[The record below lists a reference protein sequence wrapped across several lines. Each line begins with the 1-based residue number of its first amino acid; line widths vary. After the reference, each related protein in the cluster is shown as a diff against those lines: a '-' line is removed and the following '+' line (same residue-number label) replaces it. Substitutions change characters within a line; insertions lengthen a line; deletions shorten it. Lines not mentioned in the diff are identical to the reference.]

1 MQKKLSKLLIILVL
15 ALTTM
20 LAMAT
25 TANAEIVGSK
35 AKGTVWEVNTD
46 TGVLKIDVEGP
57 MGSWTQ
63 GSQPWYKYRNYIKEL
78 QFASATSKITN
89 YAFSDLVNLEKI
101 EIPNSV
107 EEIGDYAFLNCA
119 GAKEVYIPIS
129 VANWGGFIFKDC
141 VSIGYIFTENT
152 TNINMT
158 TPIWDSSVGSQAE
171 NGYVELQIESKS
183 IGQYAFYGL
192 SSVTN
197 VKLPT
202 TLTGINDYAFY
213 GFTSPFALN
222 LNSATNIGKYAFY
235 GCTGVTVIN
244 LPVATTIGE
253 NAFYGCSGAESINLP
268 VATSI
273 GENAFKGC
281 SGAKT
286 IYLGAT
292 NITYGNNCFA
302 DTTGCTEIYLG
313 SINFAQNSN
322 ALSRMGSGKTLTM
335 TLGKSVSAINGTLQT
350 SHIGTT
356 GSINLV
362 LEEGSNLNSVGAS
375 AFENNSI
382 LTSVDFSNSAK
393 NVSYNAKAFNN
404 CANLKTF
411 SSNTGTAT
419 LTTLSFGNLKKL
431 ETLNW
436 NASSTT
442 LGWSTQ
448 LQAKVTFT
456 SAATTASS
464 HTGSHVSQQ
473 KSSTASMALT
483 PSTTQNTSYGWYPT
497 GDFTISAATAGTT
510 SASQNSASS
519 GTATS
524 TTTASYNWVGTNNTG
539 NHPFLNLGSS
549 VSAGSTVTFGKTVT
563 TVPDYFLTSG
573 VYAFETAA
581 ATLKRTYTATGSSTA
596 SSTKSTSGT
605 PATPA
610 MALASVGGDVYFG
623 YYASNLGWTVN
634 SKKVSV
640 TNVGNVAQSVTITS
654 NLTDTTTVTQSC
666 AITEGVKLSS
676 ATGIKLNQVNSISKA
691 ITSVGQSSFGWIQI
705 PMTSANND
713 LPSAGVT
720 SSFTASENSI
730 SATRNSTSTQGTIYT
745 APNFAVASRSY
756 PYFAMYMGHAPHNS
770 GYKTNWTWS
779 NNWGAWHDN
788 SYTWTQGAG
797 NGSAN
802 YYGKGIYRESGLQL
816 GGNYYC
822 AFATKDMAIREMRRL
837 FDTTAVTATTTNTI
851 SGTFKTNTI
860 SIPAS
865 TTTTKTWSTVNNA
878 ANVPVNG
885 YPDGNNVKTANFGMA
900 GNNMTINAGAFLG
913 AKSLTNAYLASTVKN
928 IQGNAF
934 YTRNT
939 GTSDILYAYGKS
951 NVGDFSVHTGLDT
964 HNDITAQYKPA
975 LKDYGIFVGEY
986 KVGNNVTAYL
996 YNTSGSNYLVN
1007 LAGSGATY
1015 DSYTASNRPGW
1026 AGSYGTKVTEVIID
1040 DTVTSVGNYMFY
1052 GHSALQSVTFGTGVT
1067 KIGDYAFAN
1076 CTSFENQ
1083 DAAWPCPVTEFGSHA
1098 FANCSIKMAGI
1109 PSTILKLGSG
1119 VFAGNPVQQI
1129 SYRAKAAS
1137 AHTADIVSFSGL
1149 ADNVETLVIIGNEV
1163 TSIPAFLFYKAEVEK
1178 ITIGP
1183 AVASIGEGAFSGS
1196 KTAIIT
1202 VADGNTAYKANAD
1215 GNLYTADGLTMVT
1228 YLGRK
1233 QDAAYTLASGVN
1245 TIAAGAFY
1253 GHPYLERMTFD
1264 ATVINVGK
1272 EAFFAAEKLESIAV
1286 NDFMDEASFLSEVTV
1301 GDNWSGSAE
1310 VIFSGLSWDI
1320 GVTKGAMTA
1329 TLYSDGRLAI
1339 TGSGYMKNWA
1349 SANAVDWYSKRNTIT
1364 KVTFDG
1370 DIQSIG
1376 AYAFSGCQNLADCVP
1391 PASVENIGQYAFFDC
1406 KALTFVRVPDKV
1418 KTISTYTFANCTA
1431 LVWADCG
1438 LGVESIEPFAFSGC
1452 SNARYISINGSATEV
1467 KGNAFQGDKNATLL
1481 IVGKQQM
1488 TDFTDY
1494 TGIKDASTGSVDT
1507 KVFRICYLKDIETG
1521 RLMDRYAANNTTAA
1535 IGASGSYA
1543 NTSDLYAYSF
1553 DSDNDGKSDYLHV
1566 AGASAMETTWADKT
1580 QVPWNAIRAT
1590 LTKVC
1595 VEDDVTSVGPYAFED
1610 CTALQ
1615 FARIGK
1621 GAATFSTHAFYNC
1634 SSLKEFL
1641 CNVRSFSTGSLTAD
1655 SNVFVGAGASDGF
1668 SVVFED
1674 DATRIPGYLFYNCK
1688 NLTNLTFGKGISS
1701 INSFAFAGCT
1711 GLKTLYIKS
1720 TKIDSTDPKI
1730 FTDAGKDSGGF
1741 TVEIAANVTK
1751 IPDNL
1756 FYSTDGNPYCT
1767 SVFADAGSKLES
1779 IGSSAFFDCNRLES
1793 AYFAN
1798 CSMLTYI
1805 HNAAFKGCTRLV
1817 SADFSNCIK
1826 LQKINSEAF
1835 ANCMN
1840 LADFSINND
1849 EAITNIG
1856 DKAFYNTLAI
1866 RTMTIPESVREIGAD
1881 AFGLWV
1887 PQQIIYVL
1895 GKMSVGDFS
1904 SAPSSW
1910 PGNATVIY
1918 TNLSWDVS
1926 KKQDGSIIAYY
1937 TVPDPASINTEYCIF
1952 VVGEGEMIDFATQEG
1967 INWPRSSNNDVR
1979 STVTRVYVGDGI
1991 TRIGNYNFA
2000 GFDKCVEVQI
2010 GHDVQEIGK
2019 YAFRDDIKVPEF
2031 DLSSAKASLTNID
2044 DGAFENCS
2052 GTSTVNLS
2060 GCSGLGAVGNDAFKN
2075 LADSSIVY
2083 VSTDYLYDMLAN
2095 VNGNIKSTYGTTTK
2109 TKVVTVRVFFT
2120 KDLVSQGVYN
2130 GKDVVWNVEATSN
2143 DNLIFH
2149 WYYATTKGGQWTEI
2163 TSAMTGYT
2171 INSTVRS
2178 STLTMDGSI
2187 VTLDKNG
2194 YYFYCEAV
2202 SPYYEQA
2209 SSTAALAVYSSAITP
2224 TITVIDRNGDALE
2237 SNTWTQGPLTIIV
2250 TEGTAD
2256 NGLTPTYQYK
2266 LKASGTWRN
2275 TEPKMTYNTEG
2286 IVTFYCRA
2294 IINNDPNTASA
2305 PVKYIIKVDNS
2316 SPTVSISADPEFES
2330 TESVDL
2336 TATANDQVSGVQS
2349 INWYKTA
2356 ADANDSNTTSNVTG
2370 YVPLM
2375 DGVDMN
2381 TVDLS
2386 VRHIKGEG
2394 GKYTADTYTTTYVGK
2409 NETHS
2414 FNLNVDVDPTDAGVS
2429 NYVAATA
2436 NTSLEKFELYEIH
2449 VMDATKTDYAISAS
2463 NKGVVTIPVP
2473 TDYDTTRI
2481 VVYGFNRTGSMAPI
2495 TNYTLNNAGDSV
2507 TFPVAYFGYFVVG
2520 LEPVSSAPTGG

>member
-1 MQKKLSKLLIILVL
+1 MRKKLTKLLLVLVL

-46 TGVLKIDVEGP
+46 TGILKIDVEGP

-63 GSQPWYKYRNYIKEL
+63 GSQPWYKYRNYITEI
-78 QFASATSKITN
+78 QFPSATSKITN
-89 YAFSDLVNLEKI
+89 YAFSDLVNVEKI

-119 GAKEVYIPIS
+119 GVKEIYIPIS
-129 VANWGGFIFKDC
+129 IANWGGFVFKDC
-141 VSIGYIFTENT
+141 VSVGYIFTENT
-152 TNINMT
+152 TDINMT
-158 TPIWDSSVGSQAE
+158 APIWDASVGSKAAD
-171 NGYVELQIESKS
+171 NYVELQIESKS

-222 LNSATNIGKYAFY
+222 LSSATNIGKYAFY
-235 GCTGVTVIN
+235 GCTGVTTIN

-253 NAFYGCSGAESINLP
+253 YAFYGCTGADSINIP

-273 GENAFKGC
+273 GDNAFENCTGAKKITVGATSVNYGNEVFKNC
-281 SGAKT
+281 SGCQEL
-286 IYLGAT
+286 YLGA
-292 NITYGNNCFA
+292 IGFK
-302 DTTGCTEIYLG
+302 
-313 SINFAQNSN
+313 QNSN
-322 ALSRMGSGKTLTM
+322 AMNGMGSASGFKV
-335 TLGKSVSAINGTLQT
+335 TLGKAITSINGTLQT
-350 SHIGTT
+350 SYIGTT
-356 GSINLV
+356 KPISLV
-362 LEEGSNLNSVGAS
+362 LEAGSKLSSIGTS
-375 AFENNSI
+375 AFEGNALLI
-382 LTSVDFSNSAK
+382 SVDLNNRAEELALSD
-393 NVSYNAKAFNN
+393 KAFYKCTSIKSFSTNTGSLSIGKLSLADLKKCENFQLNSKSTDIASSIETYSLVLTNPTSAWSATATEKISGIKINPTVYWTSWSAYYSVNGSGSYYMSQVYNN
-404 CANLKTF
+404 GANAANPEGGSLSFQNQSVTLNPKYEIENYSHPLENLGADGNGCDITIGESVVAIPDKMF
-411 SSNTGTAT
+411 SSGIRYTISSNFPSAT
-419 LTTLSFGNLKKL
+419 
-431 ETLNW
+431 
-436 NASSTT
+436 SSTT
-442 LGWSTQ
+442 ATVNIPAKSKVYQASYNYNNEINSYTFAIPASNRNLSGNVTYGAKSNVNIISLPSGINIKNVTTNTNTKLTSIGVAAFGLDDRSVTSTVSLTNVTTPNTSGNGTIEDGTIVAYGASSNGYLSGWNKAHTITSGNNVNASNQ
-448 LQAKVTFT
+448 SAK
-456 SAATTASS
+456 TTASAS
-464 HTGSHVSQQ
+464 VKFSEDKNSVNTGSTAALQNGKIKLVSLGSVSNTCEIKYGAFSFNPSLEKAWFGSGISYISPDSFYSL
-473 KSSTASMALT
+473 KSPSTAYVYGKTSNTFT
-483 PSTTQNTSYGWYPT
+483 PSNNGL
-497 GDFTISAATAGTT
+497 T
-510 SASQNSASS
+510 SAGHS
-519 GTATS
+519 GFTDIVYDAT
-524 TTTASYNWVGTNNTG
+524 
-539 NHPFLNLGSS
+539 
-549 VSAGSTVTFGKTVT
+549 
-563 TVPDYFLTSG
+563 
-573 VYAFETAA
+573 
-581 ATLKRTYTATGSSTA
+581 
-596 SSTKSTSGT
+596 
-605 PATPA
+605 
-610 MALASVGGDVYFG
+610 
-623 YYASNLGWTVN
+623 
-634 SKKVSV
+634 
-640 TNVGNVAQSVTITS
+640 
-654 NLTDTTTVTQSC
+654 
-666 AITEGVKLSS
+666 
-676 ATGIKLNQVNSISKA
+676 
-691 ITSVGQSSFGWIQI
+691 
-705 PMTSANND
+705 
-713 LPSAGVT
+713 
-720 SSFTASENSI
+720 
-730 SATRNSTSTQGTIYT
+730 
-745 APNFAVASRSY
+745 
-756 PYFAMYMGHAPHNS
+756 
-770 GYKTNWTWS
+770 
-779 NNWGAWHDN
+779 
-788 SYTWTQGAG
+788 
-797 NGSAN
+797 
-802 YYGKGIYRESGLQL
+802 
-816 GGNYYC
+816 
-822 AFATKDMAIREMRRL
+822 
-837 FDTTAVTATTTNTI
+837 
-851 SGTFKTNTI
+851 
-860 SIPAS
+860 
-865 TTTTKTWSTVNNA
+865 
-878 ANVPVNG
+878 
-885 YPDGNNVKTANFGMA
+885 
-900 GNNMTINAGAFLG
+900 
-913 AKSLTNAYLASTVKN
+913 
-928 IQGNAF
+928 
-934 YTRNT
+934 
-939 GTSDILYAYGKS
+939 
-951 NVGDFSVHTGLDT
+951 
-964 HNDITAQYKPA
+964 
-975 LKDYGIFVGEY
+975 LKDYGIFIDKF
-986 KVGNNVTAYL
+986 KVGDNVNAYL
-996 YNTSGSNYLVN
+996 YNTSGDNYLIN
-1007 LAGSGATY
+1007 LAGSGSTYDTFTASTLPGWSATY
-1015 DSYTASNRPGW
+1015 
-1026 AGSYGTKVTEVIID
+1026 GSKVTEIIVD
-1040 DTVTSVGNYMFY
+1040 DTVTTIGNYLFY
-1052 GHSALQSVTFGTGVT
+1052 GHSALQKVTFGSGLTR
-1067 KIGDYAFAN
+1067 IGDYAFAN
-1076 CTSFENQ
+1076 CTAFEAQ
-1083 DAAWPCPVTEFGSHA
+1083 DAEWNCPVTEFGSYA
-1098 FANCSIKMAGI
+1098 FANCSIKNAGI
-1109 PSTILKLGSG
+1109 PATITKLGIG
-1119 VFAGNPVQQI
+1119 VFSGNPVEQI
-1129 SYRAKAAS
+1129 SYRATAAA
-1137 AHTADIVSFSGL
+1137 AHTADVVPFSGL
-1149 ADNVETLVIIGNEV
+1149 ADSVDTTITIADSV
-1163 TSIPAFLFYKAEVEK
+1163 TSVPAFMFYKAEVEK
-1178 ITIGP
+1178 INIGTG
-1183 AVASIGEGAFSGS
+1183 VASIGEAAFSGS
-1196 KTAIIT
+1196 KTAE
-1202 VADGNTAYKANAD
+1202 VAIPNGNAAYRVNAD
-1215 GNLYTADGLTMVT
+1215 GNLYTADNLTIIA
-1228 YLGRK
+1228 YLGK
-1233 QDAAYTLASGVN
+1233 HQDAAYTLATGVN

-1264 ATVINVGK
+1264 ATVINIGK
-1272 EAFFAAEKLESIAV
+1272 EAFFACEKLESIAV
-1286 NDFMDEASFLSEVTV
+1286 NDFMDEASFLAEVTV
-1301 GDNWSGSAE
+1301 GENWSGNAE
-1310 VIFSGLSWDI
+1310 VIFSGLAWDI

-1339 TGSGYMKNWA
+1339 TGSGLMKNWA
-1349 SANAVDWYSKRNTIT
+1349 SASAVDWYSKRNTIT

-1376 AYAFSGCQNLADCVP
+1376 AYAFSGCESLSDCVLP
-1391 PASVENIGQYAFFDC
+1391 DSVSSIGQYAFFDC
-1406 KALTFVRVPDKV
+1406 KDITFFRVPDKV
-1418 KTISTYTFANCTA
+1418 TTINTYTFANCTS
-1431 LVWADCG
+1431 LYWVDCG
-1438 LGVESIEPFAFSGC
+1438 LGVQSIEPFAFAGC
-1452 SNARYISINGSATEV
+1452 PTARYIAINGSATEV

-1494 TGIKDASTGSVDT
+1494 TGINDAATGSVDT
-1507 KVFRICYLKDIETG
+1507 KVFRICYLKDIEQG
-1521 RLMDRYAANNTTAA
+1521 RLLKRYAANNTTAA
-1535 IGASGSYA
+1535 IGSTGSYA

-1553 DSDNDGKSDYLHV
+1553 DSNNDGKADYLHV

-1580 QVPWNAIRAT
+1580 QVPWNEIRET

-1610 CTALQ
+1610 CTALT

-1655 SNVFVGAGASDGF
+1655 SNVFVNAGASDGF

-1688 NLTNLTFGKGISS
+1688 NLTNLTLGKGISS

-1711 GLKTLYIKS
+1711 GMKTLYIKS

-1741 TVEIAANVTK
+1741 TVELAANVTK
-1751 IPDNL
+1751 LPDNL
-1756 FYSTDGNPYCT
+1756 FYSTDGNPYVT

-1798 CSMLTYI
+1798 CTMLTYI

-1840 LADFSINND
+1840 LADFTISND

-1952 VVGEGEMIDFATQEG
+1952 VVGTGEMIDFQSQEG

-1979 STVTRVYVGDGI
+1979 STVTRIYVGDGI

-2010 GHDVQEIGK
+2010 GHDVEEIGK
-2019 YAFRDDIKVPEF
+2019 YAFRDDVKVPEF
-2031 DLSSAKASLTNID
+2031 DLSTAKASLQNIE

-2052 GTSTVNLS
+2052 GTSSVNLS

-2075 LADSSIVY
+2075 LADSSVVY

-2109 TKVVTVRVFFT
+2109 TKVVTVQVFFT
-2120 KDLVSQGVYN
+2120 KDLASQGVYN
-2130 GKDVVWNVEATSN
+2130 GKDVTWNVEASSN

-2149 WYYATTKGGQWTEI
+2149 WYYATEKGGQWTEI

-2171 INSTVRS
+2171 IESTVNS
-2178 STLTMDGSI
+2178 STLKMDGSI

-2194 YYFYCEAV
+2194 YYFYVEAV

-2250 TEGTAD
+2250 TEGSTD
-2256 NGLTPTYQYK
+2256 NGVTPTYQYK

-2294 IINNDPNTASA
+2294 IINNDPNTASE
-2305 PVKYIIKVDNS
+2305 PVKYILKVDNS

-2375 DGVDMN
+2375 QGVDMN

-2386 VRHIKGEG
+2386 VRHIKADG

-2414 FNLNVDVDPTDAGVS
+2414 FELNTAIDAGDSAIS
-2429 NYVAATA
+2429 NYVAATSNSA
-2436 NTSLEKFELYEIH
+2436 LEKFELYEIH
-2449 VMDATKTDYAISAS
+2449 VMDDTKTDYAISAS

-2473 TDYDTTRI
+2473 ADYDATRI
-2481 VVYGFNRTGSMAPI
+2481 AIYGFNRTGSMAPI

-2520 LEPVSSAPTGG
+2520 LEPASSASTGD

>member
-1 MQKKLSKLLIILVL
+1 MRKKLTKLLLVLVL

-35 AKGTVWEVNTD
+35 TKGTVWEVNTD
-46 TGVLKIDVEGP
+46 TGILKIDVEGP

-63 GSQPWYKYRNYIKEL
+63 GSQPWYKYRNYITEI
-78 QFASATSKITN
+78 QFPSATSKITN
-89 YAFSDLVNLEKI
+89 YAFSDLVNVEKI

-119 GAKEVYIPIS
+119 GVKEIYIPIS
-129 VANWGGFIFKDC
+129 IANWGGFVFKDC
-141 VSIGYIFTENT
+141 VSVGYIFTENT
-152 TNINMT
+152 TDINMT
-158 TPIWDSSVGSQAE
+158 APIWDASVGSKAAD
-171 NGYVELQIESKS
+171 NYVELQIESKS

-222 LNSATNIGKYAFY
+222 LSSATNIGKYAFY
-235 GCTGVTVIN
+235 GCTGVTTIN

-253 NAFYGCSGAESINLP
+253 YAFYGCTGADSINIP

-273 GENAFKGC
+273 GDNAFENCTGAKKITVGATSVNYGNEVFKNC
-281 SGAKT
+281 SGCQEL
-286 IYLGAT
+286 YLGA
-292 NITYGNNCFA
+292 IGFK
-302 DTTGCTEIYLG
+302 
-313 SINFAQNSN
+313 QNSN
-322 ALSRMGSGKTLTM
+322 AMNGMGSASGFKV
-335 TLGKSVSAINGTLQT
+335 TLGKAITSINGTLQT
-350 SHIGTT
+350 SYIGTT
-356 GSINLV
+356 KPISLV
-362 LEEGSNLNSVGAS
+362 LEAGSKLSSIGTS
-375 AFENNSI
+375 AFEGNALLI
-382 LTSVDFSNSAK
+382 SVDLNNRAEELALSD
-393 NVSYNAKAFNN
+393 KAFYKCTSIKSFSTNTGSLSIGKLSLADLKKCENFQLNSKSTDIASSIETYSLVLTNPTSAWSATATEKISGIKINPTVYWTSWSAYYSVNGSGSYYMSQVYNN
-404 CANLKTF
+404 GANAANPEGGSLSFQNQSVTLNPKYEIENYSHPLENLGADGNGCDITIGESVVAIPDKMF
-411 SSNTGTAT
+411 SSGIRYTISSNFPSAT
-419 LTTLSFGNLKKL
+419 
-431 ETLNW
+431 
-436 NASSTT
+436 SSTT
-442 LGWSTQ
+442 ATVNIPAKSKVY
-448 LQAKVTFT
+448 QASYNYNNAINSYTFT
-456 SAATTASS
+456 IPASNRNLSGNVTYGAKSNVNIISLPSGINIKNVTTNTNTKLTSIGVAAFGLDDRSVTSTVSLTNVTTPNTSGNGTIEDGTIVAYGASSNGYLSGWNKAHTITSGNNVNASNQSAKTTASAS
-464 HTGSHVSQQ
+464 VKFSEDKNSVNTGSTAALQNGKIKLVSLGSVSNTCEIKYGAFSFNPSLEKAWFGSGISYISPDSFYSL
-473 KSSTASMALT
+473 KSPSTAYVYGKTSNTFT
-483 PSTTQNTSYGWYPT
+483 PSNNGL
-497 GDFTISAATAGTT
+497 T
-510 SASQNSASS
+510 SAGHS
-519 GTATS
+519 GFTDIVYDAT
-524 TTTASYNWVGTNNTG
+524 
-539 NHPFLNLGSS
+539 
-549 VSAGSTVTFGKTVT
+549 
-563 TVPDYFLTSG
+563 
-573 VYAFETAA
+573 
-581 ATLKRTYTATGSSTA
+581 
-596 SSTKSTSGT
+596 
-605 PATPA
+605 
-610 MALASVGGDVYFG
+610 
-623 YYASNLGWTVN
+623 
-634 SKKVSV
+634 
-640 TNVGNVAQSVTITS
+640 
-654 NLTDTTTVTQSC
+654 
-666 AITEGVKLSS
+666 
-676 ATGIKLNQVNSISKA
+676 
-691 ITSVGQSSFGWIQI
+691 
-705 PMTSANND
+705 
-713 LPSAGVT
+713 
-720 SSFTASENSI
+720 
-730 SATRNSTSTQGTIYT
+730 
-745 APNFAVASRSY
+745 
-756 PYFAMYMGHAPHNS
+756 
-770 GYKTNWTWS
+770 
-779 NNWGAWHDN
+779 
-788 SYTWTQGAG
+788 
-797 NGSAN
+797 
-802 YYGKGIYRESGLQL
+802 
-816 GGNYYC
+816 
-822 AFATKDMAIREMRRL
+822 
-837 FDTTAVTATTTNTI
+837 
-851 SGTFKTNTI
+851 
-860 SIPAS
+860 
-865 TTTTKTWSTVNNA
+865 
-878 ANVPVNG
+878 
-885 YPDGNNVKTANFGMA
+885 
-900 GNNMTINAGAFLG
+900 
-913 AKSLTNAYLASTVKN
+913 
-928 IQGNAF
+928 
-934 YTRNT
+934 
-939 GTSDILYAYGKS
+939 
-951 NVGDFSVHTGLDT
+951 
-964 HNDITAQYKPA
+964 
-975 LKDYGIFVGEY
+975 LKDYGIFIDKF
-986 KVGNNVTAYL
+986 KVGDNVNAYL
-996 YNTSGSNYLVN
+996 YNTSGDNYLIN
-1007 LAGSGATY
+1007 LAGSGSTYDTFTASTLPGWSATY
-1015 DSYTASNRPGW
+1015 
-1026 AGSYGTKVTEVIID
+1026 GSKVTEIIVD
-1040 DTVTSVGNYMFY
+1040 DTVTTIGNYLFY
-1052 GHSALQSVTFGTGVT
+1052 GHSALQKVTFGSGLTR
-1067 KIGDYAFAN
+1067 IGDYAFAN
-1076 CTSFENQ
+1076 CTAFEAQ
-1083 DAAWPCPVTEFGSHA
+1083 DAEWNCPVTEFGSYA
-1098 FANCSIKMAGI
+1098 FANCSIKNAGI
-1109 PSTILKLGSG
+1109 PATITKLGIG
-1119 VFAGNPVQQI
+1119 VFSGNPVEQI
-1129 SYRAKAAS
+1129 SYRATAAA
-1137 AHTADIVSFSGL
+1137 AHTADVVPFSGL
-1149 ADNVETLVIIGNEV
+1149 ADSVDTTITIADSV
-1163 TSIPAFLFYKAEVEK
+1163 TSVPAFMFYKAEVEK
-1178 ITIGP
+1178 INIGTG
-1183 AVASIGEGAFSGS
+1183 VASIGEAAFSGS
-1196 KTAIIT
+1196 KTAE
-1202 VADGNTAYKANAD
+1202 VAIPNGNAAYRVNAD
-1215 GNLYTADGLTMVT
+1215 GNLYTADNLTIIA
-1228 YLGRK
+1228 YLGK
-1233 QDAAYTLASGVN
+1233 HQDAAYTLATGVN

-1264 ATVINVGK
+1264 ATVINIGK
-1272 EAFFAAEKLESIAV
+1272 EAFFACEKLESIAV
-1286 NDFMDEASFLSEVTV
+1286 NDFMDEASFLAEVTV
-1301 GDNWSGSAE
+1301 GENWSGNAE
-1310 VIFSGLSWDI
+1310 VIFSGLAWDI

-1339 TGSGYMKNWA
+1339 TGSGLMKNWA
-1349 SANAVDWYSKRNTIT
+1349 SASAVDWYSKRNTIT

-1376 AYAFSGCQNLADCVP
+1376 AYAFSGCESLSDCVLP
-1391 PASVENIGQYAFFDC
+1391 DSVSSIGQYAFFDC
-1406 KALTFVRVPDKV
+1406 KGITFFRVPDKV
-1418 KTISTYTFANCTA
+1418 TTINTYTFANCTS
-1431 LVWADCG
+1431 LYWVDCG
-1438 LGVESIEPFAFSGC
+1438 LGVQSIEPFAFAGC
-1452 SNARYISINGSATEV
+1452 PTARYIAINGSATEV

-1494 TGIKDASTGSVDT
+1494 TGINDAATGSVDT
-1507 KVFRICYLKDIETG
+1507 KVFRICYLKDIEQG
-1521 RLMDRYAANNTTAA
+1521 RLLKRYAANNTTAA
-1535 IGASGSYA
+1535 IGSTGSYA

-1553 DSDNDGKSDYLHV
+1553 DSNNDGKADYLHV

-1580 QVPWNAIRAT
+1580 QVPWNEIRET

-1610 CTALQ
+1610 CTALT

-1655 SNVFVGAGASDGF
+1655 SNVFVNAGASDGF

-1688 NLTNLTFGKGISS
+1688 NLTNLTLGKGISS

-1711 GLKTLYIKS
+1711 GMKTLYIKS

-1741 TVEIAANVTK
+1741 TVELAANVTK
-1751 IPDNL
+1751 LPDNL
-1756 FYSTDGNPYCT
+1756 FYSTDGNPYVT

-1798 CSMLTYI
+1798 CTMLTYI

-1840 LADFSINND
+1840 LADFTISND

-1952 VVGEGEMIDFATQEG
+1952 VVGTGEMIDFQSQEG

-1979 STVTRVYVGDGI
+1979 STVTRIYVGDGI

-2010 GHDVQEIGK
+2010 GHDVEEIGK
-2019 YAFRDDIKVPEF
+2019 YAFRDDVKVPEF
-2031 DLSSAKASLTNID
+2031 DLSTAKASLQNIE

-2052 GTSTVNLS
+2052 GTSSVNLS

-2075 LADSSIVY
+2075 LADSSVVY

-2109 TKVVTVRVFFT
+2109 TKVVTVQVFFT
-2120 KDLVSQGVYN
+2120 KDLASQGVYN
-2130 GKDVVWNVEATSN
+2130 GKDVTWNVEASSN

-2149 WYYATTKGGQWTEI
+2149 WYYATEKGGQWTEI

-2171 INSTVRS
+2171 IESTVNS
-2178 STLTMDGSI
+2178 STLKMDGSI

-2194 YYFYCEAV
+2194 YYFYVEAV

-2250 TEGTAD
+2250 TEGSTD
-2256 NGLTPTYQYK
+2256 NGVTPTYQYK

-2294 IINNDPNTASA
+2294 IINNDPNTASE
-2305 PVKYIIKVDNS
+2305 PVKYILKVDNS

-2375 DGVDMN
+2375 QGVDMN

-2386 VRHIKGEG
+2386 VRHIKADG

-2414 FNLNVDVDPTDAGVS
+2414 FELNTAIDAGDSAIS
-2429 NYVAATA
+2429 NYVAATSNSA
-2436 NTSLEKFELYEIH
+2436 LEKFELYEIH
-2449 VMDATKTDYAISAS
+2449 VMDDTKTDYAISAS

-2473 TDYDTTRI
+2473 ADYDATRI
-2481 VVYGFNRTGSMAPI
+2481 AIYGFNRTGSMAPI

-2520 LEPVSSAPTGG
+2520 LEPASSASTGD

>member
-1 MQKKLSKLLIILVL
+1 MRKKLTKLLLVLVL

-46 TGVLKIDVEGP
+46 TGILKIDVEGP

-63 GSQPWYKYRNYIKEL
+63 GSQPWYKYRNYITEI
-78 QFASATSKITN
+78 QFPSATSKITN
-89 YAFSDLVNLEKI
+89 YAFSDLVNVEKI

-119 GAKEVYIPIS
+119 GVKEIYIPIS
-129 VANWGGFIFKDC
+129 IANWGGFVFKDC
-141 VSIGYIFTENT
+141 VSVGYIFTENT
-152 TNINMT
+152 TDINMT
-158 TPIWDSSVGSQAE
+158 APIWDASVGSKAAD
-171 NGYVELQIESKS
+171 NYVELQIESKS

-222 LNSATNIGKYAFY
+222 LSSATNIGKYAFY
-235 GCTGVTVIN
+235 GCTG
-244 LPVATTIGE
+244 AD
-253 NAFYGCSGAESINLP
+253 SINIP

-273 GENAFKGC
+273 GDNAFENCTGAKKITVGATSVNYGNEVFKNC
-281 SGAKT
+281 SGCQEL
-286 IYLGAT
+286 YLGA
-292 NITYGNNCFA
+292 IGFK
-302 DTTGCTEIYLG
+302 
-313 SINFAQNSN
+313 QNSN
-322 ALSRMGSGKTLTM
+322 AMNGMGSASGFKV
-335 TLGKSVSAINGTLQT
+335 TLGKAITSINGTLQT
-350 SHIGTT
+350 SYIGTT
-356 GSINLV
+356 KPMSLV
-362 LEEGSNLNSVGAS
+362 LEAGSKLSSIGTS
-375 AFENNSI
+375 AFEGNALLI
-382 LTSVDFSNSAK
+382 SVDLNNRAEELALSD
-393 NVSYNAKAFNN
+393 KAFYKCTSIKSFSTNTGSLSVGKLSLADLKKCENFQLNSKSTDIASSIETYSLVLTNPTSAWSATATEKISGIKINPTVYWTPWSAYYSVNGSGSYYMSQVYNN
-404 CANLKTF
+404 GANAANPEGGSLSFQNQSVTLNPKYEIENYSHPLENLGADGNGCDITIGESVVAIPDKMF
-411 SSNTGTAT
+411 SSGIRYTISSNFPSAT
-419 LTTLSFGNLKKL
+419 
-431 ETLNW
+431 
-436 NASSTT
+436 SSTT
-442 LGWSTQ
+442 ATVNIPAKSKVY
-448 LQAKVTFT
+448 QASYNYNNAINSYTFT
-456 SAATTASS
+456 IPASNFNLSGNVTYGAKSNVNIISLPSGINIKNVTTNTNTKLTSIGVAAFGLDDRSVTSTVSLTNVTTPNTSGNGTIEDGTIVAYGASSNGYLSGWNKAHTITSGNNVNASNQSAKTTASAS
-464 HTGSHVSQQ
+464 VKFSEDKNSVNTGSTAALQNGKIKLVSLGSVSNTCEIKYGAFSFNPSLEKAWFGSGISYISPDSFYSL
-473 KSSTASMALT
+473 KSPSTAYVYGKTSNTFT
-483 PSTTQNTSYGWYPT
+483 PSNNGL
-497 GDFTISAATAGTT
+497 T
-510 SASQNSASS
+510 SAGHS
-519 GTATS
+519 GFTDIVYDAT
-524 TTTASYNWVGTNNTG
+524 
-539 NHPFLNLGSS
+539 
-549 VSAGSTVTFGKTVT
+549 
-563 TVPDYFLTSG
+563 
-573 VYAFETAA
+573 
-581 ATLKRTYTATGSSTA
+581 
-596 SSTKSTSGT
+596 
-605 PATPA
+605 
-610 MALASVGGDVYFG
+610 
-623 YYASNLGWTVN
+623 
-634 SKKVSV
+634 
-640 TNVGNVAQSVTITS
+640 
-654 NLTDTTTVTQSC
+654 
-666 AITEGVKLSS
+666 
-676 ATGIKLNQVNSISKA
+676 
-691 ITSVGQSSFGWIQI
+691 
-705 PMTSANND
+705 
-713 LPSAGVT
+713 
-720 SSFTASENSI
+720 
-730 SATRNSTSTQGTIYT
+730 
-745 APNFAVASRSY
+745 
-756 PYFAMYMGHAPHNS
+756 
-770 GYKTNWTWS
+770 
-779 NNWGAWHDN
+779 
-788 SYTWTQGAG
+788 
-797 NGSAN
+797 
-802 YYGKGIYRESGLQL
+802 
-816 GGNYYC
+816 
-822 AFATKDMAIREMRRL
+822 
-837 FDTTAVTATTTNTI
+837 
-851 SGTFKTNTI
+851 
-860 SIPAS
+860 
-865 TTTTKTWSTVNNA
+865 
-878 ANVPVNG
+878 
-885 YPDGNNVKTANFGMA
+885 
-900 GNNMTINAGAFLG
+900 
-913 AKSLTNAYLASTVKN
+913 
-928 IQGNAF
+928 
-934 YTRNT
+934 
-939 GTSDILYAYGKS
+939 
-951 NVGDFSVHTGLDT
+951 
-964 HNDITAQYKPA
+964 
-975 LKDYGIFVGEY
+975 LKDYGIFIDKF
-986 KVGNNVTAYL
+986 KVGDNVNAYL
-996 YNTSGSNYLVN
+996 YNTSGDNYLIN
-1007 LAGSGATY
+1007 LAGSGSTYDTFTASTLPGWSATY
-1015 DSYTASNRPGW
+1015 
-1026 AGSYGTKVTEVIID
+1026 GSKVTEIIVD
-1040 DTVTSVGNYMFY
+1040 DTVTTIGNHLFY
-1052 GHSALQSVTFGTGVT
+1052 GHSALEKVTFGSGLTR
-1067 KIGDYAFAN
+1067 IGDYAFAN
-1076 CTSFENQ
+1076 CTAFEAQ
-1083 DAAWPCPVTEFGSHA
+1083 DAEWNCPVTEFGSFA
-1098 FANCSIKMAGI
+1098 FANCSIKKAGV
-1109 PSTILKLGSG
+1109 PATITKLGSG
-1119 VFAGNPVQQI
+1119 VFSGNPVEQI
-1129 SYRAKAAS
+1129 SYRATAAA
-1137 AHTADIVSFSGL
+1137 AHTADVVPFSGL
-1149 ADNVETLVIIGNEV
+1149 ADSVDTTITIADSV
-1163 TSIPAFLFYKAEVEK
+1163 TSIPAFMFYKAEVEK
-1178 ITIGP
+1178 INIGTG
-1183 AVASIGEGAFSGS
+1183 VASIGEAAFSGS
-1196 KTAIIT
+1196 KTAE
-1202 VADGNTAYKANAD
+1202 VAIPNGNAAYRVNAD
-1215 GNLYTADGLTMVT
+1215 GNLYTADNLTIVA
-1228 YLGRK
+1228 YLGNH
-1233 QDAAYTLASGVN
+1233 QDAAYTLATGVN

-1253 GHPYLERMTFD
+1253 GHPFLERMTFD
-1264 ATVINVGK
+1264 ATVINIGK
-1272 EAFFAAEKLESIAV
+1272 EAFFACDKLESIAV
-1286 NDFMDEASFLSEVTV
+1286 NDFMDEASFLAEVTV
-1301 GDNWSGSAE
+1301 GENWSGSAE

-1339 TGSGYMKNWA
+1339 TGSGLMKNWA
-1349 SANAVDWYSKRNTIT
+1349 SASAVDWYSKRNTIT

-1376 AYAFSGCQNLADCVP
+1376 AYAFSGCESLSDCVLP
-1391 PASVENIGQYAFFDC
+1391 DSVSNIGQYAFFDC
-1406 KALTFVRVPDKV
+1406 KGITFFRVPDKV
-1418 KTISTYTFANCTA
+1418 TTINTYTFANCTS
-1431 LVWADCG
+1431 LYWVDCG
-1438 LGVESIEPFAFSGC
+1438 LGVQSIEPFAFAGC
-1452 SNARYISINGSATEV
+1452 PTARYIAINGSAAEV

-1494 TGIKDASTGSVDT
+1494 TGINDAATGSVDT
-1507 KVFRICYLKDIETG
+1507 KVFRICYLKDIEQG
-1521 RLMDRYAANNTTAA
+1521 RLLKRYAANNTTAA
-1535 IGASGSYA
+1535 IGSTGSYA

-1553 DSDNDGKSDYLHV
+1553 DSNNDGKADYLHV

-1580 QVPWNAIRAT
+1580 QVPWNEIRET

-1610 CTALQ
+1610 CTALT

-1655 SNVFVGAGASDGF
+1655 SNVFVNAGASAGF

-1688 NLTNLTFGKGISS
+1688 NLTNLTLGKGISS

-1711 GLKTLYIKS
+1711 GMKTLYIKS

-1730 FTDAGKDSGGF
+1730 FTDAGKESGGF
-1741 TVEIAANVTK
+1741 TVELAANVTK
-1751 IPDNL
+1751 VPDNL
-1756 FYSTDGNPYCT
+1756 FYSTDGNPYVT

-1798 CSMLTYI
+1798 CTMLTYI

-1817 SADFSNCIK
+1817 SADFSNCVK

-1840 LADFSINND
+1840 LADFTISND
-1849 EAITNIG
+1849 KAITNIG

-1952 VVGEGEMIDFATQEG
+1952 VVGTGEMIDFQSQEG

-1979 STVTRVYVGDGI
+1979 STVTRIYVGDGI

-2010 GHDVQEIGK
+2010 GHDVEEIGK
-2019 YAFRDDIKVPEF
+2019 YAFRDDVKVPEF
-2031 DLSSAKASLTNID
+2031 DLSTAKASLQNIE

-2052 GTSTVNLS
+2052 GTSSVNLS
-2060 GCSGLGAVGNDAFKN
+2060 GCSGLGAIGNDAFKN
-2075 LADSSIVY
+2075 LADSSVVY

-2109 TKVVTVRVFFT
+2109 TKVVTVQVFFT

-2130 GKDVVWNVEATSN
+2130 GKDVIWNVEASSN

-2149 WYYATTKGGQWTEI
+2149 WYYATEKGGQWTEI

-2171 INSTVRS
+2171 IESTVNS
-2178 STLTMDGSI
+2178 STMKMDGSI

-2194 YYFYCEAV
+2194 YYFYVEAV

-2209 SSTAALAVYSSAITP
+2209 SSTATLAVYSSAITP

-2250 TEGTAD
+2250 TEGSTD
-2256 NGLTPTYQYK
+2256 NGVTPTYQYK

-2294 IINNDPNTASA
+2294 IINNDPNTASE
-2305 PVKYIIKVDNS
+2305 PVKYILKVDNS

-2349 INWYKTA
+2349 INWYKAA

-2375 DGVDMN
+2375 QGVDMN

-2386 VRHIKGEG
+2386 VRHIKAEG

-2409 NETHS
+2409 NETHT
-2414 FNLNVDVDPTDAGVS
+2414 FELNTAIDAGDSAIS
-2429 NYVAATA
+2429 NYVAATSNSA
-2436 NTSLEKFELYEIH
+2436 LEKFELYEIH
-2449 VMDATKTDYAISAS
+2449 VMDDTKTDYAISAS

-2473 TDYDTTRI
+2473 ADYDATRI
-2481 VVYGFNRTGSMAPI
+2481 AVYGFNRTGSMAPI

-2520 LEPVSSAPTGG
+2520 LEPASSTSTGD

>member
-1 MQKKLSKLLIILVL
+1 MRKKLTKLLLVLVL

-46 TGVLKIDVEGP
+46 TGILKIDVEGP

-63 GSQPWYKYRNYIKEL
+63 GSQPWYKYRNYITEI
-78 QFASATSKITN
+78 QFPSATSKITN
-89 YAFSDLVNLEKI
+89 YAFSDLVNVEKI

-119 GAKEVYIPIS
+119 GVKEIYIPIS
-129 VANWGGFIFKDC
+129 IANWGGFVFKDC
-141 VSIGYIFTENT
+141 VSVGYIFTENT
-152 TNINMT
+152 TDINMT
-158 TPIWDSSVGSQAE
+158 APIWDASVGSKAAD
-171 NGYVELQIESKS
+171 NYVELQIESKS

-222 LNSATNIGKYAFY
+222 LSSATNIGKYAFY
-235 GCTGVTVIN
+235 GCTGVTTIN

-253 NAFYGCSGAESINLP
+253 YAFYGCTGADSINIP

-273 GENAFKGC
+273 GDNAFENCTGAKKITVGATSVNYGNEVFKNC
-281 SGAKT
+281 SGCQEL
-286 IYLGAT
+286 YLGA
-292 NITYGNNCFA
+292 IGFK
-302 DTTGCTEIYLG
+302 
-313 SINFAQNSN
+313 QNSN
-322 ALSRMGSGKTLTM
+322 AMNGMGSASGFKV
-335 TLGKSVSAINGTLQT
+335 TLGKAITSINGTLQT
-350 SHIGTT
+350 SYIGTT
-356 GSINLV
+356 KPISLV
-362 LEEGSNLNSVGAS
+362 LEAGSKLSSIGTS
-375 AFENNSI
+375 AFEGNALLI
-382 LTSVDFSNSAK
+382 SVDLNNRAEELALSD
-393 NVSYNAKAFNN
+393 KAFYKCTSIKSFSTNTGSLSIGKLSLADLKKCENFQLNSKSTDIASSIETYSLVLTNPTSAWSATATEKISGIKINPTVYWTSWSAYYSVNGSGSYYMSQVYNN
-404 CANLKTF
+404 GANAANPEGGSLSFQNQSVTLNPKYEIENYSHPLENLGADGNGCDITIGESVVAIPDKMF
-411 SSNTGTAT
+411 SSGIRYTISSNFPSAT
-419 LTTLSFGNLKKL
+419 
-431 ETLNW
+431 
-436 NASSTT
+436 SSTT
-442 LGWSTQ
+442 ATVNIPAKSKVYQASYNYNNEINSYTFAIPASNRNLSGNVTYGAKSNVNIISLPSGINIKNVTTNTNTKLTSIGVAAFGLDDRSVTSTVSLTNVTTPNTSGNGTIEDGTIVAYGASSNGYLSGWNKAHTITSGNNVNASNQ
-448 LQAKVTFT
+448 SAK
-456 SAATTASS
+456 TTASAS
-464 HTGSHVSQQ
+464 VKFSEDKNSVNTGSTAALQNGKIKLVSLGSVSNTCEIKYGAFSFNPSLEKAWFGSGISYISPDSFYSL
-473 KSSTASMALT
+473 KSPSTAYVYGKTSNTFT
-483 PSTTQNTSYGWYPT
+483 PSNNGL
-497 GDFTISAATAGTT
+497 T
-510 SASQNSASS
+510 SAGHS
-519 GTATS
+519 GFTDIVYDAT
-524 TTTASYNWVGTNNTG
+524 
-539 NHPFLNLGSS
+539 
-549 VSAGSTVTFGKTVT
+549 
-563 TVPDYFLTSG
+563 
-573 VYAFETAA
+573 
-581 ATLKRTYTATGSSTA
+581 
-596 SSTKSTSGT
+596 
-605 PATPA
+605 
-610 MALASVGGDVYFG
+610 
-623 YYASNLGWTVN
+623 
-634 SKKVSV
+634 
-640 TNVGNVAQSVTITS
+640 
-654 NLTDTTTVTQSC
+654 
-666 AITEGVKLSS
+666 
-676 ATGIKLNQVNSISKA
+676 
-691 ITSVGQSSFGWIQI
+691 
-705 PMTSANND
+705 
-713 LPSAGVT
+713 
-720 SSFTASENSI
+720 
-730 SATRNSTSTQGTIYT
+730 
-745 APNFAVASRSY
+745 
-756 PYFAMYMGHAPHNS
+756 
-770 GYKTNWTWS
+770 
-779 NNWGAWHDN
+779 
-788 SYTWTQGAG
+788 
-797 NGSAN
+797 
-802 YYGKGIYRESGLQL
+802 
-816 GGNYYC
+816 
-822 AFATKDMAIREMRRL
+822 
-837 FDTTAVTATTTNTI
+837 
-851 SGTFKTNTI
+851 
-860 SIPAS
+860 
-865 TTTTKTWSTVNNA
+865 
-878 ANVPVNG
+878 
-885 YPDGNNVKTANFGMA
+885 
-900 GNNMTINAGAFLG
+900 
-913 AKSLTNAYLASTVKN
+913 
-928 IQGNAF
+928 
-934 YTRNT
+934 
-939 GTSDILYAYGKS
+939 
-951 NVGDFSVHTGLDT
+951 
-964 HNDITAQYKPA
+964 
-975 LKDYGIFVGEY
+975 LKDYGIFIDKF
-986 KVGNNVTAYL
+986 KVGDNVNAYL
-996 YNTSGSNYLVN
+996 YNTSGDNYLIN
-1007 LAGSGATY
+1007 LAGSGSTYDTFTASTLPGWSATY
-1015 DSYTASNRPGW
+1015 
-1026 AGSYGTKVTEVIID
+1026 GSKVTEIIVD
-1040 DTVTSVGNYMFY
+1040 DTVTTIGNYLFY
-1052 GHSALQSVTFGTGVT
+1052 GHSALQKVTFGSGLTR
-1067 KIGDYAFAN
+1067 IGDYAFAN
-1076 CTSFENQ
+1076 CTAFEAQ
-1083 DAAWPCPVTEFGSHA
+1083 DAEWNCPVTEFGSYA
-1098 FANCSIKMAGI
+1098 FANCSIKNAGI
-1109 PSTILKLGSG
+1109 PATITKLGIG
-1119 VFAGNPVQQI
+1119 VFSGNPVEQI
-1129 SYRAKAAS
+1129 SYRATAAA
-1137 AHTADIVSFSGL
+1137 AHTADVVPFSGL
-1149 ADNVETLVIIGNEV
+1149 ADSVDTTITIADSV
-1163 TSIPAFLFYKAEVEK
+1163 TSVPAFMFYKAEVEK
-1178 ITIGP
+1178 INIGTG
-1183 AVASIGEGAFSGS
+1183 VASIGEAAFSGS
-1196 KTAIIT
+1196 KTAE
-1202 VADGNTAYKANAD
+1202 VAIPNGNAAYRVNAD
-1215 GNLYTADGLTMVT
+1215 GNLYTADNLTIIA
-1228 YLGRK
+1228 YLGK
-1233 QDAAYTLASGVN
+1233 HQDAAYTLATGVN

-1264 ATVINVGK
+1264 ATVINIGK
-1272 EAFFAAEKLESIAV
+1272 EAFFACEKLESIAV
-1286 NDFMDEASFLSEVTV
+1286 NDFMDEASFLAEVTV
-1301 GDNWSGSAE
+1301 GENWSGNAE
-1310 VIFSGLSWDI
+1310 VIFSGLAWDI

-1339 TGSGYMKNWA
+1339 TGSGLMKNWA
-1349 SANAVDWYSKRNTIT
+1349 SASAVDWYSKRNTIT

-1376 AYAFSGCQNLADCVP
+1376 AYAFSGCESLSDCVLP
-1391 PASVENIGQYAFFDC
+1391 DSVSSIGQYAFFDC
-1406 KALTFVRVPDKV
+1406 KGITFFRVPDKV
-1418 KTISTYTFANCTA
+1418 TTINTYTFANCTS
-1431 LVWADCG
+1431 LYWVDCG
-1438 LGVESIEPFAFSGC
+1438 LGVQSIEPFAFAGC
-1452 SNARYISINGSATEV
+1452 PTARYIAINGSATEV
-1467 KGNAFQGDKNATLL
+1467 KGNAFQSDKNATLL

-1494 TGIKDASTGSVDT
+1494 TGINDAATGSVDT
-1507 KVFRICYLKDIETG
+1507 KVFRICYLKDIEQG
-1521 RLMDRYAANNTTAA
+1521 RLLKRYAANNTTAA
-1535 IGASGSYA
+1535 IGSTGSYA

-1553 DSDNDGKSDYLHV
+1553 DSNNDGKADYLHV

-1580 QVPWNAIRAT
+1580 QVPWNEIRET

-1610 CTALQ
+1610 CTALT

-1655 SNVFVGAGASDGF
+1655 SNVFVNAGASDGF

-1688 NLTNLTFGKGISS
+1688 NLTNLTLGKGISS

-1711 GLKTLYIKS
+1711 GMKTLYIKS

-1741 TVEIAANVTK
+1741 TVELAANVTK
-1751 IPDNL
+1751 LPDNL
-1756 FYSTDGNPYCT
+1756 FYSTDGNPYVT

-1798 CSMLTYI
+1798 CTMLTYI

-1840 LADFSINND
+1840 LADFTISND

-1952 VVGEGEMIDFATQEG
+1952 VVGTGEMIDFQSQEG

-1979 STVTRVYVGDGI
+1979 STVTRIYVGDGI

-2010 GHDVQEIGK
+2010 GHDVEEIGK
-2019 YAFRDDIKVPEF
+2019 YAFRDDVKVPEF
-2031 DLSSAKASLTNID
+2031 DLSTAKASLQNIE

-2052 GTSTVNLS
+2052 GTSSVNLS

-2075 LADSSIVY
+2075 LADSSVVY

-2109 TKVVTVRVFFT
+2109 TKVVTVQVFFT
-2120 KDLVSQGVYN
+2120 KDLASQGVYN
-2130 GKDVVWNVEATSN
+2130 GKDVTWNVEASSN

-2149 WYYATTKGGQWTEI
+2149 WYYATEKGGQWTEI

-2171 INSTVRS
+2171 IESTVNS
-2178 STLTMDGSI
+2178 STLKMDGSI

-2194 YYFYCEAV
+2194 YYFYVEAV

-2250 TEGTAD
+2250 TEGSTD
-2256 NGLTPTYQYK
+2256 NGVTPTYQYK

-2294 IINNDPNTASA
+2294 IINNDPNTASE
-2305 PVKYIIKVDNS
+2305 PVKYILKVDNS

-2375 DGVDMN
+2375 QGVDMN

-2386 VRHIKGEG
+2386 VRHIKADG

-2414 FNLNVDVDPTDAGVS
+2414 FELNTAIDAGDSAIS
-2429 NYVAATA
+2429 NYVAATSNSA
-2436 NTSLEKFELYEIH
+2436 LEKFELYEIH
-2449 VMDATKTDYAISAS
+2449 VMDDTKTDYAISAS

-2473 TDYDTTRI
+2473 ADYDATRI
-2481 VVYGFNRTGSMAPI
+2481 AIYGFNRTGSMAPI

-2520 LEPVSSAPTGG
+2520 LEPASSASTGD

>member
-1 MQKKLSKLLIILVL
+1 MRKKLTKLLLVLVL

-20 LAMAT
+20 FAMAT

-63 GSQPWYKYRNYIKEL
+63 GSQPWYKYRNYITEL
-78 QFASATSKITN
+78 QFPSATSKITN

-119 GAKEVYIPIS
+119 GVKEVYIPIS
-129 VANWGGFIFKDC
+129 VANWGGFVFKDC

-152 TNINMT
+152 TDINMT
-158 TPIWDSSVGSQAE
+158 APIWDASVGSKAAD
-171 NGYVELQIESKS
+171 GYVELQIESKS

-222 LNSATNIGKYAFY
+222 LSSATNIGKYAFY
-235 GCTGVTVIN
+235 GCTGVTTIN
-244 LPVATTIGE
+244 LPVATNIGE
-253 NAFYGCSGAESINLP
+253 FAFYGCTGADSINIP

-273 GENAFKGC
+273 GDNAFENCTGAKKITVGATSVNYGNEVFKNC
-281 SGAKT
+281 SGCQEL
-286 IYLGAT
+286 YLGA
-292 NITYGNNCFA
+292 IGFK
-302 DTTGCTEIYLG
+302 
-313 SINFAQNSN
+313 QNSN
-322 ALSRMGSGKTLTM
+322 AMNGMGSASGFKV
-335 TLGKSVSAINGTLQT
+335 TLGKAITSINGTLQT
-350 SHIGTT
+350 SYIGTT
-356 GSINLV
+356 KPMSLV
-362 LEEGSNLNSVGAS
+362 LEAGSKLSSIGTS
-375 AFENNSI
+375 AFEGNALLI
-382 LTSVDFSNSAK
+382 SVDLNNRAEELALSD
-393 NVSYNAKAFNN
+393 KAFYKCTSIKSFSTNTGSLSVGKLSLADLKKCENFQLNSKSTDIASSIETYSLVLTNPTSAWSATATEKISGIKINPTVYWTSWGAYYSVNGSGSYYMSQVYNN
-404 CANLKTF
+404 GANAANPEGGSLSFQNQSVTLNPKYEIENYSHPLENLGADGNGCDITIGESVVAIPDKMF
-411 SSNTGTAT
+411 SSGIRYTISSNFPSAT
-419 LTTLSFGNLKKL
+419 
-431 ETLNW
+431 
-436 NASSTT
+436 SSTT
-442 LGWSTQ
+442 ATVNIPAKSKVY
-448 LQAKVTFT
+448 QASYNYNNAINSYTFT
-456 SAATTASS
+456 IPASNRNLSGNVTYGAKSNVNIISLPSGINIKNVTTNTNTKLTSIGVAAFGLDDRSVTSTVSLTNVTTPNTSGNGTIEDGTIVAYGASSNGYLSGWNKAHTITSGNNVNASNQSAKTTASAS
-464 HTGSHVSQQ
+464 VKFSEDKNSVNTGSTAALQNGKIKLVSLGSVSNTCEIKYGAFSFNPSLEKAWFGSGISYISPDSFYSL
-473 KSSTASMALT
+473 KSPSTAYVYGKTSNTFT
-483 PSTTQNTSYGWYPT
+483 PSNNGL
-497 GDFTISAATAGTT
+497 T
-510 SASQNSASS
+510 SAGHS
-519 GTATS
+519 GFTDIVYDAT
-524 TTTASYNWVGTNNTG
+524 
-539 NHPFLNLGSS
+539 
-549 VSAGSTVTFGKTVT
+549 
-563 TVPDYFLTSG
+563 
-573 VYAFETAA
+573 
-581 ATLKRTYTATGSSTA
+581 
-596 SSTKSTSGT
+596 
-605 PATPA
+605 
-610 MALASVGGDVYFG
+610 
-623 YYASNLGWTVN
+623 
-634 SKKVSV
+634 
-640 TNVGNVAQSVTITS
+640 
-654 NLTDTTTVTQSC
+654 
-666 AITEGVKLSS
+666 
-676 ATGIKLNQVNSISKA
+676 
-691 ITSVGQSSFGWIQI
+691 
-705 PMTSANND
+705 
-713 LPSAGVT
+713 
-720 SSFTASENSI
+720 
-730 SATRNSTSTQGTIYT
+730 
-745 APNFAVASRSY
+745 
-756 PYFAMYMGHAPHNS
+756 
-770 GYKTNWTWS
+770 
-779 NNWGAWHDN
+779 
-788 SYTWTQGAG
+788 
-797 NGSAN
+797 
-802 YYGKGIYRESGLQL
+802 
-816 GGNYYC
+816 
-822 AFATKDMAIREMRRL
+822 
-837 FDTTAVTATTTNTI
+837 
-851 SGTFKTNTI
+851 
-860 SIPAS
+860 
-865 TTTTKTWSTVNNA
+865 
-878 ANVPVNG
+878 
-885 YPDGNNVKTANFGMA
+885 
-900 GNNMTINAGAFLG
+900 
-913 AKSLTNAYLASTVKN
+913 
-928 IQGNAF
+928 
-934 YTRNT
+934 
-939 GTSDILYAYGKS
+939 
-951 NVGDFSVHTGLDT
+951 
-964 HNDITAQYKPA
+964 
-975 LKDYGIFVGEY
+975 LKDYGIFIDKF
-986 KVGNNVTAYL
+986 KVGDNVNAYL
-996 YNTSGSNYLVN
+996 YNTSGDNYLIN
-1007 LAGSGATY
+1007 LAGSGSTYDTFTASTLPGWSATY
-1015 DSYTASNRPGW
+1015 
-1026 AGSYGTKVTEVIID
+1026 GSKVTEIIVD
-1040 DTVTSVGNYMFY
+1040 DTVTTIGNYLFY
-1052 GHSALQSVTFGTGVT
+1052 GHSALEKVTFGSGLTR
-1067 KIGDYAFAN
+1067 IGDYAFAN
-1076 CTSFENQ
+1076 CTAFEAQ
-1083 DAAWPCPVTEFGSHA
+1083 DAEWNCPVTEFGSFA
-1098 FANCSIKMAGI
+1098 FANCSIKKAGV
-1109 PSTILKLGSG
+1109 PATITKLGSG
-1119 VFAGNPVQQI
+1119 VFSGNPVEQI
-1129 SYRAKAAS
+1129 SYRATAAA
-1137 AHTADIVSFSGL
+1137 AHTADVVPFSGL
-1149 ADNVETLVIIGNEV
+1149 ADSVDTTITIADSV
-1163 TSIPAFLFYKAEVEK
+1163 TSIPAFMFYKAEVEK
-1178 ITIGP
+1178 INIGTG
-1183 AVASIGEGAFSGS
+1183 VASIGEAAFSGS
-1196 KTAIIT
+1196 KTAE
-1202 VADGNTAYKANAD
+1202 VAIPNGNAAYRVNAD
-1215 GNLYTADGLTMVT
+1215 GNLYTADNLTIVA
-1228 YLGRK
+1228 YLGNH
-1233 QDAAYTLASGVN
+1233 QDAAYTLATGVN

-1253 GHPYLERMTFD
+1253 GHPFLERMTFD
-1264 ATVINVGK
+1264 ATVINIGK
-1272 EAFFAAEKLESIAV
+1272 EAFFACEKLESIAV
-1286 NDFMDEASFLSEVTV
+1286 NDFMDEASFLAEVTV
-1301 GDNWSGSAE
+1301 GENWSGNAE
-1310 VIFSGLSWDI
+1310 VIFSGLAWDI

-1339 TGSGYMKNWA
+1339 TGSGLMKNWA
-1349 SANAVDWYSKRNTIT
+1349 SASAVDWYSKRNTIT

-1376 AYAFSGCQNLADCVP
+1376 AYAFSGCESLSDCVLP
-1391 PASVENIGQYAFFDC
+1391 DSVSSIGQYAFFDC
-1406 KALTFVRVPDKV
+1406 KGITFFRVPDKV
-1418 KTISTYTFANCTA
+1418 TTINTYTFANCTS
-1431 LVWADCG
+1431 LYWVDCG
-1438 LGVESIEPFAFSGC
+1438 FGVQSIEPFAFAGC
-1452 SNARYISINGSATEV
+1452 PTARYIAINGSATEV

-1494 TGIKDASTGSVDT
+1494 TGINDAATGSVDT
-1507 KVFRICYLKDIETG
+1507 KVFRICYLKDIEQG
-1521 RLMDRYAANNTTAA
+1521 RLLKRYAANNTTAA
-1535 IGASGSYA
+1535 IGSTGSYA

-1553 DSDNDGKSDYLHV
+1553 DSNNDGKADYLHV

-1580 QVPWNAIRAT
+1580 QVPWNEIRET

-1610 CTALQ
+1610 CTALT

-1655 SNVFVGAGASDGF
+1655 SNVFVNAGASDGF

-1688 NLTNLTFGKGISS
+1688 NLTNLTLGKGISS

-1711 GLKTLYIKS
+1711 GMKTLYIKS

-1741 TVEIAANVTK
+1741 TVELAANVTK
-1751 IPDNL
+1751 VPDNL
-1756 FYSTDGNPYCT
+1756 FYSTDGNPYVT

-1798 CSMLTYI
+1798 CTMLTYI

-1840 LADFSINND
+1840 LADFTISND

-1952 VVGEGEMIDFATQEG
+1952 VVGTGEMIDFQSQEG

-1979 STVTRVYVGDGI
+1979 STVTRIYVGDGI
-1991 TRIGNYNFA
+1991 TRIGSYNFA

-2010 GHDVQEIGK
+2010 GHDVEEIGK
-2019 YAFRDDIKVPEF
+2019 YAFRDDVKVPEF
-2031 DLSSAKASLTNID
+2031 DMSTAKASLQNIE

-2052 GTSTVNLS
+2052 GTSSVNLS

-2075 LADSSIVY
+2075 LADSSVVY

-2109 TKVVTVRVFFT
+2109 TKVVTVQVFFT
-2120 KDLVSQGVYN
+2120 KDLASQGVYN
-2130 GKDVVWNVEATSN
+2130 GKDVTWNVEASSN

-2149 WYYATTKGGQWTEI
+2149 WYYATEKGGQWTEI

-2171 INSTVRS
+2171 IESTVNS
-2178 STLTMDGSI
+2178 STMKMDGSI

-2194 YYFYCEAV
+2194 YYFYVEAV

-2209 SSTAALAVYSSAITP
+2209 SSTATLAVYSSAITP

-2250 TEGTAD
+2250 TEGSTD
-2256 NGLTPTYQYK
+2256 NGVTPTYQYK

-2294 IINNDPNTASA
+2294 IINNDPNTASE
-2305 PVKYIIKVDNS
+2305 PVKYILKVDNS

-2349 INWYKTA
+2349 INWYKAA

-2375 DGVDMN
+2375 QGVDMN

-2386 VRHIKGEG
+2386 VRHIKAEG

-2409 NETHS
+2409 NETHT
-2414 FNLNVDVDPTDAGVS
+2414 FELNTAIDAGDSAIS
-2429 NYVAATA
+2429 NYVAATSNSA
-2436 NTSLEKFELYEIH
+2436 LEKFELYEIH
-2449 VMDATKTDYAISAS
+2449 VMDDTKTDYAISAS

-2473 TDYDTTRI
+2473 ADYDATRI
-2481 VVYGFNRTGSMAPI
+2481 AVYGFNRTGSMAPI

-2520 LEPVSSAPTGG
+2520 LEPASSTSTGD

>member
-1 MQKKLSKLLIILVL
+1 MRKKLTKLLLVLVL

-46 TGVLKIDVEGP
+46 TGILKIDVEGP

-63 GSQPWYKYRNYIKEL
+63 GSQPWYKYRNYITEI
-78 QFASATSKITN
+78 QFPSATSKITN
-89 YAFSDLVNLEKI
+89 YAFSDLVNVEKI

-119 GAKEVYIPIS
+119 GVKEIYIPIS
-129 VANWGGFIFKDC
+129 IANWGGFVFKDC
-141 VSIGYIFTENT
+141 VSVGYIFTENT
-152 TNINMT
+152 TDINMT
-158 TPIWDSSVGSQAE
+158 APIWDASVGSKAAD
-171 NGYVELQIESKS
+171 NYVELQIESKS

-222 LNSATNIGKYAFY
+222 LSSATNIGKYAFY
-235 GCTGVTVIN
+235 GCTGVTTIN

-253 NAFYGCSGAESINLP
+253 YAFYGCTGADSINIP

-273 GENAFKGC
+273 GDNAFENCTGAKKITVGATSVNYGNEVFKNC
-281 SGAKT
+281 SGCQEL
-286 IYLGAT
+286 YLGA
-292 NITYGNNCFA
+292 IGFK
-302 DTTGCTEIYLG
+302 
-313 SINFAQNSN
+313 QNSN
-322 ALSRMGSGKTLTM
+322 AMNGMGSASGFKV
-335 TLGKSVSAINGTLQT
+335 TLGKAITSINGTLQT
-350 SHIGTT
+350 SYIGTT
-356 GSINLV
+356 KPISLV
-362 LEEGSNLNSVGAS
+362 LEAGSKLSSIGTS
-375 AFENNSI
+375 AFEGNALLI
-382 LTSVDFSNSAK
+382 SVDLNNRAEELALSD
-393 NVSYNAKAFNN
+393 KAFYKCTSIKSFSTNTGSLSIGKLSLADLKKCENFQLNSKSTDIASSIETYSLVLTNPTSAWSATATEKISGIKINPTVYWTSWSAYYSVNGSGSYYMSQVYNN
-404 CANLKTF
+404 GANAANPEGGSLSFQNQSVTLNPKYEIENYSHPLENLGADGNGCDITIGESVVAIPDKMF
-411 SSNTGTAT
+411 SSGIRYTISSNFPSAT
-419 LTTLSFGNLKKL
+419 
-431 ETLNW
+431 
-436 NASSTT
+436 SSTT
-442 LGWSTQ
+442 ATVNIPAKSKVYQASYNYNNEINSYTFAIPASNRNLSGNVTYGAKSNVNIISLPSGINIKNVTTNTNTKLTSIGVAAFGLDDRSVTSTVSLTNVTTPNTSGNGTIEDGTIVAYGASSNGYLSGWNKAHTITSGNNVNASNQ
-448 LQAKVTFT
+448 SAK
-456 SAATTASS
+456 TTASAS
-464 HTGSHVSQQ
+464 VKFSEDKNSVNTGSTAALQNGKIKLVSLGSVSNTCEIKYGAFSFNPSLEKAWFGSGISYISPDSFYSL
-473 KSSTASMALT
+473 KSPSTAYVYGKTSNTFT
-483 PSTTQNTSYGWYPT
+483 PSNNGL
-497 GDFTISAATAGTT
+497 T
-510 SASQNSASS
+510 SAGHS
-519 GTATS
+519 GFTDIVYDAT
-524 TTTASYNWVGTNNTG
+524 
-539 NHPFLNLGSS
+539 
-549 VSAGSTVTFGKTVT
+549 
-563 TVPDYFLTSG
+563 
-573 VYAFETAA
+573 
-581 ATLKRTYTATGSSTA
+581 
-596 SSTKSTSGT
+596 
-605 PATPA
+605 
-610 MALASVGGDVYFG
+610 
-623 YYASNLGWTVN
+623 
-634 SKKVSV
+634 
-640 TNVGNVAQSVTITS
+640 
-654 NLTDTTTVTQSC
+654 
-666 AITEGVKLSS
+666 
-676 ATGIKLNQVNSISKA
+676 
-691 ITSVGQSSFGWIQI
+691 
-705 PMTSANND
+705 
-713 LPSAGVT
+713 
-720 SSFTASENSI
+720 
-730 SATRNSTSTQGTIYT
+730 
-745 APNFAVASRSY
+745 
-756 PYFAMYMGHAPHNS
+756 
-770 GYKTNWTWS
+770 
-779 NNWGAWHDN
+779 
-788 SYTWTQGAG
+788 
-797 NGSAN
+797 
-802 YYGKGIYRESGLQL
+802 
-816 GGNYYC
+816 
-822 AFATKDMAIREMRRL
+822 
-837 FDTTAVTATTTNTI
+837 
-851 SGTFKTNTI
+851 
-860 SIPAS
+860 
-865 TTTTKTWSTVNNA
+865 
-878 ANVPVNG
+878 
-885 YPDGNNVKTANFGMA
+885 
-900 GNNMTINAGAFLG
+900 
-913 AKSLTNAYLASTVKN
+913 
-928 IQGNAF
+928 
-934 YTRNT
+934 
-939 GTSDILYAYGKS
+939 
-951 NVGDFSVHTGLDT
+951 
-964 HNDITAQYKPA
+964 
-975 LKDYGIFVGEY
+975 LKDYGIFIDKF
-986 KVGNNVTAYL
+986 KVGDNVNAYL
-996 YNTSGSNYLVN
+996 YNTSGDNYLIN
-1007 LAGSGATY
+1007 LAGSGSTYDTFTASTLPGWSATY
-1015 DSYTASNRPGW
+1015 
-1026 AGSYGTKVTEVIID
+1026 GSKVTEIIVD
-1040 DTVTSVGNYMFY
+1040 DTVTTIGNYLFY
-1052 GHSALQSVTFGTGVT
+1052 GHSALQKVTFGSGLTR
-1067 KIGDYAFAN
+1067 IGDYAFAN
-1076 CTSFENQ
+1076 CTAFEAQ
-1083 DAAWPCPVTEFGSHA
+1083 DAEWNCPVTEFGSYA
-1098 FANCSIKMAGI
+1098 FANCSIKNAGI
-1109 PSTILKLGSG
+1109 PATITKLGIG
-1119 VFAGNPVQQI
+1119 VFSGNPVEQI
-1129 SYRAKAAS
+1129 SYRATAAA
-1137 AHTADIVSFSGL
+1137 AHTADVVPFSGL
-1149 ADNVETLVIIGNEV
+1149 ADSVDTTITIADSV
-1163 TSIPAFLFYKAEVEK
+1163 TSVPAFMFYKAEVEK
-1178 ITIGP
+1178 INVGTG
-1183 AVASIGEGAFSGS
+1183 VASIGEAAFSGS
-1196 KTAIIT
+1196 KTAE
-1202 VADGNTAYKANAD
+1202 VAIPNGNAAYRVNAD
-1215 GNLYTADGLTMVT
+1215 GNLYTADNLTIIA
-1228 YLGRK
+1228 YLGK
-1233 QDAAYTLASGVN
+1233 HQDAAYTLATGVN

-1264 ATVINVGK
+1264 ATVINIGK
-1272 EAFFAAEKLESIAV
+1272 EAFFACEKLESIAV
-1286 NDFMDEASFLSEVTV
+1286 NDFMDEASFLAEVTV
-1301 GDNWSGSAE
+1301 GENWSGNAE
-1310 VIFSGLSWDI
+1310 VIFSGLAWDI

-1339 TGSGYMKNWA
+1339 TGSGLMKNWA
-1349 SANAVDWYSKRNTIT
+1349 SASAVDWYSKRNTIT

-1376 AYAFSGCQNLADCVP
+1376 AYAFSGCESLSDCVLP
-1391 PASVENIGQYAFFDC
+1391 DSVSSIGQYAFFDC
-1406 KALTFVRVPDKV
+1406 KGITFFRVPDKV
-1418 KTISTYTFANCTA
+1418 TTINTYTFANCTS
-1431 LVWADCG
+1431 LYWVDCG
-1438 LGVESIEPFAFSGC
+1438 LGVQSIEPFAFAGC
-1452 SNARYISINGSATEV
+1452 PTARYIAINGSATEV

-1494 TGIKDASTGSVDT
+1494 TGINDAATGSVDT
-1507 KVFRICYLKDIETG
+1507 KVFRICYLKDIEQG
-1521 RLMDRYAANNTTAA
+1521 RLLKRYAANNTTAA
-1535 IGASGSYA
+1535 IGSTGSYA

-1553 DSDNDGKSDYLHV
+1553 DSNNDGKADYLHV

-1580 QVPWNAIRAT
+1580 QVPWNEIRET

-1610 CTALQ
+1610 CTALT

-1655 SNVFVGAGASDGF
+1655 SNVFVNAGASDGF

-1688 NLTNLTFGKGISS
+1688 NLTNLTLGKGISS

-1711 GLKTLYIKS
+1711 GMKTLYIKS

-1741 TVEIAANVTK
+1741 TVELAANVTK
-1751 IPDNL
+1751 LPDNL
-1756 FYSTDGNPYCT
+1756 FYSTDGNPYVT

-1798 CSMLTYI
+1798 CTMLTYI

-1840 LADFSINND
+1840 LADFTISND

-1952 VVGEGEMIDFATQEG
+1952 VVGTGEMIDFQSQEG

-1979 STVTRVYVGDGI
+1979 STVTRIYVGDGI

-2010 GHDVQEIGK
+2010 GHDVEEIGK
-2019 YAFRDDIKVPEF
+2019 YAFRDDVKVPEF
-2031 DLSSAKASLTNID
+2031 DLSTAKASLQNIE

-2052 GTSTVNLS
+2052 GTSSVNLS

-2075 LADSSIVY
+2075 LADSSVVY

-2109 TKVVTVRVFFT
+2109 TKVVTVQVFFT
-2120 KDLVSQGVYN
+2120 KDLASQGVYN
-2130 GKDVVWNVEATSN
+2130 GKDVTWNVEASSN

-2149 WYYATTKGGQWTEI
+2149 WYYATEKGGQWTEI

-2171 INSTVRS
+2171 IESTVNS
-2178 STLTMDGSI
+2178 STLKMDGSI

-2194 YYFYCEAV
+2194 YYFYVEAV

-2250 TEGTAD
+2250 TEGSTD
-2256 NGLTPTYQYK
+2256 NGVTPTYQYK

-2294 IINNDPNTASA
+2294 IINNDPNTASE
-2305 PVKYIIKVDNS
+2305 PVKYILKVDNS

-2375 DGVDMN
+2375 QGVDMN

-2386 VRHIKGEG
+2386 VRHIKADG

-2414 FNLNVDVDPTDAGVS
+2414 FELNTAIDAGDSAIS
-2429 NYVAATA
+2429 NYVAATSNSA
-2436 NTSLEKFELYEIH
+2436 LEKFELYEIH
-2449 VMDATKTDYAISAS
+2449 VMDDTKTDYAISAS

-2473 TDYDTTRI
+2473 ADYDATRI
-2481 VVYGFNRTGSMAPI
+2481 AIYGFNRTGSMAPI

-2520 LEPVSSAPTGG
+2520 LEPASSASTGD

>member
-1 MQKKLSKLLIILVL
+1 MRKKLTKLLLVLVL

-46 TGVLKIDVEGP
+46 TGILKIDVEGP

-63 GSQPWYKYRNYIKEL
+63 GSQPWYKYRNYITEI
-78 QFASATSKITN
+78 QFPSATSKITN
-89 YAFSDLVNLEKI
+89 YAFSDLVNVEKI

-119 GAKEVYIPIS
+119 GVKEIYIPIS
-129 VANWGGFIFKDC
+129 IANWGGFVFKDC
-141 VSIGYIFTENT
+141 VSVGYIFTENT
-152 TNINMT
+152 TDINMT
-158 TPIWDSSVGSQAE
+158 APIWDASVGSKAAD
-171 NGYVELQIESKS
+171 NYVELQIESKS

-222 LNSATNIGKYAFY
+222 LSSATNIGKYAFY
-235 GCTGVTVIN
+235 GCTGVTTIN

-253 NAFYGCSGAESINLP
+253 YAFYGCTGADSINIP

-273 GENAFKGC
+273 GDNAFENCTGAKKITVGATSVNYGNEVFKNC
-281 SGAKT
+281 SGCQEL
-286 IYLGAT
+286 YLGA
-292 NITYGNNCFA
+292 IGFK
-302 DTTGCTEIYLG
+302 
-313 SINFAQNSN
+313 QNSN
-322 ALSRMGSGKTLTM
+322 AMNGMGSASGFKV
-335 TLGKSVSAINGTLQT
+335 TLGKAITSINGTLQT
-350 SHIGTT
+350 SYIGTT
-356 GSINLV
+356 KPISLV
-362 LEEGSNLNSVGAS
+362 LEAGSKLSSIGTS
-375 AFENNSI
+375 AFEGNALLI
-382 LTSVDFSNSAK
+382 SVDLNNRAEELALSD
-393 NVSYNAKAFNN
+393 KAFYKCTSIKSFSTNTGSLSIGKLSLADLKKCENFQLNSKSTDIASSIETYSLVLTNPTSAWSATATEKISGIKINPTVYWTSWSAYYSVNGSGSYYMSQVYNN
-404 CANLKTF
+404 GANAANPEGGSLSFQNQSVTLNPKYEIENYSHPLENLGADGNGCDITIGESVVAIPDKMF
-411 SSNTGTAT
+411 SSGIRYTISSNFPSAT
-419 LTTLSFGNLKKL
+419 
-431 ETLNW
+431 
-436 NASSTT
+436 SSTT
-442 LGWSTQ
+442 ATVNIPAKSKVYQASYNYNNEINSYTFAIPASNRNLSGNVTYGAKSNVNIISLPSGINIKNVTTNTNTKLTSIGVAAFGLDDRSVTSTVSLTNVTTPNTSGNGTIEDGTIVAYGASSNGYLSGWNKAHTITSGNNVNASNQ
-448 LQAKVTFT
+448 SAK
-456 SAATTASS
+456 TTASAS
-464 HTGSHVSQQ
+464 VKFSEDKNSVNTGSTAALQNGKIKLVSLGSVSNTCEIKYGAFSFNPSLEKAWFGSGISYISPDSFYSL
-473 KSSTASMALT
+473 KSPSTAYVYGKTSNTFT
-483 PSTTQNTSYGWYPT
+483 PSNNGL
-497 GDFTISAATAGTT
+497 T
-510 SASQNSASS
+510 SAGHS
-519 GTATS
+519 GFTDIVYDAT
-524 TTTASYNWVGTNNTG
+524 
-539 NHPFLNLGSS
+539 
-549 VSAGSTVTFGKTVT
+549 
-563 TVPDYFLTSG
+563 
-573 VYAFETAA
+573 
-581 ATLKRTYTATGSSTA
+581 
-596 SSTKSTSGT
+596 
-605 PATPA
+605 
-610 MALASVGGDVYFG
+610 
-623 YYASNLGWTVN
+623 
-634 SKKVSV
+634 
-640 TNVGNVAQSVTITS
+640 
-654 NLTDTTTVTQSC
+654 
-666 AITEGVKLSS
+666 
-676 ATGIKLNQVNSISKA
+676 
-691 ITSVGQSSFGWIQI
+691 
-705 PMTSANND
+705 
-713 LPSAGVT
+713 
-720 SSFTASENSI
+720 
-730 SATRNSTSTQGTIYT
+730 
-745 APNFAVASRSY
+745 
-756 PYFAMYMGHAPHNS
+756 
-770 GYKTNWTWS
+770 
-779 NNWGAWHDN
+779 
-788 SYTWTQGAG
+788 
-797 NGSAN
+797 
-802 YYGKGIYRESGLQL
+802 
-816 GGNYYC
+816 
-822 AFATKDMAIREMRRL
+822 
-837 FDTTAVTATTTNTI
+837 
-851 SGTFKTNTI
+851 
-860 SIPAS
+860 
-865 TTTTKTWSTVNNA
+865 
-878 ANVPVNG
+878 
-885 YPDGNNVKTANFGMA
+885 
-900 GNNMTINAGAFLG
+900 
-913 AKSLTNAYLASTVKN
+913 
-928 IQGNAF
+928 
-934 YTRNT
+934 
-939 GTSDILYAYGKS
+939 
-951 NVGDFSVHTGLDT
+951 
-964 HNDITAQYKPA
+964 
-975 LKDYGIFVGEY
+975 LKDYGIFIDKF
-986 KVGNNVTAYL
+986 KVGDNVNAYL
-996 YNTSGSNYLVN
+996 YNTSGDNYLIN
-1007 LAGSGATY
+1007 LAGSGSTYDTFTASTLPGWSATY
-1015 DSYTASNRPGW
+1015 
-1026 AGSYGTKVTEVIID
+1026 GSKVTEIIVD
-1040 DTVTSVGNYMFY
+1040 DTVTTIGNYLFY
-1052 GHSALQSVTFGTGVT
+1052 GHSALQKVTFGSGLTR
-1067 KIGDYAFAN
+1067 IGDYAFAN
-1076 CTSFENQ
+1076 CTAFEAQ
-1083 DAAWPCPVTEFGSHA
+1083 DAEWNCPVTEFGSYA
-1098 FANCSIKMAGI
+1098 FANCSIKNAGI
-1109 PSTILKLGSG
+1109 PATITKLGIG
-1119 VFAGNPVQQI
+1119 VFSGNPVEQI
-1129 SYRAKAAS
+1129 SYRATAAA
-1137 AHTADIVSFSGL
+1137 AHTADVVPFSGL
-1149 ADNVETLVIIGNEV
+1149 ADSVDTTITIADSV
-1163 TSIPAFLFYKAEVEK
+1163 TSVPAFMFYKAEVEK
-1178 ITIGP
+1178 INIGTG
-1183 AVASIGEGAFSGS
+1183 VASIGEAAFSGS
-1196 KTAIIT
+1196 KTAE
-1202 VADGNTAYKANAD
+1202 VAIPNGNAAYRVNAD
-1215 GNLYTADGLTMVT
+1215 GNLYTADNLTIIA
-1228 YLGRK
+1228 YLGK
-1233 QDAAYTLASGVN
+1233 HQDAAYTLATGVN

-1264 ATVINVGK
+1264 ATVINIGK
-1272 EAFFAAEKLESIAV
+1272 EAFFACEKLESIAV
-1286 NDFMDEASFLSEVTV
+1286 NDFMDEASFLAEVTV
-1301 GDNWSGSAE
+1301 GENWSGNAE
-1310 VIFSGLSWDI
+1310 VIFSGLAWDI

-1339 TGSGYMKNWA
+1339 TGSGLMKNWA
-1349 SANAVDWYSKRNTIT
+1349 SASAVDWYSKRNTIT

-1376 AYAFSGCQNLADCVP
+1376 AYAFSGCESLSDCVLP
-1391 PASVENIGQYAFFDC
+1391 DSVSSIGQYAFFDC
-1406 KALTFVRVPDKV
+1406 KGITFFRVPDKV
-1418 KTISTYTFANCTA
+1418 TTINTYTFANCTS
-1431 LVWADCG
+1431 LYWVDCG
-1438 LGVESIEPFAFSGC
+1438 LGVQSIEPFAFAGC
-1452 SNARYISINGSATEV
+1452 PTARYIAINGSATEV

-1494 TGIKDASTGSVDT
+1494 TGINDAATGSVDT
-1507 KVFRICYLKDIETG
+1507 KVFRICYLKDIEQG
-1521 RLMDRYAANNTTAA
+1521 RLLKRYAANNTTAA
-1535 IGASGSYA
+1535 IGSTGSYA

-1553 DSDNDGKSDYLHV
+1553 DSNNDGKADYLHV

-1580 QVPWNAIRAT
+1580 QVPWNEIRET

-1610 CTALQ
+1610 CTALT

-1655 SNVFVGAGASDGF
+1655 SNVFVNAGASDGF

-1688 NLTNLTFGKGISS
+1688 NLTNLTLGKGISS

-1711 GLKTLYIKS
+1711 GMKTLYIKS

-1741 TVEIAANVTK
+1741 TVELAANVTK
-1751 IPDNL
+1751 LPDNL
-1756 FYSTDGNPYCT
+1756 FYSTDGNPYVT

-1779 IGSSAFFDCNRLES
+1779 IGASAFFDCNRLES

-1798 CSMLTYI
+1798 CTMLTYI

-1840 LADFSINND
+1840 LADFTISND

-1952 VVGEGEMIDFATQEG
+1952 VVGTGEMIDFQSQEG

-1979 STVTRVYVGDGI
+1979 STVTRIYVGDGI

-2010 GHDVQEIGK
+2010 GHDVEEIGK
-2019 YAFRDDIKVPEF
+2019 YAFRDDVKVPEF
-2031 DLSSAKASLTNID
+2031 DLSTAKASLQNIE

-2052 GTSTVNLS
+2052 GTSSVNLS

-2075 LADSSIVY
+2075 LADSSVVY

-2109 TKVVTVRVFFT
+2109 TKVVTVQVFFT
-2120 KDLVSQGVYN
+2120 KDLASQGVYN
-2130 GKDVVWNVEATSN
+2130 GKDVTWNVEASSN

-2149 WYYATTKGGQWTEI
+2149 WYYATEKGGQWTEI

-2171 INSTVRS
+2171 IESTVNS
-2178 STLTMDGSI
+2178 STLKMDGSI

-2194 YYFYCEAV
+2194 YYFYVEAV

-2250 TEGTAD
+2250 TEGSTD
-2256 NGLTPTYQYK
+2256 NGVTPTYQYK

-2294 IINNDPNTASA
+2294 IINNDPNTASE
-2305 PVKYIIKVDNS
+2305 PVKYILKVDNS

-2375 DGVDMN
+2375 QGVDMN

-2386 VRHIKGEG
+2386 VRHIKADG

-2414 FNLNVDVDPTDAGVS
+2414 FELNTAIDAGDSAIS
-2429 NYVAATA
+2429 NYVAATSNSA
-2436 NTSLEKFELYEIH
+2436 LEKFELYEIH
-2449 VMDATKTDYAISAS
+2449 VMDDTKTDYAISAS

-2473 TDYDTTRI
+2473 ADYDATRI
-2481 VVYGFNRTGSMAPI
+2481 AIYGFNRTGSMAPI

-2520 LEPVSSAPTGG
+2520 LEPASSASTGD

>member
-1 MQKKLSKLLIILVL
+1 MRKKLTKLLLVLVL

-20 LAMAT
+20 FAMAT

-63 GSQPWYKYRNYIKEL
+63 GSQPWYKYRNYITEL
-78 QFASATSKITN
+78 QFPSATSKITN

-119 GAKEVYIPIS
+119 GVKEVYIPIS
-129 VANWGGFIFKDC
+129 VANWGGFVFKDC

-152 TNINMT
+152 TDINMT
-158 TPIWDSSVGSQAE
+158 APIWDASVGSKAAD
-171 NGYVELQIESKS
+171 GYVELQIESKS

-222 LNSATNIGKYAFY
+222 LSSATNIGKYAFY
-235 GCTGVTVIN
+235 GCTGVTTIN
-244 LPVATTIGE
+244 LPVATNIGE
-253 NAFYGCSGAESINLP
+253 FAFYGCTGADSINIP

-273 GENAFKGC
+273 GDNAFENCTGAKKITVGATSVNYGNEVFKNC
-281 SGAKT
+281 SGCQEL
-286 IYLGAT
+286 YLGA
-292 NITYGNNCFA
+292 IGFK
-302 DTTGCTEIYLG
+302 
-313 SINFAQNSN
+313 QNSN
-322 ALSRMGSGKTLTM
+322 AMNGMGSASGFKV
-335 TLGKSVSAINGTLQT
+335 TLGKAITSINGTLQT
-350 SHIGTT
+350 SYIGTT
-356 GSINLV
+356 KPMSLV
-362 LEEGSNLNSVGAS
+362 LEAGSKLSSIGTS
-375 AFENNSI
+375 AFEGNALLI
-382 LTSVDFSNSAK
+382 SVDLNNRAEELALSD
-393 NVSYNAKAFNN
+393 KAFYKCTSIKSFSTNTGSLSVGKLSLADLKKCENFQLNSKSTDIASSIETYSLVLTNPTSAWSATATEKISGIKINPTVYWTSWGAYYSVNGSGSYYMSQVYNN
-404 CANLKTF
+404 GANAANPEGGSLSFQNQSVTLNPKYEIENYSHPLENLGADGNGCDITIGESVVAIPDKMF
-411 SSNTGTAT
+411 SSGIRYTISSNFPSAT
-419 LTTLSFGNLKKL
+419 
-431 ETLNW
+431 
-436 NASSTT
+436 SSTT
-442 LGWSTQ
+442 ATVNIPAKSKVY
-448 LQAKVTFT
+448 QASYNYNNAINSYTFT
-456 SAATTASS
+456 IPASNRNLSGNVTYGAKSNVNIISLPSGINIKNVTTNTNTKLTSIGVAAFGLDDRSVTSTVSLTNVTTPNTSGNGTIEDGTIVAYGASSNGYLSGWNKAHTITSGNNVNASNQSAKTTASAS
-464 HTGSHVSQQ
+464 VKFSEDKNSVNTGSTAALQNGKIKLVSLGSVSNTCEIKYGAFSFNPSLEKAWFGSGISYISPDSFYSL
-473 KSSTASMALT
+473 KSPSTAYVYGKTSNTFT
-483 PSTTQNTSYGWYPT
+483 PSNNGL
-497 GDFTISAATAGTT
+497 T
-510 SASQNSASS
+510 SAGHS
-519 GTATS
+519 GFTDIVYDAT
-524 TTTASYNWVGTNNTG
+524 
-539 NHPFLNLGSS
+539 
-549 VSAGSTVTFGKTVT
+549 
-563 TVPDYFLTSG
+563 
-573 VYAFETAA
+573 
-581 ATLKRTYTATGSSTA
+581 
-596 SSTKSTSGT
+596 
-605 PATPA
+605 
-610 MALASVGGDVYFG
+610 
-623 YYASNLGWTVN
+623 
-634 SKKVSV
+634 
-640 TNVGNVAQSVTITS
+640 
-654 NLTDTTTVTQSC
+654 
-666 AITEGVKLSS
+666 
-676 ATGIKLNQVNSISKA
+676 
-691 ITSVGQSSFGWIQI
+691 
-705 PMTSANND
+705 
-713 LPSAGVT
+713 
-720 SSFTASENSI
+720 
-730 SATRNSTSTQGTIYT
+730 
-745 APNFAVASRSY
+745 
-756 PYFAMYMGHAPHNS
+756 
-770 GYKTNWTWS
+770 
-779 NNWGAWHDN
+779 
-788 SYTWTQGAG
+788 
-797 NGSAN
+797 
-802 YYGKGIYRESGLQL
+802 
-816 GGNYYC
+816 
-822 AFATKDMAIREMRRL
+822 
-837 FDTTAVTATTTNTI
+837 
-851 SGTFKTNTI
+851 
-860 SIPAS
+860 
-865 TTTTKTWSTVNNA
+865 
-878 ANVPVNG
+878 
-885 YPDGNNVKTANFGMA
+885 
-900 GNNMTINAGAFLG
+900 
-913 AKSLTNAYLASTVKN
+913 
-928 IQGNAF
+928 
-934 YTRNT
+934 
-939 GTSDILYAYGKS
+939 
-951 NVGDFSVHTGLDT
+951 
-964 HNDITAQYKPA
+964 
-975 LKDYGIFVGEY
+975 LKDYGIFIDKF
-986 KVGNNVTAYL
+986 KVGDNVNAYL
-996 YNTSGSNYLVN
+996 YNTSGDNYLIN
-1007 LAGSGATY
+1007 LAGSGSTYDTFTASTLPGWSATY
-1015 DSYTASNRPGW
+1015 
-1026 AGSYGTKVTEVIID
+1026 GSKVTEIIVD
-1040 DTVTSVGNYMFY
+1040 DTVTTIGNYLFY
-1052 GHSALQSVTFGTGVT
+1052 GHSALEKVTFGSGLTR
-1067 KIGDYAFAN
+1067 IGDYAFAN
-1076 CTSFENQ
+1076 CTAFEAQ
-1083 DAAWPCPVTEFGSHA
+1083 DAEWNCPVTEFGSFA
-1098 FANCSIKMAGI
+1098 FANCSIKKAGV
-1109 PSTILKLGSG
+1109 PATITKLGSG
-1119 VFAGNPVQQI
+1119 VFSGNPVEQI
-1129 SYRAKAAS
+1129 SYRATAAA
-1137 AHTADIVSFSGL
+1137 AHTADVVPFSGL
-1149 ADNVETLVIIGNEV
+1149 ADSVDTTITIADSV
-1163 TSIPAFLFYKAEVEK
+1163 TSIPAFMFYKAEVEK
-1178 ITIGP
+1178 INIGTG
-1183 AVASIGEGAFSGS
+1183 VASIGEAAFSGS
-1196 KTAIIT
+1196 KTAE
-1202 VADGNTAYKANAD
+1202 VAIPNGNAAYRVNAD
-1215 GNLYTADGLTMVT
+1215 GNLYTADNLTIVA
-1228 YLGRK
+1228 YLGNH
-1233 QDAAYTLASGVN
+1233 QDAAYTLATGVN

-1253 GHPYLERMTFD
+1253 GHPFLERMTFD
-1264 ATVINVGK
+1264 ATVINIGK
-1272 EAFFAAEKLESIAV
+1272 EAFFACEKLESIAV
-1286 NDFMDEASFLSEVTV
+1286 NDFMDEASFLAEVTV
-1301 GDNWSGSAE
+1301 GENWSGNAE
-1310 VIFSGLSWDI
+1310 VIFSGLAWDI

-1339 TGSGYMKNWA
+1339 TGSGLMKNWA
-1349 SANAVDWYSKRNTIT
+1349 SASAVDWYSKRNTIT

-1376 AYAFSGCQNLADCVP
+1376 AYAFSGCESLSDCVLP
-1391 PASVENIGQYAFFDC
+1391 DSVSSIGQYAFFDC
-1406 KALTFVRVPDKV
+1406 KGITFFHVPDKV
-1418 KTISTYTFANCTA
+1418 TTINTYTFANCTS
-1431 LVWADCG
+1431 LYWVDCG
-1438 LGVESIEPFAFSGC
+1438 FGVQSIEPFAFAGC
-1452 SNARYISINGSATEV
+1452 PTARYIAINGSATEV

-1494 TGIKDASTGSVDT
+1494 TGINDAATGSVDT
-1507 KVFRICYLKDIETG
+1507 KVFRICYLKDIEQG
-1521 RLMDRYAANNTTAA
+1521 RLLKRYAANNTTAA
-1535 IGASGSYA
+1535 IGSTGSYA

-1553 DSDNDGKSDYLHV
+1553 DSNNDGKADYLHV

-1580 QVPWNAIRAT
+1580 QVPWNEIRET

-1610 CTALQ
+1610 CTALT

-1655 SNVFVGAGASDGF
+1655 SNVFVNAGASDGF

-1688 NLTNLTFGKGISS
+1688 NLTNLTLGKGISS

-1711 GLKTLYIKS
+1711 GMKTLYIKS

-1741 TVEIAANVTK
+1741 TVELAANVTK
-1751 IPDNL
+1751 VPDNL
-1756 FYSTDGNPYCT
+1756 FYSTDGNPYVT

-1798 CSMLTYI
+1798 CTMLTYI

-1840 LADFSINND
+1840 LADFTISND

-1952 VVGEGEMIDFATQEG
+1952 VVGTGEMIDFQSQEG

-1979 STVTRVYVGDGI
+1979 STVTRIYVGDGI

-2010 GHDVQEIGK
+2010 GHDVEEIGK
-2019 YAFRDDIKVPEF
+2019 YAFRDDVKVPEF
-2031 DLSSAKASLTNID
+2031 DMSTAKASLQNIE

-2052 GTSTVNLS
+2052 GTSSVNLS

-2075 LADSSIVY
+2075 LADSSVVY

-2109 TKVVTVRVFFT
+2109 TKVVTVQVFFT
-2120 KDLVSQGVYN
+2120 KDLASQGVYN
-2130 GKDVVWNVEATSN
+2130 GKDVTWNVEASSN

-2149 WYYATTKGGQWTEI
+2149 WYYATEKGGQWTEI

-2171 INSTVRS
+2171 IESTVNS
-2178 STLTMDGSI
+2178 STMKMDGSI

-2194 YYFYCEAV
+2194 YYFYVEAV

-2209 SSTAALAVYSSAITP
+2209 SSTATLAVYSSAITP

-2250 TEGTAD
+2250 TEGSTD
-2256 NGLTPTYQYK
+2256 NGVTPTYQYK

-2294 IINNDPNTASA
+2294 IINNDPNTASE
-2305 PVKYIIKVDNS
+2305 PVKYILKVDNS

-2349 INWYKTA
+2349 INWYKAA

-2375 DGVDMN
+2375 QGVDMN

-2386 VRHIKGEG
+2386 VRHIKAEG

-2409 NETHS
+2409 NETHT
-2414 FNLNVDVDPTDAGVS
+2414 FELNTAIDAGDSAIS
-2429 NYVAATA
+2429 NYVAATSNSA
-2436 NTSLEKFELYEIH
+2436 LEKFELYEIH
-2449 VMDATKTDYAISAS
+2449 VMDDTKTDYAISAS

-2473 TDYDTTRI
+2473 ADYDATRI
-2481 VVYGFNRTGSMAPI
+2481 AVYGFNRTGSMAPI

-2520 LEPVSSAPTGG
+2520 LEPASSTSTGD

>member
-1 MQKKLSKLLIILVL
+1 MRKKLTKLLLVLVL

-46 TGVLKIDVEGP
+46 TGILKIDVEGP

-63 GSQPWYKYRNYIKEL
+63 GSQPWYKYRNYITEI
-78 QFASATSKITN
+78 QFPSATSKITN
-89 YAFSDLVNLEKI
+89 YAFSDLVNVEKI

-119 GAKEVYIPIS
+119 GVKEIYIPIS
-129 VANWGGFIFKDC
+129 IANWGGFVFKDC
-141 VSIGYIFTENT
+141 VSVGYIFTENT
-152 TNINMT
+152 TDINMT
-158 TPIWDSSVGSQAE
+158 APIWDASVGSKAAD
-171 NGYVELQIESKS
+171 NYVELQIESKS

-222 LNSATNIGKYAFY
+222 LSSATNIGKYAFY
-235 GCTGVTVIN
+235 GCTGVTTIN

-253 NAFYGCSGAESINLP
+253 YAFYGCTGADSINIP

-273 GENAFKGC
+273 GDNAFENCTGAKKLTVGATSVNYGNEVFKNC
-281 SGAKT
+281 SGCQEL
-286 IYLGAT
+286 YLGA
-292 NITYGNNCFA
+292 IGFK
-302 DTTGCTEIYLG
+302 
-313 SINFAQNSN
+313 QNSN
-322 ALSRMGSGKTLTM
+322 AMNGMGSASGFKV
-335 TLGKSVSAINGTLQT
+335 TLGKAITSINGTLQT
-350 SHIGTT
+350 SYIGTT
-356 GSINLV
+356 KPMSLV
-362 LEEGSNLNSVGAS
+362 LEAGSKLSSIGTS
-375 AFENNSI
+375 AFEGNALLI
-382 LTSVDFSNSAK
+382 SVDLSNRAEELALSD
-393 NVSYNAKAFNN
+393 KAFYKCTSIKSFSTNTGSLSVGKLSLADLKKCENFQLNSKSTDIASSIETYSLVLTNPTSAWSATATEKISGIKINPTVYWTTWSAYYSVNGSGSYYMSQVYNN
-404 CANLKTF
+404 GANAANPEGGSLSFQNQSVTLNPKYEIENYSHPLENLGADGSGCDITIGESVVAIPDKMF
-411 SSNTGTAT
+411 SSGIRYTISSNFPSAT
-419 LTTLSFGNLKKL
+419 
-431 ETLNW
+431 
-436 NASSTT
+436 SSTT
-442 LGWSTQ
+442 ATVNIPAKSKVY
-448 LQAKVTFT
+448 QASYNYNNEINSYTFT
-456 SAATTASS
+456 IPASNRNLSGNVTYGAKSNVNIISLPSGINIKNVTTNTNTKLTSIGVAAFGLDDRSVTSTVSLTNVTTPNTSGNGTIEDGTIVAYGASSNGYLTGWNKAHTITSGNNVNASNQSVKTTASAS
-464 HTGSHVSQQ
+464 VKFSEDKNSVNTGSTAALQNGKIKLVSLGSVSNTCEIKYGAFSFNPSLEKAWFGSGISYISPDSFYSL
-473 KSSTASMALT
+473 KSPSTAYVYGKTSNTFT
-483 PSTTQNTSYGWYPT
+483 PSNNGL
-497 GDFTISAATAGTT
+497 T
-510 SASQNSASS
+510 SAGHS
-519 GTATS
+519 GFTDIVYDAT
-524 TTTASYNWVGTNNTG
+524 
-539 NHPFLNLGSS
+539 
-549 VSAGSTVTFGKTVT
+549 
-563 TVPDYFLTSG
+563 
-573 VYAFETAA
+573 
-581 ATLKRTYTATGSSTA
+581 
-596 SSTKSTSGT
+596 
-605 PATPA
+605 
-610 MALASVGGDVYFG
+610 
-623 YYASNLGWTVN
+623 
-634 SKKVSV
+634 
-640 TNVGNVAQSVTITS
+640 
-654 NLTDTTTVTQSC
+654 
-666 AITEGVKLSS
+666 
-676 ATGIKLNQVNSISKA
+676 
-691 ITSVGQSSFGWIQI
+691 
-705 PMTSANND
+705 
-713 LPSAGVT
+713 
-720 SSFTASENSI
+720 
-730 SATRNSTSTQGTIYT
+730 
-745 APNFAVASRSY
+745 
-756 PYFAMYMGHAPHNS
+756 
-770 GYKTNWTWS
+770 
-779 NNWGAWHDN
+779 
-788 SYTWTQGAG
+788 
-797 NGSAN
+797 
-802 YYGKGIYRESGLQL
+802 
-816 GGNYYC
+816 
-822 AFATKDMAIREMRRL
+822 
-837 FDTTAVTATTTNTI
+837 
-851 SGTFKTNTI
+851 
-860 SIPAS
+860 
-865 TTTTKTWSTVNNA
+865 
-878 ANVPVNG
+878 
-885 YPDGNNVKTANFGMA
+885 
-900 GNNMTINAGAFLG
+900 
-913 AKSLTNAYLASTVKN
+913 
-928 IQGNAF
+928 
-934 YTRNT
+934 
-939 GTSDILYAYGKS
+939 
-951 NVGDFSVHTGLDT
+951 
-964 HNDITAQYKPA
+964 
-975 LKDYGIFVGEY
+975 LKDYGIFIDKF
-986 KVGNNVTAYL
+986 KVGDNVNAYL
-996 YNTSGSNYLVN
+996 YNTSGDNYLIN
-1007 LAGSGATY
+1007 LAGSGSTYDTFTANTLPGWSATY
-1015 DSYTASNRPGW
+1015 
-1026 AGSYGTKVTEVIID
+1026 GSKVTEIIVD
-1040 DTVTSVGNYMFY
+1040 DTVTTIGNYLFY
-1052 GHSALQSVTFGTGVT
+1052 GHSALQKVTFGSGLTR
-1067 KIGDYAFAN
+1067 IGDYAFAN
-1076 CTSFENQ
+1076 CTAFEAQ
-1083 DAAWPCPVTEFGSHA
+1083 DAEWNCPVTEFGSYA
-1098 FANCSIKMAGI
+1098 FANCSIKNAGI
-1109 PSTILKLGSG
+1109 PATITKLGSG
-1119 VFAGNPVQQI
+1119 VFSGNPVEQI
-1129 SYRAKAAS
+1129 SYRATAAA
-1137 AHTADIVSFSGL
+1137 AHTADVVPFSGL
-1149 ADNVETLVIIGNEV
+1149 ADSVDTTITIADSV
-1163 TSIPAFLFYKAEVEK
+1163 TSVPAFMFYKAEVEK
-1178 ITIGP
+1178 INIGTG
-1183 AVASIGEGAFSGS
+1183 VASIGEAAFSGS
-1196 KTAIIT
+1196 KTAE
-1202 VADGNTAYKANAD
+1202 VAIPNGNAAYRVNAD
-1215 GNLYTADGLTMVT
+1215 GNLYTADNLTIIA
-1228 YLGRK
+1228 YLGK
-1233 QDAAYTLASGVN
+1233 HQDAAYTLATGVN

-1253 GHPYLERMTFD
+1253 GHPFLERMTFD
-1264 ATVINVGK
+1264 ATVINIGK
-1272 EAFFAAEKLESIAV
+1272 EAFFACDKLESIAV
-1286 NDFMDEASFLSEVTV
+1286 NDFMDEASFLAEVTV
-1301 GDNWSGSAE
+1301 GENWSGNAE
-1310 VIFSGLSWDI
+1310 VIFSGLAWDI

-1339 TGSGYMKNWA
+1339 TGSGLMKNWA
-1349 SANAVDWYSKRNTIT
+1349 SASAVDWYSKRNTIT

-1376 AYAFSGCQNLADCVP
+1376 AYAFSGCESLSDCVLP
-1391 PASVENIGQYAFFDC
+1391 DSVSSIGQYAFFDC
-1406 KALTFVRVPDKV
+1406 KGITFFRVPDKV
-1418 KTISTYTFANCTA
+1418 TTINTYTFANCA
-1431 LVWADCG
+1431 SLYWVDCG
-1438 LGVESIEPFAFSGC
+1438 LGVQSIEPFAFAGC
-1452 SNARYISINGSATEV
+1452 PTARYIAINGSATEV

-1494 TGIKDASTGSVDT
+1494 TGINDAATGSVDT
-1507 KVFRICYLKDIETG
+1507 KVFRICYLKDIEQG
-1521 RLMDRYAANNTTAA
+1521 RLLKRYAANNTTAA
-1535 IGASGSYA
+1535 IGSTGSYA

-1553 DSDNDGKSDYLHV
+1553 DSNNDGKADYLHV

-1580 QVPWNAIRAT
+1580 QVPWNEIRET

-1595 VEDDVTSVGPYAFED
+1595 VEDDVTSVGPYAFEG
-1610 CTALQ
+1610 CTALT

-1634 SSLKEFL
+1634 SALKEFL

-1655 SNVFVGAGASDGF
+1655 SNVFVNAGASDGF

-1688 NLTNLTFGKGISS
+1688 NLTNLTLGKGISS

-1711 GLKTLYIKS
+1711 GMKTLYIKS

-1741 TVEIAANVTK
+1741 TVELAANVTK
-1751 IPDNL
+1751 LPDNL
-1756 FYSTDGNPYCT
+1756 FYSTDGNPYVT

-1798 CSMLTYI
+1798 CTMLTYI

-1840 LADFSINND
+1840 LADFTISND

-1952 VVGEGEMIDFATQEG
+1952 VVGTGEMIDFQSREG

-1979 STVTRVYVGDGI
+1979 STVTRIYVGDGI

-2010 GHDVQEIGK
+2010 GHDVEEIGK
-2019 YAFRDDIKVPEF
+2019 YAFRDDVKVPEF
-2031 DLSSAKASLTNID
+2031 DLSTAKASLQNIE

-2052 GTSTVNLS
+2052 GTSSVNLS

-2075 LADSSIVY
+2075 LADSSVVY

-2109 TKVVTVRVFFT
+2109 TKVVTVQVFFT
-2120 KDLVSQGVYN
+2120 KDLASQGVYN
-2130 GKDVVWNVEATSN
+2130 GKDVTWNVEASSN

-2149 WYYATTKGGQWTEI
+2149 WYYATEKGGQWTEI

-2171 INSTVRS
+2171 IESTVNS
-2178 STLTMDGSI
+2178 STLKMDGSI

-2194 YYFYCEAV
+2194 YYFYVEAV

-2250 TEGTAD
+2250 TEGSTD
-2256 NGLTPTYQYK
+2256 NGVTPTYQYK

-2294 IINNDPNTASA
+2294 IINNDPNTASE
-2305 PVKYIIKVDNS
+2305 PVKYILKVDNS

-2375 DGVDMN
+2375 QGVDMN

-2386 VRHIKGEG
+2386 VRHIKADG

-2414 FNLNVDVDPTDAGVS
+2414 FELNTAIDAGDSAIS
-2429 NYVAATA
+2429 NYVAATSNSA
-2436 NTSLEKFELYEIH
+2436 LEKFELYEIH
-2449 VMDATKTDYAISAS
+2449 VMDDTKTDYAISAS

-2473 TDYDTTRI
+2473 ADYDATRI
-2481 VVYGFNRTGSMAPI
+2481 AIYGFNRTGSMAPI

-2520 LEPVSSAPTGG
+2520 LEPASSASTGD

>member
-1 MQKKLSKLLIILVL
+1 MRKKLTKLLLVLVL

-46 TGVLKIDVEGP
+46 TGILKIDVEGP

-63 GSQPWYKYRNYIKEL
+63 GSQPWYKYRNYITEI
-78 QFASATSKITN
+78 QFPSATSKITN
-89 YAFSDLVNLEKI
+89 YAFSDLVNVEKI

-119 GAKEVYIPIS
+119 GVKEIYIPIS
-129 VANWGGFIFKDC
+129 IANWGGFVFKDC
-141 VSIGYIFTENT
+141 VSVGYIFTENT
-152 TNINMT
+152 TDINMT
-158 TPIWDSSVGSQAE
+158 APIWDASVGSKAAD
-171 NGYVELQIESKS
+171 NYVELQIESKS

-222 LNSATNIGKYAFY
+222 LSSATNIGKYAFY
-235 GCTGVTVIN
+235 GCTGVTTIN

-253 NAFYGCSGAESINLP
+253 YAFYGCTGADSINIP

-273 GENAFKGC
+273 GDNAFENCTGAKKITVGATSVNYGNEVFKNC
-281 SGAKT
+281 SGCQEL
-286 IYLGAT
+286 YLGA
-292 NITYGNNCFA
+292 IGFK
-302 DTTGCTEIYLG
+302 
-313 SINFAQNSN
+313 QNSN
-322 ALSRMGSGKTLTM
+322 AMNGMGSASGFKV
-335 TLGKSVSAINGTLQT
+335 TLGKAITSINGTLQT
-350 SHIGTT
+350 SYIGTT
-356 GSINLV
+356 KPISLV
-362 LEEGSNLNSVGAS
+362 LEAGSKLSSIGTS
-375 AFENNSI
+375 AFEGNALLI
-382 LTSVDFSNSAK
+382 SVDLNNRAEELALSD
-393 NVSYNAKAFNN
+393 KAFYKCTSIKSFSTNTGSLSIGKLSLADLKKCENFQLNSKSTDIASSIETYSLVLTNPTSAWSATATEKISGIKINPTVYWTSWSAYFSVNGSGSYYMSQVYNN
-404 CANLKTF
+404 GANAANPEGGSLSFQNQSVTLNPKYEIENYSHPLENLGADGNGCDITIGESVVAIPDKMF
-411 SSNTGTAT
+411 SSGIRYTISSNFPSAT
-419 LTTLSFGNLKKL
+419 
-431 ETLNW
+431 
-436 NASSTT
+436 SSTT
-442 LGWSTQ
+442 ATVNIPAKSKVYQASYNYNNEINSYTFAIPASNRNLSGNVTYGAKSNVNIISLPSGINIKNVTTNTNTKLTSIGVAAFGLDDRSVTSTVSLTNVTTPNTSGNGTIEDGTIVAYGASSNGYLSGWNKAHTITSGNNVNASNQ
-448 LQAKVTFT
+448 SAK
-456 SAATTASS
+456 TTASAS
-464 HTGSHVSQQ
+464 VKFSEDKNSVNTGSTAALQNGKIKLVSLGSVSNTCEIKYGAFSFNPSLEKAWFGSGISYISPDSFYSL
-473 KSSTASMALT
+473 KSPSTAYVYGKTSNTFT
-483 PSTTQNTSYGWYPT
+483 PSNNGL
-497 GDFTISAATAGTT
+497 T
-510 SASQNSASS
+510 SAGHS
-519 GTATS
+519 GFTDIVYDAT
-524 TTTASYNWVGTNNTG
+524 
-539 NHPFLNLGSS
+539 
-549 VSAGSTVTFGKTVT
+549 
-563 TVPDYFLTSG
+563 
-573 VYAFETAA
+573 
-581 ATLKRTYTATGSSTA
+581 
-596 SSTKSTSGT
+596 
-605 PATPA
+605 
-610 MALASVGGDVYFG
+610 
-623 YYASNLGWTVN
+623 
-634 SKKVSV
+634 
-640 TNVGNVAQSVTITS
+640 
-654 NLTDTTTVTQSC
+654 
-666 AITEGVKLSS
+666 
-676 ATGIKLNQVNSISKA
+676 
-691 ITSVGQSSFGWIQI
+691 
-705 PMTSANND
+705 
-713 LPSAGVT
+713 
-720 SSFTASENSI
+720 
-730 SATRNSTSTQGTIYT
+730 
-745 APNFAVASRSY
+745 
-756 PYFAMYMGHAPHNS
+756 
-770 GYKTNWTWS
+770 
-779 NNWGAWHDN
+779 
-788 SYTWTQGAG
+788 
-797 NGSAN
+797 
-802 YYGKGIYRESGLQL
+802 
-816 GGNYYC
+816 
-822 AFATKDMAIREMRRL
+822 
-837 FDTTAVTATTTNTI
+837 
-851 SGTFKTNTI
+851 
-860 SIPAS
+860 
-865 TTTTKTWSTVNNA
+865 
-878 ANVPVNG
+878 
-885 YPDGNNVKTANFGMA
+885 
-900 GNNMTINAGAFLG
+900 
-913 AKSLTNAYLASTVKN
+913 
-928 IQGNAF
+928 
-934 YTRNT
+934 
-939 GTSDILYAYGKS
+939 
-951 NVGDFSVHTGLDT
+951 
-964 HNDITAQYKPA
+964 
-975 LKDYGIFVGEY
+975 LKDYGIFIDKF
-986 KVGNNVTAYL
+986 KVGDNVNAYL
-996 YNTSGSNYLVN
+996 YNTSGDNYLIN
-1007 LAGSGATY
+1007 LAGSGSTYDTFTASTLPGWSATY
-1015 DSYTASNRPGW
+1015 
-1026 AGSYGTKVTEVIID
+1026 GSKVTEIIVD
-1040 DTVTSVGNYMFY
+1040 DTVTTIGNYLFY
-1052 GHSALQSVTFGTGVT
+1052 GHSALQKVTFGSGLTR
-1067 KIGDYAFAN
+1067 IGDYAFAN
-1076 CTSFENQ
+1076 CTAFEAQ
-1083 DAAWPCPVTEFGSHA
+1083 DAEWNCPVTEFGSYA
-1098 FANCSIKMAGI
+1098 FANCSIKNAGI
-1109 PSTILKLGSG
+1109 PATITKLGIG
-1119 VFAGNPVQQI
+1119 VFSGNPVEQI
-1129 SYRAKAAS
+1129 SYRATAAA
-1137 AHTADIVSFSGL
+1137 AHTADVVPFSGL
-1149 ADNVETLVIIGNEV
+1149 ADSVDTTITIADSV
-1163 TSIPAFLFYKAEVEK
+1163 TSVPAFMFYKAEVEK
-1178 ITIGP
+1178 INIGTG
-1183 AVASIGEGAFSGS
+1183 VASIGEAAFSGS
-1196 KTAIIT
+1196 KTAE
-1202 VADGNTAYKANAD
+1202 VAIPNGNAAYRVNAD
-1215 GNLYTADGLTMVT
+1215 GNLYTADNLTIIA
-1228 YLGRK
+1228 YLGK
-1233 QDAAYTLASGVN
+1233 HQDAAYTLATGVN

-1264 ATVINVGK
+1264 ATVINIGK
-1272 EAFFAAEKLESIAV
+1272 EAFFACEKLESIAV
-1286 NDFMDEASFLSEVTV
+1286 NDFMDEASFLAEVTV
-1301 GDNWSGSAE
+1301 GENWSGNAE
-1310 VIFSGLSWDI
+1310 VIFSGLAWDI

-1339 TGSGYMKNWA
+1339 TGSGLMKNWA
-1349 SANAVDWYSKRNTIT
+1349 SASAVDWYSKRNTIT

-1376 AYAFSGCQNLADCVP
+1376 AYAFSGCESLSDCVLP
-1391 PASVENIGQYAFFDC
+1391 DSVSSIGQYAFFDC
-1406 KALTFVRVPDKV
+1406 KGITFFRVPDKV
-1418 KTISTYTFANCTA
+1418 TTINTYTFANCTS
-1431 LVWADCG
+1431 LYWVDCG
-1438 LGVESIEPFAFSGC
+1438 LGVQSIEPFAFAGC
-1452 SNARYISINGSATEV
+1452 PTARYIAINGSATEV

-1494 TGIKDASTGSVDT
+1494 TGINDAATGSVDT
-1507 KVFRICYLKDIETG
+1507 KVFRICYLKDIEQG
-1521 RLMDRYAANNTTAA
+1521 RLLKRYAANNTTAA
-1535 IGASGSYA
+1535 IGSTGSYA

-1553 DSDNDGKSDYLHV
+1553 DSNNDGKADYLHV

-1580 QVPWNAIRAT
+1580 QVPWNEIRET

-1610 CTALQ
+1610 CTALT

-1655 SNVFVGAGASDGF
+1655 SNVFVNAGASDGF

-1688 NLTNLTFGKGISS
+1688 NLTNLTLGKGISS

-1711 GLKTLYIKS
+1711 GMKTLYIKS

-1741 TVEIAANVTK
+1741 TVELAANVTK
-1751 IPDNL
+1751 LPDNL
-1756 FYSTDGNPYCT
+1756 FYSTDGNPYVT

-1798 CSMLTYI
+1798 CTMLTYI

-1840 LADFSINND
+1840 LADFTISND

-1952 VVGEGEMIDFATQEG
+1952 VVGTGEMIDFQSQEG

-1979 STVTRVYVGDGI
+1979 STVTRIYVGDGI

-2010 GHDVQEIGK
+2010 GHDVEEIGK
-2019 YAFRDDIKVPEF
+2019 YAFRDDVKVPEF
-2031 DLSSAKASLTNID
+2031 DLSTAKASLQNIE

-2052 GTSTVNLS
+2052 GTSSVNLS

-2075 LADSSIVY
+2075 LADSSVVY

-2109 TKVVTVRVFFT
+2109 TKVVTVQVFFT
-2120 KDLVSQGVYN
+2120 KDLASQGVYN
-2130 GKDVVWNVEATSN
+2130 GKDVTWNVEASSN

-2149 WYYATTKGGQWTEI
+2149 WYYATEKGGQWTEI

-2171 INSTVRS
+2171 IESTVNS
-2178 STLTMDGSI
+2178 STLKMDGSI

-2194 YYFYCEAV
+2194 YYFYVEAV

-2250 TEGTAD
+2250 TEGSTD
-2256 NGLTPTYQYK
+2256 NGVTPTYQYK

-2294 IINNDPNTASA
+2294 IINNDPNTASE
-2305 PVKYIIKVDNS
+2305 PVKYILKVDNS

-2375 DGVDMN
+2375 QGVDMN

-2386 VRHIKGEG
+2386 VRHIKADG

-2414 FNLNVDVDPTDAGVS
+2414 FELNTAIDAGDSAIS
-2429 NYVAATA
+2429 NYVAATSNSA
-2436 NTSLEKFELYEIH
+2436 LEKFELYEIH
-2449 VMDATKTDYAISAS
+2449 VMDDTKTDYAISAS

-2473 TDYDTTRI
+2473 ADYDATRI
-2481 VVYGFNRTGSMAPI
+2481 AIYGFNRTGSMAPI

-2520 LEPVSSAPTGG
+2520 LEPASSASTGD

>member
-1 MQKKLSKLLIILVL
+1 MRKKLTKLLLVLVL

-46 TGVLKIDVEGP
+46 TGILKIDVEGP

-63 GSQPWYKYRNYIKEL
+63 GSQPWYKYRNYITEI
-78 QFASATSKITN
+78 QFPSATSKITN
-89 YAFSDLVNLEKI
+89 YAFSDLVNVEKI

-119 GAKEVYIPIS
+119 GVKEIYIPIS
-129 VANWGGFIFKDC
+129 IANWGGFVFKDC
-141 VSIGYIFTENT
+141 VSVGYIFTENT
-152 TNINMT
+152 TDINMT
-158 TPIWDSSVGSQAE
+158 APIWDASVGSKAAD
-171 NGYVELQIESKS
+171 NYVELQIESKS

-222 LNSATNIGKYAFY
+222 LSSATNIGKYAFY
-235 GCTGVTVIN
+235 GCTGVTTIN

-253 NAFYGCSGAESINLP
+253 YAFYGCTGADSINIP

-273 GENAFKGC
+273 GDNAFENCTGAKKLTVGATSVNYGNEVFKNC
-281 SGAKT
+281 SGCQEL
-286 IYLGAT
+286 YLGA
-292 NITYGNNCFA
+292 IGFK
-302 DTTGCTEIYLG
+302 
-313 SINFAQNSN
+313 QNSN
-322 ALSRMGSGKTLTM
+322 AMNGMGSASGFKV
-335 TLGKSVSAINGTLQT
+335 TLGKAITSINGTLQT
-350 SHIGTT
+350 SYIGTT
-356 GSINLV
+356 KPMSLV
-362 LEEGSNLNSVGAS
+362 LEAGSKLSSIGTS
-375 AFENNSI
+375 AFEGNALLI
-382 LTSVDFSNSAK
+382 SVDLSNRAEELALSD
-393 NVSYNAKAFNN
+393 KAFYKCTSIKSFSTNTGSLSVGKLSLADLKKCENFQLNSKSTDIASSIETYSLVLTNPTSAWSATATEKISGIKINPTVYWTTWSAYYSVNGSGSYYMSQVYNN
-404 CANLKTF
+404 GANAANPEGGSLSFQNQSVTLNPKYEIENYSHPLENLGADGNGCDITIGESVVAIPDKMF
-411 SSNTGTAT
+411 SSGIRYTISSNFPSAT
-419 LTTLSFGNLKKL
+419 
-431 ETLNW
+431 
-436 NASSTT
+436 SSTT
-442 LGWSTQ
+442 ATVNIPAKSKVY
-448 LQAKVTFT
+448 QASYNYNNEINSYTFT
-456 SAATTASS
+456 IPASNRNLSGNVTYGAKSNVNIISLPSGINIKNVTTNTNTKLTSIGVAAFGLDDRSVTSTVSLTNVTTPNTSGNGTIEDGTIVAYGASSNGYLTGWNKAHTITSGNNVNASNQSVKTTASAS
-464 HTGSHVSQQ
+464 VKFSEDKNSVNTGSTAALQNGKIKLVSLGSVSNTCEIKYGAFSFNPSLEKAWFGSGISYISPDSFYSL
-473 KSSTASMALT
+473 KSPSTAYVYGKTSNTFT
-483 PSTTQNTSYGWYPT
+483 PSNNGL
-497 GDFTISAATAGTT
+497 T
-510 SASQNSASS
+510 SAGHS
-519 GTATS
+519 GFTDIVYDAT
-524 TTTASYNWVGTNNTG
+524 
-539 NHPFLNLGSS
+539 
-549 VSAGSTVTFGKTVT
+549 
-563 TVPDYFLTSG
+563 
-573 VYAFETAA
+573 
-581 ATLKRTYTATGSSTA
+581 
-596 SSTKSTSGT
+596 
-605 PATPA
+605 
-610 MALASVGGDVYFG
+610 
-623 YYASNLGWTVN
+623 
-634 SKKVSV
+634 
-640 TNVGNVAQSVTITS
+640 
-654 NLTDTTTVTQSC
+654 
-666 AITEGVKLSS
+666 
-676 ATGIKLNQVNSISKA
+676 
-691 ITSVGQSSFGWIQI
+691 
-705 PMTSANND
+705 
-713 LPSAGVT
+713 
-720 SSFTASENSI
+720 
-730 SATRNSTSTQGTIYT
+730 
-745 APNFAVASRSY
+745 
-756 PYFAMYMGHAPHNS
+756 
-770 GYKTNWTWS
+770 
-779 NNWGAWHDN
+779 
-788 SYTWTQGAG
+788 
-797 NGSAN
+797 
-802 YYGKGIYRESGLQL
+802 
-816 GGNYYC
+816 
-822 AFATKDMAIREMRRL
+822 
-837 FDTTAVTATTTNTI
+837 
-851 SGTFKTNTI
+851 
-860 SIPAS
+860 
-865 TTTTKTWSTVNNA
+865 
-878 ANVPVNG
+878 
-885 YPDGNNVKTANFGMA
+885 
-900 GNNMTINAGAFLG
+900 
-913 AKSLTNAYLASTVKN
+913 
-928 IQGNAF
+928 
-934 YTRNT
+934 
-939 GTSDILYAYGKS
+939 
-951 NVGDFSVHTGLDT
+951 
-964 HNDITAQYKPA
+964 
-975 LKDYGIFVGEY
+975 LKDYGIFIDKF
-986 KVGNNVTAYL
+986 KVGDNVNAYL
-996 YNTSGSNYLVN
+996 YNTSGDNYLIN
-1007 LAGSGATY
+1007 LAGSGSTYDTFTANTLPGWSATY
-1015 DSYTASNRPGW
+1015 
-1026 AGSYGTKVTEVIID
+1026 GSKVTEIIVD
-1040 DTVTSVGNYMFY
+1040 DTVTTIGNYLFY
-1052 GHSALQSVTFGTGVT
+1052 GHSALQKVTFGSGLTR
-1067 KIGDYAFAN
+1067 IGDYAFAN
-1076 CTSFENQ
+1076 CTAFEAQ
-1083 DAAWPCPVTEFGSHA
+1083 DAEWNCPVTEFGSYA
-1098 FANCSIKMAGI
+1098 FANCSIKKAGI
-1109 PSTILKLGSG
+1109 PATITKLGSG
-1119 VFAGNPVQQI
+1119 VFSGNPVEQI
-1129 SYRAKAAS
+1129 SYRATAAA
-1137 AHTADIVSFSGL
+1137 AHTADVVPFSGL
-1149 ADNVETLVIIGNEV
+1149 ADSVDTTITIADSV
-1163 TSIPAFLFYKAEVEK
+1163 TSIPAFMFYKAEVEK
-1178 ITIGP
+1178 INIGTG
-1183 AVASIGEGAFSGS
+1183 VTSIGEAAFSGS
-1196 KTAIIT
+1196 KTAE
-1202 VADGNTAYKANAD
+1202 VAIPNGNAAYRVNAD
-1215 GNLYTADGLTMVT
+1215 GNLYTADNLTIIA
-1228 YLGRK
+1228 YLGK
-1233 QDAAYTLASGVN
+1233 HQDAAYTLATGVN
-1245 TIAAGAFY
+1245 TIASGAFY
-1253 GHPYLERMTFD
+1253 GHPFLERMTFD
-1264 ATVINVGK
+1264 ATVINIGK
-1272 EAFFAAEKLESIAV
+1272 EAFFACDKLESIAV
-1286 NDFMDEASFLSEVTV
+1286 NDFMDEASFLAEVTV
-1301 GDNWSGSAE
+1301 GENWSGSAE

-1339 TGSGYMKNWA
+1339 TGSGLMKNWA
-1349 SANAVDWYSKRNTIT
+1349 SASAVDWYSKRNTIT

-1376 AYAFSGCQNLADCVP
+1376 AYAFSGCESLSDCVLP
-1391 PASVENIGQYAFFDC
+1391 DSVSSIGQYAFFDC
-1406 KALTFVRVPDKV
+1406 KGITFFRVPDKV
-1418 KTISTYTFANCTA
+1418 TTINTYTFANCTS
-1431 LVWADCG
+1431 LYWVDCG
-1438 LGVESIEPFAFSGC
+1438 LGVQSIEPFAFAGC
-1452 SNARYISINGSATEV
+1452 PTARYIAINGSATEV

-1494 TGIKDASTGSVDT
+1494 TGINDAATGSVDT
-1507 KVFRICYLKDIETG
+1507 KVFRICYLKDIEQG
-1521 RLMDRYAANNTTAA
+1521 RLLMRYAANNTTAA
-1535 IGASGSYA
+1535 IGSTGSYA

-1553 DSDNDGKSDYLHV
+1553 DSNNDGKADYLHV

-1580 QVPWNAIRAT
+1580 QVPWNEIRET

-1610 CTALQ
+1610 CTALT

-1655 SNVFVGAGASDGF
+1655 SNVFVNAGASDGF

-1688 NLTNLTFGKGISS
+1688 NLTNLTLGKGISS

-1711 GLKTLYIKS
+1711 GMKTLYIKS

-1741 TVEIAANVTK
+1741 TVELAANVTK
-1751 IPDNL
+1751 LPDNL
-1756 FYSTDGNPYCT
+1756 FYSTDGNPYVT

-1798 CSMLTYI
+1798 CTMLTYI

-1840 LADFSINND
+1840 LADFTISND

-1952 VVGEGEMIDFATQEG
+1952 VVGTGEMIDFQSQEG

-1979 STVTRVYVGDGI
+1979 STVTRIYVGDGI

-2010 GHDVQEIGK
+2010 GHDVEEIGK
-2019 YAFRDDIKVPEF
+2019 YAFRDDVKVPEF
-2031 DLSSAKASLTNID
+2031 DLSTAKASLQNIE

-2052 GTSTVNLS
+2052 GTSSVNLS
-2060 GCSGLGAVGNDAFKN
+2060 GCSSLGAVGNGAFKN
-2075 LADSSIVY
+2075 LADSSVVY

-2109 TKVVTVRVFFT
+2109 TKVVTVQVFFT

-2130 GKDVVWNVEATSN
+2130 GKDVIWNVEASSN

-2149 WYYATTKGGQWTEI
+2149 WYYATEKGGQWTEI

-2171 INSTVRS
+2171 IESTVNS
-2178 STLTMDGSI
+2178 STMKMDGSI

-2194 YYFYCEAV
+2194 YYFYVEAV

-2250 TEGTAD
+2250 TEGSTD
-2256 NGLTPTYQYK
+2256 NGVTPTYQYK

-2286 IVTFYCRA
+2286 IITFYCRA
-2294 IINNDPNTASA
+2294 IINNDPNTASE
-2305 PVKYIIKVDNS
+2305 PVKYILKVDNS

-2375 DGVDMN
+2375 QGVDMN

-2386 VRHIKGEG
+2386 VRHIKADG

-2414 FNLNVDVDPTDAGVS
+2414 FELNTAIDAGDSAIS
-2429 NYVAATA
+2429 NYVAATSNSA
-2436 NTSLEKFELYEIH
+2436 LEKFELYEIH
-2449 VMDATKTDYAISAS
+2449 VMDDTKTDYAISAS

-2473 TDYDTTRI
+2473 ADYDATRI
-2481 VVYGFNRTGSMAPI
+2481 AIYGFNRTGSMAPI

-2520 LEPVSSAPTGG
+2520 LEPASSASTGD

>member
-1 MQKKLSKLLIILVL
+1 MRKKLTKLLLVLVL

-46 TGVLKIDVEGP
+46 TGILKIDVEGP

-63 GSQPWYKYRNYIKEL
+63 GSQPWYKYRNYITEI
-78 QFASATSKITN
+78 QFPSATSKITN
-89 YAFSDLVNLEKI
+89 YAFSDLVNVEKI

-119 GAKEVYIPIS
+119 GVKEIYIPIS
-129 VANWGGFIFKDC
+129 IANWGGFVFKDC
-141 VSIGYIFTENT
+141 VSVGYIFTENT
-152 TNINMT
+152 TDINMT
-158 TPIWDSSVGSQAE
+158 APIWDASVGSKAAD
-171 NGYVELQIESKS
+171 NYVELQIESKS

-202 TLTGINDYAFY
+202 TLAGINDYAFY

-222 LNSATNIGKYAFY
+222 LSSATNIGKYAFY
-235 GCTGVTVIN
+235 GCTGVTTIN

-253 NAFYGCSGAESINLP
+253 YAFYGCTGADSINIP

-273 GENAFKGC
+273 GDNAFENCTGAKKITVGATSVNYGNEVFKNC
-281 SGAKT
+281 SGCQEL
-286 IYLGAT
+286 YLGA
-292 NITYGNNCFA
+292 IGFK
-302 DTTGCTEIYLG
+302 
-313 SINFAQNSN
+313 QNSN
-322 ALSRMGSGKTLTM
+322 AMNGMGSASGFKV
-335 TLGKSVSAINGTLQT
+335 TLGKAITSINGTLQT
-350 SHIGTT
+350 SYIGTT
-356 GSINLV
+356 KPISLV
-362 LEEGSNLNSVGAS
+362 LEAGSKLSSIGTS
-375 AFENNSI
+375 AFEGNALLI
-382 LTSVDFSNSAK
+382 SVDLNNRAEELALSD
-393 NVSYNAKAFNN
+393 KAFYKCTSIKSFSTNTGSLSIGKLSLADLKKCENFQLNSKSTDIASSIETYSLVLTNPTSAWSATATEKISGIKINPTVYWTSWSAYYSVNGSGSYYMSQVYNN
-404 CANLKTF
+404 GANAANPEGGSLSFQNQSVTLNPKYEIENYSHPLENLGADGNGCDITIGESVVAIPDKMF
-411 SSNTGTAT
+411 SSGIRYTISSNFPSAT
-419 LTTLSFGNLKKL
+419 
-431 ETLNW
+431 
-436 NASSTT
+436 SSTT
-442 LGWSTQ
+442 ATVNIPAKSKVYQASYNYNNEINSYTFAIPASNRNLSGNVTYGAKSNVNIISLPSGINIKNVTTNTNTKLTSIGVAAFGLDDRSVTSTVSLTNVTTPNTSGNGTIEDGTIVAYGASSNGYLSGWNKAHTITSGNNVNASNQ
-448 LQAKVTFT
+448 SAK
-456 SAATTASS
+456 TTASAS
-464 HTGSHVSQQ
+464 VKFSEDKNSVNTGSTAALQNGKIKLVSLGSVSNTCEIKYGAFSFNPSLEKAWFGSGISYISPDSFYSL
-473 KSSTASMALT
+473 KSPSTAYVYGKTSNTFT
-483 PSTTQNTSYGWYPT
+483 PSNNGL
-497 GDFTISAATAGTT
+497 T
-510 SASQNSASS
+510 SAGHS
-519 GTATS
+519 GFTDIVYDAT
-524 TTTASYNWVGTNNTG
+524 
-539 NHPFLNLGSS
+539 
-549 VSAGSTVTFGKTVT
+549 
-563 TVPDYFLTSG
+563 
-573 VYAFETAA
+573 
-581 ATLKRTYTATGSSTA
+581 
-596 SSTKSTSGT
+596 
-605 PATPA
+605 
-610 MALASVGGDVYFG
+610 
-623 YYASNLGWTVN
+623 
-634 SKKVSV
+634 
-640 TNVGNVAQSVTITS
+640 
-654 NLTDTTTVTQSC
+654 
-666 AITEGVKLSS
+666 
-676 ATGIKLNQVNSISKA
+676 
-691 ITSVGQSSFGWIQI
+691 
-705 PMTSANND
+705 
-713 LPSAGVT
+713 
-720 SSFTASENSI
+720 
-730 SATRNSTSTQGTIYT
+730 
-745 APNFAVASRSY
+745 
-756 PYFAMYMGHAPHNS
+756 
-770 GYKTNWTWS
+770 
-779 NNWGAWHDN
+779 
-788 SYTWTQGAG
+788 
-797 NGSAN
+797 
-802 YYGKGIYRESGLQL
+802 
-816 GGNYYC
+816 
-822 AFATKDMAIREMRRL
+822 
-837 FDTTAVTATTTNTI
+837 
-851 SGTFKTNTI
+851 
-860 SIPAS
+860 
-865 TTTTKTWSTVNNA
+865 
-878 ANVPVNG
+878 
-885 YPDGNNVKTANFGMA
+885 
-900 GNNMTINAGAFLG
+900 
-913 AKSLTNAYLASTVKN
+913 
-928 IQGNAF
+928 
-934 YTRNT
+934 
-939 GTSDILYAYGKS
+939 
-951 NVGDFSVHTGLDT
+951 
-964 HNDITAQYKPA
+964 
-975 LKDYGIFVGEY
+975 LKDYGIFIDKF
-986 KVGNNVTAYL
+986 KVGDNVNAYL
-996 YNTSGSNYLVN
+996 YNTSGDNYLIN
-1007 LAGSGATY
+1007 LAGSGSTYDTFTASTLPGWSATY
-1015 DSYTASNRPGW
+1015 
-1026 AGSYGTKVTEVIID
+1026 GSKVTEIIVD
-1040 DTVTSVGNYMFY
+1040 DTVTTIGNYLFY
-1052 GHSALQSVTFGTGVT
+1052 GHSALQKVTFGSGLTR
-1067 KIGDYAFAN
+1067 IGDYAFAN
-1076 CTSFENQ
+1076 CTAFEAQ
-1083 DAAWPCPVTEFGSHA
+1083 DAEWNCPVTEFGSYA
-1098 FANCSIKMAGI
+1098 FANCSIKNAGI
-1109 PSTILKLGSG
+1109 PATITKLGIG
-1119 VFAGNPVQQI
+1119 VFSGNPVEQI
-1129 SYRAKAAS
+1129 SYRATAAA
-1137 AHTADIVSFSGL
+1137 AHTADVVPFSGL
-1149 ADNVETLVIIGNEV
+1149 ADSVDTTITIADSV
-1163 TSIPAFLFYKAEVEK
+1163 TSVPAFMFYKAEVEK
-1178 ITIGP
+1178 INIGTG
-1183 AVASIGEGAFSGS
+1183 VASIGEAAFSGS
-1196 KTAIIT
+1196 KTAE
-1202 VADGNTAYKANAD
+1202 VAIPNGNAAYRVNAD
-1215 GNLYTADGLTMVT
+1215 GNLYTADNLTIIA
-1228 YLGRK
+1228 YLGK
-1233 QDAAYTLASGVN
+1233 HQDAAYTLATGVN

-1264 ATVINVGK
+1264 ATVINIGK
-1272 EAFFAAEKLESIAV
+1272 EAFFACEKLESIAV
-1286 NDFMDEASFLSEVTV
+1286 NDFMDEASFLAEVTV
-1301 GDNWSGSAE
+1301 GENWSGNAE
-1310 VIFSGLSWDI
+1310 VIFSGLAWDI

-1339 TGSGYMKNWA
+1339 TGSGLMKNWA
-1349 SANAVDWYSKRNTIT
+1349 SASAVDWYSKRNTIT

-1376 AYAFSGCQNLADCVP
+1376 AYAFSGCESLSDCVLP
-1391 PASVENIGQYAFFDC
+1391 DSVSSIGQYAFFDC
-1406 KALTFVRVPDKV
+1406 KGITFFRVPDKV
-1418 KTISTYTFANCTA
+1418 TTINTYTFANCTS
-1431 LVWADCG
+1431 LYWVDCG
-1438 LGVESIEPFAFSGC
+1438 LGVQSIEPFAFAGC
-1452 SNARYISINGSATEV
+1452 PTARYIAINGSATEV

-1494 TGIKDASTGSVDT
+1494 TGINDAATGSVDT
-1507 KVFRICYLKDIETG
+1507 KVFRICYLKDIEQG
-1521 RLMDRYAANNTTAA
+1521 RLLKRYAANNTTAA
-1535 IGASGSYA
+1535 IGSTGSYA

-1553 DSDNDGKSDYLHV
+1553 DSNNDGKADYLHV

-1580 QVPWNAIRAT
+1580 QVPWNEIRET

-1610 CTALQ
+1610 CTALT

-1655 SNVFVGAGASDGF
+1655 SNVFVNAGASDGF

-1688 NLTNLTFGKGISS
+1688 NLTNLTLGKGISS

-1711 GLKTLYIKS
+1711 GMKTLYIKS

-1741 TVEIAANVTK
+1741 TVELAANVTK
-1751 IPDNL
+1751 LPDNL
-1756 FYSTDGNPYCT
+1756 FYSTDGNPYVT

-1798 CSMLTYI
+1798 CTMLTYI

-1840 LADFSINND
+1840 LADFTISND

-1952 VVGEGEMIDFATQEG
+1952 VVGTGEMIDFQSQEG

-1979 STVTRVYVGDGI
+1979 STVTRIYVGDGI

-2010 GHDVQEIGK
+2010 GHDVEEIGK
-2019 YAFRDDIKVPEF
+2019 YAFRDDVKVPEF
-2031 DLSSAKASLTNID
+2031 DLSTAKASLQNIE

-2052 GTSTVNLS
+2052 GTSSVNLS

-2075 LADSSIVY
+2075 LADSSVVY

-2109 TKVVTVRVFFT
+2109 TKVVTVQVFFT
-2120 KDLVSQGVYN
+2120 KDLASQGVYN
-2130 GKDVVWNVEATSN
+2130 GKDVTWNVEASSN

-2149 WYYATTKGGQWTEI
+2149 WYYATEKGGQWTEI

-2171 INSTVRS
+2171 IESTVNS
-2178 STLTMDGSI
+2178 STLKMDGSI

-2194 YYFYCEAV
+2194 YYFYVEAV

-2250 TEGTAD
+2250 TEGSTD
-2256 NGLTPTYQYK
+2256 NGVTPTYQYK

-2294 IINNDPNTASA
+2294 IINNDPNTASE
-2305 PVKYIIKVDNS
+2305 PVKYILKVDNS

-2375 DGVDMN
+2375 QGVDMN

-2386 VRHIKGEG
+2386 VRHIKADG

-2414 FNLNVDVDPTDAGVS
+2414 FELNTAIDAGDSAIS
-2429 NYVAATA
+2429 NYVAATSNSA
-2436 NTSLEKFELYEIH
+2436 LEKFELYEIH
-2449 VMDATKTDYAISAS
+2449 VMDDTKTDYAISAS

-2473 TDYDTTRI
+2473 ADYDATRI
-2481 VVYGFNRTGSMAPI
+2481 AIYGFNRTGSMAPI

-2520 LEPVSSAPTGG
+2520 LEPASSASTGD

>member
-1 MQKKLSKLLIILVL
+1 MRKKLTKLLLVLVL

-46 TGVLKIDVEGP
+46 TGILKIDVEGP

-63 GSQPWYKYRNYIKEL
+63 GSQPWYKYRNYITEI
-78 QFASATSKITN
+78 QFPSATSKITN
-89 YAFSDLVNLEKI
+89 YAFSDLVNVEKI

-119 GAKEVYIPIS
+119 GVKEIYIPIS
-129 VANWGGFIFKDC
+129 IANWGGFVFKDC
-141 VSIGYIFTENT
+141 VSVGYIFTENT
-152 TNINMT
+152 TDINMT
-158 TPIWDSSVGSQAE
+158 APIWDASVGSKAAD
-171 NGYVELQIESKS
+171 NYVELQIESKS

-222 LNSATNIGKYAFY
+222 LSSATNIGKYAFY
-235 GCTGVTVIN
+235 GCTGVTTIN

-253 NAFYGCSGAESINLP
+253 YAFYGCTGADSINIP

-273 GENAFKGC
+273 GDNAFENCTGAKKITVGATSVNYGNEVFKNC
-281 SGAKT
+281 SGCQEL
-286 IYLGAT
+286 YLGA
-292 NITYGNNCFA
+292 IGFK
-302 DTTGCTEIYLG
+302 
-313 SINFAQNSN
+313 QNSN
-322 ALSRMGSGKTLTM
+322 AMNGMGSASGFKV
-335 TLGKSVSAINGTLQT
+335 TLGKAITSINGTLQT
-350 SHIGTT
+350 SYIGTT
-356 GSINLV
+356 KPMSLV
-362 LEEGSNLNSVGAS
+362 LEAGSKLSSIGTS
-375 AFENNSI
+375 AFEGNALLI
-382 LTSVDFSNSAK
+382 SVDLNNRAEELALSD
-393 NVSYNAKAFNN
+393 KAFYKCTSIKSFSTNTGSLSVGKLSLADLKKCENFQLNSKSTDIASSIETYSLVLTNPTSAWSATATEKISGIKINPTVYWTPWSAYYSVNGSGSYYMSQVYNN
-404 CANLKTF
+404 GANAANPEGGSLSFQNQSVTLNPKYEIENYSHPLENLGADGNGCDITIGESVVAIPDKMF
-411 SSNTGTAT
+411 SSGIRYTISSNFPSAT
-419 LTTLSFGNLKKL
+419 
-431 ETLNW
+431 
-436 NASSTT
+436 SSTT
-442 LGWSTQ
+442 ATVNIPAKSKVY
-448 LQAKVTFT
+448 QASYNYNNAINSYTFT
-456 SAATTASS
+456 IPASNFNLSGNVTYGAKSNVNIISLPSGINIKNITTNTNTKLTSIGVAAFGLDDRSVTSTVSLTNVTTPNTSGNGTIEDGTIVAYGASSNGYLSGWNKAHTITSGNNVNASNQSAKTTASAS
-464 HTGSHVSQQ
+464 VKFSEDKNSVNTGSTAALQNGKIKLVSLGSVSNTCEIKYGAFSFNPSLEKAWFGSGISYISPDSFYSL
-473 KSSTASMALT
+473 KSPSTAYVYGKTSNTFT
-483 PSTTQNTSYGWYPT
+483 PSNNGL
-497 GDFTISAATAGTT
+497 T
-510 SASQNSASS
+510 SAGHS
-519 GTATS
+519 GFTDIVYDAT
-524 TTTASYNWVGTNNTG
+524 
-539 NHPFLNLGSS
+539 
-549 VSAGSTVTFGKTVT
+549 
-563 TVPDYFLTSG
+563 
-573 VYAFETAA
+573 
-581 ATLKRTYTATGSSTA
+581 
-596 SSTKSTSGT
+596 
-605 PATPA
+605 
-610 MALASVGGDVYFG
+610 
-623 YYASNLGWTVN
+623 
-634 SKKVSV
+634 
-640 TNVGNVAQSVTITS
+640 
-654 NLTDTTTVTQSC
+654 
-666 AITEGVKLSS
+666 
-676 ATGIKLNQVNSISKA
+676 
-691 ITSVGQSSFGWIQI
+691 
-705 PMTSANND
+705 
-713 LPSAGVT
+713 
-720 SSFTASENSI
+720 
-730 SATRNSTSTQGTIYT
+730 
-745 APNFAVASRSY
+745 
-756 PYFAMYMGHAPHNS
+756 
-770 GYKTNWTWS
+770 
-779 NNWGAWHDN
+779 
-788 SYTWTQGAG
+788 
-797 NGSAN
+797 
-802 YYGKGIYRESGLQL
+802 
-816 GGNYYC
+816 
-822 AFATKDMAIREMRRL
+822 
-837 FDTTAVTATTTNTI
+837 
-851 SGTFKTNTI
+851 
-860 SIPAS
+860 
-865 TTTTKTWSTVNNA
+865 
-878 ANVPVNG
+878 
-885 YPDGNNVKTANFGMA
+885 
-900 GNNMTINAGAFLG
+900 
-913 AKSLTNAYLASTVKN
+913 
-928 IQGNAF
+928 
-934 YTRNT
+934 
-939 GTSDILYAYGKS
+939 
-951 NVGDFSVHTGLDT
+951 
-964 HNDITAQYKPA
+964 
-975 LKDYGIFVGEY
+975 LKDYGIFIDKF
-986 KVGNNVTAYL
+986 KVGDNVNAYL
-996 YNTSGSNYLVN
+996 YNTSGDNYLIN
-1007 LAGSGATY
+1007 LAGSGSTYDTFTASTLPGWSATY
-1015 DSYTASNRPGW
+1015 
-1026 AGSYGTKVTEVIID
+1026 GSKVTEIIVD
-1040 DTVTSVGNYMFY
+1040 DTVTTIGNHLFY
-1052 GHSALQSVTFGTGVT
+1052 GHSALEKVTFGSGLTR
-1067 KIGDYAFAN
+1067 IGDYAFAN
-1076 CTSFENQ
+1076 CTAFEAQ
-1083 DAAWPCPVTEFGSHA
+1083 DAEWNCPVTEFGSFA
-1098 FANCSIKMAGI
+1098 FANCSIKKAGV
-1109 PSTILKLGSG
+1109 PATITKLGSG
-1119 VFAGNPVQQI
+1119 VFSGNPVEQI
-1129 SYRAKAAS
+1129 SYRATAAA
-1137 AHTADIVSFSGL
+1137 AHTADVVPFSGL
-1149 ADNVETLVIIGNEV
+1149 ADSVDTTITIADSV
-1163 TSIPAFLFYKAEVEK
+1163 TSIPAFMFYKAEVEK
-1178 ITIGP
+1178 INIGTG
-1183 AVASIGEGAFSGS
+1183 VASIGEAAFSGS
-1196 KTAIIT
+1196 KTAE
-1202 VADGNTAYKANAD
+1202 VAIPNGNAAYRVNAD
-1215 GNLYTADGLTMVT
+1215 GNLYTADNLTIVA
-1228 YLGRK
+1228 YLGNH
-1233 QDAAYTLASGVN
+1233 QDAAYTLATGVN

-1253 GHPYLERMTFD
+1253 GHPFLERMTFD
-1264 ATVINVGK
+1264 ATVINIGK
-1272 EAFFAAEKLESIAV
+1272 EAFFACDKLESIAV
-1286 NDFMDEASFLSEVTV
+1286 NDFMDEASFLAEVTV
-1301 GDNWSGSAE
+1301 GENWSGSAE

-1339 TGSGYMKNWA
+1339 TGSGLMKNWA
-1349 SANAVDWYSKRNTIT
+1349 SASAVDWYSKRNTIT

-1376 AYAFSGCQNLADCVP
+1376 AYAFSGCESLSDCVLP
-1391 PASVENIGQYAFFDC
+1391 DSVSNIGQYAFFDC
-1406 KALTFVRVPDKV
+1406 KGITFFRVPDKV
-1418 KTISTYTFANCTA
+1418 TTINTYTFANCTS
-1431 LVWADCG
+1431 LYWVDCG
-1438 LGVESIEPFAFSGC
+1438 LGVQSIEPFAFAGC
-1452 SNARYISINGSATEV
+1452 PTARYIAINGSAAEV

-1494 TGIKDASTGSVDT
+1494 TGINDAATGSVDT
-1507 KVFRICYLKDIETG
+1507 KVFRICYLKDIEQG
-1521 RLMDRYAANNTTAA
+1521 RLLKRYAANNTTAA
-1535 IGASGSYA
+1535 IGSTGSYA

-1553 DSDNDGKSDYLHV
+1553 DSNNDGKADYLHV

-1580 QVPWNAIRAT
+1580 QVPWNEIRET

-1610 CTALQ
+1610 CTALT

-1634 SSLKEFL
+1634 SALKEFL

-1655 SNVFVGAGASDGF
+1655 SNVFVNAGASDGF

-1688 NLTNLTFGKGISS
+1688 NLTNLTLGKGISS

-1711 GLKTLYIKS
+1711 GMKTLYIKS

-1741 TVEIAANVTK
+1741 TVELAANVTK
-1751 IPDNL
+1751 LPDNL
-1756 FYSTDGNPYCT
+1756 FYSTDGNPYVT

-1798 CSMLTYI
+1798 CTMLTYI

-1840 LADFSINND
+1840 LADFTISND

-1952 VVGEGEMIDFATQEG
+1952 VVGTGEMIDFQSQEG

-1979 STVTRVYVGDGI
+1979 STVTRIYVGDGI

-2010 GHDVQEIGK
+2010 GHDVEEIGK
-2019 YAFRDDIKVPEF
+2019 YAFRDDVKVPEF
-2031 DLSSAKASLTNID
+2031 DLSTAKASLQNIE

-2052 GTSTVNLS
+2052 GTSSVNLS

-2075 LADSSIVY
+2075 LADSSVVY

-2109 TKVVTVRVFFT
+2109 TKVVTVQVFFT
-2120 KDLVSQGVYN
+2120 KDLASQGVYN
-2130 GKDVVWNVEATSN
+2130 GKDVTWNVEASSN

-2149 WYYATTKGGQWTEI
+2149 WYYATEKGGQWTEI

-2171 INSTVRS
+2171 IESTVNS
-2178 STLTMDGSI
+2178 STLKMDGSI

-2194 YYFYCEAV
+2194 YYFYVEAV

-2250 TEGTAD
+2250 TEGSTD
-2256 NGLTPTYQYK
+2256 NGVTPTYQYK

-2294 IINNDPNTASA
+2294 IINNDPNTASE
-2305 PVKYIIKVDNS
+2305 PVKYILKVDNS

-2375 DGVDMN
+2375 QGVDMN

-2386 VRHIKGEG
+2386 VRHIKADG

-2414 FNLNVDVDPTDAGVS
+2414 FELNTAIDAGDSAIS
-2429 NYVAATA
+2429 NYVAATSNSA
-2436 NTSLEKFELYEIH
+2436 LEKFELYEIH
-2449 VMDATKTDYAISAS
+2449 VMDDTKTDYAISAS

-2473 TDYDTTRI
+2473 ADYDATRI
-2481 VVYGFNRTGSMAPI
+2481 AIYGFNRTGSMAPI

-2520 LEPVSSAPTGG
+2520 LEPASSASTGD

>member
-1 MQKKLSKLLIILVL
+1 MRKKLTKLLLVLVL
-15 ALTTM
+15 ALTTI

-63 GSQPWYKYRNYIKEL
+63 GSQPWYKYRNYITEI
-78 QFASATSKITN
+78 QFPSATSKITN
-89 YAFSDLVNLEKI
+89 YAFSDLVNVEKI

-119 GAKEVYIPIS
+119 GVKEIYIPIS
-129 VANWGGFIFKDC
+129 IANWGGFVFKDC
-141 VSIGYIFTENT
+141 VSVGYIFTENT
-152 TNINMT
+152 TDINMT
-158 TPIWDSSVGSQAE
+158 APIWDASVGSKAAD
-171 NGYVELQIESKS
+171 NYVELQIESKS

-222 LNSATNIGKYAFY
+222 LSSATNIGKYAFY
-235 GCTGVTVIN
+235 GCTGVTTIN

-253 NAFYGCSGAESINLP
+253 YAFYGCTGADSINIP
-268 VATSI
+268 VATTI
-273 GENAFKGC
+273 GNNAFENCTGAKKITVGATSIDFGNEVFKNC
-281 SGAKT
+281 SGCQEL
-286 IYLGAT
+286 YLGA
-292 NITYGNNCFA
+292 IGFK
-302 DTTGCTEIYLG
+302 
-313 SINFAQNSN
+313 QNSN
-322 ALSRMGSGKTLTM
+322 AMNGMGSASGFKV
-335 TLGKSVSAINGTLQT
+335 TLGKAITSINGTLQT
-350 SHIGTT
+350 SYIGTT
-356 GSINLV
+356 KPMSLV
-362 LEEGSNLNSVGAS
+362 LEAGSKLSSIGTS
-375 AFENNSI
+375 AFEGNALLI
-382 LTSVDFSNSAK
+382 SVDLNNRAEELALSD
-393 NVSYNAKAFNN
+393 KAFYKCTSIKSFSTNTGSLSVGKLSLADLKKCENFQLNSKSTDIASSIETYSLVLTNPTSAWSATATEKISGIKINPTVYWTPWSAYYSVNGSGSYYMSQVYNN
-404 CANLKTF
+404 GANAANPEGGSLSFKNQSVTLNPKYEIENYSHPLENLGADGNGCDITIGESVVAIPDKMF
-411 SSNTGTAT
+411 SSGIRYTISSNFPSAT
-419 LTTLSFGNLKKL
+419 
-431 ETLNW
+431 
-436 NASSTT
+436 SSTT
-442 LGWSTQ
+442 ATVNIPAKSKVY
-448 LQAKVTFT
+448 QASYNYNDAINSYTFT
-456 SAATTASS
+456 IPASNFNLSGNVTYGAKSNVNIISLPSGINIKNVTTNTNTKLTSIGVAAFGLDDRSVTSTVSLTNVTTPNTSGNGTIEDGTIVAYGASSNGYLSGWNKAHTITSGNNVNASNQSAKTTASAS
-464 HTGSHVSQQ
+464 VKFSEDKNSVNTGSTAALQNGKIKLVSLGSVSNTCEIKYGAFSFNPSLEKAWFGSGISYISPDSFYSL
-473 KSSTASMALT
+473 KSPSTAYVYGKTSNTFT
-483 PSTTQNTSYGWYPT
+483 PSNNGL
-497 GDFTISAATAGTT
+497 T
-510 SASQNSASS
+510 SAGHS
-519 GTATS
+519 GFTDIVYDAT
-524 TTTASYNWVGTNNTG
+524 
-539 NHPFLNLGSS
+539 
-549 VSAGSTVTFGKTVT
+549 
-563 TVPDYFLTSG
+563 
-573 VYAFETAA
+573 
-581 ATLKRTYTATGSSTA
+581 
-596 SSTKSTSGT
+596 
-605 PATPA
+605 
-610 MALASVGGDVYFG
+610 
-623 YYASNLGWTVN
+623 
-634 SKKVSV
+634 
-640 TNVGNVAQSVTITS
+640 
-654 NLTDTTTVTQSC
+654 
-666 AITEGVKLSS
+666 
-676 ATGIKLNQVNSISKA
+676 
-691 ITSVGQSSFGWIQI
+691 
-705 PMTSANND
+705 
-713 LPSAGVT
+713 
-720 SSFTASENSI
+720 
-730 SATRNSTSTQGTIYT
+730 
-745 APNFAVASRSY
+745 
-756 PYFAMYMGHAPHNS
+756 
-770 GYKTNWTWS
+770 
-779 NNWGAWHDN
+779 
-788 SYTWTQGAG
+788 
-797 NGSAN
+797 
-802 YYGKGIYRESGLQL
+802 
-816 GGNYYC
+816 
-822 AFATKDMAIREMRRL
+822 
-837 FDTTAVTATTTNTI
+837 
-851 SGTFKTNTI
+851 
-860 SIPAS
+860 
-865 TTTTKTWSTVNNA
+865 
-878 ANVPVNG
+878 
-885 YPDGNNVKTANFGMA
+885 
-900 GNNMTINAGAFLG
+900 
-913 AKSLTNAYLASTVKN
+913 
-928 IQGNAF
+928 
-934 YTRNT
+934 
-939 GTSDILYAYGKS
+939 
-951 NVGDFSVHTGLDT
+951 
-964 HNDITAQYKPA
+964 
-975 LKDYGIFVGEY
+975 LKDYGIFIDKF
-986 KVGNNVTAYL
+986 KVGDNVNAYL
-996 YNTSGSNYLVN
+996 YNTSGDNYLIN
-1007 LAGSGATY
+1007 LAGSGSTYDTFTASTLPGWSATY
-1015 DSYTASNRPGW
+1015 
-1026 AGSYGTKVTEVIID
+1026 GSKVTEIIVD
-1040 DTVTSVGNYMFY
+1040 DTVTTIGNYLFY
-1052 GHSALQSVTFGTGVT
+1052 GHSALEKVTFGSGLTR
-1067 KIGDYAFAN
+1067 IGDYAFAN
-1076 CTSFENQ
+1076 CTAFEAQ
-1083 DAAWPCPVTEFGSHA
+1083 DAEWNCPVTELGSYA
-1098 FANCSIKMAGI
+1098 FANCSIKKAGV
-1109 PSTILKLGSG
+1109 PATITKLGSG
-1119 VFAGNPVQQI
+1119 VFSGNPVEQI
-1129 SYRAKAAS
+1129 SYRATAAA
-1137 AHTADIVSFSGL
+1137 AHTADVVPFSGL
-1149 ADNVETLVIIGNEV
+1149 ADSVDTTITIADSV
-1163 TSIPAFLFYKAEVEK
+1163 TSIPAFMFYKAEVEK
-1178 ITIGP
+1178 INIGSG
-1183 AVASIGEGAFSGS
+1183 VTSIGEAAFSGS
-1196 KTAIIT
+1196 KTAE
-1202 VADGNTAYKANAD
+1202 VAIPSGNAAYRVNAD
-1215 GNLYTADGLTMVT
+1215 GNLYTADDLTIIA
-1228 YLGRK
+1228 YLGK
-1233 QDAAYTLASGVN
+1233 HQDAAYTLATGVN

-1253 GHPYLERMTFD
+1253 GHPFLERMTFD
-1264 ATVINVGK
+1264 ATVINIGK
-1272 EAFFAAEKLESIAV
+1272 EAFFACDKLESIAV
-1286 NDFMDEASFLSEVTV
+1286 NDFMDEASFLAEVTV
-1301 GDNWSGSAE
+1301 GENWSGSAE

-1339 TGSGYMKNWA
+1339 TGSGLMKNWA
-1349 SANAVDWYSKRNTIT
+1349 SASAVDWYSKRNTIT

-1376 AYAFSGCQNLADCVP
+1376 AYAFSGCESLSDCVLP
-1391 PASVENIGQYAFFDC
+1391 DSVSNIGQYAFFDC
-1406 KALTFVRVPDKV
+1406 KGITFFRVPDKV
-1418 KTISTYTFANCTA
+1418 TTINTYTFANCTS
-1431 LVWADCG
+1431 LYWVDCG
-1438 LGVESIEPFAFSGC
+1438 LGVQSIEPFAFAGC
-1452 SNARYISINGSATEV
+1452 PTARYIAINGSAAEV

-1494 TGIKDASTGSVDT
+1494 TGINDAATGSVDT
-1507 KVFRICYLKDIETG
+1507 KVFRICYLKDIEQG
-1521 RLMDRYAANNTTAA
+1521 RLLKRYAANNTTAA
-1535 IGASGSYA
+1535 IGSTGSYA

-1553 DSDNDGKSDYLHV
+1553 DSNNDGKADYLHV

-1580 QVPWNAIRAT
+1580 QVPWNEIRET

-1610 CTALQ
+1610 CTALT

-1655 SNVFVGAGASDGF
+1655 SNVFVNAGASAGF

-1688 NLTNLTFGKGISS
+1688 NLTNLTLGKGISS

-1711 GLKTLYIKS
+1711 GMKTIYIKS

-1741 TVEIAANVTK
+1741 TVELAANVTK
-1751 IPDNL
+1751 VPDNL
-1756 FYSTDGNPYCT
+1756 FYSTDGNPYVT

-1798 CSMLTYI
+1798 CTMLTYI

-1840 LADFSINND
+1840 LADFTISND

-1952 VVGEGEMIDFATQEG
+1952 VVGTGEMIDFQSQEG

-1979 STVTRVYVGDGI
+1979 STVTRIYVGDGI

-2010 GHDVQEIGK
+2010 GHDVEEIGK
-2019 YAFRDDIKVPEF
+2019 YAFRDDVKVPEF
-2031 DLSSAKASLTNID
+2031 DMSTAKASLQNIE

-2052 GTSTVNLS
+2052 GTSSVNLS

-2075 LADSSIVY
+2075 LADSSVVY

-2109 TKVVTVRVFFT
+2109 TKVVTVQVFFT
-2120 KDLVSQGVYN
+2120 KDLASQGVYN
-2130 GKDVVWNVEATSN
+2130 GKDVTWNVEASSN

-2149 WYYATTKGGQWTEI
+2149 WYYATEKGGQWTEI

-2171 INSTVRS
+2171 IESTVNS
-2178 STLTMDGSI
+2178 STMKMDGSI

-2194 YYFYCEAV
+2194 YYFYVEAV

-2209 SSTAALAVYSSAITP
+2209 SSTATLAVYSSAITP

-2250 TEGTAD
+2250 TEGSTD
-2256 NGLTPTYQYK
+2256 NGVTPTYQYK

-2294 IINNDPNTASA
+2294 IINNDPNTASE
-2305 PVKYIIKVDNS
+2305 PVKYILKVDNS

-2349 INWYKTA
+2349 INWYKAA

-2375 DGVDMN
+2375 QGVDMN

-2386 VRHIKGEG
+2386 VRHIKAEG

-2409 NETHS
+2409 NETHT
-2414 FNLNVDVDPTDAGVS
+2414 FELNTAIDAGDSAIS
-2429 NYVAATA
+2429 NYVAATSNSA
-2436 NTSLEKFELYEIH
+2436 LEKFELYEIH
-2449 VMDATKTDYAISAS
+2449 VMDDTKTDYAISAS

-2473 TDYDTTRI
+2473 ADYDATRI
-2481 VVYGFNRTGSMAPI
+2481 AVYGFNRTGSMAPI

-2520 LEPVSSAPTGG
+2520 LEPASSTSTGD

>member
-1 MQKKLSKLLIILVL
+1 MRKKLTKLLLVLVL

-46 TGVLKIDVEGP
+46 TGILKIDVEGP

-63 GSQPWYKYRNYIKEL
+63 GSQPWYKYRNYITEI
-78 QFASATSKITN
+78 QFPSATSKITN
-89 YAFSDLVNLEKI
+89 YAFSDLVNVEKI

-119 GAKEVYIPIS
+119 GVKEIYIPIS
-129 VANWGGFIFKDC
+129 IANWGGFVFKDC
-141 VSIGYIFTENT
+141 VSVGYIFTENT
-152 TNINMT
+152 TDINMT
-158 TPIWDSSVGSQAE
+158 APIWDASVGSKAAD
-171 NGYVELQIESKS
+171 NYVELQIESKS

-222 LNSATNIGKYAFY
+222 LSSATNIGKYAFY
-235 GCTGVTVIN
+235 GCTGVTTIN

-253 NAFYGCSGAESINLP
+253 YAFYGCTGADSINIP

-273 GENAFKGC
+273 GDNAFENCTGAKKLTVGATSVNYGNEVFKNC
-281 SGAKT
+281 SGCQEL
-286 IYLGAT
+286 YLGA
-292 NITYGNNCFA
+292 IGFK
-302 DTTGCTEIYLG
+302 
-313 SINFAQNSN
+313 QNSN
-322 ALSRMGSGKTLTM
+322 AMNGMGSASGFKV
-335 TLGKSVSAINGTLQT
+335 TLGKAITSINGTLQT
-350 SHIGTT
+350 SYIGTT
-356 GSINLV
+356 KPMSLV
-362 LEEGSNLNSVGAS
+362 LEAGSKLSSIGTS
-375 AFENNSI
+375 AFEGNALLI
-382 LTSVDFSNSAK
+382 SVDLSNRAEELALSD
-393 NVSYNAKAFNN
+393 KAFYKCTSIKSFSTNTGSLSVGKLSLADLKKCENFQLNSKSTDIASSIETYSLVLTNPTSAWSATATEKISGIKINPTVYWTTWSAYYSVNGSGSYYMSQVYNN
-404 CANLKTF
+404 GANAANPEGGSLSFQNQSVTLNPKYEIENYSHPLENLGADGNGCDITIGESVVAIPDKMF
-411 SSNTGTAT
+411 SSGIRYTISSNFPSAT
-419 LTTLSFGNLKKL
+419 
-431 ETLNW
+431 
-436 NASSTT
+436 SSTT
-442 LGWSTQ
+442 ATVNIPAKSKVY
-448 LQAKVTFT
+448 QASYNYNNEINSYTFT
-456 SAATTASS
+456 IPASNRNLSGNVTYGAKSNVNIISLPSGINIKNVTTNTNTKLTSIGVAAFGLDDRSVTSTVSLTNVTTPNTSGNGTIEDGTIVAYGASSNGYLTGWNKAHTITSGNNVNASNQSVKTTASAS
-464 HTGSHVSQQ
+464 VKFSEDKNSVNTGSTAALQNGKIKLVSLGSVSNTCEIKYGAFSFNPSLEKAWFGSGISYISPDSFYSL
-473 KSSTASMALT
+473 KSPSTAYVYGKTSNTFT
-483 PSTTQNTSYGWYPT
+483 PSNNGL
-497 GDFTISAATAGTT
+497 T
-510 SASQNSASS
+510 SAGHS
-519 GTATS
+519 GFTDIVYDAT
-524 TTTASYNWVGTNNTG
+524 
-539 NHPFLNLGSS
+539 
-549 VSAGSTVTFGKTVT
+549 
-563 TVPDYFLTSG
+563 
-573 VYAFETAA
+573 
-581 ATLKRTYTATGSSTA
+581 
-596 SSTKSTSGT
+596 
-605 PATPA
+605 
-610 MALASVGGDVYFG
+610 
-623 YYASNLGWTVN
+623 
-634 SKKVSV
+634 
-640 TNVGNVAQSVTITS
+640 
-654 NLTDTTTVTQSC
+654 
-666 AITEGVKLSS
+666 
-676 ATGIKLNQVNSISKA
+676 
-691 ITSVGQSSFGWIQI
+691 
-705 PMTSANND
+705 
-713 LPSAGVT
+713 
-720 SSFTASENSI
+720 
-730 SATRNSTSTQGTIYT
+730 
-745 APNFAVASRSY
+745 
-756 PYFAMYMGHAPHNS
+756 
-770 GYKTNWTWS
+770 
-779 NNWGAWHDN
+779 
-788 SYTWTQGAG
+788 
-797 NGSAN
+797 
-802 YYGKGIYRESGLQL
+802 
-816 GGNYYC
+816 
-822 AFATKDMAIREMRRL
+822 
-837 FDTTAVTATTTNTI
+837 
-851 SGTFKTNTI
+851 
-860 SIPAS
+860 
-865 TTTTKTWSTVNNA
+865 
-878 ANVPVNG
+878 
-885 YPDGNNVKTANFGMA
+885 
-900 GNNMTINAGAFLG
+900 
-913 AKSLTNAYLASTVKN
+913 
-928 IQGNAF
+928 
-934 YTRNT
+934 
-939 GTSDILYAYGKS
+939 
-951 NVGDFSVHTGLDT
+951 
-964 HNDITAQYKPA
+964 
-975 LKDYGIFVGEY
+975 LKDYGIFIDKF
-986 KVGNNVTAYL
+986 KVGDNVNAYL
-996 YNTSGSNYLVN
+996 YNTSGDNYLIN
-1007 LAGSGATY
+1007 LAGSGSTYDTFTANTLPGWSATY
-1015 DSYTASNRPGW
+1015 
-1026 AGSYGTKVTEVIID
+1026 GSKVTEIIVD
-1040 DTVTSVGNYMFY
+1040 DTVTTIGNYLFY
-1052 GHSALQSVTFGTGVT
+1052 GHSALQKVTFGSGLTR
-1067 KIGDYAFAN
+1067 IGDYAFAN
-1076 CTSFENQ
+1076 CTAFEAQ
-1083 DAAWPCPVTEFGSHA
+1083 DAEWNCPVTEFGSYA
-1098 FANCSIKMAGI
+1098 FANCSIKKAGI
-1109 PSTILKLGSG
+1109 PATITKLGSG
-1119 VFAGNPVQQI
+1119 VFSGNPVEQI
-1129 SYRAKAAS
+1129 SYRATAAA
-1137 AHTADIVSFSGL
+1137 AHTADVVPFSGL
-1149 ADNVETLVIIGNEV
+1149 ADSVDTTITIADSV
-1163 TSIPAFLFYKAEVEK
+1163 TSIPAFMFYKAEVEK
-1178 ITIGP
+1178 INIGTG
-1183 AVASIGEGAFSGS
+1183 VTSIGEAAFSGS
-1196 KTAIIT
+1196 KTAE
-1202 VADGNTAYKANAD
+1202 VAIPNGNAAYRVNAD
-1215 GNLYTADGLTMVT
+1215 GNLYTADNLTIIA
-1228 YLGRK
+1228 YLGK
-1233 QDAAYTLASGVN
+1233 HQDAAYTLATGVN
-1245 TIAAGAFY
+1245 TIASGAFY
-1253 GHPYLERMTFD
+1253 GHPFLERMTFD
-1264 ATVINVGK
+1264 ATVINIGK
-1272 EAFFAAEKLESIAV
+1272 EAFFACDKLESIAV
-1286 NDFMDEASFLSEVTV
+1286 NDFMDEASFLAEVTV
-1301 GDNWSGSAE
+1301 GENWSGSAE

-1339 TGSGYMKNWA
+1339 TGSGLMKNWA
-1349 SANAVDWYSKRNTIT
+1349 SASAVDWYSKRNTIT

-1376 AYAFSGCQNLADCVP
+1376 AYAFSGCESLSDCVLP
-1391 PASVENIGQYAFFDC
+1391 DSVSSIGQYAFFDC
-1406 KALTFVRVPDKV
+1406 KGITFFRVPDKV
-1418 KTISTYTFANCTA
+1418 TTINTYTFANCTS
-1431 LVWADCG
+1431 LYWVDCG
-1438 LGVESIEPFAFSGC
+1438 LGVQSIEPFAFAGC
-1452 SNARYISINGSATEV
+1452 PTARYIAINGSATEV

-1494 TGIKDASTGSVDT
+1494 TGINDAATGSVDT
-1507 KVFRICYLKDIETG
+1507 KVFRICYLKDIEQG
-1521 RLMDRYAANNTTAA
+1521 RLLKRYAANNTTAA
-1535 IGASGSYA
+1535 IGSTGSYA

-1553 DSDNDGKSDYLHV
+1553 DSNNDGKADYLHV

-1580 QVPWNAIRAT
+1580 QVPWNEIRET

-1610 CTALQ
+1610 CTALT

-1655 SNVFVGAGASDGF
+1655 SNVFVNAGASDGF

-1688 NLTNLTFGKGISS
+1688 NLTNLTLGKGISS

-1711 GLKTLYIKS
+1711 GMKTLYIKS

-1730 FTDAGKDSGGF
+1730 FTDAGKESGGF
-1741 TVEIAANVTK
+1741 TVELAANVTK
-1751 IPDNL
+1751 VPDNL
-1756 FYSTDGNPYCT
+1756 FYSTDGNPYVT

-1798 CSMLTYI
+1798 CTMLTYI

-1817 SADFSNCIK
+1817 SADFSNCVK

-1840 LADFSINND
+1840 LADFTISND

-1952 VVGEGEMIDFATQEG
+1952 VVGTGEMIDFQSQEG

-1979 STVTRVYVGDGI
+1979 STVTRIYVGDGI

-2000 GFDKCVEVQI
+2000 GFDKCVDVQI
-2010 GHDVQEIGK
+2010 GHDVEGIGK
-2019 YAFRDDIKVPEF
+2019 YAFRDDVKVPEF
-2031 DLSSAKASLTNID
+2031 DLSTAKASLQNIE

-2052 GTSTVNLS
+2052 GTSSVNLS

-2075 LADSSIVY
+2075 LADSSVVY

-2109 TKVVTVRVFFT
+2109 TKVVTVQVFFT

-2130 GKDVVWNVEATSN
+2130 GKDVIWNVEASSN

-2149 WYYATTKGGQWTEI
+2149 WYYATEKGGQWTEI

-2171 INSTVRS
+2171 IESTVNS
-2178 STLTMDGSI
+2178 STMKMDGSI

-2194 YYFYCEAV
+2194 YYFYVEAV

-2209 SSTAALAVYSSAITP
+2209 SSTATLAVYSSAITP

-2250 TEGTAD
+2250 TEGSTD
-2256 NGLTPTYQYK
+2256 NGVTPTYQYK

-2294 IINNDPNTASA
+2294 IINNDPNTASE
-2305 PVKYIIKVDNS
+2305 PVKYILKVDNS

-2349 INWYKTA
+2349 INWYKAA

-2375 DGVDMN
+2375 QGVDMN

-2386 VRHIKGEG
+2386 VRHIKAEG

-2409 NETHS
+2409 NETHT
-2414 FNLNVDVDPTDAGVS
+2414 FELNTAIDAGDSAIS
-2429 NYVAATA
+2429 NYVAATSNSA
-2436 NTSLEKFELYEIH
+2436 LEKFELYEIH
-2449 VMDATKTDYAISAS
+2449 VMDDTKTDYAISAS

-2473 TDYDTTRI
+2473 ADYDATRI
-2481 VVYGFNRTGSMAPI
+2481 AVYGFNRTGSMAPI

-2520 LEPVSSAPTGG
+2520 LEPASSTSTGD

>member
-1 MQKKLSKLLIILVL
+1 MRKKLTKLLLVLVL

-46 TGVLKIDVEGP
+46 TGILKIDVEGP

-63 GSQPWYKYRNYIKEL
+63 GSQPWYKYRNYITEI
-78 QFASATSKITN
+78 QFPSATSKITN
-89 YAFSDLVNLEKI
+89 YAFSDLVNVEKI

-119 GAKEVYIPIS
+119 GVKEIYIPIS
-129 VANWGGFIFKDC
+129 IANWGGFVFKDC
-141 VSIGYIFTENT
+141 VSVGYIFTENT
-152 TNINMT
+152 TDINMT
-158 TPIWDSSVGSQAE
+158 APIWDASVGSKAAD
-171 NGYVELQIESKS
+171 NYVELQIESKS

-222 LNSATNIGKYAFY
+222 LSSATNIGKYAFY
-235 GCTGVTVIN
+235 GCTGVTTIN

-253 NAFYGCSGAESINLP
+253 YAFYGCTGADSINIP

-273 GENAFKGC
+273 GDNAFENCTGAKKITVGATSVNYGNEVFKNC
-281 SGAKT
+281 SGCQEL
-286 IYLGAT
+286 YLGA
-292 NITYGNNCFA
+292 IGFK
-302 DTTGCTEIYLG
+302 
-313 SINFAQNSN
+313 QNSN
-322 ALSRMGSGKTLTM
+322 AMNGMGSASGFKV
-335 TLGKSVSAINGTLQT
+335 TLGKAITSINGTLQT
-350 SHIGTT
+350 SYIGTT
-356 GSINLV
+356 KPISLV
-362 LEEGSNLNSVGAS
+362 LEAGSKLSSIGTS
-375 AFENNSI
+375 AFEGNALLI
-382 LTSVDFSNSAK
+382 SVDLNNRAEELALSD
-393 NVSYNAKAFNN
+393 KAFYKCTSIKSFSTNTGSLSIGKLSLADLKKCENFQLNSKSTDIASSIETYSLVLTNPTSAWSATATEKISGIKINPTVYWTAWSAYYSVNGSGSYYMSQVYNN
-404 CANLKTF
+404 GANAANPEGGSLSFQNQSVTLNPKYEIENYSHPLENLGADGNGCDITIGESVVAIPDKMF
-411 SSNTGTAT
+411 SSGIRYTISSNFPSAT
-419 LTTLSFGNLKKL
+419 
-431 ETLNW
+431 
-436 NASSTT
+436 SSTT
-442 LGWSTQ
+442 ATVNIPAKSKVYQASYNYNNEINSYTFAIPASNRNLSGNVTYGAKSNVNIISLPSGINIKNVTTNTNTKLTSIGVAAFGLDDRSVTSTVSLTNVTTPNTSGNGTIEDGTIVAYGASSNGYLSGWNKAHTITSGNNVNASNQ
-448 LQAKVTFT
+448 SAK
-456 SAATTASS
+456 TTASAS
-464 HTGSHVSQQ
+464 VKFSEDKNSVNTGSTAALQNGKIKLVSLGSVSNTCEIKYGAFSFNPSLEKAWFGSGISYISPDSFYSL
-473 KSSTASMALT
+473 KSPSTAYVYGKTSNTFT
-483 PSTTQNTSYGWYPT
+483 PSNNGL
-497 GDFTISAATAGTT
+497 T
-510 SASQNSASS
+510 SAGHS
-519 GTATS
+519 GFTDIVYDAT
-524 TTTASYNWVGTNNTG
+524 
-539 NHPFLNLGSS
+539 
-549 VSAGSTVTFGKTVT
+549 
-563 TVPDYFLTSG
+563 
-573 VYAFETAA
+573 
-581 ATLKRTYTATGSSTA
+581 
-596 SSTKSTSGT
+596 
-605 PATPA
+605 
-610 MALASVGGDVYFG
+610 
-623 YYASNLGWTVN
+623 
-634 SKKVSV
+634 
-640 TNVGNVAQSVTITS
+640 
-654 NLTDTTTVTQSC
+654 
-666 AITEGVKLSS
+666 
-676 ATGIKLNQVNSISKA
+676 
-691 ITSVGQSSFGWIQI
+691 
-705 PMTSANND
+705 
-713 LPSAGVT
+713 
-720 SSFTASENSI
+720 
-730 SATRNSTSTQGTIYT
+730 
-745 APNFAVASRSY
+745 
-756 PYFAMYMGHAPHNS
+756 
-770 GYKTNWTWS
+770 
-779 NNWGAWHDN
+779 
-788 SYTWTQGAG
+788 
-797 NGSAN
+797 
-802 YYGKGIYRESGLQL
+802 
-816 GGNYYC
+816 
-822 AFATKDMAIREMRRL
+822 
-837 FDTTAVTATTTNTI
+837 
-851 SGTFKTNTI
+851 
-860 SIPAS
+860 
-865 TTTTKTWSTVNNA
+865 
-878 ANVPVNG
+878 
-885 YPDGNNVKTANFGMA
+885 
-900 GNNMTINAGAFLG
+900 
-913 AKSLTNAYLASTVKN
+913 
-928 IQGNAF
+928 
-934 YTRNT
+934 
-939 GTSDILYAYGKS
+939 
-951 NVGDFSVHTGLDT
+951 
-964 HNDITAQYKPA
+964 
-975 LKDYGIFVGEY
+975 LKDYGIFIDKF
-986 KVGNNVTAYL
+986 KVGDNVNAYL
-996 YNTSGSNYLVN
+996 YNTSGDNYLIN
-1007 LAGSGATY
+1007 LAGSGSTYDTFTASTLPGWSATY
-1015 DSYTASNRPGW
+1015 
-1026 AGSYGTKVTEVIID
+1026 GSKVTEIIVD
-1040 DTVTSVGNYMFY
+1040 DTVTTIGNYLFY
-1052 GHSALQSVTFGTGVT
+1052 GHSALQKVTFGSGLTR
-1067 KIGDYAFAN
+1067 IGDYAFAN
-1076 CTSFENQ
+1076 CTAFEAQ
-1083 DAAWPCPVTEFGSHA
+1083 DAEWNCPVTEFGSYA
-1098 FANCSIKMAGI
+1098 FANCSIKNAGI
-1109 PSTILKLGSG
+1109 PATITKLGIG
-1119 VFAGNPVQQI
+1119 VFSGNPVEQI
-1129 SYRAKAAS
+1129 SYRATAAA
-1137 AHTADIVSFSGL
+1137 AHTADVVPFSGL
-1149 ADNVETLVIIGNEV
+1149 ADSVDTTITIADSV
-1163 TSIPAFLFYKAEVEK
+1163 TSVPAFMFYKAEVEK
-1178 ITIGP
+1178 INIGTG
-1183 AVASIGEGAFSGS
+1183 VASIGEAAFSGS
-1196 KTAIIT
+1196 KTAE
-1202 VADGNTAYKANAD
+1202 VAIPNGNAAYRVNAD
-1215 GNLYTADGLTMVT
+1215 GNLYTADNLTIIA
-1228 YLGRK
+1228 YLGK
-1233 QDAAYTLASGVN
+1233 HQDAAYTLATGVN

-1264 ATVINVGK
+1264 ATVINIGK
-1272 EAFFAAEKLESIAV
+1272 EAFFACEKLESIAV
-1286 NDFMDEASFLSEVTV
+1286 NDFMDEASFLAEVTV
-1301 GDNWSGSAE
+1301 GENWSGNAE
-1310 VIFSGLSWDI
+1310 VIFSGLAWDI

-1339 TGSGYMKNWA
+1339 TGSGLMKNWA
-1349 SANAVDWYSKRNTIT
+1349 SASAVDWYSKRNTIT

-1376 AYAFSGCQNLADCVP
+1376 AYAFSGCESLSDCVLP
-1391 PASVENIGQYAFFDC
+1391 DSVSSIGQYAFFDC
-1406 KALTFVRVPDKV
+1406 KGITFFRVPDKV
-1418 KTISTYTFANCTA
+1418 TTINTYTFANCTS
-1431 LVWADCG
+1431 LYWVDCG
-1438 LGVESIEPFAFSGC
+1438 LGVQSIEPFAFAGC
-1452 SNARYISINGSATEV
+1452 PTARYIAINGSATEV

-1494 TGIKDASTGSVDT
+1494 TGINDAATGSVDT
-1507 KVFRICYLKDIETG
+1507 KVFRICYLKDIEQG
-1521 RLMDRYAANNTTAA
+1521 RLLKRYAANNTTAA
-1535 IGASGSYA
+1535 IGSTGSYA

-1553 DSDNDGKSDYLHV
+1553 DSNNDGKADYLHV

-1580 QVPWNAIRAT
+1580 QVPWNEIRET

-1610 CTALQ
+1610 CTALT

-1655 SNVFVGAGASDGF
+1655 SNVFVNAGASDGF

-1688 NLTNLTFGKGISS
+1688 NLTNLTLGKGISS

-1711 GLKTLYIKS
+1711 GMKTLYIKS

-1741 TVEIAANVTK
+1741 TVELAANVTK
-1751 IPDNL
+1751 LPDNL
-1756 FYSTDGNPYCT
+1756 FYSTDGNPYVT

-1798 CSMLTYI
+1798 CTMLTYI

-1840 LADFSINND
+1840 LADFTISND

-1952 VVGEGEMIDFATQEG
+1952 VVGTGEMIDFQSQEG

-1979 STVTRVYVGDGI
+1979 STVTRIYVGDGI

-2010 GHDVQEIGK
+2010 GHDVEEIGK
-2019 YAFRDDIKVPEF
+2019 YAFRDDVKVPEF
-2031 DLSSAKASLTNID
+2031 DLSTAKARLQNIE

-2052 GTSTVNLS
+2052 GTSSVNLS

-2075 LADSSIVY
+2075 LADSSVVY

-2109 TKVVTVRVFFT
+2109 TKVVTVQVFFT
-2120 KDLVSQGVYN
+2120 KDLASQGVYN
-2130 GKDVVWNVEATSN
+2130 GKDVTWNVEASSN

-2149 WYYATTKGGQWTEI
+2149 WYYATEKGGQWTEI

-2171 INSTVRS
+2171 IESTVNS
-2178 STLTMDGSI
+2178 STLKMDGSI

-2194 YYFYCEAV
+2194 YYFYVEAV

-2250 TEGTAD
+2250 TEGSTD
-2256 NGLTPTYQYK
+2256 NGVTPTYQYK

-2294 IINNDPNTASA
+2294 IINNDPNTASE
-2305 PVKYIIKVDNS
+2305 PVKYILKVDNS

-2375 DGVDMN
+2375 QGVDMN

-2386 VRHIKGEG
+2386 VRHIKADG

-2414 FNLNVDVDPTDAGVS
+2414 FELNTAIDAGDSAIS
-2429 NYVAATA
+2429 NYVAATSNSA
-2436 NTSLEKFELYEIH
+2436 LEKFELYEIH
-2449 VMDATKTDYAISAS
+2449 VMDDTKTDYAISAS

-2473 TDYDTTRI
+2473 ADYDATRI
-2481 VVYGFNRTGSMAPI
+2481 AIYGFNRTGSMAPI

-2520 LEPVSSAPTGG
+2520 LEPASSASTGD

>member
-1 MQKKLSKLLIILVL
+1 MRKKLTKLLLVLVL
-15 ALTTM
+15 ALTTI

-63 GSQPWYKYRNYIKEL
+63 GSQPWYKYRNYITEI
-78 QFASATSKITN
+78 QFPSATSKITN
-89 YAFSDLVNLEKI
+89 YAFSDLVNVEKI

-119 GAKEVYIPIS
+119 GVKEIYIPIS
-129 VANWGGFIFKDC
+129 IANWGGFVFKDC
-141 VSIGYIFTENT
+141 VSVGYIFTENT
-152 TNINMT
+152 TDINMT
-158 TPIWDSSVGSQAE
+158 APIWDASVGSKAAD
-171 NGYVELQIESKS
+171 NYVELQIESKS

-222 LNSATNIGKYAFY
+222 LSSATNIGKYAFY
-235 GCTGVTVIN
+235 GCTGADSIN
-244 LPVATTIGE
+244 IPVATTIGN
-253 NAFYGCSGAESINLP
+253 NAFENCTGAKKIT
-268 VATSI
+268 VGATSI
-273 GENAFKGC
+273 DFGNEVFKNC
-281 SGAKT
+281 SGCQEL
-286 IYLGAT
+286 YLGA
-292 NITYGNNCFA
+292 IGFK
-302 DTTGCTEIYLG
+302 
-313 SINFAQNSN
+313 QNSN
-322 ALSRMGSGKTLTM
+322 AMNGMGSASGFKV
-335 TLGKSVSAINGTLQT
+335 TLGKAITSINGTLQT
-350 SHIGTT
+350 SYIGTT
-356 GSINLV
+356 KPMSLV
-362 LEEGSNLNSVGAS
+362 LEAGSKLSSIGTS
-375 AFENNSI
+375 AFEGNALLI
-382 LTSVDFSNSAK
+382 SVDLNNRAEELALSD
-393 NVSYNAKAFNN
+393 KAFYKCTSIKSFSTNTGSLSVGKLSLADLKKCENFQLNSKSTDIASSIETYSLVLTNPTSAWSATATEKISGIKINPTVYWTSWSAYYSVNGSGSYYMSQVYNN
-404 CANLKTF
+404 GANAANPEGGSLSFKNQSVTLNPKYEIENYSHPLENLGADGNGCDITIGESVVAIPDKMF
-411 SSNTGTAT
+411 SSGIRYTISSNFPSAT
-419 LTTLSFGNLKKL
+419 
-431 ETLNW
+431 
-436 NASSTT
+436 SSTT
-442 LGWSTQ
+442 ATVNIPAKSKVY
-448 LQAKVTFT
+448 QASYNYNDAINSYTFT
-456 SAATTASS
+456 IPASNFNLSGNVTYGAKSNVNIISLPSGINIKNVTTNTNTKLTSIGVAAFGLDDRSVTSTVSLTNVTTPNTSGNGTIEDGTIVAYGASSNGYLSGWNKAHTITSGNNVNASNQSAKTTASAS
-464 HTGSHVSQQ
+464 VKFSEDKNSVNTGSTAALQNGKIKLVSLGSVSNTCEIKYGAFSFNPSLEKAWFGSGISYISPDSFYSL
-473 KSSTASMALT
+473 KSPSTAYVYGKTSNTFT
-483 PSTTQNTSYGWYPT
+483 PSNNGL
-497 GDFTISAATAGTT
+497 T
-510 SASQNSASS
+510 SAGHS
-519 GTATS
+519 GFTDIVYDAT
-524 TTTASYNWVGTNNTG
+524 
-539 NHPFLNLGSS
+539 
-549 VSAGSTVTFGKTVT
+549 
-563 TVPDYFLTSG
+563 
-573 VYAFETAA
+573 
-581 ATLKRTYTATGSSTA
+581 
-596 SSTKSTSGT
+596 
-605 PATPA
+605 
-610 MALASVGGDVYFG
+610 
-623 YYASNLGWTVN
+623 
-634 SKKVSV
+634 
-640 TNVGNVAQSVTITS
+640 
-654 NLTDTTTVTQSC
+654 
-666 AITEGVKLSS
+666 
-676 ATGIKLNQVNSISKA
+676 
-691 ITSVGQSSFGWIQI
+691 
-705 PMTSANND
+705 
-713 LPSAGVT
+713 
-720 SSFTASENSI
+720 
-730 SATRNSTSTQGTIYT
+730 
-745 APNFAVASRSY
+745 
-756 PYFAMYMGHAPHNS
+756 
-770 GYKTNWTWS
+770 
-779 NNWGAWHDN
+779 
-788 SYTWTQGAG
+788 
-797 NGSAN
+797 
-802 YYGKGIYRESGLQL
+802 
-816 GGNYYC
+816 
-822 AFATKDMAIREMRRL
+822 
-837 FDTTAVTATTTNTI
+837 
-851 SGTFKTNTI
+851 
-860 SIPAS
+860 
-865 TTTTKTWSTVNNA
+865 
-878 ANVPVNG
+878 
-885 YPDGNNVKTANFGMA
+885 
-900 GNNMTINAGAFLG
+900 
-913 AKSLTNAYLASTVKN
+913 
-928 IQGNAF
+928 
-934 YTRNT
+934 
-939 GTSDILYAYGKS
+939 
-951 NVGDFSVHTGLDT
+951 
-964 HNDITAQYKPA
+964 
-975 LKDYGIFVGEY
+975 LKDYGIFIDKF
-986 KVGNNVTAYL
+986 KVGDNVNAYL
-996 YNTSGSNYLVN
+996 YNTSGDNYLIN
-1007 LAGSGATY
+1007 LAGSGSTYDTFTASTLPGWSATY
-1015 DSYTASNRPGW
+1015 
-1026 AGSYGTKVTEVIID
+1026 GSKVTEIIVD
-1040 DTVTSVGNYMFY
+1040 DTVTTIGNYLFY
-1052 GHSALQSVTFGTGVT
+1052 GHSALEKVTFGSGLTR
-1067 KIGDYAFAN
+1067 IGDYAFAN
-1076 CTSFENQ
+1076 CTAFEAQ
-1083 DAAWPCPVTEFGSHA
+1083 DAEWNCPVTELGSYA
-1098 FANCSIKMAGI
+1098 FANCSIKKAGV
-1109 PSTILKLGSG
+1109 PATITKLGSG
-1119 VFAGNPVQQI
+1119 VFSGNPVEQI
-1129 SYRAKAAS
+1129 SYRATAAA
-1137 AHTADIVSFSGL
+1137 AHTADVVPFSGL
-1149 ADNVETLVIIGNEV
+1149 ADSVDTTITIADSV
-1163 TSIPAFLFYKAEVEK
+1163 TSIPAFMFYKAEVEK
-1178 ITIGP
+1178 INIGSG
-1183 AVASIGEGAFSGS
+1183 VTSIGEAAFSGS
-1196 KTAIIT
+1196 KTAE
-1202 VADGNTAYKANAD
+1202 VAIPSGNAAYRVNAD
-1215 GNLYTADGLTMVT
+1215 GNLYTADDLTIIA
-1228 YLGRK
+1228 YLGK
-1233 QDAAYTLASGVN
+1233 HQDAAYTLATGVN

-1253 GHPYLERMTFD
+1253 GHPFLERMTFD
-1264 ATVINVGK
+1264 ATVINIGK
-1272 EAFFAAEKLESIAV
+1272 EAFFACDKLESIAV
-1286 NDFMDEASFLSEVTV
+1286 NDFMDEASFLAEVTV
-1301 GDNWSGSAE
+1301 GENWSGSAE

-1339 TGSGYMKNWA
+1339 TGSGLMKNWA
-1349 SANAVDWYSKRNTIT
+1349 SASAVDWYSKRNTIT

-1376 AYAFSGCQNLADCVP
+1376 AYAFSGCESLSDCVLP
-1391 PASVENIGQYAFFDC
+1391 DSVSNIGQYAFFDC
-1406 KALTFVRVPDKV
+1406 KGITFFRVPDKV
-1418 KTISTYTFANCTA
+1418 TTINTYTFANCTS
-1431 LVWADCG
+1431 LYWVDCG
-1438 LGVESIEPFAFSGC
+1438 LGVQSIEPFAFAGC
-1452 SNARYISINGSATEV
+1452 PTARYIAINGSAAEV

-1494 TGIKDASTGSVDT
+1494 TGINDAATGSVDT
-1507 KVFRICYLKDIETG
+1507 KVFRICYLKDIEQG
-1521 RLMDRYAANNTTAA
+1521 RLLKRYAANNTTAA
-1535 IGASGSYA
+1535 IGSTGSYA

-1553 DSDNDGKSDYLHV
+1553 DSNNDGKADYLHV

-1580 QVPWNAIRAT
+1580 QVPWNEIRET

-1610 CTALQ
+1610 CTALT

-1655 SNVFVGAGASDGF
+1655 SNVFVNAGASAGF

-1688 NLTNLTFGKGISS
+1688 NLTNLTLGKGISS

-1711 GLKTLYIKS
+1711 GMKTLYIKS

-1741 TVEIAANVTK
+1741 TVELAANVTK
-1751 IPDNL
+1751 VPDNL
-1756 FYSTDGNPYCT
+1756 FYSTDGYPYVT

-1798 CSMLTYI
+1798 CTMLTYI

-1840 LADFSINND
+1840 LADFTISND

-1952 VVGEGEMIDFATQEG
+1952 VVGTGEMIDFQSQEG

-1979 STVTRVYVGDGI
+1979 STVTRIYVGDGI

-2010 GHDVQEIGK
+2010 GHDVEEIGK
-2019 YAFRDDIKVPEF
+2019 YAFRDDVKVPEF
-2031 DLSSAKASLTNID
+2031 DMSTAKASLQNIE

-2052 GTSTVNLS
+2052 GTSSVNLS

-2075 LADSSIVY
+2075 LADSSVVY

-2109 TKVVTVRVFFT
+2109 TKVVTVQVFFT
-2120 KDLVSQGVYN
+2120 KDLASQGVYN
-2130 GKDVVWNVEATSN
+2130 GKDVTWNVEASSN

-2149 WYYATTKGGQWTEI
+2149 WYYATEKGGQWTEI

-2171 INSTVRS
+2171 IESTVNS
-2178 STLTMDGSI
+2178 STMKMDGSI

-2194 YYFYCEAV
+2194 YYFYVEAV

-2209 SSTAALAVYSSAITP
+2209 SSTATLAVYSSAITP

-2250 TEGTAD
+2250 TEGSTD
-2256 NGLTPTYQYK
+2256 NGVTPTYQYK

-2294 IINNDPNTASA
+2294 IINNDPNTASE
-2305 PVKYIIKVDNS
+2305 PVKYILKVDNS

-2349 INWYKTA
+2349 INWYKAA

-2375 DGVDMN
+2375 QGVDMN

-2386 VRHIKGEG
+2386 VRHIKAEG

-2409 NETHS
+2409 NETHT
-2414 FNLNVDVDPTDAGVS
+2414 FELNTAIDAGDSAIS
-2429 NYVAATA
+2429 NYVAATSNSA
-2436 NTSLEKFELYEIH
+2436 LEKFELYEIH
-2449 VMDATKTDYAISAS
+2449 VMDDTKTDYAISAS

-2473 TDYDTTRI
+2473 ADYDATRI
-2481 VVYGFNRTGSMAPI
+2481 AVYGFNRTGSMAPI

-2520 LEPVSSAPTGG
+2520 LEPASSTSTGD

>member
-1 MQKKLSKLLIILVL
+1 MRKKLTKLLLVLVL

-46 TGVLKIDVEGP
+46 TGILKIDVEGP

-63 GSQPWYKYRNYIKEL
+63 GSQPWYKYRNYITEI
-78 QFASATSKITN
+78 QFPSATSKITN
-89 YAFSDLVNLEKI
+89 YAFSDLVNVEKI

-119 GAKEVYIPIS
+119 GVKEIYIPIS
-129 VANWGGFIFKDC
+129 IANWGGFVFKDC
-141 VSIGYIFTENT
+141 VSVGYIFTENT
-152 TNINMT
+152 TDINMT
-158 TPIWDSSVGSQAE
+158 APIWDASVGSKAAD
-171 NGYVELQIESKS
+171 NYVELQIESKS

-222 LNSATNIGKYAFY
+222 LSSATNIGKYAFY
-235 GCTGVTVIN
+235 GCTGVTTIN

-253 NAFYGCSGAESINLP
+253 YAFYGCTGADSINIP

-273 GENAFKGC
+273 GDNAFENCTGAKKITVGATSVNYGNEVFKNC
-281 SGAKT
+281 SGCQEL
-286 IYLGAT
+286 YLGA
-292 NITYGNNCFA
+292 IGFK
-302 DTTGCTEIYLG
+302 
-313 SINFAQNSN
+313 QNSN
-322 ALSRMGSGKTLTM
+322 AMNGVGSASGFKV
-335 TLGKSVSAINGTLQT
+335 TLGKAITSINGTLQT
-350 SHIGTT
+350 SYIGTT
-356 GSINLV
+356 KPMSLV
-362 LEEGSNLNSVGAS
+362 LEAGSKLSSIGTS
-375 AFENNSI
+375 AFEGNALLI
-382 LTSVDFSNSAK
+382 SVDLNNRAEELALSD
-393 NVSYNAKAFNN
+393 KAFYKCTSIKSFSTNTGSLSVGKLSLADLKKCENFQLNSKSTDIASSIETYSLVLTNPTSAWSATATEKISGIKINPTVYWTPWSAYYSVNGSGSYYMSQVYNN
-404 CANLKTF
+404 GANAANPEGGSLSFQNQSVTLNPKYEIENYSHPLENLGADGNGCDITIGESVVAIPDKMF
-411 SSNTGTAT
+411 SSGIRYTISSNFPSAT
-419 LTTLSFGNLKKL
+419 
-431 ETLNW
+431 
-436 NASSTT
+436 SSTT
-442 LGWSTQ
+442 ATVNIPAKSKVY
-448 LQAKVTFT
+448 QASYNYNNAINSYTFT
-456 SAATTASS
+456 IPASNFNLSGNVTYGAKSNVNIISLPSGINIKNVTTNTNTKLTSIGVAAFGLDDRSVTSTVSLTNVTTPNTSGNGTIEDGTIVAYGASSNGYLSGWNKAHTITSGNNVNASNQSAKTTASAS
-464 HTGSHVSQQ
+464 VKFSEDKNSVNTGSTAALQNGKIKLVSLGSVSNTCEIKYGAFSFNPSLEKAWFGSGISYISPDSFYSL
-473 KSSTASMALT
+473 KSPSTAYVYGKTSNTFT
-483 PSTTQNTSYGWYPT
+483 PSNNGL
-497 GDFTISAATAGTT
+497 T
-510 SASQNSASS
+510 SAGHS
-519 GTATS
+519 GFTDIVYDAT
-524 TTTASYNWVGTNNTG
+524 
-539 NHPFLNLGSS
+539 
-549 VSAGSTVTFGKTVT
+549 
-563 TVPDYFLTSG
+563 
-573 VYAFETAA
+573 
-581 ATLKRTYTATGSSTA
+581 
-596 SSTKSTSGT
+596 
-605 PATPA
+605 
-610 MALASVGGDVYFG
+610 
-623 YYASNLGWTVN
+623 
-634 SKKVSV
+634 
-640 TNVGNVAQSVTITS
+640 
-654 NLTDTTTVTQSC
+654 
-666 AITEGVKLSS
+666 
-676 ATGIKLNQVNSISKA
+676 
-691 ITSVGQSSFGWIQI
+691 
-705 PMTSANND
+705 
-713 LPSAGVT
+713 
-720 SSFTASENSI
+720 
-730 SATRNSTSTQGTIYT
+730 
-745 APNFAVASRSY
+745 
-756 PYFAMYMGHAPHNS
+756 
-770 GYKTNWTWS
+770 
-779 NNWGAWHDN
+779 
-788 SYTWTQGAG
+788 
-797 NGSAN
+797 
-802 YYGKGIYRESGLQL
+802 
-816 GGNYYC
+816 
-822 AFATKDMAIREMRRL
+822 
-837 FDTTAVTATTTNTI
+837 
-851 SGTFKTNTI
+851 
-860 SIPAS
+860 
-865 TTTTKTWSTVNNA
+865 
-878 ANVPVNG
+878 
-885 YPDGNNVKTANFGMA
+885 
-900 GNNMTINAGAFLG
+900 
-913 AKSLTNAYLASTVKN
+913 
-928 IQGNAF
+928 
-934 YTRNT
+934 
-939 GTSDILYAYGKS
+939 
-951 NVGDFSVHTGLDT
+951 
-964 HNDITAQYKPA
+964 
-975 LKDYGIFVGEY
+975 LKDYGIFIDKF
-986 KVGNNVTAYL
+986 KVGDNVNAYL
-996 YNTSGSNYLVN
+996 YNTSGDNYLIN
-1007 LAGSGATY
+1007 LAGSGSTYDTFTASTLPGWSATY
-1015 DSYTASNRPGW
+1015 
-1026 AGSYGTKVTEVIID
+1026 GSKVTEIIVD
-1040 DTVTSVGNYMFY
+1040 DTVTTIGNHLFY
-1052 GHSALQSVTFGTGVT
+1052 GHSALEKVTFGSGLTR
-1067 KIGDYAFAN
+1067 IGDYAFAN
-1076 CTSFENQ
+1076 CTAFEAQ
-1083 DAAWPCPVTEFGSHA
+1083 DAEWNCPVTEFGSFA
-1098 FANCSIKMAGI
+1098 FANCSIKKAGV
-1109 PSTILKLGSG
+1109 PATITKLGSG
-1119 VFAGNPVQQI
+1119 VFSGNPVEQI
-1129 SYRAKAAS
+1129 SYRATAAA
-1137 AHTADIVSFSGL
+1137 AHTADVVPFSGL
-1149 ADNVETLVIIGNEV
+1149 ADSVDTTITIADSV
-1163 TSIPAFLFYKAEVEK
+1163 TSIPAFMFYKAEVEK
-1178 ITIGP
+1178 INIGTG
-1183 AVASIGEGAFSGS
+1183 VASIGEAAFSGS
-1196 KTAIIT
+1196 KTAE
-1202 VADGNTAYKANAD
+1202 VAIPNGNAAYRVNAD
-1215 GNLYTADGLTMVT
+1215 GNLYTADNLTIVA
-1228 YLGRK
+1228 YLGNH
-1233 QDAAYTLASGVN
+1233 QDAAYTLATGVN

-1253 GHPYLERMTFD
+1253 GHPFLGRMTFD
-1264 ATVINVGK
+1264 ATVINIGK
-1272 EAFFAAEKLESIAV
+1272 EAFFACDKLESIAV
-1286 NDFMDEASFLSEVTV
+1286 NDFMDEASFLAEVTV
-1301 GDNWSGSAE
+1301 GENWSGSAE

-1339 TGSGYMKNWA
+1339 TGSGLMKNWA
-1349 SANAVDWYSKRNTIT
+1349 SASAVDWYSKRNTIT

-1376 AYAFSGCQNLADCVP
+1376 AYAFSGCESLSDCVLP
-1391 PASVENIGQYAFFDC
+1391 DSVSNIGQYAFFDC
-1406 KALTFVRVPDKV
+1406 KGITFFRVPDKV
-1418 KTISTYTFANCTA
+1418 TTINTYTFANCTS
-1431 LVWADCG
+1431 LYWVDCG
-1438 LGVESIEPFAFSGC
+1438 LGVQSIEPFAFAGC
-1452 SNARYISINGSATEV
+1452 PTARYIAINGSAAEV

-1494 TGIKDASTGSVDT
+1494 TGINDAATGSVDT
-1507 KVFRICYLKDIETG
+1507 KVFRICYLKDIEQG
-1521 RLMDRYAANNTTAA
+1521 RLLKRYAANNTTAA
-1535 IGASGSYA
+1535 IGSTGSYA

-1553 DSDNDGKSDYLHV
+1553 DSNNDGKADYLHV

-1580 QVPWNAIRAT
+1580 QVPWNEIRET

-1610 CTALQ
+1610 CTALT

-1634 SSLKEFL
+1634 SALKEFL

-1655 SNVFVGAGASDGF
+1655 SNVFVNAGASDGF

-1688 NLTNLTFGKGISS
+1688 NLTNLTLGKGISS

-1711 GLKTLYIKS
+1711 GMKTLYIKS

-1741 TVEIAANVTK
+1741 TVELAANVTK
-1751 IPDNL
+1751 LPDNL
-1756 FYSTDGNPYCT
+1756 FYSTDGNPYVT

-1798 CSMLTYI
+1798 CTMLTYI

-1840 LADFSINND
+1840 LADFTISND

-1952 VVGEGEMIDFATQEG
+1952 VVGTGEMIDFQSQEG

-1979 STVTRVYVGDGI
+1979 STVTRIYVGDGI

-2010 GHDVQEIGK
+2010 GHDVEEIGK
-2019 YAFRDDIKVPEF
+2019 YAFRDDVKVPEF
-2031 DLSSAKASLTNID
+2031 DLSTAKASLQNIE

-2052 GTSTVNLS
+2052 GTSSVNLS

-2075 LADSSIVY
+2075 LADSSVVY

-2109 TKVVTVRVFFT
+2109 TKVVTVQVFFT
-2120 KDLVSQGVYN
+2120 KDLASQGVYN
-2130 GKDVVWNVEATSN
+2130 GKDVTWNVEASSN

-2149 WYYATTKGGQWTEI
+2149 WYYATEKGGQWTEI

-2171 INSTVRS
+2171 IESTVNS
-2178 STLTMDGSI
+2178 STLKMDGSI

-2194 YYFYCEAV
+2194 YYFYVEAV

-2237 SNTWTQGPLTIIV
+2237 SNTLTQGPLTIIV
-2250 TEGTAD
+2250 TEGSTD
-2256 NGLTPTYQYK
+2256 NGVTPTYQYK

-2294 IINNDPNTASA
+2294 IINNDPNTASE
-2305 PVKYIIKVDNS
+2305 PVKYILKVDNS

-2375 DGVDMN
+2375 QGVDMN

-2386 VRHIKGEG
+2386 VRHIKADG

-2414 FNLNVDVDPTDAGVS
+2414 FELNTAIDAGDSAIS
-2429 NYVAATA
+2429 NYVAATSNSA
-2436 NTSLEKFELYEIH
+2436 LEKFELYEIH
-2449 VMDATKTDYAISAS
+2449 VMDDTKTDYAISAS

-2473 TDYDTTRI
+2473 ADYDATRI
-2481 VVYGFNRTGSMAPI
+2481 AIYGFNRTGSMAPI

-2520 LEPVSSAPTGG
+2520 LEPASSASTGD

>member
-1 MQKKLSKLLIILVL
+1 MRKKLTKLLLVLVL

-46 TGVLKIDVEGP
+46 TGILKIDVEGP

-63 GSQPWYKYRNYIKEL
+63 GSQPWYKYRNYITEI
-78 QFASATSKITN
+78 QFPSATSKITN
-89 YAFSDLVNLEKI
+89 YAFSDLVNVEKI

-119 GAKEVYIPIS
+119 GVKEIYIPIS
-129 VANWGGFIFKDC
+129 IANWGGFVFKDC
-141 VSIGYIFTENT
+141 VSVGYIFTENT
-152 TNINMT
+152 TDINMT
-158 TPIWDSSVGSQAE
+158 APIWDASVGSKAAD
-171 NGYVELQIESKS
+171 NYVELQIESKS

-222 LNSATNIGKYAFY
+222 LSSATNIGKYAFY
-235 GCTGVTVIN
+235 GCTGVTTIN

-253 NAFYGCSGAESINLP
+253 YAFYGCTGADSINIP

-273 GENAFKGC
+273 GDNAFENCTGAKKITVGATSVNYGNEVFKNC
-281 SGAKT
+281 SGCQEL
-286 IYLGAT
+286 YLGA
-292 NITYGNNCFA
+292 IGFK
-302 DTTGCTEIYLG
+302 
-313 SINFAQNSN
+313 QNSN
-322 ALSRMGSGKTLTM
+322 AMNGMGSASGFKV
-335 TLGKSVSAINGTLQT
+335 TLGKAITSINGTLQT
-350 SHIGTT
+350 SYIGTT
-356 GSINLV
+356 KPISLV
-362 LEEGSNLNSVGAS
+362 LEAGSKLSSIGTS
-375 AFENNSI
+375 AFEGNALLI
-382 LTSVDFSNSAK
+382 SVDLNNRAEELALSD
-393 NVSYNAKAFNN
+393 KAFYKCTSIKSFSTNTGSLSIGKLSLADLKKCENFQLNSKSTDIASSIETYSLVLTNPTSAWSATATEKISGIKINPTVYWTSWSAYYSVNGSGSYYMSQVYNN
-404 CANLKTF
+404 GANAANPEGGSLSFQNQSVTLNPKYEIENYSHPLENLGADGNGCDITIGESVVAIPDKMF
-411 SSNTGTAT
+411 SSGIRYTISSNFPSAT
-419 LTTLSFGNLKKL
+419 
-431 ETLNW
+431 
-436 NASSTT
+436 SSTT
-442 LGWSTQ
+442 ATVNIPAKSKVYQASYNYNNEINSYTFAIPASNRNLSGNVTYGAKSNVNIISLPSGINIKNVTTNTNTKLTSIGVAAFGLDDRSVTSTVSLTNVTTPNTSGNGTIEDGTIVAYGASSNGYLSGWNKAHTITSGNNVNASNQ
-448 LQAKVTFT
+448 SAK
-456 SAATTASS
+456 TTASAS
-464 HTGSHVSQQ
+464 VKFSEDKNSVNTGSTAALQNGKIKLVSLGSVSNTCEIKYGAFSFNPSLEKAWFGSGISYISPDSFYSL
-473 KSSTASMALT
+473 KSPSTAYVYGKTSNTFT
-483 PSTTQNTSYGWYPT
+483 PSNNGL
-497 GDFTISAATAGTT
+497 T
-510 SASQNSASS
+510 SAGHS
-519 GTATS
+519 GFTDIVYDAT
-524 TTTASYNWVGTNNTG
+524 
-539 NHPFLNLGSS
+539 
-549 VSAGSTVTFGKTVT
+549 
-563 TVPDYFLTSG
+563 
-573 VYAFETAA
+573 
-581 ATLKRTYTATGSSTA
+581 
-596 SSTKSTSGT
+596 
-605 PATPA
+605 
-610 MALASVGGDVYFG
+610 
-623 YYASNLGWTVN
+623 
-634 SKKVSV
+634 
-640 TNVGNVAQSVTITS
+640 
-654 NLTDTTTVTQSC
+654 
-666 AITEGVKLSS
+666 
-676 ATGIKLNQVNSISKA
+676 
-691 ITSVGQSSFGWIQI
+691 
-705 PMTSANND
+705 
-713 LPSAGVT
+713 
-720 SSFTASENSI
+720 
-730 SATRNSTSTQGTIYT
+730 
-745 APNFAVASRSY
+745 
-756 PYFAMYMGHAPHNS
+756 
-770 GYKTNWTWS
+770 
-779 NNWGAWHDN
+779 
-788 SYTWTQGAG
+788 
-797 NGSAN
+797 
-802 YYGKGIYRESGLQL
+802 
-816 GGNYYC
+816 
-822 AFATKDMAIREMRRL
+822 
-837 FDTTAVTATTTNTI
+837 
-851 SGTFKTNTI
+851 
-860 SIPAS
+860 
-865 TTTTKTWSTVNNA
+865 
-878 ANVPVNG
+878 
-885 YPDGNNVKTANFGMA
+885 
-900 GNNMTINAGAFLG
+900 
-913 AKSLTNAYLASTVKN
+913 
-928 IQGNAF
+928 
-934 YTRNT
+934 
-939 GTSDILYAYGKS
+939 
-951 NVGDFSVHTGLDT
+951 
-964 HNDITAQYKPA
+964 
-975 LKDYGIFVGEY
+975 LKDYGIFIDKF
-986 KVGNNVTAYL
+986 KVGDNVNAYL
-996 YNTSGSNYLVN
+996 YNTSGDNYLIT
-1007 LAGSGATY
+1007 LAGSGSTYDTFTASTLPGWSATY
-1015 DSYTASNRPGW
+1015 
-1026 AGSYGTKVTEVIID
+1026 GSKVTEIIVD
-1040 DTVTSVGNYMFY
+1040 DTVTTIGNYLFY
-1052 GHSALQSVTFGTGVT
+1052 GHSALQKVTFGSGLTR
-1067 KIGDYAFAN
+1067 IGDYAFAN
-1076 CTSFENQ
+1076 CTAFEAQ
-1083 DAAWPCPVTEFGSHA
+1083 DAEWNCPVTEFGSYA
-1098 FANCSIKMAGI
+1098 FANCSIKNAGI
-1109 PSTILKLGSG
+1109 PATITKLGIG
-1119 VFAGNPVQQI
+1119 VFSGNPVEQI
-1129 SYRAKAAS
+1129 SYRATAAA
-1137 AHTADIVSFSGL
+1137 AHTADVVPFSGL
-1149 ADNVETLVIIGNEV
+1149 ADSVDTTITIADSV
-1163 TSIPAFLFYKAEVEK
+1163 TSVPAFMFYKAEVEK
-1178 ITIGP
+1178 INIGTG
-1183 AVASIGEGAFSGS
+1183 VASIGEAAFSGS
-1196 KTAIIT
+1196 KTAE
-1202 VADGNTAYKANAD
+1202 VAIPNGNAAYRVNAD
-1215 GNLYTADGLTMVT
+1215 GNLYTADNLTIIA
-1228 YLGRK
+1228 YLGK
-1233 QDAAYTLASGVN
+1233 HQDAAYTLATGVN

-1264 ATVINVGK
+1264 ATVINIGK
-1272 EAFFAAEKLESIAV
+1272 EAFFACEKLESIAV
-1286 NDFMDEASFLSEVTV
+1286 NDFMDEASFLAEVTV
-1301 GDNWSGSAE
+1301 GENWSGNAE
-1310 VIFSGLSWDI
+1310 VIFSGLAWDI

-1339 TGSGYMKNWA
+1339 TGSGLMKNWA
-1349 SANAVDWYSKRNTIT
+1349 SASAVDWYSKRNTIT

-1376 AYAFSGCQNLADCVP
+1376 AYAFSGCESLSDCVLP
-1391 PASVENIGQYAFFDC
+1391 DSVSSIGQYAFFDC
-1406 KALTFVRVPDKV
+1406 KGITFFRVPDKV
-1418 KTISTYTFANCTA
+1418 TTINTYTFANCTS
-1431 LVWADCG
+1431 LYWVDCG
-1438 LGVESIEPFAFSGC
+1438 LGVQSIEPFAFAGC
-1452 SNARYISINGSATEV
+1452 PTARYIAINGSATEV

-1494 TGIKDASTGSVDT
+1494 TGINDAATGSVDT
-1507 KVFRICYLKDIETG
+1507 KVFRICYLKDIEQG
-1521 RLMDRYAANNTTAA
+1521 RLLKRYAANNTTAA
-1535 IGASGSYA
+1535 IGSTGSYA

-1553 DSDNDGKSDYLHV
+1553 DSNNDGKADYLHV

-1580 QVPWNAIRAT
+1580 QVPWNEIRET

-1610 CTALQ
+1610 CTALT

-1655 SNVFVGAGASDGF
+1655 SNVFVNAGASDGF

-1688 NLTNLTFGKGISS
+1688 NLTNLTLGKGISS

-1711 GLKTLYIKS
+1711 GMKTLYIKS

-1741 TVEIAANVTK
+1741 TVELAANVTK
-1751 IPDNL
+1751 LPDNL
-1756 FYSTDGNPYCT
+1756 FYSTDGNPYVT

-1798 CSMLTYI
+1798 CTMLTYI

-1840 LADFSINND
+1840 LADFTISND

-1952 VVGEGEMIDFATQEG
+1952 VVGTGEMIDFQSQEG

-1979 STVTRVYVGDGI
+1979 STVTRIYVGDGI

-2010 GHDVQEIGK
+2010 GHDVEEIGK
-2019 YAFRDDIKVPEF
+2019 YAFRDDVKVPEF
-2031 DLSSAKASLTNID
+2031 DLSTAKASLQNIE

-2052 GTSTVNLS
+2052 GTSSVNLS

-2075 LADSSIVY
+2075 LADSSVVY

-2109 TKVVTVRVFFT
+2109 TKVVTVQVFFT
-2120 KDLVSQGVYN
+2120 KDLASQGVYN
-2130 GKDVVWNVEATSN
+2130 GKDVTWNVEASSN

-2149 WYYATTKGGQWTEI
+2149 WYYATEKGGQWTEI

-2171 INSTVRS
+2171 IESTVNS
-2178 STLTMDGSI
+2178 STLKMDGSI

-2194 YYFYCEAV
+2194 YYFYVEAV

-2250 TEGTAD
+2250 TEGSTD
-2256 NGLTPTYQYK
+2256 NGVTPTYQYK

-2294 IINNDPNTASA
+2294 IINNDPNTASE
-2305 PVKYIIKVDNS
+2305 PVKYILKVDNS

-2375 DGVDMN
+2375 QGVDMN

-2386 VRHIKGEG
+2386 VRHIKADG

-2414 FNLNVDVDPTDAGVS
+2414 FELNTAIDAGDSAIS
-2429 NYVAATA
+2429 NYVAATSNSA
-2436 NTSLEKFELYEIH
+2436 LEKFELYEIH
-2449 VMDATKTDYAISAS
+2449 VMDDTKTDYAISAS

-2473 TDYDTTRI
+2473 ADYDATRI
-2481 VVYGFNRTGSMAPI
+2481 AIYGFNRTGSMAPI

-2520 LEPVSSAPTGG
+2520 LEPASSASTGD

>member
-1 MQKKLSKLLIILVL
+1 MRKKLTKLLLVLVL

-46 TGVLKIDVEGP
+46 TGILKIDVEGP

-63 GSQPWYKYRNYIKEL
+63 GSQPWYKYRNYITEI
-78 QFASATSKITN
+78 QFPSATSKITN
-89 YAFSDLVNLEKI
+89 YAFSDLVNVEKI

-119 GAKEVYIPIS
+119 GVKEIYIPIS
-129 VANWGGFIFKDC
+129 IANWGGFVFKDC
-141 VSIGYIFTENT
+141 VSVGYIFTENT
-152 TNINMT
+152 TDINMT
-158 TPIWDSSVGSQAE
+158 APIWDASVGSKAAD
-171 NGYVELQIESKS
+171 NYVELQIESKS

-222 LNSATNIGKYAFY
+222 LSSATNIGKYAFY
-235 GCTGVTVIN
+235 GCTGVTTIN

-253 NAFYGCSGAESINLP
+253 YAFYGCTGADSINIP

-273 GENAFKGC
+273 GDNAFENCTGAKKITVGATSVNYGNEVFKNC
-281 SGAKT
+281 SGCQEL
-286 IYLGAT
+286 YLGA
-292 NITYGNNCFA
+292 IGFK
-302 DTTGCTEIYLG
+302 
-313 SINFAQNSN
+313 QNSN
-322 ALSRMGSGKTLTM
+322 AMNGMGSASGFKV
-335 TLGKSVSAINGTLQT
+335 TLGKAITSINGTLQT
-350 SHIGTT
+350 SYIGTT
-356 GSINLV
+356 KPISLV
-362 LEEGSNLNSVGAS
+362 LEAGSKLSSIGTS
-375 AFENNSI
+375 AFEGNALLI
-382 LTSVDFSNSAK
+382 SVDLNNRAEELALSD
-393 NVSYNAKAFNN
+393 KAFYKCTSIKSFSTNTGSLSIGKLSLADLKKCENFQLNSKSTDIASSIETYSLVLTNPTSAWSATATEKISGIKINPTVYWASWSAYYSVNGSGSYYMSQVYNN
-404 CANLKTF
+404 GANAANPEGGSLSFQNQSVTLNPKYEIENYSHPLENLGADGNGCDITIGESVVAIPDKMF
-411 SSNTGTAT
+411 SSGIRYTISSNFPSAT
-419 LTTLSFGNLKKL
+419 
-431 ETLNW
+431 
-436 NASSTT
+436 SSTT
-442 LGWSTQ
+442 ATVNIPAKSKVYQASYNYNNEINSYTFAIPASNRNLSGNVTYGAKSNVNIISLPSGINIKNVTTNTNTKLTSIGVAAFGLDDRSVTSTVSLTNVTTPNTSGNGTIEDGTIVAYGASSNGYLSGWNKAHTITSGNNVNASNQ
-448 LQAKVTFT
+448 SAK
-456 SAATTASS
+456 TTASAS
-464 HTGSHVSQQ
+464 VKFSEDKNSVNTGSTAALQNGKIKLVSLGSVSNTCEIKYGAFSFNPSLEKAWFGSGISYISPDSFYSL
-473 KSSTASMALT
+473 KSPSTAYVYGKTSNTFT
-483 PSTTQNTSYGWYPT
+483 PSNNGL
-497 GDFTISAATAGTT
+497 T
-510 SASQNSASS
+510 SAGHS
-519 GTATS
+519 GFTDIVYDAT
-524 TTTASYNWVGTNNTG
+524 
-539 NHPFLNLGSS
+539 
-549 VSAGSTVTFGKTVT
+549 
-563 TVPDYFLTSG
+563 
-573 VYAFETAA
+573 
-581 ATLKRTYTATGSSTA
+581 
-596 SSTKSTSGT
+596 
-605 PATPA
+605 
-610 MALASVGGDVYFG
+610 
-623 YYASNLGWTVN
+623 
-634 SKKVSV
+634 
-640 TNVGNVAQSVTITS
+640 
-654 NLTDTTTVTQSC
+654 
-666 AITEGVKLSS
+666 
-676 ATGIKLNQVNSISKA
+676 
-691 ITSVGQSSFGWIQI
+691 
-705 PMTSANND
+705 
-713 LPSAGVT
+713 
-720 SSFTASENSI
+720 
-730 SATRNSTSTQGTIYT
+730 
-745 APNFAVASRSY
+745 
-756 PYFAMYMGHAPHNS
+756 
-770 GYKTNWTWS
+770 
-779 NNWGAWHDN
+779 
-788 SYTWTQGAG
+788 
-797 NGSAN
+797 
-802 YYGKGIYRESGLQL
+802 
-816 GGNYYC
+816 
-822 AFATKDMAIREMRRL
+822 
-837 FDTTAVTATTTNTI
+837 
-851 SGTFKTNTI
+851 
-860 SIPAS
+860 
-865 TTTTKTWSTVNNA
+865 
-878 ANVPVNG
+878 
-885 YPDGNNVKTANFGMA
+885 
-900 GNNMTINAGAFLG
+900 
-913 AKSLTNAYLASTVKN
+913 
-928 IQGNAF
+928 
-934 YTRNT
+934 
-939 GTSDILYAYGKS
+939 
-951 NVGDFSVHTGLDT
+951 
-964 HNDITAQYKPA
+964 
-975 LKDYGIFVGEY
+975 LKDYGIFIDKF
-986 KVGNNVTAYL
+986 KVGDNVNAYL
-996 YNTSGSNYLVN
+996 YNTSGDNYLIN
-1007 LAGSGATY
+1007 LAGSGSTYDTFTASTLPGWSATY
-1015 DSYTASNRPGW
+1015 
-1026 AGSYGTKVTEVIID
+1026 GSKVTEIIVD
-1040 DTVTSVGNYMFY
+1040 DTVTTIGNYLFY
-1052 GHSALQSVTFGTGVT
+1052 GHSALQKVTFGSGLTR
-1067 KIGDYAFAN
+1067 IGDYAFAN
-1076 CTSFENQ
+1076 CTAFEAQ
-1083 DAAWPCPVTEFGSHA
+1083 DAEWNCPVTEFGSYA
-1098 FANCSIKMAGI
+1098 FANCSIKNAGI
-1109 PSTILKLGSG
+1109 PATITKLGIG
-1119 VFAGNPVQQI
+1119 VFSGNPVEQI
-1129 SYRAKAAS
+1129 SYRATAAA
-1137 AHTADIVSFSGL
+1137 AHTADVVPFSGL
-1149 ADNVETLVIIGNEV
+1149 ADSVDTTITIADSV
-1163 TSIPAFLFYKAEVEK
+1163 TSVPAFMFYKAEVEK
-1178 ITIGP
+1178 INIGTG
-1183 AVASIGEGAFSGS
+1183 VASIGEAAFSGS
-1196 KTAIIT
+1196 KTAE
-1202 VADGNTAYKANAD
+1202 VAIPNGNAAYRVNAD
-1215 GNLYTADGLTMVT
+1215 GNLYTADNLTIIA
-1228 YLGRK
+1228 YLGK
-1233 QDAAYTLASGVN
+1233 HQDAAYTLATGVN

-1264 ATVINVGK
+1264 ATVINIGK
-1272 EAFFAAEKLESIAV
+1272 EAFFACEKLESIAV
-1286 NDFMDEASFLSEVTV
+1286 NDFMDEASFLAEVTV
-1301 GDNWSGSAE
+1301 GENWSGNAE
-1310 VIFSGLSWDI
+1310 VIFSGLAWDI

-1339 TGSGYMKNWA
+1339 TGSGLMKNWA
-1349 SANAVDWYSKRNTIT
+1349 SASAVDWYSKRNTIT

-1376 AYAFSGCQNLADCVP
+1376 AYAFSGCESLSDCVLP
-1391 PASVENIGQYAFFDC
+1391 DSVSSIGQYAFFDC
-1406 KALTFVRVPDKV
+1406 KGITFFRVPDKV
-1418 KTISTYTFANCTA
+1418 TTINTYTFANCTS
-1431 LVWADCG
+1431 LYWVDCG
-1438 LGVESIEPFAFSGC
+1438 LGVQSIEPFAFAGC
-1452 SNARYISINGSATEV
+1452 PTARYIAINGSATEV

-1494 TGIKDASTGSVDT
+1494 TGINDAATGSVDT
-1507 KVFRICYLKDIETG
+1507 KVFRICYLKDIEQG
-1521 RLMDRYAANNTTAA
+1521 RLLKRYAANNTTAA
-1535 IGASGSYA
+1535 IGSTGSYA

-1553 DSDNDGKSDYLHV
+1553 DSNNDGKADYLHV

-1580 QVPWNAIRAT
+1580 QVPWNEIRET

-1610 CTALQ
+1610 CTALT

-1655 SNVFVGAGASDGF
+1655 SNVFVNAGASDGF

-1688 NLTNLTFGKGISS
+1688 NLTNLTLGKGISS

-1711 GLKTLYIKS
+1711 GMKTLYIKS

-1741 TVEIAANVTK
+1741 TVELAANVTK
-1751 IPDNL
+1751 LPDNL
-1756 FYSTDGNPYCT
+1756 FYSTDGNPYVT

-1798 CSMLTYI
+1798 CTMLTYI

-1840 LADFSINND
+1840 LADFTISND

-1952 VVGEGEMIDFATQEG
+1952 VVGTGEMIDFQSQEG

-1979 STVTRVYVGDGI
+1979 STVTRIYVGDGI

-2010 GHDVQEIGK
+2010 GHDVEEIGK
-2019 YAFRDDIKVPEF
+2019 YAFRDDVKVPEF
-2031 DLSSAKASLTNID
+2031 DLSTAKASLQNIE

-2052 GTSTVNLS
+2052 GTSSVNLS

-2075 LADSSIVY
+2075 LADSSVVY

-2109 TKVVTVRVFFT
+2109 TKVVTVQVFFT
-2120 KDLVSQGVYN
+2120 KDLASQGVYN
-2130 GKDVVWNVEATSN
+2130 GKDVTWNVEASSN

-2149 WYYATTKGGQWTEI
+2149 WYYATEKGGQWTEI

-2171 INSTVRS
+2171 IESTVNS
-2178 STLTMDGSI
+2178 STLKMDGSI

-2194 YYFYCEAV
+2194 YYFYVEAV

-2250 TEGTAD
+2250 TEGSTD
-2256 NGLTPTYQYK
+2256 NGVTPTYQYK

-2294 IINNDPNTASA
+2294 IINNDPNTASE
-2305 PVKYIIKVDNS
+2305 PVKYILKVDNS

-2375 DGVDMN
+2375 QGVDMN

-2386 VRHIKGEG
+2386 VRHIKADG

-2414 FNLNVDVDPTDAGVS
+2414 FELNTAIDAGDSAIS
-2429 NYVAATA
+2429 NYVAATSNSA
-2436 NTSLEKFELYEIH
+2436 LEKFELYEIH
-2449 VMDATKTDYAISAS
+2449 VMDDTKTDYAISAS

-2473 TDYDTTRI
+2473 ADYDATRI
-2481 VVYGFNRTGSMAPI
+2481 AIYGFNRTGSMAPI

-2520 LEPVSSAPTGG
+2520 LEPASSASTGD

>member
-1 MQKKLSKLLIILVL
+1 MRKKLTKLLLVLVL

-46 TGVLKIDVEGP
+46 TGILKIDVEGP

-63 GSQPWYKYRNYIKEL
+63 GSQPWYKYRNYITEI
-78 QFASATSKITN
+78 QFPSATSKITN
-89 YAFSDLVNLEKI
+89 YAFSDLVNVEKI

-119 GAKEVYIPIS
+119 GVKEIYIPIS
-129 VANWGGFIFKDC
+129 IANWGGFVFKDC
-141 VSIGYIFTENT
+141 VSVGYIFTENT
-152 TNINMT
+152 TDINMT
-158 TPIWDSSVGSQAE
+158 APIWDASVGSKAAD
-171 NGYVELQIESKS
+171 NYVELQIESKS

-222 LNSATNIGKYAFY
+222 LSSATNIGKYAFY
-235 GCTGVTVIN
+235 GCTGVTTIN

-253 NAFYGCSGAESINLP
+253 YAFYGCTGADSINIP

-273 GENAFKGC
+273 GDNAFENCTGAKKITVGATSVNYGNEVFKNC
-281 SGAKT
+281 SGCQEL
-286 IYLGAT
+286 YLGA
-292 NITYGNNCFA
+292 IGFK
-302 DTTGCTEIYLG
+302 
-313 SINFAQNSN
+313 QNSN
-322 ALSRMGSGKTLTM
+322 AMNGMGSASGFKV
-335 TLGKSVSAINGTLQT
+335 TLGKAITSINGTLQT
-350 SHIGTT
+350 SYIGTT
-356 GSINLV
+356 KPISLV
-362 LEEGSNLNSVGAS
+362 LEAGSKLSSIGTS
-375 AFENNSI
+375 AFEGNALLI
-382 LTSVDFSNSAK
+382 SVDLNNRAEELALSD
-393 NVSYNAKAFNN
+393 KAFYKCTSIKSFSTNTGSLSIGKLSLADLKKCENFQLNSKSTDIASSIETYSLVLTNPTSAWSATATEKISGIKINPTVYWTSWSAYYSVNGSGSYYMSQVYNN
-404 CANLKTF
+404 GANAANPEGGSLSFQNQSVTLNPKYEIENYSHPLENLGADGNGCDITIGESVVAIPDKMF
-411 SSNTGTAT
+411 SSGIRYTISSNFPSAT
-419 LTTLSFGNLKKL
+419 
-431 ETLNW
+431 
-436 NASSTT
+436 SSTT
-442 LGWSTQ
+442 ATVNIPAKSKVYQASYNYNNEINSYTFAIPASNRNLSGNVTYGAKSNVNIISLPSGINIKNVTTNTNTKLTSIGVAAFGLDDRSVTSTVSLTNVTTPNTSGNGTIEDGTIVAYGASSNGYLSGWNKAHTITSGNNVNASNQ
-448 LQAKVTFT
+448 SAK
-456 SAATTASS
+456 TTASAS
-464 HTGSHVSQQ
+464 VKFSEDKNSVNTGSTAALQNGKIKLVSLGSVSNTCEIKYGAFSFNPSLEKAWFGSGISYISPDSFYSL
-473 KSSTASMALT
+473 KSPSTAYVYGKTSNTFT
-483 PSTTQNTSYGWYPT
+483 PSNNGL
-497 GDFTISAATAGTT
+497 T
-510 SASQNSASS
+510 SAGHS
-519 GTATS
+519 GFTDIVYDAT
-524 TTTASYNWVGTNNTG
+524 
-539 NHPFLNLGSS
+539 
-549 VSAGSTVTFGKTVT
+549 
-563 TVPDYFLTSG
+563 
-573 VYAFETAA
+573 
-581 ATLKRTYTATGSSTA
+581 
-596 SSTKSTSGT
+596 
-605 PATPA
+605 
-610 MALASVGGDVYFG
+610 
-623 YYASNLGWTVN
+623 
-634 SKKVSV
+634 
-640 TNVGNVAQSVTITS
+640 
-654 NLTDTTTVTQSC
+654 
-666 AITEGVKLSS
+666 
-676 ATGIKLNQVNSISKA
+676 
-691 ITSVGQSSFGWIQI
+691 
-705 PMTSANND
+705 
-713 LPSAGVT
+713 
-720 SSFTASENSI
+720 
-730 SATRNSTSTQGTIYT
+730 
-745 APNFAVASRSY
+745 
-756 PYFAMYMGHAPHNS
+756 
-770 GYKTNWTWS
+770 
-779 NNWGAWHDN
+779 
-788 SYTWTQGAG
+788 
-797 NGSAN
+797 
-802 YYGKGIYRESGLQL
+802 
-816 GGNYYC
+816 
-822 AFATKDMAIREMRRL
+822 
-837 FDTTAVTATTTNTI
+837 
-851 SGTFKTNTI
+851 
-860 SIPAS
+860 
-865 TTTTKTWSTVNNA
+865 
-878 ANVPVNG
+878 
-885 YPDGNNVKTANFGMA
+885 
-900 GNNMTINAGAFLG
+900 
-913 AKSLTNAYLASTVKN
+913 
-928 IQGNAF
+928 
-934 YTRNT
+934 
-939 GTSDILYAYGKS
+939 
-951 NVGDFSVHTGLDT
+951 
-964 HNDITAQYKPA
+964 
-975 LKDYGIFVGEY
+975 LKDYGIFIDKF
-986 KVGNNVTAYL
+986 KVGDNVNAYL
-996 YNTSGSNYLVN
+996 YNTSGDNYLIN
-1007 LAGSGATY
+1007 LAGSGSTYDTFTASTLPGWSATY
-1015 DSYTASNRPGW
+1015 
-1026 AGSYGTKVTEVIID
+1026 GSKVTEIIVD
-1040 DTVTSVGNYMFY
+1040 DTVTTIGNYLFY
-1052 GHSALQSVTFGTGVT
+1052 GHSALQKVTFGSGLTR
-1067 KIGDYAFAN
+1067 IGDYAFAN
-1076 CTSFENQ
+1076 CTAFEAQ
-1083 DAAWPCPVTEFGSHA
+1083 DAEWNCPVTEFGSYA
-1098 FANCSIKMAGI
+1098 FANCSIKNAGI
-1109 PSTILKLGSG
+1109 PATITKLGIG
-1119 VFAGNPVQQI
+1119 VFSGNPVEQI
-1129 SYRAKAAS
+1129 SYRATAAA
-1137 AHTADIVSFSGL
+1137 AHTADVVPFSGL
-1149 ADNVETLVIIGNEV
+1149 ADSVDTTITIADSV
-1163 TSIPAFLFYKAEVEK
+1163 TSVPAFMFYKAEVEK
-1178 ITIGP
+1178 INIGTG
-1183 AVASIGEGAFSGS
+1183 VASIGEAAFSGS
-1196 KTAIIT
+1196 KTAE
-1202 VADGNTAYKANAD
+1202 VAIPNGNAAYRVNAD
-1215 GNLYTADGLTMVT
+1215 GNLYTADNLTIIA
-1228 YLGRK
+1228 YLGK
-1233 QDAAYTLASGVN
+1233 HQDAAYTLATGVN

-1264 ATVINVGK
+1264 ATVINIGK
-1272 EAFFAAEKLESIAV
+1272 EAFFACEKLESIAV
-1286 NDFMDEASFLSEVTV
+1286 NDFMDEASFLAEVTV
-1301 GDNWSGSAE
+1301 GENWSGNAE
-1310 VIFSGLSWDI
+1310 VIFSGLAWDI

-1339 TGSGYMKNWA
+1339 TGSGLMKNWA
-1349 SANAVDWYSKRNTIT
+1349 SASAVDWYSKRNTIT

-1376 AYAFSGCQNLADCVP
+1376 AYAFSGCESLSDCVLP
-1391 PASVENIGQYAFFDC
+1391 DSVSSIGQYAFFDC
-1406 KALTFVRVPDKV
+1406 KGITFFRVPDKV
-1418 KTISTYTFANCTA
+1418 TTINTYTFANCTS
-1431 LVWADCG
+1431 LYWVDCG
-1438 LGVESIEPFAFSGC
+1438 LGVQSIEPFAFAGC
-1452 SNARYISINGSATEV
+1452 PTARYIAINGSATEV

-1494 TGIKDASTGSVDT
+1494 TGINDAATGSVDT
-1507 KVFRICYLKDIETG
+1507 KVFRICYLKDIEQG
-1521 RLMDRYAANNTTAA
+1521 RLLKRYAANNTTAA
-1535 IGASGSYA
+1535 IGSTGSYA

-1553 DSDNDGKSDYLHV
+1553 DSNNDGKADYLHV

-1580 QVPWNAIRAT
+1580 QVPWNEIRET

-1610 CTALQ
+1610 CTALT

-1655 SNVFVGAGASDGF
+1655 SNVFVNAGASDGF

-1688 NLTNLTFGKGISS
+1688 NLTNLTLGKGISS

-1711 GLKTLYIKS
+1711 GMKTLYITS

-1741 TVEIAANVTK
+1741 TVELAANVTK
-1751 IPDNL
+1751 LPDNL
-1756 FYSTDGNPYCT
+1756 FYSTDGNPYVT

-1798 CSMLTYI
+1798 CTMLTYI

-1840 LADFSINND
+1840 LADFTISND

-1952 VVGEGEMIDFATQEG
+1952 VVGTGEMIDFQSQEG

-1979 STVTRVYVGDGI
+1979 STVTRIYVGDGI

-2010 GHDVQEIGK
+2010 GHDVEEIGK
-2019 YAFRDDIKVPEF
+2019 YAFRDDVKVPEF
-2031 DLSSAKASLTNID
+2031 DLSTAKASLQNIE

-2052 GTSTVNLS
+2052 GTSSVNLS

-2075 LADSSIVY
+2075 LADSSVVY

-2109 TKVVTVRVFFT
+2109 TKVVTVQVFFT
-2120 KDLVSQGVYN
+2120 KDLASQGVYN
-2130 GKDVVWNVEATSN
+2130 GKDVTWNVEASSN

-2149 WYYATTKGGQWTEI
+2149 WYYATEKGGQWTEI

-2171 INSTVRS
+2171 IESTVNS
-2178 STLTMDGSI
+2178 STLKMDGSI

-2194 YYFYCEAV
+2194 YYFYVEAV

-2250 TEGTAD
+2250 TEGSTD
-2256 NGLTPTYQYK
+2256 NGVTPTYQYK

-2294 IINNDPNTASA
+2294 IINNDPNTASE
-2305 PVKYIIKVDNS
+2305 PVKYILKVDNS

-2375 DGVDMN
+2375 QGVDMN

-2386 VRHIKGEG
+2386 VRHIKADG

-2414 FNLNVDVDPTDAGVS
+2414 FELNTAIDAGDSAIS
-2429 NYVAATA
+2429 NYVAATSNSA
-2436 NTSLEKFELYEIH
+2436 LEKFELYEIH
-2449 VMDATKTDYAISAS
+2449 VMDDTKTDYAISAS

-2473 TDYDTTRI
+2473 ADYDATRI
-2481 VVYGFNRTGSMAPI
+2481 AIYGFNRTGSMAPI

-2520 LEPVSSAPTGG
+2520 LEPASSASTGD

>member
-1 MQKKLSKLLIILVL
+1 MRKKLTKLLLVLVL

-20 LAMAT
+20 FAMAT

-63 GSQPWYKYRNYIKEL
+63 GSQPWYKYRNYITEL
-78 QFASATSKITN
+78 QFPSATSKITN

-119 GAKEVYIPIS
+119 GVKEVYIPIS
-129 VANWGGFIFKDC
+129 VANWGGFVFKDC

-152 TNINMT
+152 TDINMT
-158 TPIWDSSVGSQAE
+158 APIWDASVGSKAAD
-171 NGYVELQIESKS
+171 GYVELQIESKS

-222 LNSATNIGKYAFY
+222 LSSATNIGKYAFY
-235 GCTGVTVIN
+235 GCTGVTTIN
-244 LPVATTIGE
+244 LPVATNIGE
-253 NAFYGCSGAESINLP
+253 FAFYGCTGADSINIP

-273 GENAFKGC
+273 GDNAFENCTGAKKITVGATSVNYGNEVFKNC
-281 SGAKT
+281 SGCQEL
-286 IYLGAT
+286 YLGA
-292 NITYGNNCFA
+292 IGFK
-302 DTTGCTEIYLG
+302 
-313 SINFAQNSN
+313 QNSN
-322 ALSRMGSGKTLTM
+322 AMNGMGSASGFKV
-335 TLGKSVSAINGTLQT
+335 TLGKAITSINGTLQT
-350 SHIGTT
+350 SYIGTT
-356 GSINLV
+356 KPMSLV
-362 LEEGSNLNSVGAS
+362 LEAGSKLSSIGTS
-375 AFENNSI
+375 AFEGNALLI
-382 LTSVDFSNSAK
+382 SVDLNNRAEELALSD
-393 NVSYNAKAFNN
+393 KAFYKCTSIKSFSTNTGSLSVGKLSLADLKKCENFQLNSKSTDIASSIETYSLVLTNPTSAWSATATEKISGIKINPTVYWTSWGAYYSVNGSGSYYMSQVYNN
-404 CANLKTF
+404 GANAANPEGGSLSFQNQSVTLNPKYEIENYSHPLENLGADGNGCDITIGESVVAIPDKMF
-411 SSNTGTAT
+411 SSGIRYTISSNFPSAT
-419 LTTLSFGNLKKL
+419 
-431 ETLNW
+431 
-436 NASSTT
+436 SSTT
-442 LGWSTQ
+442 ATVNIPAKSKVY
-448 LQAKVTFT
+448 QASYNYNNAINSYTFT
-456 SAATTASS
+456 IPASNRNLSGNVTYGAKSNVNIISLPSGINIKNVTTNTNTKLTSIGVAAFGLDDRSVTSTVSLTNVTTPNTSGNGTIEDGTIVAYGASSNGYLSGWNKAHTITSGNNVNASNQSAKTTASAS
-464 HTGSHVSQQ
+464 VKFSEDKNSVNTGSTAALQNGKIKLVSLGSVSNTCEIKYGAFSFNPSLEKAWFGSGISYISPDSFYSL
-473 KSSTASMALT
+473 KSPSTAYVYGKTSNTFT
-483 PSTTQNTSYGWYPT
+483 PSNNGL
-497 GDFTISAATAGTT
+497 T
-510 SASQNSASS
+510 SAGHS
-519 GTATS
+519 GFTDIVYDAT
-524 TTTASYNWVGTNNTG
+524 
-539 NHPFLNLGSS
+539 
-549 VSAGSTVTFGKTVT
+549 
-563 TVPDYFLTSG
+563 
-573 VYAFETAA
+573 
-581 ATLKRTYTATGSSTA
+581 
-596 SSTKSTSGT
+596 
-605 PATPA
+605 
-610 MALASVGGDVYFG
+610 
-623 YYASNLGWTVN
+623 
-634 SKKVSV
+634 
-640 TNVGNVAQSVTITS
+640 
-654 NLTDTTTVTQSC
+654 
-666 AITEGVKLSS
+666 
-676 ATGIKLNQVNSISKA
+676 
-691 ITSVGQSSFGWIQI
+691 
-705 PMTSANND
+705 
-713 LPSAGVT
+713 
-720 SSFTASENSI
+720 
-730 SATRNSTSTQGTIYT
+730 
-745 APNFAVASRSY
+745 
-756 PYFAMYMGHAPHNS
+756 
-770 GYKTNWTWS
+770 
-779 NNWGAWHDN
+779 
-788 SYTWTQGAG
+788 
-797 NGSAN
+797 
-802 YYGKGIYRESGLQL
+802 
-816 GGNYYC
+816 
-822 AFATKDMAIREMRRL
+822 
-837 FDTTAVTATTTNTI
+837 
-851 SGTFKTNTI
+851 
-860 SIPAS
+860 
-865 TTTTKTWSTVNNA
+865 
-878 ANVPVNG
+878 
-885 YPDGNNVKTANFGMA
+885 
-900 GNNMTINAGAFLG
+900 
-913 AKSLTNAYLASTVKN
+913 
-928 IQGNAF
+928 
-934 YTRNT
+934 
-939 GTSDILYAYGKS
+939 
-951 NVGDFSVHTGLDT
+951 
-964 HNDITAQYKPA
+964 
-975 LKDYGIFVGEY
+975 LKDYGIFIDKF
-986 KVGNNVTAYL
+986 KVGDNVNAYL
-996 YNTSGSNYLVN
+996 YNTSGDNYLIN
-1007 LAGSGATY
+1007 LAGSGSTYDTFTASTLPGWSATY
-1015 DSYTASNRPGW
+1015 
-1026 AGSYGTKVTEVIID
+1026 GSKVTEIIVD
-1040 DTVTSVGNYMFY
+1040 DTVTTIGNYLFY
-1052 GHSALQSVTFGTGVT
+1052 GHSALEKITFGSGLTR
-1067 KIGDYAFAN
+1067 IGDYAFAN
-1076 CTSFENQ
+1076 CTAFEAQ
-1083 DAAWPCPVTEFGSHA
+1083 DAEWNCPVTELGSYA
-1098 FANCSIKMAGI
+1098 FANCSIKKAGI
-1109 PSTILKLGSG
+1109 PATITKLGSG
-1119 VFAGNPVQQI
+1119 VFSGNPVEQI
-1129 SYRAKAAS
+1129 SYRATAAA
-1137 AHTADIVSFSGL
+1137 AHTADVVPFSGL
-1149 ADNVETLVIIGNEV
+1149 ADSVDTTITIADSV
-1163 TSIPAFLFYKAEVEK
+1163 TSIPAFMFYKAEVEK
-1178 ITIGP
+1178 INIGTG
-1183 AVASIGEGAFSGS
+1183 VASIGEAAFSGS
-1196 KTAIIT
+1196 KTAE
-1202 VADGNTAYKANAD
+1202 VAIPNGNVAYRVNAD
-1215 GNLYTADGLTMVT
+1215 GNLYTADNLTIVA
-1228 YLGRK
+1228 YLGNH
-1233 QDAAYTLASGVN
+1233 QDAAYTLATGVN

-1253 GHPYLERMTFD
+1253 GHPFLERMTFD
-1264 ATVINVGK
+1264 ATVINIGK
-1272 EAFFAAEKLESIAV
+1272 EAFFACDKLESIAV
-1286 NDFMDEASFLSEVTV
+1286 NDFMDEASFLAEVTV
-1301 GDNWSGSAE
+1301 GENWSGSAE

-1339 TGSGYMKNWA
+1339 TGSGLMKNWA
-1349 SANAVDWYSKRNTIT
+1349 SASAVDWYSKRNTIT

-1376 AYAFSGCQNLADCVP
+1376 AYAFSGCESLSDCVLP
-1391 PASVENIGQYAFFDC
+1391 DSVSNIGQYAFFDC
-1406 KALTFVRVPDKV
+1406 KGITFFRVPDKV
-1418 KTISTYTFANCTA
+1418 TTINTYTFANCTS
-1431 LVWADCG
+1431 LYWVDCG
-1438 LGVESIEPFAFSGC
+1438 LGIQSIEPFAFAGC
-1452 SNARYISINGSATEV
+1452 PTARYIAINGSAAEV

-1494 TGIKDASTGSVDT
+1494 TGINDAATGSVDT
-1507 KVFRICYLKDIETG
+1507 KVFRICYLKDIEQG
-1521 RLMDRYAANNTTAA
+1521 RLLKRYAANNTTAA
-1535 IGASGSYA
+1535 IGSTGSYA

-1553 DSDNDGKSDYLHV
+1553 DSNNDGKADYLHV

-1580 QVPWNAIRAT
+1580 QVPWNEIRET

-1610 CTALQ
+1610 CTALT

-1655 SNVFVGAGASDGF
+1655 SNVFVNAGASAGF

-1688 NLTNLTFGKGISS
+1688 NLTNLTLGKGISS

-1711 GLKTLYIKS
+1711 GMKTLYIKS

-1730 FTDAGKDSGGF
+1730 FTDAGKESGGF
-1741 TVEIAANVTK
+1741 TVELAANVTK
-1751 IPDNL
+1751 VPDNL
-1756 FYSTDGNPYCT
+1756 FYSTDGNPYVT

-1798 CSMLTYI
+1798 CTMLTYI

-1817 SADFSNCIK
+1817 SADFSNCVK

-1840 LADFSINND
+1840 LADFTISND

-1952 VVGEGEMIDFATQEG
+1952 VVGTGEMIDFQSQEG

-1979 STVTRVYVGDGI
+1979 STVTRIYVGDGI

-2010 GHDVQEIGK
+2010 GHDVEGIGK
-2019 YAFRDDIKVPEF
+2019 YAFRDDVKVPEF
-2031 DLSSAKASLTNID
+2031 DLSTAKASLQNIE

-2052 GTSTVNLS
+2052 GTSSVNLS
-2060 GCSGLGAVGNDAFKN
+2060 GCSGLGAIGNDAFKN
-2075 LADSSIVY
+2075 LADSSVVY

-2109 TKVVTVRVFFT
+2109 TKVVTVQVFFT

-2130 GKDVVWNVEATSN
+2130 GKDVIWNVEASSN

-2149 WYYATTKGGQWTEI
+2149 WYYATEKGGQWTEI

-2171 INSTVRS
+2171 IESTVNS
-2178 STLTMDGSI
+2178 STMKMDGSI

-2194 YYFYCEAV
+2194 YYFYVEAV

-2209 SSTAALAVYSSAITP
+2209 SSTATLAVYSSAITP

-2250 TEGTAD
+2250 TEGSTD
-2256 NGLTPTYQYK
+2256 NGVTPTYQYK

-2294 IINNDPNTASA
+2294 IINNDPNTASE
-2305 PVKYIIKVDNS
+2305 PVKYILKVDNS

-2349 INWYKTA
+2349 INWYKAA

-2375 DGVDMN
+2375 QGVDMN

-2386 VRHIKGEG
+2386 VRHIKAEG

-2409 NETHS
+2409 NETHT
-2414 FNLNVDVDPTDAGVS
+2414 FELNTAIDAGDSAIS
-2429 NYVAATA
+2429 NYVAATSNSA
-2436 NTSLEKFELYEIH
+2436 LEKFELYEIH
-2449 VMDATKTDYAISAS
+2449 VMDDTKTDYAISAS

-2473 TDYDTTRI
+2473 EDYDATRI
-2481 VVYGFNRTGSMAPI
+2481 AVYGFNRTGSMAPI

-2520 LEPVSSAPTGG
+2520 LEPASSTSTGD

>member
-1 MQKKLSKLLIILVL
+1 MRKKLTKLLLVLVL

-46 TGVLKIDVEGP
+46 TGILKIDVEGP

-63 GSQPWYKYRNYIKEL
+63 GSQPWYKYRNYITEI
-78 QFASATSKITN
+78 QFPSATSKITN
-89 YAFSDLVNLEKI
+89 YAFSDLVNVEKI

-119 GAKEVYIPIS
+119 GVKEIYIPIS
-129 VANWGGFIFKDC
+129 IANWGGFVFKDC
-141 VSIGYIFTENT
+141 VSVGYIFTENT
-152 TNINMT
+152 TDINMT
-158 TPIWDSSVGSQAE
+158 APIWDASVGSKAAD
-171 NGYVELQIESKS
+171 NYVELQIESKS

-222 LNSATNIGKYAFY
+222 LSSATNIGKYAFY
-235 GCTGVTVIN
+235 GCTGVTTIN

-253 NAFYGCSGAESINLP
+253 YAFYGCTGADSINIP

-273 GENAFKGC
+273 GDNAFENCTGAKKITVGATSVNYGNEVFKNC
-281 SGAKT
+281 SGCQEL
-286 IYLGAT
+286 YLGA
-292 NITYGNNCFA
+292 IGFK
-302 DTTGCTEIYLG
+302 
-313 SINFAQNSN
+313 QNSN
-322 ALSRMGSGKTLTM
+322 AMNGMGSASGFKV
-335 TLGKSVSAINGTLQT
+335 TLGKAITSINGTLQT
-350 SHIGTT
+350 SYIGTT
-356 GSINLV
+356 KPMSLV
-362 LEEGSNLNSVGAS
+362 LEAGSKLSSIGTS
-375 AFENNSI
+375 AFEGNALLI
-382 LTSVDFSNSAK
+382 SVDLNNRAEELALSD
-393 NVSYNAKAFNN
+393 KAFYKCTSIKSFSTNTGSLSVGKLSLADLKKCENFQLNSKSTDIASSIETYSLVLTNPTSAWSATATEKISGIKINPTVYWTSWSAYYSVNGSGSYYMSQVYNN
-404 CANLKTF
+404 GANAANPEGGSLSFQNQSVTLNPKYEIENYSHPLENLGADGNGCDITIGESVVAIPDKMF
-411 SSNTGTAT
+411 SSGIRYTISSNFPSAT
-419 LTTLSFGNLKKL
+419 
-431 ETLNW
+431 
-436 NASSTT
+436 SSTT
-442 LGWSTQ
+442 ATVNIPAKSKVY
-448 LQAKVTFT
+448 QASYNYNNAINSYTFT
-456 SAATTASS
+456 IPASNFNLSGNVTYGAKSNVNIISLPSGINIKNVTTNTNTKLTSIGVAAFGLDDRSVTSTVSLTNVTTPNTSGNGTIEDGTIVAYGASSNGYLSGWNKAHTITSGNNVNASNQSAKTTASAS
-464 HTGSHVSQQ
+464 VKFSEDKNSVNTGSTAALQNGKIKLVSLGSVSNTCEIKYGAFSFNPSLEKAWFGSGISYISPDSFYSL
-473 KSSTASMALT
+473 KSPSTAYVYGKTSNTFT
-483 PSTTQNTSYGWYPT
+483 PSNNGL
-497 GDFTISAATAGTT
+497 T
-510 SASQNSASS
+510 SAGHS
-519 GTATS
+519 GFTDIVYDAT
-524 TTTASYNWVGTNNTG
+524 
-539 NHPFLNLGSS
+539 
-549 VSAGSTVTFGKTVT
+549 
-563 TVPDYFLTSG
+563 
-573 VYAFETAA
+573 
-581 ATLKRTYTATGSSTA
+581 
-596 SSTKSTSGT
+596 
-605 PATPA
+605 
-610 MALASVGGDVYFG
+610 
-623 YYASNLGWTVN
+623 
-634 SKKVSV
+634 
-640 TNVGNVAQSVTITS
+640 
-654 NLTDTTTVTQSC
+654 
-666 AITEGVKLSS
+666 
-676 ATGIKLNQVNSISKA
+676 
-691 ITSVGQSSFGWIQI
+691 
-705 PMTSANND
+705 
-713 LPSAGVT
+713 
-720 SSFTASENSI
+720 
-730 SATRNSTSTQGTIYT
+730 
-745 APNFAVASRSY
+745 
-756 PYFAMYMGHAPHNS
+756 
-770 GYKTNWTWS
+770 
-779 NNWGAWHDN
+779 
-788 SYTWTQGAG
+788 
-797 NGSAN
+797 
-802 YYGKGIYRESGLQL
+802 
-816 GGNYYC
+816 
-822 AFATKDMAIREMRRL
+822 
-837 FDTTAVTATTTNTI
+837 
-851 SGTFKTNTI
+851 
-860 SIPAS
+860 
-865 TTTTKTWSTVNNA
+865 
-878 ANVPVNG
+878 
-885 YPDGNNVKTANFGMA
+885 
-900 GNNMTINAGAFLG
+900 
-913 AKSLTNAYLASTVKN
+913 
-928 IQGNAF
+928 
-934 YTRNT
+934 
-939 GTSDILYAYGKS
+939 
-951 NVGDFSVHTGLDT
+951 
-964 HNDITAQYKPA
+964 
-975 LKDYGIFVGEY
+975 LKDYGIFIDKF
-986 KVGNNVTAYL
+986 KVGDNVNAYL
-996 YNTSGSNYLVN
+996 YNTSGDNYLIN
-1007 LAGSGATY
+1007 LAGSGSTYDTFTASTLPGWSATY
-1015 DSYTASNRPGW
+1015 
-1026 AGSYGTKVTEVIID
+1026 GSKVTEIIVD
-1040 DTVTSVGNYMFY
+1040 DTVTTIGNYLFY
-1052 GHSALQSVTFGTGVT
+1052 GHSALEKVTFGSGLTR
-1067 KIGDYAFAN
+1067 IGDYAFAN
-1076 CTSFENQ
+1076 CTAFEAQ
-1083 DAAWPCPVTEFGSHA
+1083 DAEWNCPVTELGSYA
-1098 FANCSIKMAGI
+1098 FANCSIKKAGI
-1109 PSTILKLGSG
+1109 PATITKLGSG
-1119 VFAGNPVQQI
+1119 VFSGNPVEQI
-1129 SYRAKAAS
+1129 SYRATAAA
-1137 AHTADIVSFSGL
+1137 AHTADVVPFSGL
-1149 ADNVETLVIIGNEV
+1149 ADSVDTTITIADSV
-1163 TSIPAFLFYKAEVEK
+1163 TSIPAFMFYKAEVEK
-1178 ITIGP
+1178 INIGTG
-1183 AVASIGEGAFSGS
+1183 VVSIGEAAFSGS
-1196 KTAIIT
+1196 KTAE
-1202 VADGNTAYKANAD
+1202 VAIPNGNAAYRVNAD
-1215 GNLYTADGLTMVT
+1215 GNLYTADNLTIVA
-1228 YLGRK
+1228 YLGNH
-1233 QDAAYTLASGVN
+1233 QDAAYTLATGVN

-1253 GHPYLERMTFD
+1253 GHPFLERMTFD
-1264 ATVINVGK
+1264 ATVINIGK
-1272 EAFFAAEKLESIAV
+1272 EAFFACDKLESIAV
-1286 NDFMDEASFLSEVTV
+1286 NDFMDEASFLAEVTV
-1301 GDNWSGSAE
+1301 GENWSGSAE

-1339 TGSGYMKNWA
+1339 TGSGLMKNWA
-1349 SANAVDWYSKRNTIT
+1349 SASAVDWYSKRNTIT

-1376 AYAFSGCQNLADCVP
+1376 AYAFSGCESLSDCVLP
-1391 PASVENIGQYAFFDC
+1391 DSVSNIGQYAFFDC
-1406 KALTFVRVPDKV
+1406 KGITFFRVPDKV
-1418 KTISTYTFANCTA
+1418 TTINTYTFANCTS
-1431 LVWADCG
+1431 LYWVDCG
-1438 LGVESIEPFAFSGC
+1438 LGVQSIEPFAFAGC
-1452 SNARYISINGSATEV
+1452 PTARYIAINGSAAEV
-1467 KGNAFQGDKNATLL
+1467 KGNAFHGDKNATLL

-1494 TGIKDASTGSVDT
+1494 TGINDAATGSVDT
-1507 KVFRICYLKDIETG
+1507 KVFRICYLKDIEQG
-1521 RLMDRYAANNTTAA
+1521 RLLKRYAANNTTAA
-1535 IGASGSYA
+1535 IGSTGSYA

-1553 DSDNDGKSDYLHV
+1553 DSNNDGKADSLHV

-1580 QVPWNAIRAT
+1580 QVPWNEIRET

-1610 CTALQ
+1610 CTALT

-1655 SNVFVGAGASDGF
+1655 SNVFVNAGASDGF

-1688 NLTNLTFGKGISS
+1688 NLTNLTLGKGISS

-1711 GLKTLYIKS
+1711 GMKTLYIKS

-1730 FTDAGKDSGGF
+1730 FTDAGKESGGF
-1741 TVEIAANVTK
+1741 TVELAANVTK
-1751 IPDNL
+1751 VPDNL
-1756 FYSTDGNPYCT
+1756 FYSTDGNPYVT

-1798 CSMLTYI
+1798 CTMLTYI

-1817 SADFSNCIK
+1817 SADFSNCVK

-1840 LADFSINND
+1840 LADFTISND
-1849 EAITNIG
+1849 KAITNIG

-1952 VVGEGEMIDFATQEG
+1952 VVGTGEMIDFQSQEG

-1979 STVTRVYVGDGI
+1979 STVTRIYVGDGI

-2010 GHDVQEIGK
+2010 GHDVEEIGK
-2019 YAFRDDIKVPEF
+2019 YAFRDDVKVPEF
-2031 DLSSAKASLTNID
+2031 DLSTAKASLQNIE

-2052 GTSTVNLS
+2052 GTSSVNLS
-2060 GCSGLGAVGNDAFKN
+2060 GCSGLGAIGNDAFKN
-2075 LADSSIVY
+2075 LADSSVVY

-2109 TKVVTVRVFFT
+2109 TKVVTVQVFFT

-2130 GKDVVWNVEATSN
+2130 GKDVIWNVEASSN

-2149 WYYATTKGGQWTEI
+2149 WYYATEKGGQWTEI

-2171 INSTVRS
+2171 IESTVNS
-2178 STLTMDGSI
+2178 STMKMDGSI

-2194 YYFYCEAV
+2194 YYFYVEAV

-2209 SSTAALAVYSSAITP
+2209 SSTATLAVYSSAITP

-2250 TEGTAD
+2250 TEGSTD
-2256 NGLTPTYQYK
+2256 NGVTPTYQYK

-2294 IINNDPNTASA
+2294 IINNDPNTASE
-2305 PVKYIIKVDNS
+2305 PVKYILKVDNS

-2349 INWYKTA
+2349 INWYKAA

-2375 DGVDMN
+2375 QGVDMN

-2386 VRHIKGEG
+2386 VRHIKAEG
-2394 GKYTADTYTTTYVGK
+2394 GKYAADTYTTTYVGK
-2409 NETHS
+2409 NETHT
-2414 FNLNVDVDPTDAGVS
+2414 FELNTAIDAGDSAIS
-2429 NYVAATA
+2429 NYVAATSNSA
-2436 NTSLEKFELYEIH
+2436 LEKFELYEIH
-2449 VMDATKTDYAISAS
+2449 VMDDTKTDYAISAS

-2473 TDYDTTRI
+2473 ADYDATRI
-2481 VVYGFNRTGSMAPI
+2481 AVYGFNRTGSMAPI

-2520 LEPVSSAPTGG
+2520 LEPASSTSTGD

>member
-1 MQKKLSKLLIILVL
+1 MRKKLTKLLLVLVL

-46 TGVLKIDVEGP
+46 TGILKIDVEGP

-63 GSQPWYKYRNYIKEL
+63 GSQPWYKYRNYITEI
-78 QFASATSKITN
+78 QFPSATSKITN
-89 YAFSDLVNLEKI
+89 YAFSDLVNVEKI

-119 GAKEVYIPIS
+119 GVKEIYIPIS
-129 VANWGGFIFKDC
+129 IANWGGFVFKDC
-141 VSIGYIFTENT
+141 VSVGYIFTENT
-152 TNINMT
+152 TDINMT
-158 TPIWDSSVGSQAE
+158 APIWDASVGSKAAD
-171 NGYVELQIESKS
+171 NYVELQIESKS

-222 LNSATNIGKYAFY
+222 LSSATNIGKYAFY
-235 GCTGVTVIN
+235 GCTGVTTIN

-253 NAFYGCSGAESINLP
+253 YAFYGCTGADSINIP

-273 GENAFKGC
+273 GDNAFENCTGAKKITVGATSVNYGNEVFKNC
-281 SGAKT
+281 SGCQEL
-286 IYLGAT
+286 YLGA
-292 NITYGNNCFA
+292 IGFK
-302 DTTGCTEIYLG
+302 
-313 SINFAQNSN
+313 QNSN
-322 ALSRMGSGKTLTM
+322 AMNGMGSASGFKV
-335 TLGKSVSAINGTLQT
+335 TLGKAITSINGTLQT
-350 SHIGTT
+350 SYIGTT
-356 GSINLV
+356 KPISLV
-362 LEEGSNLNSVGAS
+362 LEAGSKLSSIGTS
-375 AFENNSI
+375 AFEGNALLI
-382 LTSVDFSNSAK
+382 SVDLNNRAEELALSD
-393 NVSYNAKAFNN
+393 KAFYKCTSIKSFSTNTGSLSIGKLSLADLKKCENFQLNSKSTDIASSIETYSLVLTNPTSAWSATATEKISGIKINPTVYWTSWSAYYSVNGSGSYYMSQVYNN
-404 CANLKTF
+404 GANAANPEGGSLSFQNQSVTLNPKYEIENYSHPLENLGADGNGCDITIGESVVAIPDKMF
-411 SSNTGTAT
+411 SSGIRYTISSNFPSAT
-419 LTTLSFGNLKKL
+419 
-431 ETLNW
+431 
-436 NASSTT
+436 SSTT
-442 LGWSTQ
+442 ATVNIPAKSKVYQASYNYNNEINSYTFAIPASNRNLSGNVTYGAKSNVNIISLPSGINIKNVTTNTNTKLTSIGVAAFGLDDRSVTSTVSLTNVTTPNTSGNGTIEDGTIVAYGASSNGYLSGWNKAHTITSGNNVNASNQ
-448 LQAKVTFT
+448 SAK
-456 SAATTASS
+456 TTASAS
-464 HTGSHVSQQ
+464 VKFSEDKNSVNTGSTAALQNGKIKLVSLGSVSNTCEIKYGAFSFNPSLEKAWFGSGISYISPDSFYSL
-473 KSSTASMALT
+473 KSPSTAYVYGKTSNTFT
-483 PSTTQNTSYGWYPT
+483 PSNNGL
-497 GDFTISAATAGTT
+497 T
-510 SASQNSASS
+510 SAGHS
-519 GTATS
+519 GFTDIVYDAT
-524 TTTASYNWVGTNNTG
+524 
-539 NHPFLNLGSS
+539 
-549 VSAGSTVTFGKTVT
+549 
-563 TVPDYFLTSG
+563 
-573 VYAFETAA
+573 
-581 ATLKRTYTATGSSTA
+581 
-596 SSTKSTSGT
+596 
-605 PATPA
+605 
-610 MALASVGGDVYFG
+610 
-623 YYASNLGWTVN
+623 
-634 SKKVSV
+634 
-640 TNVGNVAQSVTITS
+640 
-654 NLTDTTTVTQSC
+654 
-666 AITEGVKLSS
+666 
-676 ATGIKLNQVNSISKA
+676 
-691 ITSVGQSSFGWIQI
+691 
-705 PMTSANND
+705 
-713 LPSAGVT
+713 
-720 SSFTASENSI
+720 
-730 SATRNSTSTQGTIYT
+730 
-745 APNFAVASRSY
+745 
-756 PYFAMYMGHAPHNS
+756 
-770 GYKTNWTWS
+770 
-779 NNWGAWHDN
+779 
-788 SYTWTQGAG
+788 
-797 NGSAN
+797 
-802 YYGKGIYRESGLQL
+802 
-816 GGNYYC
+816 
-822 AFATKDMAIREMRRL
+822 
-837 FDTTAVTATTTNTI
+837 
-851 SGTFKTNTI
+851 
-860 SIPAS
+860 
-865 TTTTKTWSTVNNA
+865 
-878 ANVPVNG
+878 
-885 YPDGNNVKTANFGMA
+885 
-900 GNNMTINAGAFLG
+900 
-913 AKSLTNAYLASTVKN
+913 
-928 IQGNAF
+928 
-934 YTRNT
+934 
-939 GTSDILYAYGKS
+939 
-951 NVGDFSVHTGLDT
+951 
-964 HNDITAQYKPA
+964 
-975 LKDYGIFVGEY
+975 LKDYGIFIDKF
-986 KVGNNVTAYL
+986 KVGDNVNAYL
-996 YNTSGSNYLVN
+996 YNTSGDNYLIN
-1007 LAGSGATY
+1007 LAGSGSTYDTFTASTLPGWSATY
-1015 DSYTASNRPGW
+1015 
-1026 AGSYGTKVTEVIID
+1026 GSKVTEIIVD
-1040 DTVTSVGNYMFY
+1040 DTVTTIGNYLFY
-1052 GHSALQSVTFGTGVT
+1052 GHSALQKVTFGSGLTR
-1067 KIGDYAFAN
+1067 IGDYAFAN
-1076 CTSFENQ
+1076 CTAFEAQ
-1083 DAAWPCPVTEFGSHA
+1083 DAEWNCPVTEFGSYA
-1098 FANCSIKMAGI
+1098 FANCSIKNAGI
-1109 PSTILKLGSG
+1109 PATITKLGIG
-1119 VFAGNPVQQI
+1119 VFSGNPVEQI
-1129 SYRAKAAS
+1129 SYRATAAA
-1137 AHTADIVSFSGL
+1137 AHTADVVPFSGL
-1149 ADNVETLVIIGNEV
+1149 ADSVDTTITIADSV
-1163 TSIPAFLFYKAEVEK
+1163 TSVPAFMFYKAEVEK
-1178 ITIGP
+1178 INIGTG
-1183 AVASIGEGAFSGS
+1183 VASIGEAAFSGS
-1196 KTAIIT
+1196 KTAE
-1202 VADGNTAYKANAD
+1202 VAIPNGNAAYRVNAD
-1215 GNLYTADGLTMVT
+1215 GNLYTADNLTIIA
-1228 YLGRK
+1228 YLGK
-1233 QDAAYTLASGVN
+1233 HQDAAYTLATGVN

-1264 ATVINVGK
+1264 ATVINIGK
-1272 EAFFAAEKLESIAV
+1272 EAFFACEKLESIAV
-1286 NDFMDEASFLSEVTV
+1286 NDFMDEASFLAEVTV
-1301 GDNWSGSAE
+1301 GENWSGNAE
-1310 VIFSGLSWDI
+1310 VIFSGLAWDI

-1339 TGSGYMKNWA
+1339 TGSGLMKNWA
-1349 SANAVDWYSKRNTIT
+1349 SASAVDWYSKRNTIT

-1376 AYAFSGCQNLADCVP
+1376 AYAFSGCESLSDCVLP
-1391 PASVENIGQYAFFDC
+1391 DSVSSIGQYAFFDC
-1406 KALTFVRVPDKV
+1406 KGITFFRVPDKV
-1418 KTISTYTFANCTA
+1418 TTINTYTFANCTS
-1431 LVWADCG
+1431 LYWVDCG
-1438 LGVESIEPFAFSGC
+1438 LGVQSIEPFAFAGC
-1452 SNARYISINGSATEV
+1452 PTARYIAINGSATEV

-1494 TGIKDASTGSVDT
+1494 TGINDAATGSVDT
-1507 KVFRICYLKDIETG
+1507 KVFRICYLKDIEQG
-1521 RLMDRYAANNTTAA
+1521 RLLKRYAANNTTAA
-1535 IGASGSYA
+1535 IGSTGSYA

-1553 DSDNDGKSDYLHV
+1553 DSNNDGKADYLHV

-1580 QVPWNAIRAT
+1580 QVPWNEIRET

-1610 CTALQ
+1610 CTALT

-1655 SNVFVGAGASDGF
+1655 SNVFVNAGASDGF

-1688 NLTNLTFGKGISS
+1688 NLTNLTLGKGISS

-1711 GLKTLYIKS
+1711 GMKTLYIKS

-1741 TVEIAANVTK
+1741 TVELAANVTK
-1751 IPDNL
+1751 LPDNL
-1756 FYSTDGNPYCT
+1756 FYSTDGNPYVT

-1798 CSMLTYI
+1798 CTMLTYI

-1840 LADFSINND
+1840 LADFTISND

-1952 VVGEGEMIDFATQEG
+1952 VVGTGEMIDFQSQEG

-1979 STVTRVYVGDGI
+1979 STVTRIYVGDGI

-2010 GHDVQEIGK
+2010 GHDVEEIGK
-2019 YAFRDDIKVPEF
+2019 YAFRDDVKVPEF
-2031 DLSSAKASLTNID
+2031 DLSTAKASLQNIE

-2052 GTSTVNLS
+2052 GTSSVNLS

-2075 LADSSIVY
+2075 LADSSVVY

-2109 TKVVTVRVFFT
+2109 TKVVTVQVFFT
-2120 KDLVSQGVYN
+2120 KDLASQGVYN
-2130 GKDVVWNVEATSN
+2130 GKDVTWNVEASSN

-2149 WYYATTKGGQWTEI
+2149 WYYATEKGGQWTEI

-2171 INSTVRS
+2171 IESTVNS
-2178 STLTMDGSI
+2178 STLKMDGSI

-2194 YYFYCEAV
+2194 YYFYVEAV

-2209 SSTAALAVYSSAITP
+2209 SSTAALAVYSSSITP

-2250 TEGTAD
+2250 TEGSTD
-2256 NGLTPTYQYK
+2256 NGVTPTYQYK

-2294 IINNDPNTASA
+2294 IINNDPNTASE
-2305 PVKYIIKVDNS
+2305 PVKYILKVDNS
-2316 SPTVSISADPEFES
+2316 SPIVSISADPEFES

-2375 DGVDMN
+2375 QGVDMN

-2386 VRHIKGEG
+2386 VRHIKADG

-2414 FNLNVDVDPTDAGVS
+2414 FELNTAIDAGDSAIS
-2429 NYVAATA
+2429 NYVAATSNSA
-2436 NTSLEKFELYEIH
+2436 LEKFELYEIH
-2449 VMDATKTDYAISAS
+2449 VMDDTKTDYAISAS

-2473 TDYDTTRI
+2473 ADYDATRI
-2481 VVYGFNRTGSMAPI
+2481 AIYGFNRTGSMAPI

-2520 LEPVSSAPTGG
+2520 LEPASSASTGD

>member
-1 MQKKLSKLLIILVL
+1 MRKKLTKLLLVLVL

-46 TGVLKIDVEGP
+46 TGILKIDVEGP

-63 GSQPWYKYRNYIKEL
+63 GSQPWYKYRNYITEI
-78 QFASATSKITN
+78 QFPSATSKITN
-89 YAFSDLVNLEKI
+89 YAFSDLVNVEKI

-119 GAKEVYIPIS
+119 GVKEIYIPIS
-129 VANWGGFIFKDC
+129 IANWGGFVFKDC
-141 VSIGYIFTENT
+141 VSVGYIFTENT
-152 TNINMT
+152 TDINMT
-158 TPIWDSSVGSQAE
+158 APIWDASVGSKAAD
-171 NGYVELQIESKS
+171 NYVELQIESKS

-222 LNSATNIGKYAFY
+222 LSSATNIGKYAFY
-235 GCTGVTVIN
+235 GCTGVTTIN

-253 NAFYGCSGAESINLP
+253 YAFYGCTGADSINIP

-273 GENAFKGC
+273 GDNAFENCTGAKKITVGATSVNYGNEVFKNC
-281 SGAKT
+281 SGCQEL
-286 IYLGAT
+286 YLGA
-292 NITYGNNCFA
+292 IGFK
-302 DTTGCTEIYLG
+302 
-313 SINFAQNSN
+313 QNSN
-322 ALSRMGSGKTLTM
+322 AMNGMGSASGFKV
-335 TLGKSVSAINGTLQT
+335 TLGKAITSINGTLQT
-350 SHIGTT
+350 SYIGTT
-356 GSINLV
+356 KPMSLV
-362 LEEGSNLNSVGAS
+362 LEAGSKLSSIGTS
-375 AFENNSI
+375 AFEGNALLI
-382 LTSVDFSNSAK
+382 SVDLNNRAEELALSD
-393 NVSYNAKAFNN
+393 KAFYKCTSIKSFSTNTGSLSVGKLSLADLKKCENFQLNSKSTDIASSIETYSLVLTNPTSAWSATATEKISGIKINPTVYWTSWSAYYSVNGSGSYYMSQVYNN
-404 CANLKTF
+404 GANAANPEGGSLSFQNQSVTLNPKYEIENYSHPLENLGADGNGCDITIGESVVAIPDKMF
-411 SSNTGTAT
+411 SSGIRYTISSNFPSAT
-419 LTTLSFGNLKKL
+419 
-431 ETLNW
+431 
-436 NASSTT
+436 SSTT
-442 LGWSTQ
+442 ATVNIPAKSKVY
-448 LQAKVTFT
+448 QASYNYNNAINSYTFT
-456 SAATTASS
+456 IPASNFNLSGNVTYGAKSNVNIISLPSGINIKNVTTNTNTKLTSIGVAAFGLDDRSVTSTVSLTNVTTPNTSGNGTIEDGTIVAYGASSNGYLSGWNKAHTITSGNNVNASNQSAKTTASAS
-464 HTGSHVSQQ
+464 VKFSEDKNSVNTGSTAALQNGKIKLVSLGSVSNTCEIKYGAFSFNPSLEKAWFGSGISYISPDSFYSL
-473 KSSTASMALT
+473 KSPSTAYVYGKTSNTFT
-483 PSTTQNTSYGWYPT
+483 PSNNGL
-497 GDFTISAATAGTT
+497 T
-510 SASQNSASS
+510 SAGHS
-519 GTATS
+519 GFTDIVYDAT
-524 TTTASYNWVGTNNTG
+524 
-539 NHPFLNLGSS
+539 
-549 VSAGSTVTFGKTVT
+549 
-563 TVPDYFLTSG
+563 
-573 VYAFETAA
+573 
-581 ATLKRTYTATGSSTA
+581 
-596 SSTKSTSGT
+596 
-605 PATPA
+605 
-610 MALASVGGDVYFG
+610 
-623 YYASNLGWTVN
+623 
-634 SKKVSV
+634 
-640 TNVGNVAQSVTITS
+640 
-654 NLTDTTTVTQSC
+654 
-666 AITEGVKLSS
+666 
-676 ATGIKLNQVNSISKA
+676 
-691 ITSVGQSSFGWIQI
+691 
-705 PMTSANND
+705 
-713 LPSAGVT
+713 
-720 SSFTASENSI
+720 
-730 SATRNSTSTQGTIYT
+730 
-745 APNFAVASRSY
+745 
-756 PYFAMYMGHAPHNS
+756 
-770 GYKTNWTWS
+770 
-779 NNWGAWHDN
+779 
-788 SYTWTQGAG
+788 
-797 NGSAN
+797 
-802 YYGKGIYRESGLQL
+802 
-816 GGNYYC
+816 
-822 AFATKDMAIREMRRL
+822 
-837 FDTTAVTATTTNTI
+837 
-851 SGTFKTNTI
+851 
-860 SIPAS
+860 
-865 TTTTKTWSTVNNA
+865 
-878 ANVPVNG
+878 
-885 YPDGNNVKTANFGMA
+885 
-900 GNNMTINAGAFLG
+900 
-913 AKSLTNAYLASTVKN
+913 
-928 IQGNAF
+928 
-934 YTRNT
+934 
-939 GTSDILYAYGKS
+939 
-951 NVGDFSVHTGLDT
+951 
-964 HNDITAQYKPA
+964 
-975 LKDYGIFVGEY
+975 LKDYGIFIDKF
-986 KVGNNVTAYL
+986 KVGDNVNAYL
-996 YNTSGSNYLVN
+996 YNTSGDNYLIN
-1007 LAGSGATY
+1007 LAGSGSTYDTFTASTLPGWSATY
-1015 DSYTASNRPGW
+1015 
-1026 AGSYGTKVTEVIID
+1026 GSKVTEIIVD
-1040 DTVTSVGNYMFY
+1040 DTVTTIGNYLFY
-1052 GHSALQSVTFGTGVT
+1052 GHSALEKVTFGSGLTR
-1067 KIGDYAFAN
+1067 IGDYAFAN
-1076 CTSFENQ
+1076 CTAFEAQ
-1083 DAAWPCPVTEFGSHA
+1083 DAEWNCPVTELGSYA
-1098 FANCSIKMAGI
+1098 FANCSIKKAGV
-1109 PSTILKLGSG
+1109 PATITKLGSG
-1119 VFAGNPVQQI
+1119 VFSGNPVEQI
-1129 SYRAKAAS
+1129 SYRATAAA
-1137 AHTADIVSFSGL
+1137 AHTADVVPFSGL
-1149 ADNVETLVIIGNEV
+1149 ADSVDTTITIADSV
-1163 TSIPAFLFYKAEVEK
+1163 TSIPAFMFYKAEVEK
-1178 ITIGP
+1178 INIGTG
-1183 AVASIGEGAFSGS
+1183 VASIGEAAFSGS
-1196 KTAIIT
+1196 KTAE
-1202 VADGNTAYKANAD
+1202 VAIPNGNAAYRVNAD
-1215 GNLYTADGLTMVT
+1215 GNLYTADNLTIVA
-1228 YLGRK
+1228 YLGK
-1233 QDAAYTLASGVN
+1233 HQDAAYTLATGVN

-1253 GHPYLERMTFD
+1253 GHPFLERMTFD
-1264 ATVINVGK
+1264 ATVINIGK
-1272 EAFFAAEKLESIAV
+1272 EAFFACDKLESIAV
-1286 NDFMDEASFLSEVTV
+1286 NDFMDEASFLAEVTV
-1301 GDNWSGSAE
+1301 GENWSGSAE

-1339 TGSGYMKNWA
+1339 TGSGLMKNWA
-1349 SANAVDWYSKRNTIT
+1349 SASAVDWYSKRNTIT

-1376 AYAFSGCQNLADCVP
+1376 AYAFSGCESLSDCVLP
-1391 PASVENIGQYAFFDC
+1391 DSVSNIGQYAFFDC
-1406 KALTFVRVPDKV
+1406 KGITFFRVPDKV
-1418 KTISTYTFANCTA
+1418 TTINTYTFANCTS
-1431 LVWADCG
+1431 LYWVDCG
-1438 LGVESIEPFAFSGC
+1438 LGVQSIEPFAFAGC
-1452 SNARYISINGSATEV
+1452 PTARYIAINGSAAEV

-1494 TGIKDASTGSVDT
+1494 TGINDAATGSVDT
-1507 KVFRICYLKDIETG
+1507 KVFRICYLKDIEQG
-1521 RLMDRYAANNTTAA
+1521 RLLKRYAANNTTAA
-1535 IGASGSYA
+1535 IGSTGSYA

-1553 DSDNDGKSDYLHV
+1553 DSNNDGKADYLHV
-1566 AGASAMETTWADKT
+1566 AGASAMETTWVDKT
-1580 QVPWNAIRAT
+1580 QVPWNEIRET

-1610 CTALQ
+1610 CTALT

-1655 SNVFVGAGASDGF
+1655 SNVFVNAGASDGF

-1688 NLTNLTFGKGISS
+1688 NLTNLTLGKGISS

-1711 GLKTLYIKS
+1711 GMKTLYIKS

-1730 FTDAGKDSGGF
+1730 FTDAGKESGGF
-1741 TVEIAANVTK
+1741 TVELAANVTK
-1751 IPDNL
+1751 VPDNL
-1756 FYSTDGNPYCT
+1756 FYSTDGNPYVT

-1798 CSMLTYI
+1798 CTMLTYI

-1817 SADFSNCIK
+1817 SADFSNCVK

-1840 LADFSINND
+1840 LADFTISND

-1952 VVGEGEMIDFATQEG
+1952 VVGTGEMIDFQSQEG

-1979 STVTRVYVGDGI
+1979 STVTRIYVGDGI

-2000 GFDKCVEVQI
+2000 GFDKCVDVQI
-2010 GHDVQEIGK
+2010 GHDVEGIGK
-2019 YAFRDDIKVPEF
+2019 YAFRDDVKVPEF
-2031 DLSSAKASLTNID
+2031 DLSTAKASLQNIE

-2052 GTSTVNLS
+2052 GTSSVNLS

-2075 LADSSIVY
+2075 LADSSVVY

-2109 TKVVTVRVFFT
+2109 TKVVTVQVFFT

-2130 GKDVVWNVEATSN
+2130 GKDVIWNVEASSN

-2149 WYYATTKGGQWTEI
+2149 WYYATEKGGQWTEI

-2171 INSTVRS
+2171 IESTVNS
-2178 STLTMDGSI
+2178 STMKMDGSI

-2194 YYFYCEAV
+2194 YYFYVEAV

-2209 SSTAALAVYSSAITP
+2209 SSTATLAVYSSAITP

-2250 TEGTAD
+2250 TEGSTD
-2256 NGLTPTYQYK
+2256 NGVTPTYQYK

-2294 IINNDPNTASA
+2294 IINNDPNTASE
-2305 PVKYIIKVDNS
+2305 PVKYILKVDNS

-2349 INWYKTA
+2349 INWYKAA

-2375 DGVDMN
+2375 QGVDMN

-2386 VRHIKGEG
+2386 VRRIKAEG

-2409 NETHS
+2409 NETHT
-2414 FNLNVDVDPTDAGVS
+2414 FELNTAIDAGDSAIS
-2429 NYVAATA
+2429 NYVAATSNSA
-2436 NTSLEKFELYEIH
+2436 LEKFELYEIH
-2449 VMDATKTDYAISAS
+2449 VMDDTKTDYAISAS

-2473 TDYDTTRI
+2473 ADYDATRI
-2481 VVYGFNRTGSMAPI
+2481 AVYGFNRTGSMAPI

-2520 LEPVSSAPTGG
+2520 LEPASSTSTGD

>member
-1 MQKKLSKLLIILVL
+1 MRKKLTKLLLVLVL

-46 TGVLKIDVEGP
+46 TGILKIDVEGP

-63 GSQPWYKYRNYIKEL
+63 GSQPWYKYRNYITEI
-78 QFASATSKITN
+78 QFPSATSKITN
-89 YAFSDLVNLEKI
+89 YAFSDLVNVEKI

-119 GAKEVYIPIS
+119 GVKEIYIPIS
-129 VANWGGFIFKDC
+129 IANWGGFVFKDC
-141 VSIGYIFTENT
+141 VSVGYIFTENT
-152 TNINMT
+152 TDINMT
-158 TPIWDSSVGSQAE
+158 APIWDASVGSKAAD
-171 NGYVELQIESKS
+171 NYVELQIESKS

-222 LNSATNIGKYAFY
+222 LSSATNIGKYAFY
-235 GCTGVTVIN
+235 GCTGVTTIN

-253 NAFYGCSGAESINLP
+253 YAFYGCTGADSINIP

-273 GENAFKGC
+273 GDNAFENCTGAKKLTVGATSVNYGNEVFKNC
-281 SGAKT
+281 SGCQEL
-286 IYLGAT
+286 YLGA
-292 NITYGNNCFA
+292 IGFK
-302 DTTGCTEIYLG
+302 
-313 SINFAQNSN
+313 QNSN
-322 ALSRMGSGKTLTM
+322 AMNGMGSASGFKV
-335 TLGKSVSAINGTLQT
+335 TLGKAITSINGTLQT
-350 SHIGTT
+350 SYIGTT
-356 GSINLV
+356 KPMSLV
-362 LEEGSNLNSVGAS
+362 LEAGSKLSSIGTS
-375 AFENNSI
+375 AFEGNALLI
-382 LTSVDFSNSAK
+382 SVDLSNRAEELALSD
-393 NVSYNAKAFNN
+393 KAFYKCTSIKSFSTNTGSLSVGKLSLADLKKCENFQLNSKSTDIASSIETYSLVLTNPTSAWSATATEKISGIKINPTVYWTTWSAYYSVNGSGSYYMSQVYNN
-404 CANLKTF
+404 GANAANPEGGSLSFQNQSVTLNPKYEIENYSHPLENLGADGNGCDITIGESVVAIPDKMF
-411 SSNTGTAT
+411 SSGIRYTISSNFPSAT
-419 LTTLSFGNLKKL
+419 
-431 ETLNW
+431 
-436 NASSTT
+436 SSTT
-442 LGWSTQ
+442 ATVNIPAKSKVY
-448 LQAKVTFT
+448 QASYNYNNEINSYTFT
-456 SAATTASS
+456 IPASNRNLSGNVTYGAKSNVNIISLPSGINIKNVTTNTNTKLTSIGVAAFGLDDRSVTSTVSLTNVTTPNTSGNGTIEDGTIVAYGASSNGYLTGWNKAHTITSGNNVNASNQSVKTTASAS
-464 HTGSHVSQQ
+464 VKFSEDKNSVNTGSTAALQNGKIKLVSLGSVSNTCEIKYGAFSFNPSLEKAWFGSGISYISPDSFYSL
-473 KSSTASMALT
+473 KSPSTAYVYGKTSNTFT
-483 PSTTQNTSYGWYPT
+483 PSNNGL
-497 GDFTISAATAGTT
+497 T
-510 SASQNSASS
+510 SAGHS
-519 GTATS
+519 GFTDIVYDAT
-524 TTTASYNWVGTNNTG
+524 
-539 NHPFLNLGSS
+539 
-549 VSAGSTVTFGKTVT
+549 
-563 TVPDYFLTSG
+563 
-573 VYAFETAA
+573 
-581 ATLKRTYTATGSSTA
+581 
-596 SSTKSTSGT
+596 
-605 PATPA
+605 
-610 MALASVGGDVYFG
+610 
-623 YYASNLGWTVN
+623 
-634 SKKVSV
+634 
-640 TNVGNVAQSVTITS
+640 
-654 NLTDTTTVTQSC
+654 
-666 AITEGVKLSS
+666 
-676 ATGIKLNQVNSISKA
+676 
-691 ITSVGQSSFGWIQI
+691 
-705 PMTSANND
+705 
-713 LPSAGVT
+713 
-720 SSFTASENSI
+720 
-730 SATRNSTSTQGTIYT
+730 
-745 APNFAVASRSY
+745 
-756 PYFAMYMGHAPHNS
+756 
-770 GYKTNWTWS
+770 
-779 NNWGAWHDN
+779 
-788 SYTWTQGAG
+788 
-797 NGSAN
+797 
-802 YYGKGIYRESGLQL
+802 
-816 GGNYYC
+816 
-822 AFATKDMAIREMRRL
+822 
-837 FDTTAVTATTTNTI
+837 
-851 SGTFKTNTI
+851 
-860 SIPAS
+860 
-865 TTTTKTWSTVNNA
+865 
-878 ANVPVNG
+878 
-885 YPDGNNVKTANFGMA
+885 
-900 GNNMTINAGAFLG
+900 
-913 AKSLTNAYLASTVKN
+913 
-928 IQGNAF
+928 
-934 YTRNT
+934 
-939 GTSDILYAYGKS
+939 
-951 NVGDFSVHTGLDT
+951 
-964 HNDITAQYKPA
+964 
-975 LKDYGIFVGEY
+975 LKDYGIFIDKF
-986 KVGNNVTAYL
+986 KVGDNVNAYL
-996 YNTSGSNYLVN
+996 YNTSGDNYLIN
-1007 LAGSGATY
+1007 LAGSGSTYDTFTANTLPGWSATY
-1015 DSYTASNRPGW
+1015 
-1026 AGSYGTKVTEVIID
+1026 GSKVTEIIVD
-1040 DTVTSVGNYMFY
+1040 DTVTTIGNYLFY
-1052 GHSALQSVTFGTGVT
+1052 GHSALQKVTFGSGLTR
-1067 KIGDYAFAN
+1067 IGDYAFAN
-1076 CTSFENQ
+1076 CTAFEAQ
-1083 DAAWPCPVTEFGSHA
+1083 DAEWNCPVTEFGSYA
-1098 FANCSIKMAGI
+1098 FANCSIKKAGI
-1109 PSTILKLGSG
+1109 PATITKLGSG
-1119 VFAGNPVQQI
+1119 VFSGNSVEQI
-1129 SYRAKAAS
+1129 SYRATAAA
-1137 AHTADIVSFSGL
+1137 AHTADVVPFSGL
-1149 ADNVETLVIIGNEV
+1149 ADSVDTTITIADSV
-1163 TSIPAFLFYKAEVEK
+1163 TSIPAFMFYKAEVEK
-1178 ITIGP
+1178 INIGTG
-1183 AVASIGEGAFSGS
+1183 VTSIGEAAFSGS
-1196 KTAIIT
+1196 KTAE
-1202 VADGNTAYKANAD
+1202 VAIPNGNAAYRVNAD
-1215 GNLYTADGLTMVT
+1215 GNLYTADNLTIIA
-1228 YLGRK
+1228 YLGK
-1233 QDAAYTLASGVN
+1233 HQDAAYTLATGVN
-1245 TIAAGAFY
+1245 TIASGAFY
-1253 GHPYLERMTFD
+1253 GHPFLERMTFD
-1264 ATVINVGK
+1264 ATVINIGK
-1272 EAFFAAEKLESIAV
+1272 EAFFACDKLESIAV
-1286 NDFMDEASFLSEVTV
+1286 NDFMDEASFLAEVTV
-1301 GDNWSGSAE
+1301 GENWSGSTE

-1339 TGSGYMKNWA
+1339 TGSGLMKNWA
-1349 SANAVDWYSKRNTIT
+1349 SASAVDWYSKRNTIT

-1376 AYAFSGCQNLADCVP
+1376 AYAFSGCESLSDCVLP
-1391 PASVENIGQYAFFDC
+1391 DSVSSIGQYAFFDC
-1406 KALTFVRVPDKV
+1406 KGITFFRVPDKV
-1418 KTISTYTFANCTA
+1418 TTINTYTFANCTS
-1431 LVWADCG
+1431 LYWVDCG
-1438 LGVESIEPFAFSGC
+1438 LGVQSIEPFAFAGC
-1452 SNARYISINGSATEV
+1452 PTARYIAINGSATEV

-1494 TGIKDASTGSVDT
+1494 TGINDAATGSVDT
-1507 KVFRICYLKDIETG
+1507 KVFRICYLKDIEQG
-1521 RLMDRYAANNTTAA
+1521 RLLKRYAANNTTAA
-1535 IGASGSYA
+1535 IGSTGSYA

-1553 DSDNDGKSDYLHV
+1553 DSNNDGKADYLHV

-1580 QVPWNAIRAT
+1580 QVPWNEIRET

-1610 CTALQ
+1610 CTALT

-1655 SNVFVGAGASDGF
+1655 SNVFVNAGASDGF

-1688 NLTNLTFGKGISS
+1688 NLTNLTLGKGISS

-1711 GLKTLYIKS
+1711 GMKTLYIKS

-1741 TVEIAANVTK
+1741 TVELAANVTK
-1751 IPDNL
+1751 LPDNL
-1756 FYSTDGNPYCT
+1756 FYSTDGNPYVT

-1798 CSMLTYI
+1798 CTMLTYI

-1840 LADFSINND
+1840 LADFTISND

-1952 VVGEGEMIDFATQEG
+1952 VVGTGEMIDFQSQEG

-1979 STVTRVYVGDGI
+1979 STVTRIYVGDGI

-2010 GHDVQEIGK
+2010 GHDVEEIGK
-2019 YAFRDDIKVPEF
+2019 YAFRDDVKVPEF
-2031 DLSSAKASLTNID
+2031 DLSTAKASLQNIE

-2052 GTSTVNLS
+2052 GTSSVNLS
-2060 GCSGLGAVGNDAFKN
+2060 GCSSLGAVGNGAFKN
-2075 LADSSIVY
+2075 LADSSVVY

-2109 TKVVTVRVFFT
+2109 TKVVTVQVFFT

-2130 GKDVVWNVEATSN
+2130 GKDVIWNVEASSN

-2149 WYYATTKGGQWTEI
+2149 WYYATEKGGQWTEI

-2171 INSTVRS
+2171 IESTVNS
-2178 STLTMDGSI
+2178 STMKMDGSI

-2194 YYFYCEAV
+2194 YYFYVEAV

-2250 TEGTAD
+2250 TEGSTD
-2256 NGLTPTYQYK
+2256 NGVTPTYQYK

-2286 IVTFYCRA
+2286 IITFYCRA
-2294 IINNDPNTASA
+2294 IINNDPNTASE
-2305 PVKYIIKVDNS
+2305 PVKYILKVDNS

-2375 DGVDMN
+2375 QGVDMN

-2386 VRHIKGEG
+2386 VRHIKADG

-2414 FNLNVDVDPTDAGVS
+2414 FELNTAIDAGDSAIS
-2429 NYVAATA
+2429 NYVAATSNSA
-2436 NTSLEKFELYEIH
+2436 LEKFELYEIH
-2449 VMDATKTDYAISAS
+2449 VMDDTKTDYAISAS

-2473 TDYDTTRI
+2473 ADYDATRI
-2481 VVYGFNRTGSMAPI
+2481 AIYGFNRTGSMAPI

-2520 LEPVSSAPTGG
+2520 LEPASSASTGD

>member
-1 MQKKLSKLLIILVL
+1 MRKKLTKLLLVLVL

-46 TGVLKIDVEGP
+46 TGILKIDVEGP

-63 GSQPWYKYRNYIKEL
+63 GSQPWYKYRNYITEI
-78 QFASATSKITN
+78 QFPSATSKITN
-89 YAFSDLVNLEKI
+89 YAFSDLVNVEKI

-119 GAKEVYIPIS
+119 GVKEIYIPIS
-129 VANWGGFIFKDC
+129 IANWGGFVFKDC
-141 VSIGYIFTENT
+141 VSVGYIFTENT
-152 TNINMT
+152 TDINMT
-158 TPIWDSSVGSQAE
+158 APIWDASVGSKAAD
-171 NGYVELQIESKS
+171 NYVELQIESKS

-222 LNSATNIGKYAFY
+222 LSSATNIGKYAFY
-235 GCTGVTVIN
+235 GCTGVTTIN

-253 NAFYGCSGAESINLP
+253 YAFYGCTGADSINIP

-273 GENAFKGC
+273 GDNAFENCTGAKKLTVGATSVNYGNEVFKNC
-281 SGAKT
+281 SGCQEL
-286 IYLGAT
+286 YLGA
-292 NITYGNNCFA
+292 IGFK
-302 DTTGCTEIYLG
+302 
-313 SINFAQNSN
+313 QNSN
-322 ALSRMGSGKTLTM
+322 AMNGMGSASGFKV
-335 TLGKSVSAINGTLQT
+335 TLGKAITSINGTLQT
-350 SHIGTT
+350 SYIGTT
-356 GSINLV
+356 KPMSLV
-362 LEEGSNLNSVGAS
+362 LEAGSKLSSIGTS
-375 AFENNSI
+375 AFEGNALLI
-382 LTSVDFSNSAK
+382 SVDLSNRAEELALSD
-393 NVSYNAKAFNN
+393 KAFYKCTSIKSFSTNTGSLSVGKLSLADLKKCENFQLNSKSTDIASSIETYSLVLTNPTSAWSATATEKISGIKINPTVYWTTWSAYYSVNGSGSYYMSQVYNN
-404 CANLKTF
+404 GANAANPEGGSLSFQNQSVTLNPKYEIENYSHPLENLGADGNGCDITIGESVVAIPDKMF
-411 SSNTGTAT
+411 SSGIRYTISSNFPSAT
-419 LTTLSFGNLKKL
+419 
-431 ETLNW
+431 
-436 NASSTT
+436 SSTT
-442 LGWSTQ
+442 ATVNIPAKSKVY
-448 LQAKVTFT
+448 QASYNYNNEINSYTFT
-456 SAATTASS
+456 IPASNRNLSGNVTYGAKSNVNIISLPSGINIKNVTTNTNTKLTSIGVAAFGLDDRSVTSTVSLTNVTTPNTSGNGTIEDGTIVAYGASSNGYLTGWNKAHTITSGNNVNASNQSVKTTASAS
-464 HTGSHVSQQ
+464 VKFSEDKNSVNTGSTAALQNGKIKLVSLGSVSNTCEIKYGAFSFNPSLEKAWFGSGISYISPDSFYSL
-473 KSSTASMALT
+473 KSPSTAYVYGKTSNTFT
-483 PSTTQNTSYGWYPT
+483 PSNNGL
-497 GDFTISAATAGTT
+497 T
-510 SASQNSASS
+510 SAGHS
-519 GTATS
+519 GFTDIVYDAT
-524 TTTASYNWVGTNNTG
+524 
-539 NHPFLNLGSS
+539 
-549 VSAGSTVTFGKTVT
+549 
-563 TVPDYFLTSG
+563 
-573 VYAFETAA
+573 
-581 ATLKRTYTATGSSTA
+581 
-596 SSTKSTSGT
+596 
-605 PATPA
+605 
-610 MALASVGGDVYFG
+610 
-623 YYASNLGWTVN
+623 
-634 SKKVSV
+634 
-640 TNVGNVAQSVTITS
+640 
-654 NLTDTTTVTQSC
+654 
-666 AITEGVKLSS
+666 
-676 ATGIKLNQVNSISKA
+676 
-691 ITSVGQSSFGWIQI
+691 
-705 PMTSANND
+705 
-713 LPSAGVT
+713 
-720 SSFTASENSI
+720 
-730 SATRNSTSTQGTIYT
+730 
-745 APNFAVASRSY
+745 
-756 PYFAMYMGHAPHNS
+756 
-770 GYKTNWTWS
+770 
-779 NNWGAWHDN
+779 
-788 SYTWTQGAG
+788 
-797 NGSAN
+797 
-802 YYGKGIYRESGLQL
+802 
-816 GGNYYC
+816 
-822 AFATKDMAIREMRRL
+822 
-837 FDTTAVTATTTNTI
+837 
-851 SGTFKTNTI
+851 
-860 SIPAS
+860 
-865 TTTTKTWSTVNNA
+865 
-878 ANVPVNG
+878 
-885 YPDGNNVKTANFGMA
+885 
-900 GNNMTINAGAFLG
+900 
-913 AKSLTNAYLASTVKN
+913 
-928 IQGNAF
+928 
-934 YTRNT
+934 
-939 GTSDILYAYGKS
+939 
-951 NVGDFSVHTGLDT
+951 
-964 HNDITAQYKPA
+964 
-975 LKDYGIFVGEY
+975 LKDYGIFIDKF
-986 KVGNNVTAYL
+986 KVGDNVNAYL
-996 YNTSGSNYLVN
+996 YNTSGDNYLIN
-1007 LAGSGATY
+1007 LAGSGSTYDTFTANTLPGWSATY
-1015 DSYTASNRPGW
+1015 
-1026 AGSYGTKVTEVIID
+1026 GSKVTEIIVD
-1040 DTVTSVGNYMFY
+1040 DTVTTIGNYLFY
-1052 GHSALQSVTFGTGVT
+1052 GHSALQKVTFGSGLTR
-1067 KIGDYAFAN
+1067 IGDYAFAN
-1076 CTSFENQ
+1076 CTAFEAQ
-1083 DAAWPCPVTEFGSHA
+1083 DAEWNCPVTEFGSYA
-1098 FANCSIKMAGI
+1098 FANCSIKNAGI
-1109 PSTILKLGSG
+1109 PATITKLGSG
-1119 VFAGNPVQQI
+1119 VFSGNPVEQI
-1129 SYRAKAAS
+1129 SYRATAAA
-1137 AHTADIVSFSGL
+1137 AHTADVVPFSGL
-1149 ADNVETLVIIGNEV
+1149 ADSVDTTITIADSV
-1163 TSIPAFLFYKAEVEK
+1163 TSIPAFMFYKAEVEK
-1178 ITIGP
+1178 INIGTG
-1183 AVASIGEGAFSGS
+1183 VASIGEAAFSGS
-1196 KTAIIT
+1196 KTAE
-1202 VADGNTAYKANAD
+1202 VAIPNGNAAYRVNAD
-1215 GNLYTADGLTMVT
+1215 GNLYTADNLTIIA
-1228 YLGRK
+1228 YLGK
-1233 QDAAYTLASGVN
+1233 HQDAAYTLATGVN

-1253 GHPYLERMTFD
+1253 GHPFLERMTFD
-1264 ATVINVGK
+1264 ATVINIGK
-1272 EAFFAAEKLESIAV
+1272 EAFFACDKLESIAV
-1286 NDFMDEASFLSEVTV
+1286 NDFMDEASFLAEVTV
-1301 GDNWSGSAE
+1301 GENWSGNAE
-1310 VIFSGLSWDI
+1310 VIFSGLAWDI

-1339 TGSGYMKNWA
+1339 TGSGLMKNWA
-1349 SANAVDWYSKRNTIT
+1349 SASAVDWYSKRNTIT

-1376 AYAFSGCQNLADCVP
+1376 AYAFSGCESLSDCVLP
-1391 PASVENIGQYAFFDC
+1391 DSVSSIGQYAFFDC
-1406 KALTFVRVPDKV
+1406 KGITFFRVPDKV
-1418 KTISTYTFANCTA
+1418 TTINTYTFANCTS
-1431 LVWADCG
+1431 LYWVDCG
-1438 LGVESIEPFAFSGC
+1438 LGVQSIEPFAFAGC
-1452 SNARYISINGSATEV
+1452 PTARYIAINGSATEV

-1494 TGIKDASTGSVDT
+1494 TGINDAATGSVDT
-1507 KVFRICYLKDIETG
+1507 KVFRICYLKDIEQG
-1521 RLMDRYAANNTTAA
+1521 RLLKRYAANNTTAA
-1535 IGASGSYA
+1535 IGSTGSYA

-1553 DSDNDGKSDYLHV
+1553 DSNNDGKADYLHV

-1580 QVPWNAIRAT
+1580 QVPWNEIRET

-1610 CTALQ
+1610 CTALT

-1655 SNVFVGAGASDGF
+1655 SNVFVNAGASDGF

-1688 NLTNLTFGKGISS
+1688 NLTNLTLGKGISS

-1711 GLKTLYIKS
+1711 GMKTLYIKS

-1741 TVEIAANVTK
+1741 TVELAANVTK
-1751 IPDNL
+1751 LPDNL
-1756 FYSTDGNPYCT
+1756 FYSTDGNPYVT

-1798 CSMLTYI
+1798 CTMLTYI

-1840 LADFSINND
+1840 LADFTISND

-1952 VVGEGEMIDFATQEG
+1952 VVGTGEMIDFQSQEG

-1979 STVTRVYVGDGI
+1979 STVTRIYVGDGI

-2010 GHDVQEIGK
+2010 GHDVEEIGK
-2019 YAFRDDIKVPEF
+2019 YAFRDDVKVPEF
-2031 DLSSAKASLTNID
+2031 DMSTAKASLQNIE

-2052 GTSTVNLS
+2052 GTSSVNLS
-2060 GCSGLGAVGNDAFKN
+2060 GCSGLGAIGNDAFKN
-2075 LADSSIVY
+2075 LADSSVVY

-2109 TKVVTVRVFFT
+2109 TKVVTVQVFFT

-2130 GKDVVWNVEATSN
+2130 GKDVTWNVEASSN

-2149 WYYATTKGGQWTEI
+2149 WYYATEKGGQWTEI

-2171 INSTVRS
+2171 IESTVNS
-2178 STLTMDGSI
+2178 STMKMDGSI

-2194 YYFYCEAV
+2194 YYFYVEAV

-2209 SSTAALAVYSSAITP
+2209 SSTATLAVYSSAITP

-2250 TEGTAD
+2250 TEGSTD
-2256 NGLTPTYQYK
+2256 NGVTPTYQYK

-2294 IINNDPNTASA
+2294 IINNDPNTASE
-2305 PVKYIIKVDNS
+2305 PVKYILKVDNS

-2349 INWYKTA
+2349 INWYKAA

-2375 DGVDMN
+2375 QGVDMN

-2386 VRHIKGEG
+2386 VRHIKAEG

-2409 NETHS
+2409 NETHT
-2414 FNLNVDVDPTDAGVS
+2414 FELNTAIDAGDSAIS
-2429 NYVAATA
+2429 NYVAATSNSA
-2436 NTSLEKFELYEIH
+2436 LEKFELYEIH
-2449 VMDATKTDYAISAS
+2449 VMDDTKTDYAISAS

-2473 TDYDTTRI
+2473 ADYDATRI
-2481 VVYGFNRTGSMAPI
+2481 AVYGFNRTGSMAPI

-2520 LEPVSSAPTGG
+2520 LEPASSTSTGD

>member
-1 MQKKLSKLLIILVL
+1 MRKKLTKLLLVLVL

-46 TGVLKIDVEGP
+46 TGILKIDVEGP

-63 GSQPWYKYRNYIKEL
+63 GSQPWYKYRNYITEI
-78 QFASATSKITN
+78 QFPSATSKITN
-89 YAFSDLVNLEKI
+89 YAFSDLVNVEKI

-119 GAKEVYIPIS
+119 GVKEIYIPIS
-129 VANWGGFIFKDC
+129 IANWGGFVFKDC
-141 VSIGYIFTENT
+141 FSVGYIFTENT
-152 TNINMT
+152 TDINMT
-158 TPIWDSSVGSQAE
+158 APIWDASVGSKAAD
-171 NGYVELQIESKS
+171 NYVELQIESKS

-222 LNSATNIGKYAFY
+222 LSSATNIGKYAFY
-235 GCTGVTVIN
+235 GCTGVTTIN

-253 NAFYGCSGAESINLP
+253 YAFYGCTGADSINIP

-273 GENAFKGC
+273 GDNAFENCTGAKKITVGATSVNYGNEVFKNC
-281 SGAKT
+281 SGCQEL
-286 IYLGAT
+286 YLGA
-292 NITYGNNCFA
+292 IGFK
-302 DTTGCTEIYLG
+302 
-313 SINFAQNSN
+313 QNSN
-322 ALSRMGSGKTLTM
+322 AMNGMGSASGFKV
-335 TLGKSVSAINGTLQT
+335 TLGKAITSINGTLQT
-350 SHIGTT
+350 SYIGTT
-356 GSINLV
+356 KPMSLV
-362 LEEGSNLNSVGAS
+362 LEAGSKLSSIGTS
-375 AFENNSI
+375 AFEGNALLI
-382 LTSVDFSNSAK
+382 SVDLNNRAEELALSD
-393 NVSYNAKAFNN
+393 KAFYKCTSIKSFSTNTGSLSVGKLSLADLKKCENFQLNSKSTDIASSIETYSLVLTNPTSAWSATATEKISGIKINPTVYWTSWSAYYSVNGSGSYYMSQVYNN
-404 CANLKTF
+404 GANAANPEGGSLSFQNQSVTLNPKYEIENYSHPLENLGADGNGCDITIGESVVAIPDKMF
-411 SSNTGTAT
+411 SSGIRYTISSNFPSAT
-419 LTTLSFGNLKKL
+419 
-431 ETLNW
+431 
-436 NASSTT
+436 SSTT
-442 LGWSTQ
+442 ATVNIPAKSKVY
-448 LQAKVTFT
+448 QASYNYNNAINSYTFT
-456 SAATTASS
+456 IPASNFNLSGNVTYGAKSNVNIISLPSGINIKNVTTNTNTKLTSIGVAAFGLDDRSVTSTVSLTNVTTPNTSGNGTIEDGTIVAYGASSNGYLSGWNKAHTITSGNNVNASNQSAKTTASAS
-464 HTGSHVSQQ
+464 VKFSEDKNSVNTGSTAALQNGKIKLVSLGSVSNTCEIKYGAFSFNPSLEKAWFGSGISYISPDSFYSL
-473 KSSTASMALT
+473 KSPSTAYVYGKTSNTFT
-483 PSTTQNTSYGWYPT
+483 PSNNGL
-497 GDFTISAATAGTT
+497 T
-510 SASQNSASS
+510 SAGHS
-519 GTATS
+519 GFTDIVYDAT
-524 TTTASYNWVGTNNTG
+524 
-539 NHPFLNLGSS
+539 
-549 VSAGSTVTFGKTVT
+549 
-563 TVPDYFLTSG
+563 
-573 VYAFETAA
+573 
-581 ATLKRTYTATGSSTA
+581 
-596 SSTKSTSGT
+596 
-605 PATPA
+605 
-610 MALASVGGDVYFG
+610 
-623 YYASNLGWTVN
+623 
-634 SKKVSV
+634 
-640 TNVGNVAQSVTITS
+640 
-654 NLTDTTTVTQSC
+654 
-666 AITEGVKLSS
+666 
-676 ATGIKLNQVNSISKA
+676 
-691 ITSVGQSSFGWIQI
+691 
-705 PMTSANND
+705 
-713 LPSAGVT
+713 
-720 SSFTASENSI
+720 
-730 SATRNSTSTQGTIYT
+730 
-745 APNFAVASRSY
+745 
-756 PYFAMYMGHAPHNS
+756 
-770 GYKTNWTWS
+770 
-779 NNWGAWHDN
+779 
-788 SYTWTQGAG
+788 
-797 NGSAN
+797 
-802 YYGKGIYRESGLQL
+802 
-816 GGNYYC
+816 
-822 AFATKDMAIREMRRL
+822 
-837 FDTTAVTATTTNTI
+837 
-851 SGTFKTNTI
+851 
-860 SIPAS
+860 
-865 TTTTKTWSTVNNA
+865 
-878 ANVPVNG
+878 
-885 YPDGNNVKTANFGMA
+885 
-900 GNNMTINAGAFLG
+900 
-913 AKSLTNAYLASTVKN
+913 
-928 IQGNAF
+928 
-934 YTRNT
+934 
-939 GTSDILYAYGKS
+939 
-951 NVGDFSVHTGLDT
+951 
-964 HNDITAQYKPA
+964 
-975 LKDYGIFVGEY
+975 LKDYGIFIDKF
-986 KVGNNVTAYL
+986 KVGDNVNAYL
-996 YNTSGSNYLVN
+996 YNTSGDNYLIN
-1007 LAGSGATY
+1007 LAGSGSTYDTFTASTLPGWSATY
-1015 DSYTASNRPGW
+1015 
-1026 AGSYGTKVTEVIID
+1026 GSKVTEIIVD
-1040 DTVTSVGNYMFY
+1040 DTVTTIGNYLFY
-1052 GHSALQSVTFGTGVT
+1052 GHSALEKVTFGSGLTR
-1067 KIGDYAFAN
+1067 IGDYAFAN
-1076 CTSFENQ
+1076 CTAFEAQ
-1083 DAAWPCPVTEFGSHA
+1083 DAEWNCPVTELGSYA
-1098 FANCSIKMAGI
+1098 FANCSIKKAGV
-1109 PSTILKLGSG
+1109 PATITKLGSG
-1119 VFAGNPVQQI
+1119 VFSGNPVEQI
-1129 SYRAKAAS
+1129 SYRATAAA
-1137 AHTADIVSFSGL
+1137 AHTADVVPFSGL
-1149 ADNVETLVIIGNEV
+1149 ADSVDTTITIADSV
-1163 TSIPAFLFYKAEVEK
+1163 TSIPAFMFYKAEVEK
-1178 ITIGP
+1178 INIGTG
-1183 AVASIGEGAFSGS
+1183 VASIGEAAFSGS
-1196 KTAIIT
+1196 KTAE
-1202 VADGNTAYKANAD
+1202 VAIPNGNAAYRVNAD
-1215 GNLYTADGLTMVT
+1215 GNLYTADNLTIVA
-1228 YLGRK
+1228 YLGK
-1233 QDAAYTLASGVN
+1233 HQDAAYTLATGVN

-1253 GHPYLERMTFD
+1253 GHPFLERMTFD
-1264 ATVINVGK
+1264 ATVINIGK
-1272 EAFFAAEKLESIAV
+1272 EAFFACDKLESIAV
-1286 NDFMDEASFLSEVTV
+1286 NDFMDEASFLAEVTV
-1301 GDNWSGSAE
+1301 GENWSGSAE

-1339 TGSGYMKNWA
+1339 TGSGLMKNWA
-1349 SANAVDWYSKRNTIT
+1349 SASAVDWYSKRNTIT

-1376 AYAFSGCQNLADCVP
+1376 AYAFSGCESLSDCVLP
-1391 PASVENIGQYAFFDC
+1391 DSVSNIGQYAFFDC
-1406 KALTFVRVPDKV
+1406 KGITFFRVPDKV
-1418 KTISTYTFANCTA
+1418 TTINTYTFANCTS
-1431 LVWADCG
+1431 LYWVDCG
-1438 LGVESIEPFAFSGC
+1438 LGVQSIEPFAFAGC
-1452 SNARYISINGSATEV
+1452 PTARYIAINGSAAEV

-1494 TGIKDASTGSVDT
+1494 TGINDAATGSVDT
-1507 KVFRICYLKDIETG
+1507 KVFRICYLKDIEQG
-1521 RLMDRYAANNTTAA
+1521 RLLKRYAANNTTAA
-1535 IGASGSYA
+1535 IGSTGSYA

-1553 DSDNDGKSDYLHV
+1553 DSNNDGKADYLHV
-1566 AGASAMETTWADKT
+1566 AGASAMETTWVDKT
-1580 QVPWNAIRAT
+1580 QVPWNEIRET

-1610 CTALQ
+1610 CTALT

-1655 SNVFVGAGASDGF
+1655 SNVFVNAGASDGF

-1688 NLTNLTFGKGISS
+1688 NLTNLTLGKGISS

-1711 GLKTLYIKS
+1711 GMKTLYIKS

-1730 FTDAGKDSGGF
+1730 FTDAGKESGGF
-1741 TVEIAANVTK
+1741 TVELAANVTK
-1751 IPDNL
+1751 VPDNL
-1756 FYSTDGNPYCT
+1756 FYSTDGNPYVT

-1798 CSMLTYI
+1798 CTMLTYI

-1817 SADFSNCIK
+1817 SADFSNCVK

-1840 LADFSINND
+1840 LADFTISND
-1849 EAITNIG
+1849 KAITNIG

-1952 VVGEGEMIDFATQEG
+1952 VVGTGEMIDFQSQEG

-1979 STVTRVYVGDGI
+1979 STVTRIYVGDGI

-2010 GHDVQEIGK
+2010 GHDVEGIGK
-2019 YAFRDDIKVPEF
+2019 YAFRDDVKVPEF
-2031 DLSSAKASLTNID
+2031 DLSTAKASLQNIE

-2052 GTSTVNLS
+2052 GTSSVNLS
-2060 GCSGLGAVGNDAFKN
+2060 GCSGLGAIGNDAFKN
-2075 LADSSIVY
+2075 LADSSVVY

-2109 TKVVTVRVFFT
+2109 TKVVTVQVFFT

-2130 GKDVVWNVEATSN
+2130 GKDVIWNVEASSN

-2149 WYYATTKGGQWTEI
+2149 WYYATEKGGQWTEI

-2171 INSTVRS
+2171 IESTVNS
-2178 STLTMDGSI
+2178 STMKMDGSI

-2194 YYFYCEAV
+2194 YYFYVEAV

-2209 SSTAALAVYSSAITP
+2209 SSTATLAVYSSAITP

-2250 TEGTAD
+2250 TEGSTD
-2256 NGLTPTYQYK
+2256 NGVTPTYQYK

-2294 IINNDPNTASA
+2294 IINNDPNTASE
-2305 PVKYIIKVDNS
+2305 PVKYILKVDNS

-2349 INWYKTA
+2349 INWYKAA

-2375 DGVDMN
+2375 QGVDMN

-2386 VRHIKGEG
+2386 VRHIKAEG

-2409 NETHS
+2409 NETHT
-2414 FNLNVDVDPTDAGVS
+2414 FELNTAIDAGDSAIS
-2429 NYVAATA
+2429 NYVAATSNSA
-2436 NTSLEKFELYEIH
+2436 LEKFELYEIH
-2449 VMDATKTDYAISAS
+2449 VMDDTKTDYAISAS

-2473 TDYDTTRI
+2473 ADYDATRI
-2481 VVYGFNRTGSMAPI
+2481 AVYGFNRTGSMAPI

-2520 LEPVSSAPTGG
+2520 LEPASSTSTGD

>member
-1 MQKKLSKLLIILVL
+1 MRKKLTKLLLVLVL

-46 TGVLKIDVEGP
+46 TGILKIDVEGP

-63 GSQPWYKYRNYIKEL
+63 GSQPWYKYRNYITEI
-78 QFASATSKITN
+78 QFPSATSKITN
-89 YAFSDLVNLEKI
+89 YAFSDLVNVEKI

-119 GAKEVYIPIS
+119 GVKEIYIPIS
-129 VANWGGFIFKDC
+129 IANWGGFVFKDC
-141 VSIGYIFTENT
+141 VSVGYIFTENT
-152 TNINMT
+152 TDINMT
-158 TPIWDSSVGSQAE
+158 APIWDASVGSKAAD
-171 NGYVELQIESKS
+171 NYVELQIESKS

-222 LNSATNIGKYAFY
+222 LSSATNIGKYAFY
-235 GCTGVTVIN
+235 GCTGVTTIN

-253 NAFYGCSGAESINLP
+253 YAFYGCTGADSINIP

-273 GENAFKGC
+273 GDNAFENCTGAKKITVGATSVNYGNEVFKNC
-281 SGAKT
+281 SGCQEL
-286 IYLGAT
+286 YLGA
-292 NITYGNNCFA
+292 IGFK
-302 DTTGCTEIYLG
+302 
-313 SINFAQNSN
+313 QNSN
-322 ALSRMGSGKTLTM
+322 AMNGMGSASGFKV
-335 TLGKSVSAINGTLQT
+335 TLGKAITSINGTLQT
-350 SHIGTT
+350 SYIGTT
-356 GSINLV
+356 KPISLV
-362 LEEGSNLNSVGAS
+362 LEAGSKLSSIGTS
-375 AFENNSI
+375 AFEGNALLI
-382 LTSVDFSNSAK
+382 SVDLNNRAEELALSD
-393 NVSYNAKAFNN
+393 KAFYKCTSIKSFSTNTGSLSIGKLSLADLKKCEN
-404 CANLKTF
+404 FQLNSKSTDIASSIETYSLVLTNPTSAWSATATEKISGIKINPTVYWTSWSAYYSVNGSGSYYMSQVYNKGANAANPEGGSLSFQNQSVTLNPKYEIENYSHPLENLGADGNGCDITIGESVVAIPDKMF
-411 SSNTGTAT
+411 SSGIRYTISSNFPSAT
-419 LTTLSFGNLKKL
+419 
-431 ETLNW
+431 
-436 NASSTT
+436 SSTT
-442 LGWSTQ
+442 ATVNIPAKSKVYQASYNYNNEINSYTFAIPASNRNLSGNVTYGAKSNVNIISLPSGINIKNVTTNTHTKLTSIGVAAFGLDDRSVTSTVSLTNVTTPNTSGNGTIEDGTIVAYGASSNGYLSGWNKAHTITSGNNVNASNQ
-448 LQAKVTFT
+448 SAK
-456 SAATTASS
+456 TTASAS
-464 HTGSHVSQQ
+464 VKFSEDKNSVNTGSTAALQNGKIKLVSLGSVSNTCEIKYGAFSFNPSLEKAWFGSGISYISPDSFYSL
-473 KSSTASMALT
+473 KSPSTAYVYGKTSNTFT
-483 PSTTQNTSYGWYPT
+483 PSNNGL
-497 GDFTISAATAGTT
+497 T
-510 SASQNSASS
+510 SAGHS
-519 GTATS
+519 GFTDIVYDAT
-524 TTTASYNWVGTNNTG
+524 
-539 NHPFLNLGSS
+539 
-549 VSAGSTVTFGKTVT
+549 
-563 TVPDYFLTSG
+563 
-573 VYAFETAA
+573 
-581 ATLKRTYTATGSSTA
+581 
-596 SSTKSTSGT
+596 
-605 PATPA
+605 
-610 MALASVGGDVYFG
+610 
-623 YYASNLGWTVN
+623 
-634 SKKVSV
+634 
-640 TNVGNVAQSVTITS
+640 
-654 NLTDTTTVTQSC
+654 
-666 AITEGVKLSS
+666 
-676 ATGIKLNQVNSISKA
+676 
-691 ITSVGQSSFGWIQI
+691 
-705 PMTSANND
+705 
-713 LPSAGVT
+713 
-720 SSFTASENSI
+720 
-730 SATRNSTSTQGTIYT
+730 
-745 APNFAVASRSY
+745 
-756 PYFAMYMGHAPHNS
+756 
-770 GYKTNWTWS
+770 
-779 NNWGAWHDN
+779 
-788 SYTWTQGAG
+788 
-797 NGSAN
+797 
-802 YYGKGIYRESGLQL
+802 
-816 GGNYYC
+816 
-822 AFATKDMAIREMRRL
+822 
-837 FDTTAVTATTTNTI
+837 
-851 SGTFKTNTI
+851 
-860 SIPAS
+860 
-865 TTTTKTWSTVNNA
+865 
-878 ANVPVNG
+878 
-885 YPDGNNVKTANFGMA
+885 
-900 GNNMTINAGAFLG
+900 
-913 AKSLTNAYLASTVKN
+913 
-928 IQGNAF
+928 
-934 YTRNT
+934 
-939 GTSDILYAYGKS
+939 
-951 NVGDFSVHTGLDT
+951 
-964 HNDITAQYKPA
+964 
-975 LKDYGIFVGEY
+975 LKDYGIFIDKF
-986 KVGNNVTAYL
+986 KVGDNVNAYL
-996 YNTSGSNYLVN
+996 YNTSGDNYLIN
-1007 LAGSGATY
+1007 LAGSGSTYDTFTASTLPGWSATY
-1015 DSYTASNRPGW
+1015 
-1026 AGSYGTKVTEVIID
+1026 GSKVTEIIVD
-1040 DTVTSVGNYMFY
+1040 DTVTTIGNYLFY
-1052 GHSALQSVTFGTGVT
+1052 GHSALQKVTFGSGLTR
-1067 KIGDYAFAN
+1067 IGDYAFAN
-1076 CTSFENQ
+1076 CTAFEAQ
-1083 DAAWPCPVTEFGSHA
+1083 DAEWNCPVTEFGSYA
-1098 FANCSIKMAGI
+1098 FANCSIKNAGI
-1109 PSTILKLGSG
+1109 PATITKLGIG
-1119 VFAGNPVQQI
+1119 VFSGNPVEQI
-1129 SYRAKAAS
+1129 SYRATAAA
-1137 AHTADIVSFSGL
+1137 AHTADVIPFSGL
-1149 ADNVETLVIIGNEV
+1149 ADSVDTTITIADSV
-1163 TSIPAFLFYKAEVEK
+1163 TSVPAFMFYKAEVEK
-1178 ITIGP
+1178 INIGTG
-1183 AVASIGEGAFSGS
+1183 VASIGEAAFSGS
-1196 KTAIIT
+1196 KTAE
-1202 VADGNTAYKANAD
+1202 VAIPNGNAAYRVNAD
-1215 GNLYTADGLTMVT
+1215 GNLYTADNLTIIA
-1228 YLGRK
+1228 YLGK
-1233 QDAAYTLASGVN
+1233 HQDAAYTLATGVN

-1264 ATVINVGK
+1264 ATVINIGK
-1272 EAFFAAEKLESIAV
+1272 EAFFACEKLESIAV
-1286 NDFMDEASFLSEVTV
+1286 NDFMDEASFLAEVTV
-1301 GDNWSGSAE
+1301 GENWSGNAE
-1310 VIFSGLSWDI
+1310 VIFSGLAWDI

-1339 TGSGYMKNWA
+1339 TGSGLMKNWA
-1349 SANAVDWYSKRNTIT
+1349 SASAVDWYSKRNTIT

-1376 AYAFSGCQNLADCVP
+1376 AYAFSGCESLSDCVLP
-1391 PASVENIGQYAFFDC
+1391 DSVSSIGQYAFFDC
-1406 KALTFVRVPDKV
+1406 KGITFFRVPDKV
-1418 KTISTYTFANCTA
+1418 TTINTYTFANCTS
-1431 LVWADCG
+1431 LYWVDCG
-1438 LGVESIEPFAFSGC
+1438 LGVQSIEPFAFAGC
-1452 SNARYISINGSATEV
+1452 PTARYIAINGSATEV

-1494 TGIKDASTGSVDT
+1494 TGINDAATGSVDT
-1507 KVFRICYLKDIETG
+1507 KVFRICYLKDIEQG
-1521 RLMDRYAANNTTAA
+1521 RLLKRYAANNTTAA
-1535 IGASGSYA
+1535 IGSTGSYA

-1553 DSDNDGKSDYLHV
+1553 DSNNDGKADYLHV

-1580 QVPWNAIRAT
+1580 QVPWNEIRET

-1610 CTALQ
+1610 CTALT

-1655 SNVFVGAGASDGF
+1655 SNVFVNAGASDGF

-1688 NLTNLTFGKGISS
+1688 NLTNLTLGKGISS

-1711 GLKTLYIKS
+1711 GMKTLYIKS

-1741 TVEIAANVTK
+1741 TVELAANVTK
-1751 IPDNL
+1751 LPDNL
-1756 FYSTDGNPYCT
+1756 FYSTDGNPYVT

-1798 CSMLTYI
+1798 CTMLTYI

-1840 LADFSINND
+1840 LADFTISND

-1952 VVGEGEMIDFATQEG
+1952 VVGTGEMIDFQSQEG

-1979 STVTRVYVGDGI
+1979 STVTRIYVGDGI

-2000 GFDKCVEVQI
+2000 GFDKCVEVRI
-2010 GHDVQEIGK
+2010 GHDVEEIGK
-2019 YAFRDDIKVPEF
+2019 YAFRDDVKVPEF
-2031 DLSSAKASLTNID
+2031 DLSTAKASLQNIE

-2052 GTSTVNLS
+2052 GTSSVNLS

-2075 LADSSIVY
+2075 LADSSVVY

-2109 TKVVTVRVFFT
+2109 TKVVTVQVFFT
-2120 KDLVSQGVYN
+2120 KDLASQGVYN
-2130 GKDVVWNVEATSN
+2130 GKDVTWNVEASSN

-2149 WYYATTKGGQWTEI
+2149 WYYATEKGGQWTEI

-2171 INSTVRS
+2171 IESTVNS
-2178 STLTMDGSI
+2178 STLKMDGSI

-2194 YYFYCEAV
+2194 YYFYVEAV

-2250 TEGTAD
+2250 TEGSTD
-2256 NGLTPTYQYK
+2256 NGVTPTYQYK

-2294 IINNDPNTASA
+2294 IINNDPNTASE
-2305 PVKYIIKVDNS
+2305 PVKYILKVDNS

-2375 DGVDMN
+2375 QGVDMN

-2386 VRHIKGEG
+2386 VRHIKADG

-2414 FNLNVDVDPTDAGVS
+2414 FELNTAIDAGDSAIS
-2429 NYVAATA
+2429 NYVAATSNSA
-2436 NTSLEKFELYEIH
+2436 LEKFELYEIH
-2449 VMDATKTDYAISAS
+2449 VMDDTKTDYAISAS

-2473 TDYDTTRI
+2473 ADYDATRI
-2481 VVYGFNRTGSMAPI
+2481 AIYGFNRTGSMAPI

-2520 LEPVSSAPTGG
+2520 LEPASSASTGD

>member
-1 MQKKLSKLLIILVL
+1 MRKKLTKLLLVLVL

-46 TGVLKIDVEGP
+46 TGILKIDVEGP

-63 GSQPWYKYRNYIKEL
+63 GSQPWYKYRNYITEI
-78 QFASATSKITN
+78 QFPSATSKITN
-89 YAFSDLVNLEKI
+89 YAFSDLVNVEKI

-119 GAKEVYIPIS
+119 GVKEIYIPIS
-129 VANWGGFIFKDC
+129 IANWGGFVFKDC
-141 VSIGYIFTENT
+141 VSVGYIFTENT
-152 TNINMT
+152 TDINMT
-158 TPIWDSSVGSQAE
+158 APIWDASVGSKAAD
-171 NGYVELQIESKS
+171 NYVELQIESKS

-222 LNSATNIGKYAFY
+222 LSSATNIGKYAFY
-235 GCTGVTVIN
+235 GCTGVTTIN

-253 NAFYGCSGAESINLP
+253 YAFYGCTGADSINIP

-273 GENAFKGC
+273 GDNAFENCTGAKKITVGATSVNYGNEVFKNC
-281 SGAKT
+281 SGCQEL
-286 IYLGAT
+286 YLGA
-292 NITYGNNCFA
+292 IGFK
-302 DTTGCTEIYLG
+302 
-313 SINFAQNSN
+313 QNSN
-322 ALSRMGSGKTLTM
+322 AMNGMGSASGFKV
-335 TLGKSVSAINGTLQT
+335 TLGKAITSINGTLQT
-350 SHIGTT
+350 SYIGTT
-356 GSINLV
+356 KPMSLV
-362 LEEGSNLNSVGAS
+362 LEAGSKLSSIGTS
-375 AFENNSI
+375 AFEGNALLI
-382 LTSVDFSNSAK
+382 SVDLNNRAEELALSD
-393 NVSYNAKAFNN
+393 KAFYKCTSIKSFSTNTGSLSVGKLSLADLKKCENFQLNSKSTDIASSIETYSLVLTNPTSAWSATATEKISGIKINPTVYWTPWSAYYSVNGSGSYYMSQVYNN
-404 CANLKTF
+404 GANAANPEGGSLSFQNQSVTLNPKYEIENYSHPLENLGADGNGCDITIGESVVAIPDKMF
-411 SSNTGTAT
+411 SSGIRYTISSNFPSAT
-419 LTTLSFGNLKKL
+419 
-431 ETLNW
+431 
-436 NASSTT
+436 SSTT
-442 LGWSTQ
+442 ATVNIPAKSKVY
-448 LQAKVTFT
+448 QASYNYNNAINSYTFT
-456 SAATTASS
+456 IPASNFNLSGNVTYGAKSNVNIISLPSGINIKNVTTNTNTKLTSIGVAAFGLDDRSVTSTVSLTNVTTPNTSGNGTIEDGTIVAYGASSNGYLSGWNKAHTITSGNNVNASNQSAKTTASAS
-464 HTGSHVSQQ
+464 VKFSEDKNSVNTGSTAALQNGKIKLVSLGSVSNTCEIKYGAFSFNPSLEKAWFGSGISYISPDSFYSL
-473 KSSTASMALT
+473 KSPSTAYVYGKTSNTFT
-483 PSTTQNTSYGWYPT
+483 PSNNGL
-497 GDFTISAATAGTT
+497 T
-510 SASQNSASS
+510 SAGHS
-519 GTATS
+519 GFTDIVYDAT
-524 TTTASYNWVGTNNTG
+524 
-539 NHPFLNLGSS
+539 
-549 VSAGSTVTFGKTVT
+549 
-563 TVPDYFLTSG
+563 
-573 VYAFETAA
+573 
-581 ATLKRTYTATGSSTA
+581 
-596 SSTKSTSGT
+596 
-605 PATPA
+605 
-610 MALASVGGDVYFG
+610 
-623 YYASNLGWTVN
+623 
-634 SKKVSV
+634 
-640 TNVGNVAQSVTITS
+640 
-654 NLTDTTTVTQSC
+654 
-666 AITEGVKLSS
+666 
-676 ATGIKLNQVNSISKA
+676 
-691 ITSVGQSSFGWIQI
+691 
-705 PMTSANND
+705 
-713 LPSAGVT
+713 
-720 SSFTASENSI
+720 
-730 SATRNSTSTQGTIYT
+730 
-745 APNFAVASRSY
+745 
-756 PYFAMYMGHAPHNS
+756 
-770 GYKTNWTWS
+770 
-779 NNWGAWHDN
+779 
-788 SYTWTQGAG
+788 
-797 NGSAN
+797 
-802 YYGKGIYRESGLQL
+802 
-816 GGNYYC
+816 
-822 AFATKDMAIREMRRL
+822 
-837 FDTTAVTATTTNTI
+837 
-851 SGTFKTNTI
+851 
-860 SIPAS
+860 
-865 TTTTKTWSTVNNA
+865 
-878 ANVPVNG
+878 
-885 YPDGNNVKTANFGMA
+885 
-900 GNNMTINAGAFLG
+900 
-913 AKSLTNAYLASTVKN
+913 
-928 IQGNAF
+928 
-934 YTRNT
+934 
-939 GTSDILYAYGKS
+939 
-951 NVGDFSVHTGLDT
+951 
-964 HNDITAQYKPA
+964 
-975 LKDYGIFVGEY
+975 LKDYGIFIDKF
-986 KVGNNVTAYL
+986 KVGDNVNAYL
-996 YNTSGSNYLVN
+996 YNTSGDNYLIN
-1007 LAGSGATY
+1007 LAGSGSTYDTFTASTLPGWSATY
-1015 DSYTASNRPGW
+1015 
-1026 AGSYGTKVTEVIID
+1026 GSKVTEIIVD
-1040 DTVTSVGNYMFY
+1040 DTVTTIGNHLFY
-1052 GHSALQSVTFGTGVT
+1052 GHSALEKVTFGSGLTR
-1067 KIGDYAFAN
+1067 IGDYAFAN
-1076 CTSFENQ
+1076 CTAFEAQ
-1083 DAAWPCPVTEFGSHA
+1083 DAEWNCPVTEFGSFA
-1098 FANCSIKMAGI
+1098 FANCSIKKAGV
-1109 PSTILKLGSG
+1109 PATITKLGSG
-1119 VFAGNPVQQI
+1119 VFSGNPVEQI
-1129 SYRAKAAS
+1129 SYRATAAA
-1137 AHTADIVSFSGL
+1137 AHTADVVPFSGL
-1149 ADNVETLVIIGNEV
+1149 ADSVDTTITIADSV
-1163 TSIPAFLFYKAEVEK
+1163 TSIPAFMFYKAEVEK
-1178 ITIGP
+1178 INIGTG
-1183 AVASIGEGAFSGS
+1183 VASIGEAAFSGS
-1196 KTAIIT
+1196 KTAE
-1202 VADGNTAYKANAD
+1202 VAIPNGNAAYRVNAD
-1215 GNLYTADGLTMVT
+1215 GNLYTADNLTIIA
-1228 YLGRK
+1228 YLGK
-1233 QDAAYTLASGVN
+1233 HQDAAYTLATGVN

-1264 ATVINVGK
+1264 ATVINIGK
-1272 EAFFAAEKLESIAV
+1272 EAFFACEKLESIAV
-1286 NDFMDEASFLSEVTV
+1286 NDFMDEASFLAEVTV
-1301 GDNWSGSAE
+1301 GENWSGNAE
-1310 VIFSGLSWDI
+1310 VIFSGLAWDI

-1339 TGSGYMKNWA
+1339 TGSGLMKNWA
-1349 SANAVDWYSKRNTIT
+1349 SASAVDWYSKRNTIT

-1376 AYAFSGCQNLADCVP
+1376 AYAFSGCESLSDCVLP
-1391 PASVENIGQYAFFDC
+1391 DSVSSIGQYAFFDC
-1406 KALTFVRVPDKV
+1406 KGITFFRVPDKV
-1418 KTISTYTFANCTA
+1418 TTINTYTFANCTS
-1431 LVWADCG
+1431 LYWVDCG
-1438 LGVESIEPFAFSGC
+1438 LGVQSIEPFAFAGC
-1452 SNARYISINGSATEV
+1452 PTARYIAINGSATEV

-1494 TGIKDASTGSVDT
+1494 TGINDAATGSVDT
-1507 KVFRICYLKDIETG
+1507 KVFRICYLKDIEQG
-1521 RLMDRYAANNTTAA
+1521 RLLKRYAANNTTAA
-1535 IGASGSYA
+1535 IGSTGSYA

-1553 DSDNDGKSDYLHV
+1553 DSNNDGKADYLHV

-1580 QVPWNAIRAT
+1580 QVPWNEIRET

-1610 CTALQ
+1610 CTALT

-1655 SNVFVGAGASDGF
+1655 SNVFVNAGASDGF

-1688 NLTNLTFGKGISS
+1688 NLTNLTLGKGISS

-1711 GLKTLYIKS
+1711 GMKTLYIKS

-1741 TVEIAANVTK
+1741 TVELAANVTK
-1751 IPDNL
+1751 LPDNL
-1756 FYSTDGNPYCT
+1756 FYSTDGNPYVT

-1798 CSMLTYI
+1798 CTMLTYI

-1840 LADFSINND
+1840 LADFTISND

-1952 VVGEGEMIDFATQEG
+1952 VVGTGEMIDFQSQEG

-1979 STVTRVYVGDGI
+1979 STVTRIYVGDGI

-2010 GHDVQEIGK
+2010 GHDVEEIGK
-2019 YAFRDDIKVPEF
+2019 YAFRDDVKVPEF
-2031 DLSSAKASLTNID
+2031 DLSTAKASLQNIE

-2052 GTSTVNLS
+2052 GTSSVNLS

-2075 LADSSIVY
+2075 LADSSVVY

-2109 TKVVTVRVFFT
+2109 TKVVTVQVFFT
-2120 KDLVSQGVYN
+2120 KDLASQGVYN
-2130 GKDVVWNVEATSN
+2130 GKDVTWNVEASSN

-2149 WYYATTKGGQWTEI
+2149 WYYATEKGGQWTEI

-2171 INSTVRS
+2171 IESTVNS
-2178 STLTMDGSI
+2178 STLKMDGSI

-2194 YYFYCEAV
+2194 YYFYVEAV

-2250 TEGTAD
+2250 TEGSTD
-2256 NGLTPTYQYK
+2256 NGVTPTYQYK

-2294 IINNDPNTASA
+2294 IINNDPNTASE
-2305 PVKYIIKVDNS
+2305 PVKYILKVDNS

-2375 DGVDMN
+2375 QGVDMN

-2386 VRHIKGEG
+2386 VRHIKADG

-2414 FNLNVDVDPTDAGVS
+2414 FELNTAIDAGDSAIS
-2429 NYVAATA
+2429 NYVAATSNSA
-2436 NTSLEKFELYEIH
+2436 LEKFELYEIH
-2449 VMDATKTDYAISAS
+2449 VMDDTKTDYAISAS

-2473 TDYDTTRI
+2473 ADYDATRI
-2481 VVYGFNRTGSMAPI
+2481 AIYGFNRTGSMAPI

-2520 LEPVSSAPTGG
+2520 LEPASSASTGD

>member
-1 MQKKLSKLLIILVL
+1 MRKKLTKLLLVLVL

-63 GSQPWYKYRNYIKEL
+63 GSQPWYKYRNYITEI
-78 QFASATSKITN
+78 QFPSATSKITN
-89 YAFSDLVNLEKI
+89 YAFSDLVNVEKI

-119 GAKEVYIPIS
+119 GVKEIYIPIS
-129 VANWGGFIFKDC
+129 IANWGGFVFKDC
-141 VSIGYIFTENT
+141 VSVGYIFTENT
-152 TNINMT
+152 TDINMT
-158 TPIWDSSVGSQAE
+158 APIWDASVGSKAAD
-171 NGYVELQIESKS
+171 NYVELQIESKS

-222 LNSATNIGKYAFY
+222 LSSATNIGKYAFY
-235 GCTGVTVIN
+235 GCTGVTTIN

-253 NAFYGCSGAESINLP
+253 YAFYGCTGADSINIP
-268 VATSI
+268 VATTI
-273 GENAFKGC
+273 GNNAFENCTGAKKITVGATSIDFGNEVFKNC
-281 SGAKT
+281 SGCQEL
-286 IYLGAT
+286 YLGA
-292 NITYGNNCFA
+292 IGFK
-302 DTTGCTEIYLG
+302 
-313 SINFAQNSN
+313 QNSN
-322 ALSRMGSGKTLTM
+322 AMNGMGSASGFKV
-335 TLGKSVSAINGTLQT
+335 TLGKAITSINGTLQT
-350 SHIGTT
+350 SYIGTT
-356 GSINLV
+356 KPMSLV
-362 LEEGSNLNSVGAS
+362 LEAGSKLSSIGTS
-375 AFENNSI
+375 AFEGNALLI
-382 LTSVDFSNSAK
+382 SVDLNNRAEELALSD
-393 NVSYNAKAFNN
+393 KAFYKCTSIKSFSTNTGSLSVGKLSLADLKKCENFQLNSKSTDIASSIETYSLVLTNPTSAWSATATEKISGIKINPTVYWTAWSAYYSVNGSGSYYMSQVYNN
-404 CANLKTF
+404 GANAANPEGGSLSFKNQSVTLNPKYEIENYSHPLENLGADGNGCDITIGESVVAIPDKMF
-411 SSNTGTAT
+411 SSGIRYTISSNFPSAT
-419 LTTLSFGNLKKL
+419 
-431 ETLNW
+431 
-436 NASSTT
+436 SSTT
-442 LGWSTQ
+442 ATVNIPAKSKVY
-448 LQAKVTFT
+448 QASYNYNDAINSYTFT
-456 SAATTASS
+456 IPASNFNLSGNVTYGAKSNVNIISLPSGINIKNVTTNTNTKLTSIGVAAFGLDDRSVTSTVSLTNVTTPNTSGNGTIEDGTIVAYGASSNGYLSGWNKAHTITSGNNVNASNQSAKTTASAS
-464 HTGSHVSQQ
+464 VKFSEDKNSVNTGSTAALQNGKIKLVSLGSVSNTCEIKYGAFSFNPSLEKAWFGSGISYISPDSFYSL
-473 KSSTASMALT
+473 KSPSTAYVYGKTSNTFT
-483 PSTTQNTSYGWYPT
+483 PSNNGL
-497 GDFTISAATAGTT
+497 T
-510 SASQNSASS
+510 SAGHS
-519 GTATS
+519 GFTDIVYDAT
-524 TTTASYNWVGTNNTG
+524 
-539 NHPFLNLGSS
+539 
-549 VSAGSTVTFGKTVT
+549 
-563 TVPDYFLTSG
+563 
-573 VYAFETAA
+573 
-581 ATLKRTYTATGSSTA
+581 
-596 SSTKSTSGT
+596 
-605 PATPA
+605 
-610 MALASVGGDVYFG
+610 
-623 YYASNLGWTVN
+623 
-634 SKKVSV
+634 
-640 TNVGNVAQSVTITS
+640 
-654 NLTDTTTVTQSC
+654 
-666 AITEGVKLSS
+666 
-676 ATGIKLNQVNSISKA
+676 
-691 ITSVGQSSFGWIQI
+691 
-705 PMTSANND
+705 
-713 LPSAGVT
+713 
-720 SSFTASENSI
+720 
-730 SATRNSTSTQGTIYT
+730 
-745 APNFAVASRSY
+745 
-756 PYFAMYMGHAPHNS
+756 
-770 GYKTNWTWS
+770 
-779 NNWGAWHDN
+779 
-788 SYTWTQGAG
+788 
-797 NGSAN
+797 
-802 YYGKGIYRESGLQL
+802 
-816 GGNYYC
+816 
-822 AFATKDMAIREMRRL
+822 
-837 FDTTAVTATTTNTI
+837 
-851 SGTFKTNTI
+851 
-860 SIPAS
+860 
-865 TTTTKTWSTVNNA
+865 
-878 ANVPVNG
+878 
-885 YPDGNNVKTANFGMA
+885 
-900 GNNMTINAGAFLG
+900 
-913 AKSLTNAYLASTVKN
+913 
-928 IQGNAF
+928 
-934 YTRNT
+934 
-939 GTSDILYAYGKS
+939 
-951 NVGDFSVHTGLDT
+951 
-964 HNDITAQYKPA
+964 
-975 LKDYGIFVGEY
+975 LKDYGIFIDKF
-986 KVGNNVTAYL
+986 KVGDNVNAYL
-996 YNTSGSNYLVN
+996 YNTSGDNYLIN
-1007 LAGSGATY
+1007 LAGSGSTYDTFTASTLPGWSATY
-1015 DSYTASNRPGW
+1015 
-1026 AGSYGTKVTEVIID
+1026 GSKVTEIIVD
-1040 DTVTSVGNYMFY
+1040 DTVTTIGNYLFY
-1052 GHSALQSVTFGTGVT
+1052 GHSALEKVTFGSGLTR
-1067 KIGDYAFAN
+1067 IGDYAFAN
-1076 CTSFENQ
+1076 CTAFEAQ
-1083 DAAWPCPVTEFGSHA
+1083 DAEWNCPVTELGSYA
-1098 FANCSIKMAGI
+1098 FANCSIKKAGV
-1109 PSTILKLGSG
+1109 PATITKLGSG
-1119 VFAGNPVQQI
+1119 VFSGNPVEQI
-1129 SYRAKAAS
+1129 SYRATAAA
-1137 AHTADIVSFSGL
+1137 AHTADVVPFSGL
-1149 ADNVETLVIIGNEV
+1149 ADSVDTTITIADSV
-1163 TSIPAFLFYKAEVEK
+1163 TSIPAFMFYKAEVEK
-1178 ITIGP
+1178 INIGSG
-1183 AVASIGEGAFSGS
+1183 VTSIGEAAFSGS
-1196 KTAIIT
+1196 KTAE
-1202 VADGNTAYKANAD
+1202 VAIPSGNAAYRVNAD
-1215 GNLYTADGLTMVT
+1215 GNLYTADDLTIIA
-1228 YLGRK
+1228 YLGK
-1233 QDAAYTLASGVN
+1233 HQDAAYTLATGVN

-1253 GHPYLERMTFD
+1253 GHPFLERMTFD
-1264 ATVINVGK
+1264 ATVINIGK
-1272 EAFFAAEKLESIAV
+1272 EAFFACDKLESIAV
-1286 NDFMDEASFLSEVTV
+1286 NDFMDEASFLAEVTV
-1301 GDNWSGSAE
+1301 GENWSGSAE

-1339 TGSGYMKNWA
+1339 TGSGLMKNWA
-1349 SANAVDWYSKRNTIT
+1349 SASAVDWYSKRNTIT

-1376 AYAFSGCQNLADCVP
+1376 AYAFSGCESLSDCVLP
-1391 PASVENIGQYAFFDC
+1391 DSVSNIGQYAFFDC
-1406 KALTFVRVPDKV
+1406 KGITFFRVPDKV
-1418 KTISTYTFANCTA
+1418 TTINTYTFANCTS
-1431 LVWADCG
+1431 LYWVDCG
-1438 LGVESIEPFAFSGC
+1438 LGVQSIEPFAFAGC
-1452 SNARYISINGSATEV
+1452 PTARYIAINGSAAEV

-1494 TGIKDASTGSVDT
+1494 TGINDAATGSVDT
-1507 KVFRICYLKDIETG
+1507 KVFRICYLKDIEQG
-1521 RLMDRYAANNTTAA
+1521 RLLKRYAANNTTAA
-1535 IGASGSYA
+1535 IGSTGSYA

-1553 DSDNDGKSDYLHV
+1553 DSNNDGKADYLHV
-1566 AGASAMETTWADKT
+1566 AGASAMETTWVDKT
-1580 QVPWNAIRAT
+1580 QVPWNEIRET

-1610 CTALQ
+1610 CTALT

-1634 SSLKEFL
+1634 SSLKKFL

-1655 SNVFVGAGASDGF
+1655 SNVFVNAGASDGF

-1688 NLTNLTFGKGISS
+1688 NLTNLTLGKGISS

-1711 GLKTLYIKS
+1711 GMKTLYIKS

-1741 TVEIAANVTK
+1741 TVELAANVTK
-1751 IPDNL
+1751 VPDNL
-1756 FYSTDGNPYCT
+1756 FYSTDGNPYVT

-1798 CSMLTYI
+1798 CTMLTYI
-1805 HNAAFKGCTRLV
+1805 HNAAFMGCTRLV

-1840 LADFSINND
+1840 LADFTISND

-1952 VVGEGEMIDFATQEG
+1952 VVGTGEMIDFQSQEG

-1979 STVTRVYVGDGI
+1979 STVTRIYVGDGI

-2010 GHDVQEIGK
+2010 GHDVEEIGK
-2019 YAFRDDIKVPEF
+2019 YAFRDDVKVPEF
-2031 DLSSAKASLTNID
+2031 DMSTAKASLQNIE

-2052 GTSTVNLS
+2052 GTSSVNLS

-2075 LADSSIVY
+2075 LADSSVVY

-2109 TKVVTVRVFFT
+2109 TKVVTVQVFFT
-2120 KDLVSQGVYN
+2120 KDLASQGVYN
-2130 GKDVVWNVEATSN
+2130 GKDVTWNVEASSN

-2149 WYYATTKGGQWTEI
+2149 WYYATEKGGQWTEI

-2171 INSTVRS
+2171 IESTVNS
-2178 STLTMDGSI
+2178 STMKMDGSI

-2194 YYFYCEAV
+2194 YYFYVEAV

-2209 SSTAALAVYSSAITP
+2209 SSTATLAVYSSAITP
-2224 TITVIDRNGDALE
+2224 IITVIDRNGDALE

-2250 TEGTAD
+2250 TEGSTD
-2256 NGLTPTYQYK
+2256 NGVTPTYQYK

-2294 IINNDPNTASA
+2294 IINNDPNTASE
-2305 PVKYIIKVDNS
+2305 PVKYILKVDNS

-2349 INWYKTA
+2349 INWYKAA

-2375 DGVDMN
+2375 QGVDMN

-2386 VRHIKGEG
+2386 VRHIKAEG

-2409 NETHS
+2409 NETHT
-2414 FNLNVDVDPTDAGVS
+2414 FELNTAIDAGDSAIS
-2429 NYVAATA
+2429 NYVAATSNSA
-2436 NTSLEKFELYEIH
+2436 LEKFELYEIH
-2449 VMDATKTDYAISAS
+2449 VMDDTKTDYAISAS

-2473 TDYDTTRI
+2473 ADYDATRI
-2481 VVYGFNRTGSMAPI
+2481 AVYGFNRTGSMAPI

-2520 LEPVSSAPTGG
+2520 LEPASSTSTGD

>member
-1 MQKKLSKLLIILVL
+1 MRKKLTKLLLVLVL

-46 TGVLKIDVEGP
+46 TGILKIDVEGP

-63 GSQPWYKYRNYIKEL
+63 GSQPWYKYRNYITEI
-78 QFASATSKITN
+78 QFPSATSKITN
-89 YAFSDLVNLEKI
+89 YAFSDLVNVEKI

-119 GAKEVYIPIS
+119 GVKEIYIPIS
-129 VANWGGFIFKDC
+129 IANWGGFVFKDC
-141 VSIGYIFTENT
+141 VSVGYIFTENT
-152 TNINMT
+152 TDINMT
-158 TPIWDSSVGSQAE
+158 APIWDASVGSKAAD
-171 NGYVELQIESKS
+171 NYVELQIESKS

-222 LNSATNIGKYAFY
+222 LSSATSIGKYAFY
-235 GCTGVTVIN
+235 GCTGVTTIN

-253 NAFYGCSGAESINLP
+253 YAFYGCTGADSINIP

-273 GENAFKGC
+273 GDNAFENCTGAKKLTVGATSVNYGNEVFKNC
-281 SGAKT
+281 SGCQEL
-286 IYLGAT
+286 YLGA
-292 NITYGNNCFA
+292 IGFK
-302 DTTGCTEIYLG
+302 
-313 SINFAQNSN
+313 QNSN
-322 ALSRMGSGKTLTM
+322 AMNGMGSASGFKV
-335 TLGKSVSAINGTLQT
+335 TLGKAITSINGTLQT
-350 SHIGTT
+350 SYIGTT
-356 GSINLV
+356 KPMSLV
-362 LEEGSNLNSVGAS
+362 LEAGSKLSSIGTS
-375 AFENNSI
+375 AFEGNALLI
-382 LTSVDFSNSAK
+382 SVDLSNRAEELALSD
-393 NVSYNAKAFNN
+393 KAFYKCTSIKSFSTNTGSLSVGKLSLADLKKCENFQLNSKSTDIASSIETYSLVLTNPTSAWSATATEKISGIKINPTVYWTTWSAYYSVNGSGSYYMSQVYNN
-404 CANLKTF
+404 GANAANPEGGSLSFQNQSVTLNPKYEIENYSHPLENLGADGNGCDITIGESVVAIPDKMF
-411 SSNTGTAT
+411 SSGIRYTISSNFPSAT
-419 LTTLSFGNLKKL
+419 
-431 ETLNW
+431 
-436 NASSTT
+436 SSTT
-442 LGWSTQ
+442 ATVNIPAKSKVY
-448 LQAKVTFT
+448 QASYNYNNEINSYTFT
-456 SAATTASS
+456 IPASNRNLSGNVTYGAKSNVNIISLPSGINIKNVTTNTNTKLTSIGVAAFGLDDRSVTSTVSLTNVTTPNTSGNGTIEDGTIVAYGASSNGYLTGWNKAHTITSGNNVNASNQSVKTTASAS
-464 HTGSHVSQQ
+464 VKFSEDKNSVNTGSTAALQNGKIKLVSLGSVSNTCEIKYGAFSFNPSLEKAWFGSGISYISPDSFYSL
-473 KSSTASMALT
+473 KSPSTAYVYGKTSNTFT
-483 PSTTQNTSYGWYPT
+483 PSNNGL
-497 GDFTISAATAGTT
+497 T
-510 SASQNSASS
+510 SAGHS
-519 GTATS
+519 GFTDIVYDAT
-524 TTTASYNWVGTNNTG
+524 
-539 NHPFLNLGSS
+539 
-549 VSAGSTVTFGKTVT
+549 
-563 TVPDYFLTSG
+563 
-573 VYAFETAA
+573 
-581 ATLKRTYTATGSSTA
+581 
-596 SSTKSTSGT
+596 
-605 PATPA
+605 
-610 MALASVGGDVYFG
+610 
-623 YYASNLGWTVN
+623 
-634 SKKVSV
+634 
-640 TNVGNVAQSVTITS
+640 
-654 NLTDTTTVTQSC
+654 
-666 AITEGVKLSS
+666 
-676 ATGIKLNQVNSISKA
+676 
-691 ITSVGQSSFGWIQI
+691 
-705 PMTSANND
+705 
-713 LPSAGVT
+713 
-720 SSFTASENSI
+720 
-730 SATRNSTSTQGTIYT
+730 
-745 APNFAVASRSY
+745 
-756 PYFAMYMGHAPHNS
+756 
-770 GYKTNWTWS
+770 
-779 NNWGAWHDN
+779 
-788 SYTWTQGAG
+788 
-797 NGSAN
+797 
-802 YYGKGIYRESGLQL
+802 
-816 GGNYYC
+816 
-822 AFATKDMAIREMRRL
+822 
-837 FDTTAVTATTTNTI
+837 
-851 SGTFKTNTI
+851 
-860 SIPAS
+860 
-865 TTTTKTWSTVNNA
+865 
-878 ANVPVNG
+878 
-885 YPDGNNVKTANFGMA
+885 
-900 GNNMTINAGAFLG
+900 
-913 AKSLTNAYLASTVKN
+913 
-928 IQGNAF
+928 
-934 YTRNT
+934 
-939 GTSDILYAYGKS
+939 
-951 NVGDFSVHTGLDT
+951 
-964 HNDITAQYKPA
+964 
-975 LKDYGIFVGEY
+975 LKDYGIFIDKF
-986 KVGNNVTAYL
+986 KVGDNVNAYL
-996 YNTSGSNYLVN
+996 YNTSGDNYLIN
-1007 LAGSGATY
+1007 LAGSGSTYDTFTANTLPGWSATY
-1015 DSYTASNRPGW
+1015 
-1026 AGSYGTKVTEVIID
+1026 GSKVTEIIVD
-1040 DTVTSVGNYMFY
+1040 DTVTTIGNYLFY
-1052 GHSALQSVTFGTGVT
+1052 GHSALQKVTFGSGLTR
-1067 KIGDYAFAN
+1067 IGDYAFAN
-1076 CTSFENQ
+1076 CTAFEAQ
-1083 DAAWPCPVTEFGSHA
+1083 DAEWNCPVTEFGSYA
-1098 FANCSIKMAGI
+1098 FANCSIKKAGI
-1109 PSTILKLGSG
+1109 PATITKLGSG
-1119 VFAGNPVQQI
+1119 VFSGNPVEQI
-1129 SYRAKAAS
+1129 SYRATAAA
-1137 AHTADIVSFSGL
+1137 AHTADVVPFSGL
-1149 ADNVETLVIIGNEV
+1149 ADSVDTTITIADSV
-1163 TSIPAFLFYKAEVEK
+1163 TSIPAFMFYKAEVEK
-1178 ITIGP
+1178 INIGTG
-1183 AVASIGEGAFSGS
+1183 VTSIGEAAFSGS
-1196 KTAIIT
+1196 KTAE
-1202 VADGNTAYKANAD
+1202 VAIPNGNAAYRVNAD
-1215 GNLYTADGLTMVT
+1215 GNLYTADNLTIIA
-1228 YLGRK
+1228 YLGK
-1233 QDAAYTLASGVN
+1233 HQDAAYTLATGVN
-1245 TIAAGAFY
+1245 TIASGAFY
-1253 GHPYLERMTFD
+1253 GHPFLERMTFD
-1264 ATVINVGK
+1264 ATVINIGK
-1272 EAFFAAEKLESIAV
+1272 EAFFACDKLESIAV
-1286 NDFMDEASFLSEVTV
+1286 NDFMDEASFLAEVTV
-1301 GDNWSGSAE
+1301 GENWSGSAE

-1339 TGSGYMKNWA
+1339 TGSGLMKNWA
-1349 SANAVDWYSKRNTIT
+1349 SASAVDWYSKRNTIT

-1376 AYAFSGCQNLADCVP
+1376 AYAFSGCESLSDCVLP
-1391 PASVENIGQYAFFDC
+1391 DSVSSIGQYAFFDC
-1406 KALTFVRVPDKV
+1406 KGITFFRVPDKV
-1418 KTISTYTFANCTA
+1418 TTINTYTFANCTS
-1431 LVWADCG
+1431 LYWVDCG
-1438 LGVESIEPFAFSGC
+1438 LGVQSIEPFAFAGC
-1452 SNARYISINGSATEV
+1452 PTARYIAINGSATEV

-1494 TGIKDASTGSVDT
+1494 TGINDAATGSVDT
-1507 KVFRICYLKDIETG
+1507 KVFRICYLKDIEQG
-1521 RLMDRYAANNTTAA
+1521 RLLKRYAANNTTAA
-1535 IGASGSYA
+1535 IGSTGSYA

-1553 DSDNDGKSDYLHV
+1553 DSNNDGKADYLHV

-1580 QVPWNAIRAT
+1580 QVPWNEIRET

-1610 CTALQ
+1610 CTALT

-1655 SNVFVGAGASDGF
+1655 SNVFVNAGASDGF

-1688 NLTNLTFGKGISS
+1688 NLTNLTLGKGISS

-1711 GLKTLYIKS
+1711 GMKTLYIKS

-1741 TVEIAANVTK
+1741 TVELAANVTK
-1751 IPDNL
+1751 LPDNL
-1756 FYSTDGNPYCT
+1756 FYSTDGNPYVT

-1798 CSMLTYI
+1798 CTMLTYI

-1840 LADFSINND
+1840 LADFTISND

-1952 VVGEGEMIDFATQEG
+1952 VVGTGEMIDFQSREG

-1979 STVTRVYVGDGI
+1979 STVTRIYVGDGI

-2010 GHDVQEIGK
+2010 GHDVEEIGK
-2019 YAFRDDIKVPEF
+2019 YAFRDDVKVPEF
-2031 DLSSAKASLTNID
+2031 DLSTAKASLQNIE

-2052 GTSTVNLS
+2052 GTSSVNLS

-2075 LADSSIVY
+2075 LADSSVVY

-2109 TKVVTVRVFFT
+2109 TKVVTVQVFFT
-2120 KDLVSQGVYN
+2120 KDLASQGVYN
-2130 GKDVVWNVEATSN
+2130 GKDVTWNVEASSN

-2149 WYYATTKGGQWTEI
+2149 WYYATEKGGQWTEI

-2171 INSTVRS
+2171 IESTVNS
-2178 STLTMDGSI
+2178 STLKMDGSI

-2194 YYFYCEAV
+2194 YYFYVEAV

-2250 TEGTAD
+2250 TEGSTD
-2256 NGLTPTYQYK
+2256 NGVTPTYQYK

-2294 IINNDPNTASA
+2294 IINNDPNTASE
-2305 PVKYIIKVDNS
+2305 PVKYILKVDNS

-2375 DGVDMN
+2375 QGVDMN

-2386 VRHIKGEG
+2386 VRHIKADG

-2414 FNLNVDVDPTDAGVS
+2414 FELNTAIDAGDSAIS
-2429 NYVAATA
+2429 NYVAATSNSA
-2436 NTSLEKFELYEIH
+2436 LEKFELYEIH
-2449 VMDATKTDYAISAS
+2449 VMDDTKTDYAISAS

-2473 TDYDTTRI
+2473 ADYDATRI
-2481 VVYGFNRTGSMAPI
+2481 AIYGFNRTGSMAPI

-2520 LEPVSSAPTGG
+2520 LEPASSASTGD

>member
-1 MQKKLSKLLIILVL
+1 MRKKLTKLLLVLVL

-46 TGVLKIDVEGP
+46 TGILKIDVEGP

-63 GSQPWYKYRNYIKEL
+63 GSQPWYKYRNYITEI
-78 QFASATSKITN
+78 QFPSATSKITN
-89 YAFSDLVNLEKI
+89 YAFSDLVNVEKI

-119 GAKEVYIPIS
+119 GVKEIYIPIS
-129 VANWGGFIFKDC
+129 IANWGGFVFKDC
-141 VSIGYIFTENT
+141 VSVGYIFTENT
-152 TNINMT
+152 TDINMT
-158 TPIWDSSVGSQAE
+158 APIWDASVGSKAAD
-171 NGYVELQIESKS
+171 NYVELQIESKS

-222 LNSATNIGKYAFY
+222 LSSATNIGKYAFY
-235 GCTGVTVIN
+235 GCTGVTTIN

-253 NAFYGCSGAESINLP
+253 YAFYGCTGADSINIP

-273 GENAFKGC
+273 GDNAFENCTGAKKITVGATSVNYGNEVFKNC
-281 SGAKT
+281 SGCQEL
-286 IYLGAT
+286 YLGA
-292 NITYGNNCFA
+292 IGFK
-302 DTTGCTEIYLG
+302 
-313 SINFAQNSN
+313 QNSN
-322 ALSRMGSGKTLTM
+322 AMNGMGSASGFKV
-335 TLGKSVSAINGTLQT
+335 TLGKAITSINGTLQT
-350 SHIGTT
+350 SYIGTT
-356 GSINLV
+356 KPISLV
-362 LEEGSNLNSVGAS
+362 LEAGSKLSSIGTS
-375 AFENNSI
+375 AFEGNALLI
-382 LTSVDFSNSAK
+382 SVDLNNRAEELALSD
-393 NVSYNAKAFNN
+393 KAFYKCTSIKSFSTNTGSLSIGKLSLADLKKCENFQLNSKSTDIASSIETYSLVLTNPSSAWSATATEKISGIKINPTVYWTSWSAYYSVNGSGSYYMSQVYNN
-404 CANLKTF
+404 GANAANPEGGSLSFQNQSVTLNPKYEIENYSHPLENLGADGNGCDITIGESVVAIPDKMF
-411 SSNTGTAT
+411 SSGIRYTISSNFPSAT
-419 LTTLSFGNLKKL
+419 
-431 ETLNW
+431 
-436 NASSTT
+436 SSTT
-442 LGWSTQ
+442 ATVNIPAKSKVYQASYNYNNEINSYTFAIPASNRNLSGNVTYGAKSNVNIISLPSGINIKNVTTNTNTKLTSIGVAAFGLDDRSVTSTVSLTNVTTPNTSGNGTIEDGTIVAYGASSNGYLSGWNKAHTITSGNNVNASNQ
-448 LQAKVTFT
+448 SAK
-456 SAATTASS
+456 TTASAS
-464 HTGSHVSQQ
+464 VKFSEDKNSVNTGSTAALQNGKIKLVSLGSVSNTCEIKYGAFSFNPSLEKAWFGSGISYISPDSFYSL
-473 KSSTASMALT
+473 KSPSTAYVYGKTSNTFT
-483 PSTTQNTSYGWYPT
+483 PSNNGL
-497 GDFTISAATAGTT
+497 T
-510 SASQNSASS
+510 SAGHS
-519 GTATS
+519 GFTDIVYDAT
-524 TTTASYNWVGTNNTG
+524 
-539 NHPFLNLGSS
+539 
-549 VSAGSTVTFGKTVT
+549 
-563 TVPDYFLTSG
+563 
-573 VYAFETAA
+573 
-581 ATLKRTYTATGSSTA
+581 
-596 SSTKSTSGT
+596 
-605 PATPA
+605 
-610 MALASVGGDVYFG
+610 
-623 YYASNLGWTVN
+623 
-634 SKKVSV
+634 
-640 TNVGNVAQSVTITS
+640 
-654 NLTDTTTVTQSC
+654 
-666 AITEGVKLSS
+666 
-676 ATGIKLNQVNSISKA
+676 
-691 ITSVGQSSFGWIQI
+691 
-705 PMTSANND
+705 
-713 LPSAGVT
+713 
-720 SSFTASENSI
+720 
-730 SATRNSTSTQGTIYT
+730 
-745 APNFAVASRSY
+745 
-756 PYFAMYMGHAPHNS
+756 
-770 GYKTNWTWS
+770 
-779 NNWGAWHDN
+779 
-788 SYTWTQGAG
+788 
-797 NGSAN
+797 
-802 YYGKGIYRESGLQL
+802 
-816 GGNYYC
+816 
-822 AFATKDMAIREMRRL
+822 
-837 FDTTAVTATTTNTI
+837 
-851 SGTFKTNTI
+851 
-860 SIPAS
+860 
-865 TTTTKTWSTVNNA
+865 
-878 ANVPVNG
+878 
-885 YPDGNNVKTANFGMA
+885 
-900 GNNMTINAGAFLG
+900 
-913 AKSLTNAYLASTVKN
+913 
-928 IQGNAF
+928 
-934 YTRNT
+934 
-939 GTSDILYAYGKS
+939 
-951 NVGDFSVHTGLDT
+951 
-964 HNDITAQYKPA
+964 
-975 LKDYGIFVGEY
+975 LKDYGIFIDKF
-986 KVGNNVTAYL
+986 KVGDNVNAYL
-996 YNTSGSNYLVN
+996 YNTSGDNYLIN
-1007 LAGSGATY
+1007 LAGSGSTYDTFTASTLPGWSATY
-1015 DSYTASNRPGW
+1015 
-1026 AGSYGTKVTEVIID
+1026 GSKVTEIIVD
-1040 DTVTSVGNYMFY
+1040 DTVTTIGNYLFY
-1052 GHSALQSVTFGTGVT
+1052 GHSALQKVTFGSGLTR
-1067 KIGDYAFAN
+1067 IGDYAFAN
-1076 CTSFENQ
+1076 CTAFEAQ
-1083 DAAWPCPVTEFGSHA
+1083 DAEWNCPVTEFGSYA
-1098 FANCSIKMAGI
+1098 FANCSIKNAGI
-1109 PSTILKLGSG
+1109 PATITKLGIG
-1119 VFAGNPVQQI
+1119 VFSGNPVEQI
-1129 SYRAKAAS
+1129 SYRATAAA
-1137 AHTADIVSFSGL
+1137 AHTADVVPFSGL
-1149 ADNVETLVIIGNEV
+1149 ADSVDTTITIADSV
-1163 TSIPAFLFYKAEVEK
+1163 TSVPAFMFYKAEVEK
-1178 ITIGP
+1178 INIGTG
-1183 AVASIGEGAFSGS
+1183 VASIGEAAFSGS
-1196 KTAIIT
+1196 KTAE
-1202 VADGNTAYKANAD
+1202 VAIPNGNAAYRVNAD
-1215 GNLYTADGLTMVT
+1215 GNLYTADNLTIIA
-1228 YLGRK
+1228 YLGK
-1233 QDAAYTLASGVN
+1233 HQDAAYTLATGVN

-1264 ATVINVGK
+1264 ATVINIGK
-1272 EAFFAAEKLESIAV
+1272 EAFFACEKLESIAV
-1286 NDFMDEASFLSEVTV
+1286 NDFMDEASFLAEVTV
-1301 GDNWSGSAE
+1301 GENWSGNAE
-1310 VIFSGLSWDI
+1310 VIFSGLAWDI

-1339 TGSGYMKNWA
+1339 TGSGLMKNWA
-1349 SANAVDWYSKRNTIT
+1349 SASAVDWYSKRNTIT

-1376 AYAFSGCQNLADCVP
+1376 AYAFSGCESLSDCVLP
-1391 PASVENIGQYAFFDC
+1391 DSVSSIGQYAFFDC
-1406 KALTFVRVPDKV
+1406 KGITFFRVPDKV
-1418 KTISTYTFANCTA
+1418 TTINTYTFANCTS
-1431 LVWADCG
+1431 LYWVDCG
-1438 LGVESIEPFAFSGC
+1438 LGVQSIEPFAFAGC
-1452 SNARYISINGSATEV
+1452 PTARYIAINGSATEV

-1494 TGIKDASTGSVDT
+1494 TGINDAATGSVDT
-1507 KVFRICYLKDIETG
+1507 KVFRICYLKDIEQG
-1521 RLMDRYAANNTTAA
+1521 RLLKRYAANNTTAA
-1535 IGASGSYA
+1535 IGSTGSYA

-1553 DSDNDGKSDYLHV
+1553 DSNNDGKADYLHV

-1580 QVPWNAIRAT
+1580 QVPWNEIRET

-1610 CTALQ
+1610 CTALT

-1655 SNVFVGAGASDGF
+1655 SNVFVNAGASDGF

-1688 NLTNLTFGKGISS
+1688 NLTNLTLGKGISS

-1711 GLKTLYIKS
+1711 GMKTLYIKS

-1741 TVEIAANVTK
+1741 TVELAANVTK
-1751 IPDNL
+1751 LPDNL
-1756 FYSTDGNPYCT
+1756 FYSTDGNPYVT

-1798 CSMLTYI
+1798 CTMLTYI

-1840 LADFSINND
+1840 LADFTISND

-1952 VVGEGEMIDFATQEG
+1952 VVGTGEMIDFQSQEG

-1979 STVTRVYVGDGI
+1979 STVTRIYVGDGI

-2010 GHDVQEIGK
+2010 GHDVEEIGK
-2019 YAFRDDIKVPEF
+2019 YAFRDDVKVPEF
-2031 DLSSAKASLTNID
+2031 DLSTAKASLQNIE

-2052 GTSTVNLS
+2052 GTSSVNLS

-2075 LADSSIVY
+2075 LADSSVVY

-2109 TKVVTVRVFFT
+2109 TKVVTVQVFFT
-2120 KDLVSQGVYN
+2120 KDLASQGVYN
-2130 GKDVVWNVEATSN
+2130 GKDVTWNVEASSN

-2149 WYYATTKGGQWTEI
+2149 WYYATEKGGQWTEI

-2171 INSTVRS
+2171 IESTVNS
-2178 STLTMDGSI
+2178 STLKMDGSI

-2194 YYFYCEAV
+2194 YYFYVEAV

-2250 TEGTAD
+2250 TEGSTD
-2256 NGLTPTYQYK
+2256 NGVTPTYQYK

-2294 IINNDPNTASA
+2294 IINNDPNTASE
-2305 PVKYIIKVDNS
+2305 PVKYILKVDNS

-2375 DGVDMN
+2375 QGVDMN

-2386 VRHIKGEG
+2386 VRHIKADG

-2414 FNLNVDVDPTDAGVS
+2414 FELNTAIDAGDSAIS
-2429 NYVAATA
+2429 NYVAATSNSA
-2436 NTSLEKFELYEIH
+2436 LEKFELYEIH
-2449 VMDATKTDYAISAS
+2449 VMDDTKTDYAISAS

-2473 TDYDTTRI
+2473 ADYDATRI
-2481 VVYGFNRTGSMAPI
+2481 AIYGFNRTGSMAPI

-2520 LEPVSSAPTGG
+2520 LEPASSASTGD

>member
-1 MQKKLSKLLIILVL
+1 MRKKLTKLLLVLVL

-46 TGVLKIDVEGP
+46 TGILKIDVEGP

-63 GSQPWYKYRNYIKEL
+63 GSQPWYKYRNYITEI
-78 QFASATSKITN
+78 QFPSATSKITN
-89 YAFSDLVNLEKI
+89 YAFSDLVNVEKI

-119 GAKEVYIPIS
+119 GVKEIYIPIS
-129 VANWGGFIFKDC
+129 IANWGGFVFKDC
-141 VSIGYIFTENT
+141 VSVGYIFTENT
-152 TNINMT
+152 TDINMT
-158 TPIWDSSVGSQAE
+158 APIWDASVGSKAAD
-171 NGYVELQIESKS
+171 NYVELQIESKS

-222 LNSATNIGKYAFY
+222 LSSATNIGKYAFY
-235 GCTGVTVIN
+235 GCTGVTTIN

-253 NAFYGCSGAESINLP
+253 YAFYGCTGADSINIP

-273 GENAFKGC
+273 GDNAFENCTGAKKITVGATSVNYGNEVFKNC
-281 SGAKT
+281 SGCQEL
-286 IYLGAT
+286 YLGA
-292 NITYGNNCFA
+292 IGFK
-302 DTTGCTEIYLG
+302 
-313 SINFAQNSN
+313 QNSN
-322 ALSRMGSGKTLTM
+322 AMNGMGSASGFKV
-335 TLGKSVSAINGTLQT
+335 TLGKAITSINGTLQT
-350 SHIGTT
+350 SYIGTT
-356 GSINLV
+356 KPMSLV
-362 LEEGSNLNSVGAS
+362 LEAGSKLSSIGTS
-375 AFENNSI
+375 AFEGNALLI
-382 LTSVDFSNSAK
+382 SVDLNNRAEELALSD
-393 NVSYNAKAFNN
+393 KAFYKCTSIKSFSTNTGSLSVGKLSLADLKKCENFQLNSKSTDIASSIETYSLVLTNPTSAWSATATEKISGIKINPTVSWTPWSAYYSVNGSGSYYMSQVNN
-404 CANLKTF
+404 NGANAANPEGGSLSFQNQSVTLNPKYEIENYSHPLENLGADGNGCDITIGESVVAIPDKMF
-411 SSNTGTAT
+411 SSGIRYTISSNFPSAT
-419 LTTLSFGNLKKL
+419 
-431 ETLNW
+431 
-436 NASSTT
+436 SSTT
-442 LGWSTQ
+442 ATVNIPAKSKVY
-448 LQAKVTFT
+448 QASYNYNNAINSYTFT
-456 SAATTASS
+456 IPASNFNLSGNVTYGAKSNVNIISLPSGINIKNVTTNTNTKLTSIGVAAFGLDDRSVTSTVSLTNVTTPNTSGNGTIEDGTIVAYGASSNGYLSGWNKAHTITSGNNVNASNQSAKTTASAS
-464 HTGSHVSQQ
+464 VKFSEDKNSVNTGSTAALQNGKIKLVSLGSVSNTCEIKYGAFSFNPSLEKAWFGSGISYISPDSFYSL
-473 KSSTASMALT
+473 KSPSTAYVYGKTSNTFT
-483 PSTTQNTSYGWYPT
+483 PSNNGL
-497 GDFTISAATAGTT
+497 T
-510 SASQNSASS
+510 SAGHS
-519 GTATS
+519 GFTDIVYDAT
-524 TTTASYNWVGTNNTG
+524 
-539 NHPFLNLGSS
+539 
-549 VSAGSTVTFGKTVT
+549 
-563 TVPDYFLTSG
+563 
-573 VYAFETAA
+573 
-581 ATLKRTYTATGSSTA
+581 
-596 SSTKSTSGT
+596 
-605 PATPA
+605 
-610 MALASVGGDVYFG
+610 
-623 YYASNLGWTVN
+623 
-634 SKKVSV
+634 
-640 TNVGNVAQSVTITS
+640 
-654 NLTDTTTVTQSC
+654 
-666 AITEGVKLSS
+666 
-676 ATGIKLNQVNSISKA
+676 
-691 ITSVGQSSFGWIQI
+691 
-705 PMTSANND
+705 
-713 LPSAGVT
+713 
-720 SSFTASENSI
+720 
-730 SATRNSTSTQGTIYT
+730 
-745 APNFAVASRSY
+745 
-756 PYFAMYMGHAPHNS
+756 
-770 GYKTNWTWS
+770 
-779 NNWGAWHDN
+779 
-788 SYTWTQGAG
+788 
-797 NGSAN
+797 
-802 YYGKGIYRESGLQL
+802 
-816 GGNYYC
+816 
-822 AFATKDMAIREMRRL
+822 
-837 FDTTAVTATTTNTI
+837 
-851 SGTFKTNTI
+851 
-860 SIPAS
+860 
-865 TTTTKTWSTVNNA
+865 
-878 ANVPVNG
+878 
-885 YPDGNNVKTANFGMA
+885 
-900 GNNMTINAGAFLG
+900 
-913 AKSLTNAYLASTVKN
+913 
-928 IQGNAF
+928 
-934 YTRNT
+934 
-939 GTSDILYAYGKS
+939 
-951 NVGDFSVHTGLDT
+951 
-964 HNDITAQYKPA
+964 
-975 LKDYGIFVGEY
+975 LKDYGIFIDKF
-986 KVGNNVTAYL
+986 KVGDNVNAYL
-996 YNTSGSNYLVN
+996 YNTSGDNYLIN
-1007 LAGSGATY
+1007 LAGSGSTYDTFTASTLPGWSATY
-1015 DSYTASNRPGW
+1015 
-1026 AGSYGTKVTEVIID
+1026 GSKVTEIIVD
-1040 DTVTSVGNYMFY
+1040 DTVTTIGNYLFY
-1052 GHSALQSVTFGTGVT
+1052 GHSALEKVTFGSGLTR
-1067 KIGDYAFAN
+1067 IGDYAFAN
-1076 CTSFENQ
+1076 CTAFEAQ
-1083 DAAWPCPVTEFGSHA
+1083 DAEWNCPVTELGSYA
-1098 FANCSIKMAGI
+1098 FANCSIKKAGV
-1109 PSTILKLGSG
+1109 PATITKLGSG
-1119 VFAGNPVQQI
+1119 VFSGNPVEQI
-1129 SYRAKAAS
+1129 SYRATAAA
-1137 AHTADIVSFSGL
+1137 AHTADVVPFSGL
-1149 ADNVETLVIIGNEV
+1149 ADSVDTTITIADSV
-1163 TSIPAFLFYKAEVEK
+1163 TSIPAFMFYKAEVEK
-1178 ITIGP
+1178 INIGTG
-1183 AVASIGEGAFSGS
+1183 VASIGEAAFSGS
-1196 KTAIIT
+1196 KTAE
-1202 VADGNTAYKANAD
+1202 VATPNGNVAYRVNAD
-1215 GNLYTADGLTMVT
+1215 GNLYTADNLTIIA
-1228 YLGRK
+1228 YLGK
-1233 QDAAYTLASGVN
+1233 HQDAAYTLATGVN

-1253 GHPYLERMTFD
+1253 GHPFLERMTFD
-1264 ATVINVGK
+1264 ATVINIGK
-1272 EAFFAAEKLESIAV
+1272 EAFFACDKLESIAV
-1286 NDFMDEASFLSEVTV
+1286 NDFMDEASFLAEVTV
-1301 GDNWSGSAE
+1301 GENWSGSAE

-1320 GVTKGAMTA
+1320 GVTKGAMSA

-1339 TGSGYMKNWA
+1339 TGSGLMKNWA
-1349 SANAVDWYSKRNTIT
+1349 SASAVDWYSKRNTIT

-1376 AYAFSGCQNLADCVP
+1376 AYAFSGCESLSDCVLP
-1391 PASVENIGQYAFFDC
+1391 DSVSNIGQYAFFDC
-1406 KALTFVRVPDKV
+1406 KGITFFRVPDKV
-1418 KTISTYTFANCTA
+1418 TTINTYTFANCTS
-1431 LVWADCG
+1431 LYWVDCG
-1438 LGVESIEPFAFSGC
+1438 LGVQSIEPFAFAGC
-1452 SNARYISINGSATEV
+1452 PTARYIAINGSAAEV

-1494 TGIKDASTGSVDT
+1494 TGINDAATGSVDT
-1507 KVFRICYLKDIETG
+1507 KVFRICYLKDIEQG
-1521 RLMDRYAANNTTAA
+1521 RLLKRYAANNTTAA
-1535 IGASGSYA
+1535 IGSTGSYA

-1553 DSDNDGKSDYLHV
+1553 DSNNDGKADYLHV
-1566 AGASAMETTWADKT
+1566 AGASAMETTWVDKT
-1580 QVPWNAIRAT
+1580 QVPWNEIRET

-1610 CTALQ
+1610 CTALT

-1655 SNVFVGAGASDGF
+1655 SNVFVNAGASDGF

-1688 NLTNLTFGKGISS
+1688 NLTNLTLGKGISS

-1711 GLKTLYIKS
+1711 GMKTLYIKS

-1730 FTDAGKDSGGF
+1730 FTDAGKESGGF
-1741 TVEIAANVTK
+1741 TVELAANVTK
-1751 IPDNL
+1751 VPDNL
-1756 FYSTDGNPYCT
+1756 FYSTDGNPYVT

-1798 CSMLTYI
+1798 CTMLTYI

-1817 SADFSNCIK
+1817 SADFSNCVK

-1840 LADFSINND
+1840 LADFTISND

-1952 VVGEGEMIDFATQEG
+1952 VVGTGEMIDFQSQEG

-1979 STVTRVYVGDGI
+1979 STVTRIYVGDGI

-2010 GHDVQEIGK
+2010 GHDVEGIGK
-2019 YAFRDDIKVPEF
+2019 YAFRDDVKVPEF
-2031 DLSSAKASLTNID
+2031 DLSTAKASLQNIE

-2052 GTSTVNLS
+2052 GTSSVNLS
-2060 GCSGLGAVGNDAFKN
+2060 GCSGLGAIGNDAFKN
-2075 LADSSIVY
+2075 LADSSVVY

-2109 TKVVTVRVFFT
+2109 TKVVTVQVFFT

-2130 GKDVVWNVEATSN
+2130 GKDVIWNVEASSN

-2149 WYYATTKGGQWTEI
+2149 WYYATEKGGQWTEI

-2171 INSTVRS
+2171 IESTVNS
-2178 STLTMDGSI
+2178 STMKMDGSI

-2194 YYFYCEAV
+2194 YYFYVEAV

-2237 SNTWTQGPLTIIV
+2237 SNTWTQGPLTIFVIDGS
-2250 TEGTAD
+2250 TD
-2256 NGLTPTYQYK
+2256 NGVTPTYQYK

-2294 IINNDPNTASA
+2294 IINNDPNTASE
-2305 PVKYIIKVDNS
+2305 PVKYILKVDNS

-2349 INWYKTA
+2349 INWYKAA

-2375 DGVDMN
+2375 QGVDMN

-2386 VRHIKGEG
+2386 VRHIKAEG

-2409 NETHS
+2409 NETHT
-2414 FNLNVDVDPTDAGVS
+2414 FELNTAIDAGDSAIS
-2429 NYVAATA
+2429 NYVAATSNSA
-2436 NTSLEKFELYEIH
+2436 LEKFELYEIH
-2449 VMDATKTDYAISAS
+2449 VMDDTKTDYAISAS

-2473 TDYDTTRI
+2473 ADYDATRI
-2481 VVYGFNRTGSMAPI
+2481 AVYGFNRTGSMAPI

-2520 LEPVSSAPTGG
+2520 LEPASSTSTGD

>member
-1 MQKKLSKLLIILVL
+1 MRKKLTKLLLVLVL

-46 TGVLKIDVEGP
+46 TGILKIDVEGP

-63 GSQPWYKYRNYIKEL
+63 GSQPWYKYRNYITEI
-78 QFASATSKITN
+78 QFPSATSKITN
-89 YAFSDLVNLEKI
+89 YAFSDLVNVEKI

-119 GAKEVYIPIS
+119 GVKEIYIPIS
-129 VANWGGFIFKDC
+129 IANWGGFVFKDC
-141 VSIGYIFTENT
+141 VSVGYIFTENT
-152 TNINMT
+152 TDINMT
-158 TPIWDSSVGSQAE
+158 APIWDASVGSKAAD
-171 NGYVELQIESKS
+171 NYVELQIESKS

-222 LNSATNIGKYAFY
+222 LSSATNIGKYAFY
-235 GCTGVTVIN
+235 GCTGVTTIN

-253 NAFYGCSGAESINLP
+253 YAFYGCTGADSINIP

-273 GENAFKGC
+273 GDNAFENCTGAKKITVGATSVNYGNEVFKNC
-281 SGAKT
+281 SGCQEL
-286 IYLGAT
+286 YLGA
-292 NITYGNNCFA
+292 IGFK
-302 DTTGCTEIYLG
+302 
-313 SINFAQNSN
+313 QNSN
-322 ALSRMGSGKTLTM
+322 AMNGMGSASGFKV
-335 TLGKSVSAINGTLQT
+335 TLGKAITSINGTLQT
-350 SHIGTT
+350 SYIGTT
-356 GSINLV
+356 KPMSLV
-362 LEEGSNLNSVGAS
+362 LEAGSKLSSIGTS
-375 AFENNSI
+375 AFEGNALLI
-382 LTSVDFSNSAK
+382 SVDLNNRAEELALSD
-393 NVSYNAKAFNN
+393 KAFYKCTSIKSFSTNTGSLSVGKLSLADLKKCENFQLNSKSTDIASSIETYSLVLTNPTSAWSATATEKISGIKINPTVSWTPWSAYYSVNGSGSYYMSQVNN
-404 CANLKTF
+404 NGANAANPEGGSLSFQNQSVTLNPKYEIENYSHPLENLGADGNGCDITIGESVVAIPDKMF
-411 SSNTGTAT
+411 SSGIRYTISSNFPSAT
-419 LTTLSFGNLKKL
+419 
-431 ETLNW
+431 
-436 NASSTT
+436 SSTT
-442 LGWSTQ
+442 ATVNIPAKSKVY
-448 LQAKVTFT
+448 QASYNYNNAINSYTFT
-456 SAATTASS
+456 IPASNFNLSGNVTYGAKSNVNIISLPSGINIKNVTTNTNTKLTSIGVAAFGLDDRSVTSTVFLTNVTTPNTSGNGTIEDGTIVAYGASSNGYLSGWNKAHTITSGNNVNASNQSAKTTASAS
-464 HTGSHVSQQ
+464 VKFSEDKNSVNTGSTAALQNGKIKLVSLGSVSNTCEIKYGAFSFNPSLEKAWFGSGISYISPDSFYSL
-473 KSSTASMALT
+473 KSPSTAYVYGKTSNTFT
-483 PSTTQNTSYGWYPT
+483 PSNNGL
-497 GDFTISAATAGTT
+497 T
-510 SASQNSASS
+510 SAGHS
-519 GTATS
+519 GFTDIVYDAT
-524 TTTASYNWVGTNNTG
+524 
-539 NHPFLNLGSS
+539 
-549 VSAGSTVTFGKTVT
+549 
-563 TVPDYFLTSG
+563 
-573 VYAFETAA
+573 
-581 ATLKRTYTATGSSTA
+581 
-596 SSTKSTSGT
+596 
-605 PATPA
+605 
-610 MALASVGGDVYFG
+610 
-623 YYASNLGWTVN
+623 
-634 SKKVSV
+634 
-640 TNVGNVAQSVTITS
+640 
-654 NLTDTTTVTQSC
+654 
-666 AITEGVKLSS
+666 
-676 ATGIKLNQVNSISKA
+676 
-691 ITSVGQSSFGWIQI
+691 
-705 PMTSANND
+705 
-713 LPSAGVT
+713 
-720 SSFTASENSI
+720 
-730 SATRNSTSTQGTIYT
+730 
-745 APNFAVASRSY
+745 
-756 PYFAMYMGHAPHNS
+756 
-770 GYKTNWTWS
+770 
-779 NNWGAWHDN
+779 
-788 SYTWTQGAG
+788 
-797 NGSAN
+797 
-802 YYGKGIYRESGLQL
+802 
-816 GGNYYC
+816 
-822 AFATKDMAIREMRRL
+822 
-837 FDTTAVTATTTNTI
+837 
-851 SGTFKTNTI
+851 
-860 SIPAS
+860 
-865 TTTTKTWSTVNNA
+865 
-878 ANVPVNG
+878 
-885 YPDGNNVKTANFGMA
+885 
-900 GNNMTINAGAFLG
+900 
-913 AKSLTNAYLASTVKN
+913 
-928 IQGNAF
+928 
-934 YTRNT
+934 
-939 GTSDILYAYGKS
+939 
-951 NVGDFSVHTGLDT
+951 
-964 HNDITAQYKPA
+964 
-975 LKDYGIFVGEY
+975 LKDYGIFIDKF
-986 KVGNNVTAYL
+986 KVGDNVNAYL
-996 YNTSGSNYLVN
+996 YNTSGDNYLIN
-1007 LAGSGATY
+1007 LAGSGSTYDTFTASTLPGWSATY
-1015 DSYTASNRPGW
+1015 
-1026 AGSYGTKVTEVIID
+1026 GSKVTEIIVD
-1040 DTVTSVGNYMFY
+1040 DTVTTIGNYLFY
-1052 GHSALQSVTFGTGVT
+1052 GHSALEKVTFGSGLTR
-1067 KIGDYAFAN
+1067 IGDYAFAN
-1076 CTSFENQ
+1076 CTAFEAQ
-1083 DAAWPCPVTEFGSHA
+1083 DAEWNCPVTELGSYA
-1098 FANCSIKMAGI
+1098 FANCSIKKAGV
-1109 PSTILKLGSG
+1109 PATITKLGSG
-1119 VFAGNPVQQI
+1119 VFSGNPVEQI
-1129 SYRAKAAS
+1129 SYRATAAA
-1137 AHTADIVSFSGL
+1137 AHTADVVPFSGL
-1149 ADNVETLVIIGNEV
+1149 ADSVDTTITIADSV
-1163 TSIPAFLFYKAEVEK
+1163 TSIPAFMFYKAEVEK
-1178 ITIGP
+1178 INIGTG
-1183 AVASIGEGAFSGS
+1183 VASIGEAAFSGS
-1196 KTAIIT
+1196 KTAE
-1202 VADGNTAYKANAD
+1202 VAIPNGNAAYRVNAD
-1215 GNLYTADGLTMVT
+1215 GNLYTADNLTIIA
-1228 YLGRK
+1228 YLGK
-1233 QDAAYTLASGVN
+1233 HQDAAYTLATGVN

-1253 GHPYLERMTFD
+1253 GHPFLERMTFD
-1264 ATVINVGK
+1264 ATVINIGK
-1272 EAFFAAEKLESIAV
+1272 EAFFACDKLESIAV
-1286 NDFMDEASFLSEVTV
+1286 NDFMDEASFLAEVTV
-1301 GDNWSGSAE
+1301 GENWSGNAE
-1310 VIFSGLSWDI
+1310 VIFSGLAWDI

-1339 TGSGYMKNWA
+1339 TGSGLMKNWA
-1349 SANAVDWYSKRNTIT
+1349 SASAVDWYSKRNTIT

-1376 AYAFSGCQNLADCVP
+1376 AYAFSGCESLSDCVLP
-1391 PASVENIGQYAFFDC
+1391 DSVSNIGQYAFFDC
-1406 KALTFVRVPDKV
+1406 KGITFFRVPDKV
-1418 KTISTYTFANCTA
+1418 TTINTYTFANCTS
-1431 LVWADCG
+1431 LYWVDCG
-1438 LGVESIEPFAFSGC
+1438 LGVQSIEPFAFAGC
-1452 SNARYISINGSATEV
+1452 PTARYIAINGSAAEV

-1494 TGIKDASTGSVDT
+1494 TGINDAATGSIDT
-1507 KVFRICYLKDIETG
+1507 KVFRICYLKDIEQG
-1521 RLMDRYAANNTTAA
+1521 RLLKRYAANNTTAA
-1535 IGASGSYA
+1535 IGSTGSYA

-1553 DSDNDGKSDYLHV
+1553 DSNNDGKADYLHV
-1566 AGASAMETTWADKT
+1566 AGASAMETTWVDKT
-1580 QVPWNAIRAT
+1580 QVPWNEIRET

-1610 CTALQ
+1610 CTALT

-1655 SNVFVGAGASDGF
+1655 SNVFVNAGASDGF

-1688 NLTNLTFGKGISS
+1688 NLTNLTLGKGISS

-1711 GLKTLYIKS
+1711 GMKTLYIKS

-1730 FTDAGKDSGGF
+1730 FTDAGKESGGF
-1741 TVEIAANVTK
+1741 TVELAANVTK
-1751 IPDNL
+1751 VPDNL
-1756 FYSTDGNPYCT
+1756 FYSTDGNPYVT

-1798 CSMLTYI
+1798 CTMLTYI

-1817 SADFSNCIK
+1817 SADFSNCVK

-1840 LADFSINND
+1840 LADFTISND

-1952 VVGEGEMIDFATQEG
+1952 VVGTGEMIDFQSQEG

-1979 STVTRVYVGDGI
+1979 STVTRIYVGDGI

-2010 GHDVQEIGK
+2010 GHDVEGIGK
-2019 YAFRDDIKVPEF
+2019 YAFRDDVKVPEF
-2031 DLSSAKASLTNID
+2031 DLSTAKASLQNIE

-2052 GTSTVNLS
+2052 GTSSVNLS
-2060 GCSGLGAVGNDAFKN
+2060 GCSGLGAIGNDAFKN
-2075 LADSSIVY
+2075 LADSSVVY

-2109 TKVVTVRVFFT
+2109 TKVVTVQVFFT

-2130 GKDVVWNVEATSN
+2130 GKDVIWNVEASSN

-2149 WYYATTKGGQWTEI
+2149 WYYATEKGGQWTEI

-2171 INSTVRS
+2171 IESTVNS
-2178 STLTMDGSI
+2178 STMKMDGSI

-2194 YYFYCEAV
+2194 YYFYVEAV

-2237 SNTWTQGPLTIIV
+2237 SNTWTQGPLTIFVIDGS
-2250 TEGTAD
+2250 TD
-2256 NGLTPTYQYK
+2256 NGVTPTYQYK

-2294 IINNDPNTASA
+2294 IINNDPNTASE
-2305 PVKYIIKVDNS
+2305 PVKYILKVDNS

-2349 INWYKTA
+2349 INWYKAA

-2375 DGVDMN
+2375 QGVDMN

-2386 VRHIKGEG
+2386 VRHIKAEG

-2409 NETHS
+2409 NETHT
-2414 FNLNVDVDPTDAGVS
+2414 FELNTAIDAGDSAIS
-2429 NYVAATA
+2429 NYVAATSNSA
-2436 NTSLEKFELYEIH
+2436 LEKFELYEIH
-2449 VMDATKTDYAISAS
+2449 VMDDTKTDYAISAS

-2473 TDYDTTRI
+2473 ADYDATRI
-2481 VVYGFNRTGSMAPI
+2481 AVYGFNRTGSMAPI

-2520 LEPVSSAPTGG
+2520 LEPASSTSTGD

>member
-1 MQKKLSKLLIILVL
+1 MRKKLTKLLLVLVL

-46 TGVLKIDVEGP
+46 TGILKIDVEGP

-63 GSQPWYKYRNYIKEL
+63 GSQPWYKYRNYITEI
-78 QFASATSKITN
+78 QFPSATSKITN
-89 YAFSDLVNLEKI
+89 YAFSDLVNVEKI

-119 GAKEVYIPIS
+119 GVKEIYIPIS
-129 VANWGGFIFKDC
+129 IANWGGFVFKDC
-141 VSIGYIFTENT
+141 VSVGYIFTENT
-152 TNINMT
+152 TDINMT
-158 TPIWDSSVGSQAE
+158 APIWDASVGSKAAD
-171 NGYVELQIESKS
+171 NYVELQIESKS

-222 LNSATNIGKYAFY
+222 LSSATNIGKYAFY
-235 GCTGVTVIN
+235 GCTGVTTIN

-253 NAFYGCSGAESINLP
+253 YAFYGCTGADSINIP

-273 GENAFKGC
+273 GDNAFENCTGAKKITVGATSVNYGNEVFKNC
-281 SGAKT
+281 SGCQEL
-286 IYLGAT
+286 YLGA
-292 NITYGNNCFA
+292 IGFK
-302 DTTGCTEIYLG
+302 
-313 SINFAQNSN
+313 QNSN
-322 ALSRMGSGKTLTM
+322 AMNGMGSASGFKV
-335 TLGKSVSAINGTLQT
+335 TLGKAITSINGTLQT
-350 SHIGTT
+350 SYIGTT
-356 GSINLV
+356 KPISLV
-362 LEEGSNLNSVGAS
+362 LEAGSKLSSIGTS
-375 AFENNSI
+375 AFEGNALLI
-382 LTSVDFSNSAK
+382 SVDLNNRAEELALSD
-393 NVSYNAKAFNN
+393 KAFYKCTSIKSFSTNTGSLSIGKLSLADLKKCENFQLNSKSTDIASSIETYSLVLTNPTSAWSATATEKISGIKINPTVYWTSWSAYYSVNGSGSYYMSQVYNN
-404 CANLKTF
+404 GANAANPEGGSLSFQNQSVTLNPKYEIENYSHPLENLGADGNGCDITIGESVVAIPDKMF
-411 SSNTGTAT
+411 SSGIRYTISSNFPSAT
-419 LTTLSFGNLKKL
+419 
-431 ETLNW
+431 
-436 NASSTT
+436 SSTT
-442 LGWSTQ
+442 ATVNIPAKSKVY
-448 LQAKVTFT
+448 QASYNYNNAINSYTFT
-456 SAATTASS
+456 IPASNRNLSGNVTYGAKSNVNIISLPSGINIKNVTTNTNTKLTSIGVAAFGLDDRSVTSTVSLTNVTTPNTSGNGTIEDGTIVAYGASSNGYLSGWNKAHTITSGNNVNASNQSAKTTASAS
-464 HTGSHVSQQ
+464 VKFSEDKNSVNTGSTAALQNGKIKLVSLGSVSNTCEI
-473 KSSTASMALT
+473 KYGAFSFNPSLEKAWFGSGISYISPDSFYSLKAPSTAYVYGKTSNTFT
-483 PSTTQNTSYGWYPT
+483 PSNNGL
-497 GDFTISAATAGTT
+497 T
-510 SASQNSASS
+510 SAGHS
-519 GTATS
+519 GFTDIVYDAT
-524 TTTASYNWVGTNNTG
+524 
-539 NHPFLNLGSS
+539 
-549 VSAGSTVTFGKTVT
+549 
-563 TVPDYFLTSG
+563 
-573 VYAFETAA
+573 
-581 ATLKRTYTATGSSTA
+581 
-596 SSTKSTSGT
+596 
-605 PATPA
+605 
-610 MALASVGGDVYFG
+610 
-623 YYASNLGWTVN
+623 
-634 SKKVSV
+634 
-640 TNVGNVAQSVTITS
+640 
-654 NLTDTTTVTQSC
+654 
-666 AITEGVKLSS
+666 
-676 ATGIKLNQVNSISKA
+676 
-691 ITSVGQSSFGWIQI
+691 
-705 PMTSANND
+705 
-713 LPSAGVT
+713 
-720 SSFTASENSI
+720 
-730 SATRNSTSTQGTIYT
+730 
-745 APNFAVASRSY
+745 
-756 PYFAMYMGHAPHNS
+756 
-770 GYKTNWTWS
+770 
-779 NNWGAWHDN
+779 
-788 SYTWTQGAG
+788 
-797 NGSAN
+797 
-802 YYGKGIYRESGLQL
+802 
-816 GGNYYC
+816 
-822 AFATKDMAIREMRRL
+822 
-837 FDTTAVTATTTNTI
+837 
-851 SGTFKTNTI
+851 
-860 SIPAS
+860 
-865 TTTTKTWSTVNNA
+865 
-878 ANVPVNG
+878 
-885 YPDGNNVKTANFGMA
+885 
-900 GNNMTINAGAFLG
+900 
-913 AKSLTNAYLASTVKN
+913 
-928 IQGNAF
+928 
-934 YTRNT
+934 
-939 GTSDILYAYGKS
+939 
-951 NVGDFSVHTGLDT
+951 
-964 HNDITAQYKPA
+964 
-975 LKDYGIFVGEY
+975 LKDYGIFIDKF
-986 KVGNNVTAYL
+986 KVGDNVNAYL
-996 YNTSGSNYLVN
+996 YNTSGDNYLIN
-1007 LAGSGATY
+1007 LAGSGSTYDTFTASTLPGWSATY
-1015 DSYTASNRPGW
+1015 
-1026 AGSYGTKVTEVIID
+1026 GSKVTEIIVD
-1040 DTVTSVGNYMFY
+1040 DTVTTIGNYLFY
-1052 GHSALQSVTFGTGVT
+1052 GHSALQKVTFGSGLTR
-1067 KIGDYAFAN
+1067 IGDYAFAN
-1076 CTSFENQ
+1076 CTAFEAQ
-1083 DAAWPCPVTEFGSHA
+1083 DAEWNCPVTEFGSYA
-1098 FANCSIKMAGI
+1098 FANCSIKNAGI
-1109 PSTILKLGSG
+1109 PATITKLGIG
-1119 VFAGNPVQQI
+1119 VFSGNPVEQI
-1129 SYRAKAAS
+1129 SYRATAAA
-1137 AHTADIVSFSGL
+1137 AHTADVVPFSGL
-1149 ADNVETLVIIGNEV
+1149 ADSVDTTITIADSV
-1163 TSIPAFLFYKAEVEK
+1163 TSVPAFMFYKAEVEK
-1178 ITIGP
+1178 INIGTG
-1183 AVASIGEGAFSGS
+1183 VASIGEAAFSGS
-1196 KTAIIT
+1196 KTAE
-1202 VADGNTAYKANAD
+1202 VAIPNGNAAYRVNAD
-1215 GNLYTADGLTMVT
+1215 GNLYTADNLTIIA
-1228 YLGRK
+1228 YLGK
-1233 QDAAYTLASGVN
+1233 HQDAAYTLATGVN

-1264 ATVINVGK
+1264 ATVINIGK
-1272 EAFFAAEKLESIAV
+1272 EAFFACEKLESIAV
-1286 NDFMDEASFLSEVTV
+1286 NDFMDEASFLTEVTV
-1301 GDNWSGSAE
+1301 GENWSGNAE
-1310 VIFSGLSWDI
+1310 VIFSGLAWDI

-1339 TGSGYMKNWA
+1339 TGSGLMKNWA
-1349 SANAVDWYSKRNTIT
+1349 SASAVDWYSKRNTIT

-1376 AYAFSGCQNLADCVP
+1376 AYAFSGCESLSDCVLP
-1391 PASVENIGQYAFFDC
+1391 DSVSSIGQYAFFDC
-1406 KALTFVRVPDKV
+1406 KGITFFRVPDKV
-1418 KTISTYTFANCTA
+1418 TTINTYTFANCTS
-1431 LVWADCG
+1431 LYWVDCG
-1438 LGVESIEPFAFSGC
+1438 LGVQSIEPFAFAGC
-1452 SNARYISINGSATEV
+1452 PTARYIAINGSATEV

-1494 TGIKDASTGSVDT
+1494 TGINDAATGSVDT
-1507 KVFRICYLKDIETG
+1507 KVFRICYLKDIEQG
-1521 RLMDRYAANNTTAA
+1521 RLLKRYAANNTTAA
-1535 IGASGSYA
+1535 IGSTGSYA

-1553 DSDNDGKSDYLHV
+1553 DSNNDGKADYLHV

-1580 QVPWNAIRAT
+1580 QVPWNEIRET

-1610 CTALQ
+1610 CTALT

-1655 SNVFVGAGASDGF
+1655 SNVFVNAGASDGF

-1688 NLTNLTFGKGISS
+1688 NLTNLTLGKGISS

-1711 GLKTLYIKS
+1711 GMKTLYIKS

-1741 TVEIAANVTK
+1741 TVELAANVTK
-1751 IPDNL
+1751 LPDNL
-1756 FYSTDGNPYCT
+1756 FYSTDGNPYVT

-1798 CSMLTYI
+1798 CTMLTYI

-1840 LADFSINND
+1840 LADFTISND

-1952 VVGEGEMIDFATQEG
+1952 VVGTGEMIDFQSQEG

-1979 STVTRVYVGDGI
+1979 STVTRIYVGDGI

-2010 GHDVQEIGK
+2010 GHDVEEIGK
-2019 YAFRDDIKVPEF
+2019 YAFRDDVKVPEF
-2031 DLSSAKASLTNID
+2031 DLSTAKASLQNIE

-2052 GTSTVNLS
+2052 GTSSVNLS

-2075 LADSSIVY
+2075 LADSSVVY

-2109 TKVVTVRVFFT
+2109 TKVVTVQVFFT
-2120 KDLVSQGVYN
+2120 KDLASQGVYN
-2130 GKDVVWNVEATSN
+2130 GKDVTWNVEASSN

-2149 WYYATTKGGQWTEI
+2149 WYYATEKGGQWTEI

-2171 INSTVRS
+2171 IESTVNS
-2178 STLTMDGSI
+2178 STLKMDGSI

-2194 YYFYCEAV
+2194 YYFYVEAV

-2250 TEGTAD
+2250 TEGSTD
-2256 NGLTPTYQYK
+2256 NGVTPTYQYK

-2294 IINNDPNTASA
+2294 IINNDPNTASE
-2305 PVKYIIKVDNS
+2305 PVKYILKVDNS

-2375 DGVDMN
+2375 QGVDMN

-2386 VRHIKGEG
+2386 VRHIKADG

-2414 FNLNVDVDPTDAGVS
+2414 FELNTAIDAGDSAIS
-2429 NYVAATA
+2429 NYVAATSNSA
-2436 NTSLEKFELYEIH
+2436 LEKFELYEIH
-2449 VMDATKTDYAISAS
+2449 VMDDTKTDYAISAS

-2473 TDYDTTRI
+2473 ADYDATRI
-2481 VVYGFNRTGSMAPI
+2481 AIYGFNRTGSMAPI

-2520 LEPVSSAPTGG
+2520 LEPASSASTGD

>member
-1 MQKKLSKLLIILVL
+1 MRKKLTKLLLVLVL

-46 TGVLKIDVEGP
+46 TGILKIDVEGP

-63 GSQPWYKYRNYIKEL
+63 GSQPWYKYRNYITEI
-78 QFASATSKITN
+78 QFPSATSKITN
-89 YAFSDLVNLEKI
+89 YAFSDLVNVEKI

-119 GAKEVYIPIS
+119 GVKEIYIPIS
-129 VANWGGFIFKDC
+129 IANWGGFVFKDC
-141 VSIGYIFTENT
+141 VSVGYIFTENT
-152 TNINMT
+152 TDINMT
-158 TPIWDSSVGSQAE
+158 APIWDASVGSKAAD
-171 NGYVELQIESKS
+171 NYVELQIESKS

-222 LNSATNIGKYAFY
+222 LSSATNIGKYAFY
-235 GCTGVTVIN
+235 GCTGVTTIN

-253 NAFYGCSGAESINLP
+253 YAFYGCTGADSINIP

-273 GENAFKGC
+273 GDNAFENCTGAKKLTVGATSVNYGNEVFKNC
-281 SGAKT
+281 SGCQEL
-286 IYLGAT
+286 YLGA
-292 NITYGNNCFA
+292 IGFK
-302 DTTGCTEIYLG
+302 
-313 SINFAQNSN
+313 QNSN
-322 ALSRMGSGKTLTM
+322 AMNGMGSASGFKV
-335 TLGKSVSAINGTLQT
+335 TLGKAITSINGTLQT
-350 SHIGTT
+350 SYIGTT
-356 GSINLV
+356 KPMSLV
-362 LEEGSNLNSVGAS
+362 LEAGSKLSSIGTS
-375 AFENNSI
+375 AFEGNALLI
-382 LTSVDFSNSAK
+382 SVDLSNRAEELALSD
-393 NVSYNAKAFNN
+393 KAFYKCTSIKSFSTNTGSLSVGKLSLADLKKCENFQLNSKSTDIASSIETYSLVLTNPTSAWSATATEKISGIKINPTVYWTTWSAYYSVNGSGSYYMSQVYNN
-404 CANLKTF
+404 GANAANPEGGSLSFQNQSVTLNPKYEIENYSHPLENLGADGNGCDITIGESVVAIPDKMF
-411 SSNTGTAT
+411 SSGIRYTISSNFPSAT
-419 LTTLSFGNLKKL
+419 
-431 ETLNW
+431 
-436 NASSTT
+436 SSTT
-442 LGWSTQ
+442 ATVNIPAKSKVY
-448 LQAKVTFT
+448 QASYNYNNEINSYTFT
-456 SAATTASS
+456 IPASNRNLSGNVTYGAKSNVNIISLPSGINIKNVTTNTNTKLTSIGVAAFGLDDRSVTSTVSLTNVTTPNTSGNGTIEDGTIVAYGASSNGYLTGWNKAHTITSGNNVNASNQSVKTTASAS
-464 HTGSHVSQQ
+464 VKFSEDKNSVNTGSTAALQNGKIKLVSLGSVSNTCEIKYGAFSFNPSLEKAWFGSGISYISPDSFYSL
-473 KSSTASMALT
+473 KSPSTAYVYGKTSNTFT
-483 PSTTQNTSYGWYPT
+483 PSNNGL
-497 GDFTISAATAGTT
+497 T
-510 SASQNSASS
+510 SAGHS
-519 GTATS
+519 GFTDIVYDAT
-524 TTTASYNWVGTNNTG
+524 
-539 NHPFLNLGSS
+539 
-549 VSAGSTVTFGKTVT
+549 
-563 TVPDYFLTSG
+563 
-573 VYAFETAA
+573 
-581 ATLKRTYTATGSSTA
+581 
-596 SSTKSTSGT
+596 
-605 PATPA
+605 
-610 MALASVGGDVYFG
+610 
-623 YYASNLGWTVN
+623 
-634 SKKVSV
+634 
-640 TNVGNVAQSVTITS
+640 
-654 NLTDTTTVTQSC
+654 
-666 AITEGVKLSS
+666 
-676 ATGIKLNQVNSISKA
+676 
-691 ITSVGQSSFGWIQI
+691 
-705 PMTSANND
+705 
-713 LPSAGVT
+713 
-720 SSFTASENSI
+720 
-730 SATRNSTSTQGTIYT
+730 
-745 APNFAVASRSY
+745 
-756 PYFAMYMGHAPHNS
+756 
-770 GYKTNWTWS
+770 
-779 NNWGAWHDN
+779 
-788 SYTWTQGAG
+788 
-797 NGSAN
+797 
-802 YYGKGIYRESGLQL
+802 
-816 GGNYYC
+816 
-822 AFATKDMAIREMRRL
+822 
-837 FDTTAVTATTTNTI
+837 
-851 SGTFKTNTI
+851 
-860 SIPAS
+860 
-865 TTTTKTWSTVNNA
+865 
-878 ANVPVNG
+878 
-885 YPDGNNVKTANFGMA
+885 
-900 GNNMTINAGAFLG
+900 
-913 AKSLTNAYLASTVKN
+913 
-928 IQGNAF
+928 
-934 YTRNT
+934 
-939 GTSDILYAYGKS
+939 
-951 NVGDFSVHTGLDT
+951 
-964 HNDITAQYKPA
+964 
-975 LKDYGIFVGEY
+975 LKDYGIFIDKF
-986 KVGNNVTAYL
+986 KVGDNVNAYL
-996 YNTSGSNYLVN
+996 YNTSGDNYLIN
-1007 LAGSGATY
+1007 LAGSGSTYDTFTANTLPGWSATY
-1015 DSYTASNRPGW
+1015 
-1026 AGSYGTKVTEVIID
+1026 GSKVTEIIVD
-1040 DTVTSVGNYMFY
+1040 DTVTTIGNYLFY
-1052 GHSALQSVTFGTGVT
+1052 GHSALQKVTFGSGLTS
-1067 KIGDYAFAN
+1067 IGDYAFAN
-1076 CTSFENQ
+1076 CTAFEAQ
-1083 DAAWPCPVTEFGSHA
+1083 DAEWNCPVTEFGSYA
-1098 FANCSIKMAGI
+1098 FANCSIKKAGI
-1109 PSTILKLGSG
+1109 PATITKLGSG
-1119 VFAGNPVQQI
+1119 VFSGNPVEQI
-1129 SYRAKAAS
+1129 SYRATAAA
-1137 AHTADIVSFSGL
+1137 AHTADVVPFSGL
-1149 ADNVETLVIIGNEV
+1149 ADSVDTTITIADSV
-1163 TSIPAFLFYKAEVEK
+1163 TSIPAFMFYKAEVEK
-1178 ITIGP
+1178 INIGTG
-1183 AVASIGEGAFSGS
+1183 VTSIGEAAFSGS
-1196 KTAIIT
+1196 KTAE
-1202 VADGNTAYKANAD
+1202 VAIPNGNAAYRVNAD
-1215 GNLYTADGLTMVT
+1215 GNLYTADNLTIIA
-1228 YLGRK
+1228 YLGK
-1233 QDAAYTLASGVN
+1233 HQDAAYTLATGVN
-1245 TIAAGAFY
+1245 TIASGAFY
-1253 GHPYLERMTFD
+1253 GHPFLERMTFD
-1264 ATVINVGK
+1264 ATVINIGK
-1272 EAFFAAEKLESIAV
+1272 EAFFACDKLESIAV
-1286 NDFMDEASFLSEVTV
+1286 NDFMDEASFLAEVTV
-1301 GDNWSGSAE
+1301 GENWSGSAE

-1339 TGSGYMKNWA
+1339 TGSGLMKNWA
-1349 SANAVDWYSKRNTIT
+1349 SASAVDWYSKRNTIT

-1370 DIQSIG
+1370 DIQSMG
-1376 AYAFSGCQNLADCVP
+1376 AYAFSGCESLSDCVLP
-1391 PASVENIGQYAFFDC
+1391 DSVSSIGQYAFFDC
-1406 KALTFVRVPDKV
+1406 KGITFFRVPDKV
-1418 KTISTYTFANCTA
+1418 TTINTYTFANCTS
-1431 LVWADCG
+1431 LYWVDCG
-1438 LGVESIEPFAFSGC
+1438 LGVQSIEPFAFAGC
-1452 SNARYISINGSATEV
+1452 PTARYIAINGSATEV

-1494 TGIKDASTGSVDT
+1494 TGINDAATGSVDT
-1507 KVFRICYLKDIETG
+1507 KVFRICYLKDIEQG
-1521 RLMDRYAANNTTAA
+1521 RLLKRYAANNTTAA
-1535 IGASGSYA
+1535 IGSTGSYA

-1553 DSDNDGKSDYLHV
+1553 DSNNDGKADYLHV

-1580 QVPWNAIRAT
+1580 QVPWNEIRET

-1610 CTALQ
+1610 CTALT

-1655 SNVFVGAGASDGF
+1655 SNVFVNAGASDGF

-1688 NLTNLTFGKGISS
+1688 NLTNLTLGKGISS

-1711 GLKTLYIKS
+1711 GMKTLYIKS

-1741 TVEIAANVTK
+1741 TVELAANVTK
-1751 IPDNL
+1751 LPDNL
-1756 FYSTDGNPYCT
+1756 FYSTDGNPYVT

-1798 CSMLTYI
+1798 CTMLTYI

-1840 LADFSINND
+1840 LADFTISND

-1952 VVGEGEMIDFATQEG
+1952 VVGTGEMIDFQSQEG

-1979 STVTRVYVGDGI
+1979 STVTRIYVGDGI

-2010 GHDVQEIGK
+2010 GHDVEEIGK
-2019 YAFRDDIKVPEF
+2019 YAFRDDVKVPEF
-2031 DLSSAKASLTNID
+2031 DLSTAKASLQNIE

-2052 GTSTVNLS
+2052 GTSSVNLS
-2060 GCSGLGAVGNDAFKN
+2060 GCSSLGAVGNGAFKN
-2075 LADSSIVY
+2075 LADSSVVY

-2109 TKVVTVRVFFT
+2109 TKVVTVQVFFT

-2130 GKDVVWNVEATSN
+2130 GKDVIWNVEASSN

-2149 WYYATTKGGQWTEI
+2149 WYYATEKGGQWTEI

-2171 INSTVRS
+2171 IESTVNS
-2178 STLTMDGSI
+2178 STMKMDGSI

-2194 YYFYCEAV
+2194 YYFYVEAV

-2250 TEGTAD
+2250 TEGSTD
-2256 NGLTPTYQYK
+2256 NGVTPTYQYK

-2286 IVTFYCRA
+2286 IITFYCRA
-2294 IINNDPNTASA
+2294 IINNDPNTASE
-2305 PVKYIIKVDNS
+2305 PVKYILKVDNS

-2375 DGVDMN
+2375 QGVDMN

-2386 VRHIKGEG
+2386 VRHIKADG

-2414 FNLNVDVDPTDAGVS
+2414 FELNTAIDAGDSAIS
-2429 NYVAATA
+2429 NYVAATSNSA
-2436 NTSLEKFELYEIH
+2436 LEKFELYEIH
-2449 VMDATKTDYAISAS
+2449 VMDDTKTDYAISAS

-2473 TDYDTTRI
+2473 ADYDATRI
-2481 VVYGFNRTGSMAPI
+2481 AIYGFNRTGSMAPI

-2520 LEPVSSAPTGG
+2520 LEPASSASTGD

>member
-1 MQKKLSKLLIILVL
+1 MRKKLTKLLLVLVL

-46 TGVLKIDVEGP
+46 TGILKIDVEGP

-63 GSQPWYKYRNYIKEL
+63 GSQPWYKYRNYITEI
-78 QFASATSKITN
+78 QFPSATSKITN
-89 YAFSDLVNLEKI
+89 YAFSDLVNVEKI

-119 GAKEVYIPIS
+119 GVKEIYIPIS
-129 VANWGGFIFKDC
+129 IANWGGFVFKDC
-141 VSIGYIFTENT
+141 VSVGYIFTENT
-152 TNINMT
+152 TDINMT
-158 TPIWDSSVGSQAE
+158 APIWDASVGSKAAD
-171 NGYVELQIESKS
+171 NYVELQIESKS

-222 LNSATNIGKYAFY
+222 LSSATNIGKYAFY
-235 GCTGVTVIN
+235 GCTGVTTIN

-253 NAFYGCSGAESINLP
+253 YAFYGCTGADSINIP

-273 GENAFKGC
+273 GDNAFENCTGAKKITVGATSVNYGNEVFKNC
-281 SGAKT
+281 SGCQEL
-286 IYLGAT
+286 YLGA
-292 NITYGNNCFA
+292 IGFK
-302 DTTGCTEIYLG
+302 
-313 SINFAQNSN
+313 QNSN
-322 ALSRMGSGKTLTM
+322 AMNGMGSASGFKV
-335 TLGKSVSAINGTLQT
+335 TLGKAITSINGTLQT
-350 SHIGTT
+350 SYIGTT
-356 GSINLV
+356 KPISLV
-362 LEEGSNLNSVGAS
+362 LEAGSKLSSIGTS
-375 AFENNSI
+375 AFEGNALLI
-382 LTSVDFSNSAK
+382 SVDLNNRAEELALSD
-393 NVSYNAKAFNN
+393 KAFYKCTSIKSFSTNTGSLSIGKLSLADLKKCENFQLNSKSTDIASSIETYSLVLTNPTSAWSATATEKISGIKINPTVYWTSWSAYYSVNGSGSYYMSQVYNN
-404 CANLKTF
+404 GANAANPEGGSLSFQNQSVTLNPKYEIENYSHPLENLGADGNGCDITIGESVVAIPDKMF
-411 SSNTGTAT
+411 SSGIRYTISSNFPSAT
-419 LTTLSFGNLKKL
+419 
-431 ETLNW
+431 
-436 NASSTT
+436 SSTT
-442 LGWSTQ
+442 ATVNIPAKSKVYQASYNYNNEINSYTFAIPASNRNLSGNVTYGAKSNVNIISLPSGINIKNVTTNTNTKLTSIGVAAFGLDDRSVTSTVSLTNVTTPNTSGNGTIEDGTIVAYGASSNGYLSGWNKAHTITSGNNVNASNQ
-448 LQAKVTFT
+448 SAK
-456 SAATTASS
+456 TTASAS
-464 HTGSHVSQQ
+464 VKFSEDKNSVNTGSTAALQNGKIKLVSLGSVSNTCEIKYGAFSFNPSLEKAWFGSGISYISPDSFYSL
-473 KSSTASMALT
+473 KSPSTAYVYGKTSNTFT
-483 PSTTQNTSYGWYPT
+483 PSNNGL
-497 GDFTISAATAGTT
+497 T
-510 SASQNSASS
+510 SAGHS
-519 GTATS
+519 GFTDIVYDAT
-524 TTTASYNWVGTNNTG
+524 
-539 NHPFLNLGSS
+539 
-549 VSAGSTVTFGKTVT
+549 
-563 TVPDYFLTSG
+563 
-573 VYAFETAA
+573 
-581 ATLKRTYTATGSSTA
+581 
-596 SSTKSTSGT
+596 
-605 PATPA
+605 
-610 MALASVGGDVYFG
+610 
-623 YYASNLGWTVN
+623 
-634 SKKVSV
+634 
-640 TNVGNVAQSVTITS
+640 
-654 NLTDTTTVTQSC
+654 
-666 AITEGVKLSS
+666 
-676 ATGIKLNQVNSISKA
+676 
-691 ITSVGQSSFGWIQI
+691 
-705 PMTSANND
+705 
-713 LPSAGVT
+713 
-720 SSFTASENSI
+720 
-730 SATRNSTSTQGTIYT
+730 
-745 APNFAVASRSY
+745 
-756 PYFAMYMGHAPHNS
+756 
-770 GYKTNWTWS
+770 
-779 NNWGAWHDN
+779 
-788 SYTWTQGAG
+788 
-797 NGSAN
+797 
-802 YYGKGIYRESGLQL
+802 
-816 GGNYYC
+816 
-822 AFATKDMAIREMRRL
+822 
-837 FDTTAVTATTTNTI
+837 
-851 SGTFKTNTI
+851 
-860 SIPAS
+860 
-865 TTTTKTWSTVNNA
+865 
-878 ANVPVNG
+878 
-885 YPDGNNVKTANFGMA
+885 
-900 GNNMTINAGAFLG
+900 
-913 AKSLTNAYLASTVKN
+913 
-928 IQGNAF
+928 
-934 YTRNT
+934 
-939 GTSDILYAYGKS
+939 
-951 NVGDFSVHTGLDT
+951 
-964 HNDITAQYKPA
+964 
-975 LKDYGIFVGEY
+975 LKDYGIFIDKF
-986 KVGNNVTAYL
+986 KVGDNVNAYL
-996 YNTSGSNYLVN
+996 YNTSGDNYLIN
-1007 LAGSGATY
+1007 LAGSGSTYDTFTASTLPGWSATY
-1015 DSYTASNRPGW
+1015 
-1026 AGSYGTKVTEVIID
+1026 GSKVTEIIVD
-1040 DTVTSVGNYMFY
+1040 DTVTTIGNYLFY
-1052 GHSALQSVTFGTGVT
+1052 GHSALQKVTFGSGLTR
-1067 KIGDYAFAN
+1067 IGDYAFAN
-1076 CTSFENQ
+1076 CTAFEAQ
-1083 DAAWPCPVTEFGSHA
+1083 DAEWNCPVTEFGSYA
-1098 FANCSIKMAGI
+1098 FANCSIKNAGI
-1109 PSTILKLGSG
+1109 PATITKLGIG
-1119 VFAGNPVQQI
+1119 VFSGNPVEQI
-1129 SYRAKAAS
+1129 SYRATAAA
-1137 AHTADIVSFSGL
+1137 AHTADVVPFSGL
-1149 ADNVETLVIIGNEV
+1149 ADSVDTTITIADSV
-1163 TSIPAFLFYKAEVEK
+1163 TSVPAFMFYKAEVEK
-1178 ITIGP
+1178 INIGTG
-1183 AVASIGEGAFSGS
+1183 VASIGEAAFSGS
-1196 KTAIIT
+1196 KTAE
-1202 VADGNTAYKANAD
+1202 VAIPNGNAAYRVNAD
-1215 GNLYTADGLTMVT
+1215 GNLYTADNLTIIA
-1228 YLGRK
+1228 YLGK
-1233 QDAAYTLASGVN
+1233 HQDAAYTLATGVN

-1264 ATVINVGK
+1264 ATVINIGK
-1272 EAFFAAEKLESIAV
+1272 EAFFACEKLESIAV
-1286 NDFMDEASFLSEVTV
+1286 NDFMDEASFLAEVTV
-1301 GDNWSGSAE
+1301 GENWSGNAE
-1310 VIFSGLSWDI
+1310 VIFSGLAWDI

-1339 TGSGYMKNWA
+1339 TGSGLMKNWA
-1349 SANAVDWYSKRNTIT
+1349 SASAVDWYSKRNTIT

-1376 AYAFSGCQNLADCVP
+1376 AYAFSGCESLSDCVLP
-1391 PASVENIGQYAFFDC
+1391 DSVSSIGQYAFFDC
-1406 KALTFVRVPDKV
+1406 KGITFFRVPDKV
-1418 KTISTYTFANCTA
+1418 TTINTYTFANCTS
-1431 LVWADCG
+1431 LYWVDCG
-1438 LGVESIEPFAFSGC
+1438 LGVQSIEPFAFAGC
-1452 SNARYISINGSATEV
+1452 PTARYIAINGSATEV

-1494 TGIKDASTGSVDT
+1494 TGINDAATGSVDT
-1507 KVFRICYLKDIETG
+1507 KVFRICYLKDIEQG
-1521 RLMDRYAANNTTAA
+1521 RLLKRYAANNTTAA
-1535 IGASGSYA
+1535 IGSTGSYA

-1553 DSDNDGKSDYLHV
+1553 DSNNDGKADYLHV

-1580 QVPWNAIRAT
+1580 QVPWNEIRET

-1610 CTALQ
+1610 CTALT

-1655 SNVFVGAGASDGF
+1655 SNVFVNAGASDGF

-1688 NLTNLTFGKGISS
+1688 NLTNLTLGKGISS

-1711 GLKTLYIKS
+1711 GMKTLYIKS

-1741 TVEIAANVTK
+1741 TVELAANVTK
-1751 IPDNL
+1751 LPDNL
-1756 FYSTDGNPYCT
+1756 FYSTDGNPYVT

-1798 CSMLTYI
+1798 CTMLTYI

-1840 LADFSINND
+1840 LADFTISND

-1952 VVGEGEMIDFATQEG
+1952 VVGTGEMIDFQSQEG

-1979 STVTRVYVGDGI
+1979 STVTRIYVGDGI

-2010 GHDVQEIGK
+2010 GHDVEEIGK
-2019 YAFRDDIKVPEF
+2019 YAFRDDVKVPEF
-2031 DLSSAKASLTNID
+2031 DLSTAKASLQNIE

-2052 GTSTVNLS
+2052 GTSSVNLS

-2075 LADSSIVY
+2075 LADSSVVY

-2109 TKVVTVRVFFT
+2109 TKVVTVQVFFT
-2120 KDLVSQGVYN
+2120 KDLASQGVYN
-2130 GKDVVWNVEATSN
+2130 GKDVTWNVEASSN

-2149 WYYATTKGGQWTEI
+2149 WYYATEKGGQWTEI

-2171 INSTVRS
+2171 IESTVNS
-2178 STLTMDGSI
+2178 STLKMDGSI

-2194 YYFYCEAV
+2194 YYFYVEAV

-2250 TEGTAD
+2250 TEGSTD
-2256 NGLTPTYQYK
+2256 NGVTPTYQYK

-2294 IINNDPNTASA
+2294 IINNDPNTASE
-2305 PVKYIIKVDNS
+2305 PVKYILKVDNS

-2375 DGVDMN
+2375 QGVDMN

-2386 VRHIKGEG
+2386 VRHIKADG

-2414 FNLNVDVDPTDAGVS
+2414 FELNTAIDAGDSAIS
-2429 NYVAATA
+2429 NYVAATSNSA
-2436 NTSLEKFELYEIH
+2436 LEKFELYEIH
-2449 VMDATKTDYAISAS
+2449 VMDDTKTDYAISAS

-2473 TDYDTTRI
+2473 ADYDATRI
-2481 VVYGFNRTGSMAPI
+2481 AIYGFNRTGSMAPI

-2520 LEPVSSAPTGG
+2520 LEPASSASTGD

>member
-1 MQKKLSKLLIILVL
+1 MRKKLTKLLLVLVL

-46 TGVLKIDVEGP
+46 TGILKIDVEGP

-63 GSQPWYKYRNYIKEL
+63 GSQPWYKYRNYITEI
-78 QFASATSKITN
+78 QFPSATSKITN
-89 YAFSDLVNLEKI
+89 YAFSDLVNVEKI

-119 GAKEVYIPIS
+119 GVKEIYIPIS
-129 VANWGGFIFKDC
+129 IANWGGFVFKDC
-141 VSIGYIFTENT
+141 VSVGYIFTENT
-152 TNINMT
+152 TDINMT
-158 TPIWDSSVGSQAE
+158 APIWDASVGSKAAD
-171 NGYVELQIESKS
+171 NYVELQIESKS

-222 LNSATNIGKYAFY
+222 LSSATNIGKYAFY
-235 GCTGVTVIN
+235 GCTGVTTIN

-253 NAFYGCSGAESINLP
+253 YAFYGCTGADRINIP

-273 GENAFKGC
+273 GDNAFENCTGAKKITVGATSVNYGNEVFKNC
-281 SGAKT
+281 SGCQEL
-286 IYLGAT
+286 YLGA
-292 NITYGNNCFA
+292 IGFK
-302 DTTGCTEIYLG
+302 
-313 SINFAQNSN
+313 QNSN
-322 ALSRMGSGKTLTM
+322 AMNGMGSASGFKV
-335 TLGKSVSAINGTLQT
+335 TLGKAITSINGTLQT
-350 SHIGTT
+350 SYIGTT
-356 GSINLV
+356 KPMSLV
-362 LEEGSNLNSVGAS
+362 LEAGSKLSSIGTS
-375 AFENNSI
+375 AFEGNALLI
-382 LTSVDFSNSAK
+382 SVDLNNRAEELALSD
-393 NVSYNAKAFNN
+393 KAFYKCTSIKSFSTNTGSLSVGKLSLADLKKCENFQLNSKSTDIASSIETYSLVLTNPTSAWSATATEKISGIKINPTVYWTPWSAYYSVNGSGSYYMSQVYNN
-404 CANLKTF
+404 GANAANPEGGSLSFQNQSVTLNPKYEIENYSHPLENLGADGNGCDITIGESVVAIPDKMF
-411 SSNTGTAT
+411 SSGIRYTISSNFPSAT
-419 LTTLSFGNLKKL
+419 
-431 ETLNW
+431 
-436 NASSTT
+436 SSTT
-442 LGWSTQ
+442 ATVNIPAKSKVY
-448 LQAKVTFT
+448 QASYNYNDAINSYTFT
-456 SAATTASS
+456 IPASNFNLSGNVTYGAKSNVNIISLPSGINIKNVTTNTNTKLTSIGVAAFGLDDRSVTSTVSLTNVTTPNTSGNGTIEDGTIVAYGASSNGYLSGWNKAHTITSGNNVNASNQSAKTTASAS
-464 HTGSHVSQQ
+464 VKFSEDKNSVNTGSTAALQNGKIKLVSLGSVSNTCEIKYGAFSFNPSLEKAWFGSGISYISPDSFYSL
-473 KSSTASMALT
+473 KSPSTAYVYGKTSNTFT
-483 PSTTQNTSYGWYPT
+483 PSNNGL
-497 GDFTISAATAGTT
+497 T
-510 SASQNSASS
+510 SAGHS
-519 GTATS
+519 GFTDIVYDAT
-524 TTTASYNWVGTNNTG
+524 
-539 NHPFLNLGSS
+539 
-549 VSAGSTVTFGKTVT
+549 
-563 TVPDYFLTSG
+563 
-573 VYAFETAA
+573 
-581 ATLKRTYTATGSSTA
+581 
-596 SSTKSTSGT
+596 
-605 PATPA
+605 
-610 MALASVGGDVYFG
+610 
-623 YYASNLGWTVN
+623 
-634 SKKVSV
+634 
-640 TNVGNVAQSVTITS
+640 
-654 NLTDTTTVTQSC
+654 
-666 AITEGVKLSS
+666 
-676 ATGIKLNQVNSISKA
+676 
-691 ITSVGQSSFGWIQI
+691 
-705 PMTSANND
+705 
-713 LPSAGVT
+713 
-720 SSFTASENSI
+720 
-730 SATRNSTSTQGTIYT
+730 
-745 APNFAVASRSY
+745 
-756 PYFAMYMGHAPHNS
+756 
-770 GYKTNWTWS
+770 
-779 NNWGAWHDN
+779 
-788 SYTWTQGAG
+788 
-797 NGSAN
+797 
-802 YYGKGIYRESGLQL
+802 
-816 GGNYYC
+816 
-822 AFATKDMAIREMRRL
+822 
-837 FDTTAVTATTTNTI
+837 
-851 SGTFKTNTI
+851 
-860 SIPAS
+860 
-865 TTTTKTWSTVNNA
+865 
-878 ANVPVNG
+878 
-885 YPDGNNVKTANFGMA
+885 
-900 GNNMTINAGAFLG
+900 
-913 AKSLTNAYLASTVKN
+913 
-928 IQGNAF
+928 
-934 YTRNT
+934 
-939 GTSDILYAYGKS
+939 
-951 NVGDFSVHTGLDT
+951 
-964 HNDITAQYKPA
+964 
-975 LKDYGIFVGEY
+975 LKDYGIFIDKF
-986 KVGNNVTAYL
+986 KVGDNVNAYL
-996 YNTSGSNYLVN
+996 YNTSGDNYLIN
-1007 LAGSGATY
+1007 LAGSGSTYDTFTASTLPGWSATY
-1015 DSYTASNRPGW
+1015 
-1026 AGSYGTKVTEVIID
+1026 GSKVTEIIVD
-1040 DTVTSVGNYMFY
+1040 DTVTTIGNYLFY
-1052 GHSALQSVTFGTGVT
+1052 GHSALEKVTFGSGLTR
-1067 KIGDYAFAN
+1067 IGDYAFAN
-1076 CTSFENQ
+1076 CTAFEAQ
-1083 DAAWPCPVTEFGSHA
+1083 DAEWNCPVTEFGSFA
-1098 FANCSIKMAGI
+1098 FANCSIKKAGV
-1109 PSTILKLGSG
+1109 PATITKLGSG
-1119 VFAGNPVQQI
+1119 VFSGNPVEQI
-1129 SYRAKAAS
+1129 SYRATAAA
-1137 AHTADIVSFSGL
+1137 AHTADVVPFSGL
-1149 ADNVETLVIIGNEV
+1149 ADSVDTTITIADSV
-1163 TSIPAFLFYKAEVEK
+1163 TSIPAFMFYKAEVEK
-1178 ITIGP
+1178 INIGTG
-1183 AVASIGEGAFSGS
+1183 VASIGEAAFSGS
-1196 KTAIIT
+1196 KTAE
-1202 VADGNTAYKANAD
+1202 VAIPNGNAAYRVNAD
-1215 GNLYTADGLTMVT
+1215 GNLYTADNLTIVA
-1228 YLGRK
+1228 YLGNH
-1233 QDAAYTLASGVN
+1233 QDAAYTLATGVN

-1253 GHPYLERMTFD
+1253 GHPFLERMTFD
-1264 ATVINVGK
+1264 ATVINIGK
-1272 EAFFAAEKLESIAV
+1272 EAFFACDKLESIAV
-1286 NDFMDEASFLSEVTV
+1286 NDFMDEASFLAEVTV
-1301 GDNWSGSAE
+1301 GENWSGSAE

-1339 TGSGYMKNWA
+1339 TGSGLMKNWA
-1349 SANAVDWYSKRNTIT
+1349 SASAVDWYSKRNTIT

-1376 AYAFSGCQNLADCVP
+1376 AYAFSGCESLSDCVLP
-1391 PASVENIGQYAFFDC
+1391 DSVSNIGQYAFFDC
-1406 KALTFVRVPDKV
+1406 KGITFFRVPDKV
-1418 KTISTYTFANCTA
+1418 TTINTYTFANCTS
-1431 LVWADCG
+1431 LYWVDCG
-1438 LGVESIEPFAFSGC
+1438 LGVQSIEPFAFAGC
-1452 SNARYISINGSATEV
+1452 PTARYIAINGSAAEV

-1494 TGIKDASTGSVDT
+1494 TGINDAATGSVDT
-1507 KVFRICYLKDIETG
+1507 KVFRICYLKDIEQG
-1521 RLMDRYAANNTTAA
+1521 RLLKRYAANNTTAA
-1535 IGASGSYA
+1535 IGSTGSYA

-1553 DSDNDGKSDYLHV
+1553 DSNNDGKADYLHV

-1580 QVPWNAIRAT
+1580 QVPWNEIRET

-1610 CTALQ
+1610 CTALT

-1655 SNVFVGAGASDGF
+1655 SNVFVNAGASAGF

-1688 NLTNLTFGKGISS
+1688 NLTNLTLGKGISS

-1711 GLKTLYIKS
+1711 GMKTLYIKS

-1730 FTDAGKDSGGF
+1730 FTDAGKESGGF
-1741 TVEIAANVTK
+1741 TVELAANVTK
-1751 IPDNL
+1751 VPDNL
-1756 FYSTDGNPYCT
+1756 FYSTDGNPYVT

-1798 CSMLTYI
+1798 CTMLTYI

-1817 SADFSNCIK
+1817 SADFSNCVK

-1840 LADFSINND
+1840 LADFTISND
-1849 EAITNIG
+1849 KAITNIG

-1952 VVGEGEMIDFATQEG
+1952 VVGTGEMIDFQSQEG

-1979 STVTRVYVGDGI
+1979 STVTRIYVGDGI

-2010 GHDVQEIGK
+2010 GHDVEEIGK
-2019 YAFRDDIKVPEF
+2019 YAFRDDVKVPEF
-2031 DLSSAKASLTNID
+2031 DLSTAKASLQNIE

-2052 GTSTVNLS
+2052 GTSSVNLS
-2060 GCSGLGAVGNDAFKN
+2060 GCSGLGAIGNDAFKN
-2075 LADSSIVY
+2075 LADSSVVY

-2109 TKVVTVRVFFT
+2109 TKVVTVQVFFT

-2130 GKDVVWNVEATSN
+2130 GKDVIWNVEASSN

-2149 WYYATTKGGQWTEI
+2149 WYYATEKGGQWTEI

-2171 INSTVRS
+2171 IESTVNS
-2178 STLTMDGSI
+2178 STMKMDGSI

-2194 YYFYCEAV
+2194 YYFYVEAV

-2209 SSTAALAVYSSAITP
+2209 SSTATLAVYSSAITP

-2250 TEGTAD
+2250 TEGSTD
-2256 NGLTPTYQYK
+2256 NGVTPTYQYK

-2294 IINNDPNTASA
+2294 IINNDPNTASE
-2305 PVKYIIKVDNS
+2305 PVKYILKVDNS

-2349 INWYKTA
+2349 INWYKAA

-2375 DGVDMN
+2375 QGVDMN

-2386 VRHIKGEG
+2386 VRHIKAEG

-2409 NETHS
+2409 NETHT
-2414 FNLNVDVDPTDAGVS
+2414 FELNTAIDAGDSAIS
-2429 NYVAATA
+2429 NYVAATSNSA
-2436 NTSLEKFELYEIH
+2436 LEKFELYEIH
-2449 VMDATKTDYAISAS
+2449 VMDDTKTDYAISAS

-2473 TDYDTTRI
+2473 ADYDATRI
-2481 VVYGFNRTGSMAPI
+2481 AVYGFNRTGSMAPI

-2520 LEPVSSAPTGG
+2520 LEPASSTSTGD

>member
-1 MQKKLSKLLIILVL
+1 MRKKLTKLLLVLVL

-46 TGVLKIDVEGP
+46 TGILKIDVEGP

-63 GSQPWYKYRNYIKEL
+63 GSQPWYKYRNYITEI
-78 QFASATSKITN
+78 QFPSATSKITN
-89 YAFSDLVNLEKI
+89 YAFSDLVNVEKI

-119 GAKEVYIPIS
+119 GVKEIYIPIS
-129 VANWGGFIFKDC
+129 IANWGGFVFKDC
-141 VSIGYIFTENT
+141 VSVGYIFTENT
-152 TNINMT
+152 TDINMT
-158 TPIWDSSVGSQAE
+158 APIWDASVGSKAAD
-171 NGYVELQIESKS
+171 NYVELQIESKS

-222 LNSATNIGKYAFY
+222 LSSATNIGKYAFY
-235 GCTGVTVIN
+235 GCTGVTTIN

-253 NAFYGCSGAESINLP
+253 YAFYGCTGADSINIP

-273 GENAFKGC
+273 GDNAFENCTGAKKLTVGATSVNYGNEVFKNC
-281 SGAKT
+281 SGCQEL
-286 IYLGAT
+286 YLGA
-292 NITYGNNCFA
+292 IGFK
-302 DTTGCTEIYLG
+302 
-313 SINFAQNSN
+313 QNSN
-322 ALSRMGSGKTLTM
+322 AMNGMGSASGFKV
-335 TLGKSVSAINGTLQT
+335 TLGKAITSINGTLQT
-350 SHIGTT
+350 SYIGTT
-356 GSINLV
+356 KPMSLV
-362 LEEGSNLNSVGAS
+362 LEAGSKLSSIGTS
-375 AFENNSI
+375 AFEGNALLI
-382 LTSVDFSNSAK
+382 SVDLSNRAEELALSD
-393 NVSYNAKAFNN
+393 KAFYKCTSIKSFSTNTGSLSVGKLSLADLKKCENFQLNSKSTDIASSIETYSLVLTNPTSAWSATATEKISGIKINPTVYWTTWSAYYSVNGSGSYYMSQVYNN
-404 CANLKTF
+404 GANAANPEGGSLSFQNQSVTLNPKYEIENYSHPLENLGADGNGCDITIGESVVAIPDKMF
-411 SSNTGTAT
+411 SSGIRYTISSNFPSAT
-419 LTTLSFGNLKKL
+419 
-431 ETLNW
+431 
-436 NASSTT
+436 SSTT
-442 LGWSTQ
+442 ATVNIPAKSKVY
-448 LQAKVTFT
+448 QASYNYNNEINSYTFT
-456 SAATTASS
+456 IPASNRNLSGNVTYGAKSNVNIISLPSGINIKNVTTNTNTKLTSIGVAAFGLDDRSVTSTVSLTNVTTPNTSGNGTIEDGTIVAYGASSNGYLTGWNKAHTITSGNNVNASNQSVKTTASAS
-464 HTGSHVSQQ
+464 VKFSEDKNSVNTGSTAALQNGKIKLVSLGSVSNTCEIKYGAFSFNPSLEKAWFGSGISYISPDSFYSL
-473 KSSTASMALT
+473 KSPSTAYVYGKTSNTFT
-483 PSTTQNTSYGWYPT
+483 PSNNGL
-497 GDFTISAATAGTT
+497 T
-510 SASQNSASS
+510 SAGHS
-519 GTATS
+519 GFTDIVYDAT
-524 TTTASYNWVGTNNTG
+524 
-539 NHPFLNLGSS
+539 
-549 VSAGSTVTFGKTVT
+549 
-563 TVPDYFLTSG
+563 
-573 VYAFETAA
+573 
-581 ATLKRTYTATGSSTA
+581 
-596 SSTKSTSGT
+596 
-605 PATPA
+605 
-610 MALASVGGDVYFG
+610 
-623 YYASNLGWTVN
+623 
-634 SKKVSV
+634 
-640 TNVGNVAQSVTITS
+640 
-654 NLTDTTTVTQSC
+654 
-666 AITEGVKLSS
+666 
-676 ATGIKLNQVNSISKA
+676 
-691 ITSVGQSSFGWIQI
+691 
-705 PMTSANND
+705 
-713 LPSAGVT
+713 
-720 SSFTASENSI
+720 
-730 SATRNSTSTQGTIYT
+730 
-745 APNFAVASRSY
+745 
-756 PYFAMYMGHAPHNS
+756 
-770 GYKTNWTWS
+770 
-779 NNWGAWHDN
+779 
-788 SYTWTQGAG
+788 
-797 NGSAN
+797 
-802 YYGKGIYRESGLQL
+802 
-816 GGNYYC
+816 
-822 AFATKDMAIREMRRL
+822 
-837 FDTTAVTATTTNTI
+837 
-851 SGTFKTNTI
+851 
-860 SIPAS
+860 
-865 TTTTKTWSTVNNA
+865 
-878 ANVPVNG
+878 
-885 YPDGNNVKTANFGMA
+885 
-900 GNNMTINAGAFLG
+900 
-913 AKSLTNAYLASTVKN
+913 
-928 IQGNAF
+928 
-934 YTRNT
+934 
-939 GTSDILYAYGKS
+939 
-951 NVGDFSVHTGLDT
+951 
-964 HNDITAQYKPA
+964 
-975 LKDYGIFVGEY
+975 LKDYGIFIDKF
-986 KVGNNVTAYL
+986 KVGDNVNAYL
-996 YNTSGSNYLVN
+996 YNTSGDNYLIN
-1007 LAGSGATY
+1007 LAGSGSTYDTFTANTLPGWSATY
-1015 DSYTASNRPGW
+1015 
-1026 AGSYGTKVTEVIID
+1026 GSKVTEIIVD
-1040 DTVTSVGNYMFY
+1040 DTVTTIGNYLFY
-1052 GHSALQSVTFGTGVT
+1052 GHSALQKVTFGSGLTR
-1067 KIGDYAFAN
+1067 IGDYAFAN
-1076 CTSFENQ
+1076 CTAFEAQ
-1083 DAAWPCPVTEFGSHA
+1083 DAEWNCPVTEFGSYA
-1098 FANCSIKMAGI
+1098 FANCSIKKAGI
-1109 PSTILKLGSG
+1109 PATITKLGSG
-1119 VFAGNPVQQI
+1119 VFSGNPVEQI
-1129 SYRAKAAS
+1129 SYRATAAA
-1137 AHTADIVSFSGL
+1137 AHTADVVPFSGL
-1149 ADNVETLVIIGNEV
+1149 ADSVDTTITIADSV
-1163 TSIPAFLFYKAEVEK
+1163 TSIPAFMFYKAEVEK
-1178 ITIGP
+1178 INIGTG
-1183 AVASIGEGAFSGS
+1183 VTSIGEAAFSGS
-1196 KTAIIT
+1196 KTAE
-1202 VADGNTAYKANAD
+1202 VAIPNGNAAYRVNAD
-1215 GNLYTADGLTMVT
+1215 GNLYTADNLTIIA
-1228 YLGRK
+1228 YLGK
-1233 QDAAYTLASGVN
+1233 HQDAAYTLATGVN
-1245 TIAAGAFY
+1245 TIASGAFY
-1253 GHPYLERMTFD
+1253 GHPFLERMTFD
-1264 ATVINVGK
+1264 ATVINIGK
-1272 EAFFAAEKLESIAV
+1272 EAFFACDKLESIAV
-1286 NDFMDEASFLSEVTV
+1286 NDFMDEASFLAEVTV
-1301 GDNWSGSAE
+1301 GENWSGSAE

-1339 TGSGYMKNWA
+1339 TGSGLMKNWA
-1349 SANAVDWYSKRNTIT
+1349 SASAVDWYSKRNTIT

-1376 AYAFSGCQNLADCVP
+1376 AYAFSGCESLSDCVLP
-1391 PASVENIGQYAFFDC
+1391 DSVSSIGQYAFFDC
-1406 KALTFVRVPDKV
+1406 KGITFFRVPDKV
-1418 KTISTYTFANCTA
+1418 TTINTYTFANCTS
-1431 LVWADCG
+1431 LYWVDCG
-1438 LGVESIEPFAFSGC
+1438 LGVQSIEPFAFAGC
-1452 SNARYISINGSATEV
+1452 PTARYIAINGSATEV

-1494 TGIKDASTGSVDT
+1494 TGINDAATGSVDT
-1507 KVFRICYLKDIETG
+1507 KVFRICYLKDIEQG
-1521 RLMDRYAANNTTAA
+1521 RLLKRYAANNTTAA
-1535 IGASGSYA
+1535 IGSTGSYA

-1553 DSDNDGKSDYLHV
+1553 DSNNDGKADYLHV

-1580 QVPWNAIRAT
+1580 QVPWNEIRET

-1610 CTALQ
+1610 CTALT

-1655 SNVFVGAGASDGF
+1655 SNVFVNAGASDGF

-1688 NLTNLTFGKGISS
+1688 NLTNLTLGKGISS

-1711 GLKTLYIKS
+1711 GMKTLYIKS

-1741 TVEIAANVTK
+1741 TVELAANVTK
-1751 IPDNL
+1751 LPDNL
-1756 FYSTDGNPYCT
+1756 FYSTDGNPYVT

-1798 CSMLTYI
+1798 CTMLTYI

-1840 LADFSINND
+1840 LADFTISND

-1952 VVGEGEMIDFATQEG
+1952 VVGTGEMIDFQSQEG

-1979 STVTRVYVGDGI
+1979 STVTRIYVGDGI

-2010 GHDVQEIGK
+2010 GHDVEEIGK
-2019 YAFRDDIKVPEF
+2019 YAFRDDVKVPEF
-2031 DLSSAKASLTNID
+2031 DLSTAKASLQNIE

-2052 GTSTVNLS
+2052 GTSSVNLS

-2075 LADSSIVY
+2075 LADSSVVY

-2109 TKVVTVRVFFT
+2109 TKVVTVQVFFT
-2120 KDLVSQGVYN
+2120 KDLASQGVYN
-2130 GKDVVWNVEATSN
+2130 GKDVTWNVEASSN

-2149 WYYATTKGGQWTEI
+2149 WYYATEKGGQWTEI

-2171 INSTVRS
+2171 IESTVNS
-2178 STLTMDGSI
+2178 STLKMDGSI

-2194 YYFYCEAV
+2194 YYFYVEAV

-2250 TEGTAD
+2250 TEGSTD
-2256 NGLTPTYQYK
+2256 NGVTPTYQYK

-2294 IINNDPNTASA
+2294 IINNDPNTASE
-2305 PVKYIIKVDNS
+2305 PVKYILKVDNS

-2375 DGVDMN
+2375 QGVDMN

-2386 VRHIKGEG
+2386 VRHIKADG

-2414 FNLNVDVDPTDAGVS
+2414 FELNTAIDAGDSAIS
-2429 NYVAATA
+2429 NYVAATSNSA
-2436 NTSLEKFELYEIH
+2436 LEKFELYEIH
-2449 VMDATKTDYAISAS
+2449 VMDDTKTDYAISAS

-2473 TDYDTTRI
+2473 ADYDATRI
-2481 VVYGFNRTGSMAPI
+2481 AIYGFNRTGSMAPI

-2520 LEPVSSAPTGG
+2520 LEPASSASTGD